1 MANNS
6 ANYNV
11 NMRFTADTGQA
22 KQQLRDLQSSL
33 DTLMNQIATKNI
45 KFFDVNATKKEIDEA
60 SAAVQELKIA
70 LDQATNVDTGRLDL
84 SKFSKSLSQSG
95 YTLQDFATHLENLGP
110 TGDKAFVALAQS
122 VINAEVPLK
131 RTNALLDNF
140 KKTIANTARWQI
152 SSNLMHGVQGSI
164 QKAYYYAED
173 LNKSLN
179 NIRIVTG
186 QNNDQMAQFA
196 EKANKAAQALSTTTT
211 NYTNA
216 SLIYYQQGLSNK
228 EVADRTEVTIKMAN
242 AAGESASKVSDQ
254 LTAVWNNFYD
264 GSKSLEYYADVMTKL
279 GAYTASSTDEISEGI
294 QKFASVANTIGLS
307 YEYATSALATLTAK
321 TRESANTVGNSLKTL
336 FARIQGLT
344 LGETLEDGTDLNK
357 YSLALEK
364 VGISIKDQQ
373 GELKDMNTILDEMMN
388 KWDSLS
394 RAEQVA
400 LAQTVGGVRQYTQ
413 LVNLMENK
421 DYFKELVGVAKNSEG
436 TLQKQADIYAESWE
450 ASKKRVQ
457 ASLEEI
463 YKQLVNDKFF
473 IGLNDTLSDTLNI
486 TSKLIDSLGG
496 LPGVLGVVSTLML
509 KSFGPDIVN
518 NMQRMASN
526 LFIDSGAAE
535 NQAAIMKK
543 AMIQTLQS
551 FSPESKMELS
561 DQGSVTLETT
571 TMINAAQA
579 SYDLQIANSQLNET
593 DKLRL
598 QTLLKIS
605 QAYGDIAV
613 QAKKSIEVQQQQTQD
628 SLREARNQ
636 IFLTNNANFGGDAGV
651 KYFNKNYKAGQKL
664 IDSFYSNR
672 VLKQLNSQKFDN
684 SDSYQNFLAKFNNI
698 KGLDKDQRFDK
709 LNKLI
714 NDAKKASRPNIQSR
728 YRNQIIEEINNLK
741 DVNIVLDKYVNGKV
755 SADGATKKQIEAL
768 RQCLNEYVKEKEALI
783 QSNNANKKYTDSIN
797 DFQKILAKSQGA
809 VSNFSNG
816 LVTTVQGI
824 SQFSIGATSFKGL
837 LETLSNDD
845 LNFGEKL
852 SSGIMSASIAL
863 PSLINGFKYLNSGI
877 QTIVKNAG
885 GLGAN
890 IVSIATGMD
899 GTQLG
904 EAFQEKIKS
913 GGTGFSNTKKGK
925 ILQSGFN
932 AFSTKLGIKDTQNFE
947 EEYNG
952 LINKKFNQLKKAYF
966 KDNKTNVI
974 TGEVSRQLQQQAKA
988 QIDAQGS
995 GAALN
1000 AMLGKSLLIFA
1011 QYAAAVAAVVAVIWL
1026 LVKAYKAA
1034 ESYSLDA
1041 QIERSE
1047 KAIESFK
1054 SQLEETKNKA
1064 EQLQQ
1069 IFNNYS
1075 SVKSAL
1081 DDCTVGTKEW
1091 REQLAKANEEALN
1104 ILNTYPELKNM
1115 EGTWGKKDTGEIWI
1129 DKSAVNELQS
1139 IYDKQVLQQQY
1150 ALANEQSNLEDLNI
1164 KKAKQNL
1171 TSNFLTASSSVTTE
1185 GTLLKSD
1192 GTSASYNDTLN
1203 LLLNNQNELNN
1214 KTGQN
1219 LTEAIKQLLIDNNFS
1234 IDSGESEKTDE
1245 ELLNLYA
1252 QSLADKFSTDDVQAA
1267 ISNVSKVIQN
1277 NTDATLQATKE
1288 ASVQQALGLDTMSTE
1303 DAKITTAL
1311 VDANIEAIKNS
1322 FYNKNGTISWD
1333 DGTGEKRE
1341 IGTYAE
1347 NAGESDKEDQALRNL
1362 WDAYL
1367 EAIKVD
1373 KNDSEYKLDQKNSVI
1388 GEDQNRSFQLENG
1401 KTILFS
1407 EVATAIATMQAM
1419 GEKLQTTYAMAQKF
1433 QTGMSN
1439 QGTVGQGVLEF
1450 FGNDGDLSNFT
1461 YDQLKQ
1467 LEDDIEKGF
1476 EDEDL
1481 QNLIGQSLF
1490 GEDFNLLKPEQQETV
1505 KSYMSNMMK
1514 ELGVTS
1520 GKELGEAIVEEAS
1533 HQIANIEDINN
1544 NKAFKYI
1551 LGLKDEQ
1558 DISEAIDE
1566 FEGYSVSLKSRI
1578 SQIAEDIFKVAGK
1591 NGVAAFTEAIN
1602 TVGKDLTFDQL
1613 NKIADFDWSSGTW
1626 EEFIDTLE
1634 DLGIVVSDDEGAWK
1648 GFYDMMQETA
1658 NKLPIEDFTTFRD
1671 LLIEIFN
1678 LMGQEVGS
1686 SITKEKYD
1694 EITKGFKAA
1703 GLNPEDYYVQ
1713 TGPDTYIKVK
1723 DFDTAAKNALTQAGV
1738 DRAEEQHNI
1747 AEAAQEN
1754 WNNQFNLGT
1763 RIGINGHDYANN
1775 LEAMA
1780 AGDFTDVRGRYMQQM
1795 LDIFGSPEEI
1805 AKLVGTDE
1813 TNNYDLD
1820 YYKRQDSA
1828 TQAGIIQGIIDAYM
1842 ANIDGSYNADLL
1854 RTNAYT
1860 DANSV
1865 KEMNQMTDFNLND
1878 EASQKGLRA
1887 WATNNQDIEGVSTAL
1902 DDLNYN
1908 LDHMEETGKSAS
1920 EIYNKFFKD
1929 LRGAEIKQGIENI
1942 KEYKKNVADLE
1953 EQGKDTTEENK
1964 KIKNEIKDLFNLT
1977 EEEYRKADNEGLI
1990 QKFLYGNETEQQ
2002 AAGEALDN
2010 IKGEFGSIFSYIE
2023 QMKEKYSTSS
2033 LFNFNEDEINTKTQQ
2048 FASKM
2053 DEIINKYG
2061 NFNINGNVNLDTT
2074 QALMDLLPLSTDIND
2089 MCGWLNAMGK
2099 TGIHF
2104 DTSQLQQLFNAFEAI
2119 AIAMQDPTSPAA
2131 LDQIR
2136 GAKRT
2141 IGQIV
2146 SVAAKNS
2153 KVPNVPGDYT
2163 TRVDGEDKGGGGGG
2177 SESKSANDIG
2187 KEIQDELLK
2196 TKEKK
2201 RDRLEALREGANPED
2216 SAKYI
2221 QEEIKLLEEEQ
2232 DILEDQIKSWKK
2244 LLKLKVEEFNKENPE
2259 FEIKLTDDGEIANAS
2274 ELWGKVWA
2282 QYQKNLED
2290 GMSEEDLNE
2299 WFTKIKDGLDGPMGI
2314 QERIDE
2320 NVALIAQKEKEAAE
2334 LELEAITKQIDWKVK
2349 QIDFQIKRLNYYQEK
2364 LLKQAHG
2371 NKQTIEAM
2379 LEGFAYQEQEM
2390 LQLFD
2395 KGATLRDG
2403 IDQLNAAKARHPGY
2417 EQMFDEQI
2425 LEYQSDL
2432 IDVNEAILDLRNDI
2446 EDLVQNV
2453 LDLAL
2458 DEIDKQIERLDTYTS
2473 MLDHLNNIID
2483 LSGRSMLDMGL
2494 KTQIGATKVETML
2507 GKMKSLKGQMDGLTK
2522 ATKEAQ
2528 AALADRQ
2535 ADGDTSSVKF
2545 WENQVEVLKQETEKA
2560 SDEFLASW
2568 EETLEAAQDLFEMR
2582 VEMAVNILSNALSPF
2597 ETLEDFQDKYEKA
2610 KTVNEEYLDDAERLY
2625 ELNKLNRQL
2634 NLQLADT
2641 NDLLAKQK
2649 LRDIQQEIHDL
2660 QADGVKMSQYDL
2672 EYLQKKYDLQLAE
2685 IALMEQQ
2692 NSKTS
2697 MRLVRDAAGNWTY
2710 AYDAD
2715 EEKIEDA
2722 TQKYEDAV
2730 HELGQLSKD
2739 YINDVSEQLIQNQID
2754 FKEALQ
2760 DLDKNS
2766 ADYSNQLLSLQEYYV
2781 ERQRYLLDELNK
2793 GVANSGLTFHDTL
2806 YGQMTD
2812 LYDYNDAYM
2821 QFVNNSNTTI
2831 TELQTNYKDWQ
2842 KVVET
2847 AMGVA
2852 GTSWDNFGTDMGG
2865 TLDSLEEHIQKLCD
2879 KIEELVNVLMGYI
2892 SQSIGMVLDWE
2903 QKYSKRTDEELAKNE
2918 AYIDGNFVGGGG
2930 GGGYGDVDMR
2940 TDFTALA
2947 QRWAAGERNLTNYNG
2962 TKTYNSLEEIK
2973 ADLDKKL
2980 DAFEQGADILFQGS
2994 GEAFDDEGYESV
3006 YNNIY
3011 QGTYKRNGNN
3021 YGMRS
3026 YPNATSNSIVDKAS
3040 NYLGVR
3046 YRWGG
3051 TDAGYG
3057 LDCSGLVYNALN
3069 DAGIPVPRTTA
3080 QGYRDMSKAIKES
3093 SVKPGDLVFF
3103 GYGNTVDHVGIYAGN
3118 GQMIDAPGAKVQYT
3132 NIDEKRDRLLGY
3144 GRLGNTNYSSS
3155 DTAALMDR
3163 LGLSRR
3169 GGAASGAY
3177 TGDWGPGQGIGIDNG
3192 KIIKVHPKE
3201 LILNKS
3207 DTRNILRAVDIV
3219 RNMNDWVD
3227 KQVQQMSSISSSK
3240 LDSLFNSAIPRY
3252 ETQPIKQEVTI
3263 QADFPGVT
3271 DHYEIEEALSNLS
3284 NNAAQYISANR
3295 SK

>member
-196 EKANKAAQALSTTTT
+196 ERANKAAQALSTTTT

-216 SLIYYQQGLSNK
+216 SLIYYQQGLSDK

-357 YSLALEK
+357 YSKALEK

-518 NMQRMASN
+518 NMQRIASN

-636 IFLTNNANFGGDAGV
+636 IFLTNNANFGGDTGV

-709 LNKLI
+709 LNQLI
-714 NDAKKASRPNIQSR
+714 GRAREASDKPSNIQSR
-728 YRNQIIEEINNLK
+728 FRNQIIEEINNLK

-755 SADGATKKQIEAL
+755 SADGATKKQVEAL

-809 VSNFSNG
+809 ISNFSNG

-824 SQFSIGATSFKGL
+824 SQFSIGVTSFKGL

-863 PSLINGFKYLNSGI
+863 PSLINGFKSLNSGI
-877 QTIVKNAG
+877 QTIAKNAG

-932 AFSTKLGIKDTQNFE
+932 AFSANLGIKDTQNFE
-947 EEYNG
+947 EEYNK
-952 LINKKFNQLKKAYF
+952 LIKAKIQELKADYKKTHGTGKISNEVYVQLR
-966 KDNKTNVI
+966 N
-974 TGEVSRQLQQQAKA
+974 QAKA
-988 QIDAQGS
+988 QVDAQGS

-1000 AMLGKSLLIFA
+1000 AMLGKSVLIFA
-1011 QYAAAVAAVVAVIWL
+1011 KYAAEIAAVVAAVWL

-1064 EQLQQ
+1064 EQLKSV
-1069 IFNNYS
+1069 FDSYS

-1081 DDCTVGTKEW
+1081 DECTVGTKEW

-1104 ILNTYPELKNM
+1104 ILDTYPELKNM
-1115 EGTWGKKDTGEIWI
+1115 EGAWGKKDTGEIWI
-1129 DKSAVNELQS
+1129 DKNAVDKLQS

-1164 KKAKQNL
+1164 KKAKQGLTDNL
-1171 TSNFLTASSSVTTE
+1171 QGVLNIQSGAQIGGLTKNGQYTSVISDIADLILSNQENLQNKSQEEQISIIEQA
-1185 GTLLKSD
+1185 LKD
-1192 GTSASYNDTLN
+1192 NGYETLN
-1203 LLLNNQNELNN
+1203 DSTTLN
-1214 KTGQN
+1214 
-1219 LTEAIKQLLIDNNFS
+1219 D
-1234 IDSGESEKTDE
+1234 
-1245 ELLNLYA
+1245 YA
-1252 QSLADKFSTDDVQAA
+1252 QSIVDKFNTDDVQAA
-1267 ISNVSKVIQN
+1267 ISNVSKVIQA
-1277 NTDATLQATKE
+1277 NTDATLQVTKE

-1347 NAGESDKEDQALRNL
+1347 NAGESGKEDQALRNL

-1461 YDQLKQ
+1461 QDQLEQ
-1467 LEDDIEKGF
+1467 LVLDLKKGLTN
-1476 EDEDL
+1476 EDL

-1558 DISEAIDE
+1558 DISDAIDE

-1591 NGVAAFTEAIN
+1591 NGVTAFTEAIN

-1713 TGPDTYIKVK
+1713 TGPDTYVKVK

-1738 DRAEEQHNI
+1738 DRAEEQRNV
-1747 AEAAQEN
+1747 AEAHQEA
-1754 WNNQFNLGT
+1754 WGSGIKQGGYIFNGQEYT
-1763 RIGINGHDYANN
+1763 Q
-1775 LEAMA
+1775 LEAMQK
-1780 AGDFTDVRGRYMQQM
+1780 GLTDDSGGSLLQQA

-1865 KEMNQMTDFNLND
+1865 KEMNQMTGFNLGD
-1878 EASQKGLRA
+1878 EASQQGLVS
-1887 WATNNQDIEGVSTAL
+1887 WAAKNQDIEGNTEAL
-1902 DDLNYN
+1902 NQYNYEMEQAGDNANAAQKAINN
-1908 LDHMEETGKSAS
+1908 L
-1920 EIYNKFFKD
+1920 YNA
-1929 LRGAEIKQGIENI
+1929 LRNNEIKEAT
-1942 KEYKKNVADLE
+1942 KEISELKTRYKELRDEGEDTAEVEADLK
-1953 EQGKDTTEENK
+1953 QKV
-1964 KIKNEIKDLFNLT
+1964 KDLFNFS
-1977 EEEYRKADNEGLI
+1977 ESDYQMNQPLI
-1990 QKFLYGNETEQQ
+1990 EKFLWGNDDEAALAGQVLDMFSQIDSALVEKINESAGKLDFSALYTAAQTKLNEITNLLSQNDGFVVNGRITADASQ
-2002 AAGEALDN
+2002 ALAALAPL
-2010 IKGEFGSIFSYIE
+2010 GGSIE
-2023 QMKEKYSTSS
+2023 E
-2033 LFNFNEDEINTKTQQ
+2033 
-2048 FASKM
+2048 
-2053 DEIINKYG
+2053 
-2061 NFNINGNVNLDTT
+2061 
-2074 QALMDLLPLSTDIND
+2074 
-2089 MCGWLNAMGK
+2089 MCGYINAMGQV
-2099 TGIHF
+2099 GIHF
-2104 DTSQLQQLFNAFEAI
+2104 NTSQLQILFNAFQEI
-2119 AIAMQDPTSPAA
+2119 AEIMKDPTNADPARIA
-2131 LDQIR
+2131 EL
-2136 GAKRT
+2136 KRT
-2141 IGQIV
+2141 IGDTI
-2146 SVAAKNS
+2146 SVASEGSLVTK
-2153 KVPNVPGDYT
+2153 GDGGKYLT
-2163 TRVDGEDKGGGGGG
+2163 TENGNKGGGGGG

-2244 LLKLKVEEFNKENPE
+2244 LLKLKVEEFNKEHPE

-2395 KGATLRDG
+2395 KGATLRQG
-2403 IDQLNAAKARHPGY
+2403 IDELNAAKARHPGY

-2535 ADGDTSSVKF
+2535 ADGDTSSIKF

-2610 KTVNEEYLDDAERLY
+2610 KTINEQYLDDAERLY

-2660 QADGVKMSQYDL
+2660 QADGVQMSQYDL

-2793 GVANSGLTFHDTL
+2793 GVVNSGLTFHDTL

-2879 KIEELVNVLMGYI
+2879 EIEELVNVLMQYI

-2903 QKYSKRTDEELAKNE
+2903 QKYSKRTDQELAKNE
-2918 AYIDGNFVGGGG
+2918 QYIDGNFSSGGSSARNLVGVDLGAIAIRLANGETSVTDKNG
-2930 GGGYGDVDMR
+2930 NTWTDINDVV
-2940 TDFTALA
+2940 T
-2947 QRWAAGERNLTNYNG
+2947 ERN
-2962 TKTYNSLEEIK
+2962 
-2973 ADLDKKL
+2973 KKL
-2980 DAFEQGADILFQGS
+2980 DNMRQGGQELKNDS
-2994 GEAFDDEGYESV
+2994 STDYWSKDEMKQ
-3006 YNNIY
+3006 I
-3011 QGTYKRNGNN
+3011 
-3021 YGMRS
+3021 
-3026 YPNATSNSIVDKAS
+3026 
-3040 NYLGVR
+3040 
-3046 YRWGG
+3046 
-3051 TDAGYG
+3051 
-3057 LDCSGLVYNALN
+3057 
-3069 DAGIPVPRTTA
+3069 
-3080 QGYRDMSKAIKES
+3080 
-3093 SVKPGDLVFF
+3093 
-3103 GYGNTVDHVGIYAGN
+3103 
-3118 GQMIDAPGAKVQYT
+3118 T
-3132 NIDEKRDRLLGY
+3132 NEKDEKWLQDQI
-3144 GRLGNTNYSSS
+3144 NKTK
-3155 DTAALMDR
+3155 
-3163 LGLSRR
+3163 
-3169 GGAASGAY
+3169 GAASGAY
-3177 TGDWGPGQGIGIDNG
+3177 TGNWAKGQGFGLDNG

-3201 LILNKS
+3201 LILNQK
-3207 DTRNILRAVDIV
+3207 DTSNILRAVDIV

-3227 KQVQQMSSISSSK
+3227 KQVQSMINYGQAK
-3240 LDSLFNSAIPRY
+3240 LGSLIDKATPPVY

>member
-70 LDQATNVDTGRLDL
+70 LDQATNVNTGRLDL

-131 RTNALLDNF
+131 RTNAILDNF
-140 KKTIANTARWQI
+140 KKTLANTAKWQI
-152 SSNLMHGVQGSI
+152 SSNLMHGVQGSL

-173 LNKSLN
+173 LNRSLN
-179 NIRIVTG
+179 DIRIVTG
-186 QNNDQMAQFA
+186 QSNDQMAEFA

-216 SLIYYQQGLSNK
+216 SLIYYQQGLSDK

-357 YSLALEK
+357 YSKALEK

-436 TLQKQADIYAESWE
+436 TLQEQADIYAESWE

-463 YKQLVNDKFF
+463 YKQLVSDKFF

-496 LPGVLGVVSTLML
+496 LPGVLSVISTLML

-535 NQAAIMKK
+535 NQAAVMKQQ
-543 AMIQTLQS
+543 MINVLKTFTTYEEKPDLT
-551 FSPESKMELS
+551 K
-561 DQGSVTLETT
+561 QGSVELETT
-571 TMINAAQA
+571 TMVKAAEA
-579 SYDLQIANSQLNET
+579 SYDLQLANNQLNET

-605 QAYGDIAV
+605 QAYGQIAIES
-613 QAKKSIEVQQQQTQD
+613 KKSIEAQQTQ
-628 SLREARNQ
+628 SNNNLRNARNT
-636 IFLTNNANFGGDAGV
+636 IFEDNNKKFGGDKGV
-651 KYFNKNYKAGQKL
+651 IYFDNSLKKGQKIVDNFYNDKTIQDL
-664 IDSFYSNR
+664 ESLKINSNGSFKDFISQFDQLNLDNPRYSK
-672 VLKQLNSQKFDN
+672 LKQLIQQGN
-684 SDSYQNFLAKFNNI
+684 DSNLSNGAKGTLRKNILA
-698 KGLDKDQRFDK
+698 
-709 LNKLI
+709 
-714 NDAKKASRPNIQSR
+714 
-728 YRNQIIEEINNLK
+728 EVNNLR
-741 DVNIVLDKYVNGKV
+741 DVNLEIDNYVNQKIK
-755 SADGATKKQIEAL
+755 AEKLTKAQSNAL
-768 RQCLNEYVKEKEALI
+768 RQCLTDYVNEKEALLQNKGAVEKYESAI
-783 QSNNANKKYTDSIN
+783 EAFNAELK
-797 DFQKILAKSQGA
+797 ASQG
-809 VSNFSNG
+809 SIYSFSQG
-816 LVTTVQGI
+816 LVSSFQGI
-824 SQFSIGATSFKGL
+824 SQLAIGINSLKGMFN
-837 LETLSNDD
+837 TLNNSELD
-845 LNFGEKL
+845 FGEKL
-852 SSGIMSASIAL
+852 TQSITSASFAI
-863 PSLINGFKYLNSGI
+863 PSLINGVNQLASGLKEI
-877 QTIVKNAG
+877 GTNWK
-885 GLGAN
+885 GLGTN
-890 IVSIATGMD
+890 ILSIMTG
-899 GTQLG
+899 LG
-904 EAFQEKIKS
+904 GSLQGSDLQAALKTKIENS
-913 GGTGFSNTKKGK
+913 
-925 ILQSGFN
+925 SGFR
-932 AFSTKLGIKDTQNFE
+932 AKIMQTGLDAYTAKLKELGVAAGSAGTAEQ
-947 EEYNG
+947 
-952 LINKKFNQLKKAYF
+952 QLA
-966 KDNKTNVI
+966 
-974 TGEVSRQLQQQAKA
+974 A
-988 QIDAQGS
+988 S
-995 GAALN
+995 GAATN
-1000 AMLGKSLLIFA
+1000 AMFTKSLLVLGK
-1011 QYAAAVAAVVAVIWL
+1011 YALIIGAVVAAIAV
-1026 LVKAYKAA
+1026 LVKVYNT
-1034 ESYSLDA
+1034 A
-1041 QIERSE
+1041 QSFTIEEQIKRSE
-1047 KAIESFK
+1047 QAVESFK

-1064 EQLQQ
+1064 EQLKSV
-1069 IFNNYS
+1069 FDSYN

-1081 DDCTVGTKEW
+1081 DECTVGTKEW
-1091 REQLAKANEEALN
+1091 RAQLTKANEEALN

-1115 EGTWGKKDTGEIWI
+1115 EGAWGKKDTGEIWI
-1129 DKSAVNELQS
+1129 DQNAVDKLQS
-1139 IYDKQVLQQQY
+1139 IYDKQIFQQQY

-1164 KKAKQNL
+1164 EKAKQDL
-1171 TSNFLTASSSVTTE
+1171 TSNLQGVLNIQSGTTTGGLTKNGQYTSVMP
-1185 GTLLKSD
+1185 GIADLI
-1192 GTSASYNDTLN
+1192 
-1203 LLLNNQNELNN
+1203 LNNQENLQNKSQEEQVSIIEQALKNNGFETLN
-1214 KTGQN
+1214 
-1219 LTEAIKQLLIDNNFS
+1219 DN
-1234 IDSGESEKTDE
+1234 TT
-1245 ELLNLYA
+1245 LNDYA
-1252 QSLADKFSTDDVQAA
+1252 QKIADKFNTDDVQAA
-1267 ISNVSKVIQN
+1267 ISNVSKVIQA
-1277 NTDATLQATKE
+1277 NTDATLQVTKE

-1311 VDANIEAIKNS
+1311 VDANIEAIKDS
-1322 FYNKNGTISWD
+1322 FYNDNGTISWD
-1333 DGTGEKRE
+1333 DGTGKDRE
-1341 IGTYAE
+1341 IGTHDE
-1347 NAGESDKEDQALRNL
+1347 NAGGAGKGDQALRNL

-1367 EAIKVD
+1367 AAAKID
-1373 KNDSEYKLDQKNSVI
+1373 KNDSEYKLNQKNSVI
-1388 GEDQNRSFQLENG
+1388 GEGQNRSFQLENG

-1407 EVATAIATMQAM
+1407 EVATTIATMQAM
-1419 GEKLQTTYAMAQKF
+1419 GEELQTTYAMAQKF

-1439 QGTVGQGVLEF
+1439 QGIVGQGILEF
-1450 FGNDGDLSNFT
+1450 FGNDGDLGNFT
-1461 YDQLKQ
+1461 QDQLKQ
-1467 LEDDIEKGF
+1467 LKTDIEKGF

-1490 GEDFNLLKPEQQETV
+1490 GKDFNLLKPEQQETV

-1533 HQIANIEDINN
+1533 HQITNIENINN

-1551 LGLKDEQ
+1551 LGLEDED
-1558 DISEAIDE
+1558 DISKAIDE

-1591 NGVAAFTEAIN
+1591 NGVVAFTEAIN

-1686 SITKEKYD
+1686 SITQENYD

-1713 TGPDTYIKVK
+1713 TGPDTYVKVK
-1723 DFDTAAKNALTQAGV
+1723 DFDTAAKNALIQAGV
-1738 DRAEEQHNI
+1738 DRAEEQHNV
-1747 AEAAQEN
+1747 AETAQEN

-1780 AGDFTDVRGRYMQQM
+1780 AGDFTDIRGRYMQQM
-1795 LDIFGSPEEI
+1795 LDIFGSSEEI

-1813 TNNYDLD
+1813 TSNYDLD
-1820 YYKRQDSA
+1820 FYKRQDSA

-1842 ANIDGSYNADLL
+1842 ANINGSYNADLL

-1865 KEMNQMTDFNLND
+1865 KEMNQMTGFNLGD
-1878 EASQKGLRA
+1878 EASQQGLVS
-1887 WATNNQDIEGVSTAL
+1887 WAAKNQDIEGNTEAL
-1902 DDLNYN
+1902 NQYNYEMEQAGDNANAAQKAINN
-1908 LDHMEETGKSAS
+1908 L
-1920 EIYNKFFKD
+1920 YNA
-1929 LRGAEIKQGIENI
+1929 LRNNEIKEAT
-1942 KEYKKNVADLE
+1942 KEISELKTKYKELRDEGEDTAEVEADLK
-1953 EQGKDTTEENK
+1953 QKV
-1964 KIKNEIKDLFNLT
+1964 KDLFNFS
-1977 EEEYRKADNEGLI
+1977 ESDYQMNQPLI
-1990 QKFLYGNETEQQ
+1990 EKFLWGNDDEAALAGKVLDMFSQVDSALIEKINESAGKLDFSALYTAAQTKLNEITNLLSQNDGFVVNGRITADASQ
-2002 AAGEALDN
+2002 ALAALAPL
-2010 IKGEFGSIFSYIE
+2010 GGSIE
-2023 QMKEKYSTSS
+2023 E
-2033 LFNFNEDEINTKTQQ
+2033 
-2048 FASKM
+2048 
-2053 DEIINKYG
+2053 
-2061 NFNINGNVNLDTT
+2061 
-2074 QALMDLLPLSTDIND
+2074 
-2089 MCGWLNAMGK
+2089 MCGYINAMGQV
-2099 TGIHF
+2099 GIHF
-2104 DTSQLQQLFNAFEAI
+2104 NTSQLQILFNAFQEI
-2119 AIAMQDPTSPAA
+2119 AEIMKDPTNADPARIA
-2131 LDQIR
+2131 EL
-2136 GAKRT
+2136 KRT
-2141 IGQIV
+2141 IGDTI
-2146 SVAAKNS
+2146 SVASEGSLVTK
-2153 KVPNVPGDYT
+2153 GDGGKYLT
-2163 TRVDGEDKGGGGGG
+2163 TENGNKGGGGGGG

-2187 KEIQDELLK
+2187 KEIQDEILK

-2201 RDRLEALREGANPED
+2201 RDRLEALRDGANPED

-2244 LLKLKVEEFNKENPE
+2244 LLKLKVEEFNKDHPE

-2395 KGATLRDG
+2395 KGATLRQG
-2403 IDQLNAAKARHPGY
+2403 IDELNAAKARHPGY

-2507 GKMKSLKGQMDGLTK
+2507 GKMKSLKAQMDGLAK

-2582 VEMAVNILSNALSPF
+2582 VEMAVNVLSNALSPF

-2610 KTVNEEYLDDAERLY
+2610 KTINEEYLDDAERLY

-2660 QADGVKMSQYDL
+2660 QADGVQMSQYDL

-2730 HELGQLSKD
+2730 HELGKLSKD

-2793 GVANSGLTFHDTL
+2793 GVVNSGLTFHDTL

-2821 QFVNNSNTTI
+2821 LFVNNSNTTI
-2831 TELQTNYKDWQ
+2831 SELQTNYKDWQ
-2842 KVVET
+2842 KVVEA
-2847 AMGVA
+2847 AMNVA
-2852 GTSWDNFGTDMGG
+2852 GTSWENFGSDMGG

-2879 KIEELVNVLMGYI
+2879 EIEELVNVLMGYI

-2918 AYIDGNFVGGGG
+2918 QYIDGNFGSSGGGSG
-2930 GGGYGDVDMR
+2930 
-2940 TDFTALA
+2940 A
-2947 QRWAAGERNLTNYNG
+2947 RNLVGVDLSAIAIRMKNG
-2962 TKTYNSLEEIK
+2962 ESTVV
-2973 ADLDKKL
+2973 DKNGNVWTSIDDVVTARNEKL
-2980 DAFEQGADILFQGS
+2980 DNMRNEGQELKNDSSTDYWTKDEMKQITSEKDEKWLDDIL
-2994 GEAFDDEGYESV
+2994 
-3006 YNNIY
+3006 
-3011 QGTYKRNGNN
+3011 NGN
-3021 YGMRS
+3021 
-3026 YPNATSNSIVDKAS
+3026 
-3040 NYLGVR
+3040 
-3046 YRWGG
+3046 
-3051 TDAGYG
+3051 
-3057 LDCSGLVYNALN
+3057 
-3069 DAGIPVPRTTA
+3069 
-3080 QGYRDMSKAIKES
+3080 
-3093 SVKPGDLVFF
+3093 
-3103 GYGNTVDHVGIYAGN
+3103 
-3118 GQMIDAPGAKVQYT
+3118 
-3132 NIDEKRDRLLGY
+3132 
-3144 GRLGNTNYSSS
+3144 
-3155 DTAALMDR
+3155 
-3163 LGLSRR
+3163 
-3169 GGAASGAY
+3169 GAASGAY
-3177 TGDWGPGQGIGIDNG
+3177 TGNWAKGQGFGLDNG

-3201 LILNKS
+3201 LILNQK
-3207 DTRNILRAVDIV
+3207 DTSNILRAVDIV

-3227 KQVQQMSSISSSK
+3227 KQVQSMINFGQIK
-3240 LDSLFNSAIPRY
+3240 LGNLIDKTTPPIY

-3284 NNAAQYISANR
+3284 NNAAQYISANK

>member
-196 EKANKAAQALSTTTT
+196 ERANKAAQALSTTTT

-216 SLIYYQQGLSNK
+216 SLIYYQQGLSDK

-357 YSLALEK
+357 YSKALEK

-496 LPGVLGVVSTLML
+496 LPGILGIVSTLML

-535 NQAAIMKK
+535 NQAAVMKK

-551 FSPESKMELS
+551 FSPESKLALS

-636 IFLTNNANFGGDAGV
+636 IFLTNNENFGGDAGV
-651 KYFNKNYKAGQKL
+651 KYFNKSYKAGQKL

-714 NDAKKASRPNIQSR
+714 NKAKEASNSRSNIQSR

-741 DVNIVLDKYVNGKV
+741 DVNVVLDKYVNGKV
-755 SADGATKKQIEAL
+755 SADGATKKQVEAL

-783 QSNNANKKYTDSIN
+783 QSNNANKKYTDSIDN
-797 DFQKILAKSQGA
+797 FQKILAKSQGA
-809 VSNFSNG
+809 VMTFSQG
-816 LVTTVQGI
+816 IVSGAQGI
-824 SQFSIGATSFKGL
+824 SQFTIGINSIHGAIQAL
-837 LETLSNDD
+837 NNED
-845 LNFGEKL
+845 LTFGEKVL
-852 SSGIMSASIAL
+852 QMTTSISFAIPSIIYGFTNLQKSIQSINSSKGLIGINILQLVTGLNEIKKASLDAEL
-863 PSLINGFKYLNSGI
+863 QKLN
-877 QTIVKNAG
+877 A
-885 GLGAN
+885 A
-890 IVSIATGMD
+890 
-899 GTQLG
+899 
-904 EAFQEKIKS
+904 
-913 GGTGFSNTKKGK
+913 SNTSGLRFKALKAMTDAYDASMKEAKVGTKGLTK
-925 ILQSGFN
+925 AMAEQAAGTAALKAGIN
-932 AFSTKLGIKDTQNFE
+932 AIAGSLGI
-947 EEYNG
+947 Y
-952 LINKKFNQLKKAYF
+952 IA
-966 KDNKTNVI
+966 I
-974 TGEVSRQLQQQAKA
+974 
-988 QIDAQGS
+988 
-995 GAALN
+995 
-1000 AMLGKSLLIFA
+1000 
-1011 QYAAAVAAVVAVIWL
+1011 AAAVAAVIAGIVHLNEVAKTKTL
-1026 LVKAYKAA
+1026 
-1034 ESYSLDA
+1034 ESQLA
-1041 QIERSE
+1041 RSE
-1047 KAIESFK
+1047 EAAANFEK
-1054 SQLEETKNKA
+1054 QLEKTKSKA
-1064 EQLQQ
+1064 EELKNV
-1069 IFNNYS
+1069 FNNYKNIK
-1075 SVKSAL
+1075 KSL
-1081 DDCTVGTKEW
+1081 DECTIGTEEW
-1091 REQLAKANEEALN
+1091 RKKLQETNETALE
-1104 ILNTYPELKNM
+1104 ILKNYPELKNI
-1115 EGTWGKKDTGEIWI
+1115 EGAWGKKDTGEIWI
-1129 DKSAVNELQS
+1129 DESALKGLQSEYDNKILSQSYSLARQNQNSNELKNAIAQKNSFNDITLSYGSTFNDLEGSYRPEKDERTFNALEYIRNNFQNYKGYSDDLILNDIYSYLNKEGYNNIEDQAYQEKLTQFINEINPTLQS
-1139 IYDKQVLQQQY
+1139 LISTIEENTNATLQVEQESVVQQKLGKTNMSSQEVKLTTEVYNKAIEDKISEMKQVNSNGEWTGRIIYEGLTIGTHDRNAKDYNQVQELWDTYLKSQGIDVSDIDYRLSQNNSVEGKGQDRYFVYGQDQKVSFEEVIQAVAQY
-1150 ALANEQSNLEDLNI
+1150 EVDQ
-1164 KKAKQNL
+1164 
-1171 TSNFLTASSSVTTE
+1171 SNFLIELNQAATNFLTNLQSSTYSVNNNKTIQDKTDKNLGRSLYEFIGNKNFGNFNTEELNQINELTQDSLERNVAETLGFNYDSLTKEQQTKLTEQLNTIYAAAGVSSAEEFITQFNATLNTTKQNDGKFSDFLRFLGIENIDNLSNFSIAIKDKISTILQDVFTVAGKDGVNALINAINASGSDITLDQLDQIESILKTSSSVDDFI
-1185 GTLLKSD
+1185 K
-1192 GTSASYNDTLN
+1192 
-1203 LLLNNQNELNN
+1203 EL
-1214 KTGQN
+1214 
-1219 LTEAIKQLLIDNNFS
+1219 
-1234 IDSGESEKTDE
+1234 EKLGLVTDE
-1245 ELLNLYA
+1245 SKDAWIEYYNKLVEAGNNLPITQFENFRQVLSDIINLMNGKVGSVIDQEKIDELE
-1252 QSLADKFSTDDVQAA
+1252 K
-1267 ISNVSKVIQN
+1267 
-1277 NTDATLQATKE
+1277 
-1288 ASVQQALGLDTMSTE
+1288 LGLD
-1303 DAKITTAL
+1303 
-1311 VDANIEAIKNS
+1311 
-1322 FYNKNGTISWD
+1322 W
-1333 DGTGEKRE
+1333 
-1341 IGTYAE
+1341 
-1347 NAGESDKEDQALRNL
+1347 
-1362 WDAYL
+1362 
-1367 EAIKVD
+1367 
-1373 KNDSEYKLDQKNSVI
+1373 QKY
-1388 GEDQNRSFQLENG
+1388 F
-1401 KTILFS
+1401 
-1407 EVATAIATMQAM
+1407 
-1419 GEKLQTTYAMAQKF
+1419 
-1433 QTGMSN
+1433 
-1439 QGTVGQGVLEF
+1439 
-1450 FGNDGDLSNFT
+1450 
-1461 YDQLKQ
+1461 
-1467 LEDDIEKGF
+1467 
-1476 EDEDL
+1476 
-1481 QNLIGQSLF
+1481 
-1490 GEDFNLLKPEQQETV
+1490 
-1505 KSYMSNMMK
+1505 
-1514 ELGVTS
+1514 
-1520 GKELGEAIVEEAS
+1520 
-1533 HQIANIEDINN
+1533 
-1544 NKAFKYI
+1544 
-1551 LGLKDEQ
+1551 
-1558 DISEAIDE
+1558 
-1566 FEGYSVSLKSRI
+1566 
-1578 SQIAEDIFKVAGK
+1578 
-1591 NGVAAFTEAIN
+1591 
-1602 TVGKDLTFDQL
+1602 
-1613 NKIADFDWSSGTW
+1613 
-1626 EEFIDTLE
+1626 
-1634 DLGIVVSDDEGAWK
+1634 
-1648 GFYDMMQETA
+1648 
-1658 NKLPIEDFTTFRD
+1658 
-1671 LLIEIFN
+1671 
-1678 LMGQEVGS
+1678 
-1686 SITKEKYD
+1686 
-1694 EITKGFKAA
+1694 
-1703 GLNPEDYYVQ
+1703 VQ
-1713 TGPDTYIKVK
+1713 TGPDEYTQTQEYTTEDKNKILGSTISQMEENGQYAEQNEDRILNKTTIDDKTLSEWVSTL
-1723 DFDTAAKNALTQAGV
+1723 TAAGAEQASGDVISRIAMAFGGV
-1738 DRAEEQHNI
+1738 D
-1747 AEAAQEN
+1747 
-1754 WNNQFNLGT
+1754 NL
-1763 RIGINGHDYANN
+1763 AK
-1775 LEAMA
+1775 
-1780 AGDFTDVRGRYMQQM
+1780 FTG
-1795 LDIFGSPEEI
+1795 
-1805 AKLVGTDE
+1805 
-1813 TNNYDLD
+1813 
-1820 YYKRQDSA
+1820 
-1828 TQAGIIQGIIDAYM
+1828 IDADQFDSKVFEQM
-1842 ANIDGSYNADLL
+1842 DATNQGNLIQAIINAFASNKEYINDIQSA
-1854 RTNAYT
+1854 RQEAYSS
-1860 DANSV
+1860 ANSV
-1865 KEMNQMTDFNLND
+1865 KEISQMDGFNIGD
-1878 EASQKGLRA
+1878 ETSQKGLRA
-1887 WATNNQDIEGVSTAL
+1887 WAANNQDIEGVAESLNKLNLELEKAEDDPIKAKKAYEEFFKSLRDAEVKEAVNEIKDIKKNIQDLEKDGKDST
-1902 DDLNYN
+1902 
-1908 LDHMEETGKSAS
+1908 S
-1920 EIYNKFFKD
+1920 EINKLYTK
-1929 LRGAEIKQGIENI
+1929 
-1942 KEYKKNVADLE
+1942 V
-1953 EQGKDTTEENK
+1953 
-1964 KIKNEIKDLFNLT
+1964 KDLFNLNDSDLEKNKGLVDKFLFGN
-1977 EEEYRKADNEGLI
+1977 EEESQNAGEELEKIKQQGKDMGIA
-1990 QKFLYGNETEQQ
+1990 YGNAIIGAAQSVANTHIDFSQMQADAVSQFNQIKSMLEQDSQFQLTGQMSIDTSQ
-2002 AAGEALDN
+2002 AIGALAPVDGT
-2010 IKGEFGSIFSYIE
+2010 IQE
-2023 QMKEKYSTSS
+2023 
-2033 LFNFNEDEINTKTQQ
+2033 
-2048 FASKM
+2048 
-2053 DEIINKYG
+2053 
-2061 NFNINGNVNLDTT
+2061 
-2074 QALMDLLPLSTDIND
+2074 
-2089 MCGWLNAMGK
+2089 MCGYVNALGRV
-2099 TGIHF
+2099 GIHF
-2104 DTSQLQQLFNAFEAI
+2104 NTAQLKQLFSTMAKIQQLMQQGPSGAMQAAALSNQLQNNI
-2119 AIAMQDPTSPAA
+2119 
-2131 LDQIR
+2131 
-2136 GAKRT
+2136 
-2141 IGQIV
+2141 
-2146 SVAAKNS
+2146 SVWS
-2153 KVPNVPGDYT
+2153 QHSVVPRSDRDYSTTVNGDST
-2163 TRVDGEDKGGGGGG
+2163 GGGGGG

-2244 LLKLKVEEFNKENPE
+2244 LLKLKVEEFNKEHPE

-2274 ELWGKVWA
+2274 ELWGQVWA

-2395 KGATLRDG
+2395 KGATLRQG
-2403 IDQLNAAKARHPGY
+2403 IDELNAAKARHPGY

-2507 GKMKSLKGQMDGLTK
+2507 GKMKSLKAQMDGLTK

-2610 KTVNEEYLDDAERLY
+2610 KTINEEYLDDAERLY

-2634 NLQLADT
+2634 NLQLADA

-2793 GVANSGLTFHDTL
+2793 GVVNSGLTFHDTL
-2806 YGQMTD
+2806 YGQITD

-2879 KIEELVNVLMGYI
+2879 EIEELVNVLMGYI

-2930 GGGYGDVDMR
+2930 GGGYGDVDMQ
-2940 TDFTALA
+2940 TDFTALL
-2947 QRWAAGERNLTNYNG
+2947 QRWDAGERNLTNYNE
-2962 TKTYNSLEEIK
+2962 TKTYNSVEEIIN
-2973 ADLDKKL
+2973 DLNKKL
-2980 DAFEQGADILFQGS
+2980 DAFEAGADILYQGS
-2994 GEAFDDEGYESV
+2994 GESFKDADNQDVIDKYGLR
-3006 YNNIY
+3006 
-3011 QGTYKRNGNN
+3011 RNGGN
-3021 YGMRS
+3021 YTTYNTNSG
-3026 YPNATSNSIVDKAS
+3026 NTSSIVSNAS
-3040 NYLGVR
+3040 KYMGTPYV
-3046 YRWGG
+3046 YGG
-3051 TDAGYG
+3051 TSSSG
-3057 LDCSGLVYNALN
+3057 LDCSGLVYKALTE
-3069 DAGIPVPRTTA
+3069 AGIDVPRTTA
-3080 QGYRDMSKAIKES
+3080 QGYKDMADKISES
-3093 SVKPGDLVFF
+3093 NVKPGDLVFF
-3103 GYGNTVDHVGIYAGN
+3103 GANGLVDHVGIYMGN
-3118 GQMIDAPGAKVQYT
+3118 GQMINATGTKTQITDINK
-3132 NIDEKRDRLLGY
+3132 KRAGLIGY
-3144 GRLGNTNYSSS
+3144 GRIGNDLPSASNVIDKY
-3155 DTAALMDR
+3155 
-3163 LGLSRR
+3163 GLKRNH
-3169 GGAASGAY
+3169 GAASGAY
-3177 TGDWGPGQGIGIDNG
+3177 TGDWGPGQGLGIDNG

-3284 NNAAQYISANR
+3284 NNAAQYISANK

>member
-70 LDQATNVDTGRLDL
+70 LDQATNVNTGRLDL

-131 RTNALLDNF
+131 RTNAILDNF
-140 KKTIANTARWQI
+140 KKTLANTAKWQI
-152 SSNLMHGVQGSI
+152 SSNLMHGVQGSL

-173 LNKSLN
+173 LNRSLN
-179 NIRIVTG
+179 DIRIVTG
-186 QNNDQMAQFA
+186 QSNDQMAEFA

-216 SLIYYQQGLSNK
+216 SLIYYQQGLSDK

-357 YSLALEK
+357 YSKALEK

-421 DYFKELVGVAKNSEG
+421 DYFKELVGVAKNSKG
-436 TLQKQADIYAESWE
+436 TLQEQADIFAESWE

-473 IGLNDTLSDTLNI
+473 IGLNNTLSDTLNI

-496 LPGVLGVVSTLML
+496 LPGVLSVISTLML

-551 FSPESKMELS
+551 FSPESKMALS

-605 QAYGDIAV
+605 QAYGDIAI
-613 QAKKSIEVQQQQTQD
+613 QAKRSIEIQQQQTQD
-628 SLREARNQ
+628 SLRDARNQ
-636 IFLTNNANFGGDAGV
+636 IFLTTNENFGGETGV
-651 KYFNKNYKAGQKL
+651 KYFDKNYKAGQKL
-664 IDSFYSNR
+664 IDSFYNNK

-698 KGLDKDQRFDK
+698 KGLDNDQRFNK
-709 LNKLI
+709 LNSLI
-714 NDAKKASRPNIQSR
+714 QSAKDTSDKPSNIQSR

-741 DVNIVLDKYVNGKV
+741 DVNIVLDKYVNNKV
-755 SADGATKKQIEAL
+755 SADGATKKQVEAL
-768 RQCLNEYVKEKEALI
+768 RQCLNGYVKEKEALI

-797 DFQKILAKSQGA
+797 DFQKTLAKSQGA
-809 VSNFSNG
+809 ISNFSNG

-824 SQFSIGATSFKGL
+824 SQFSIGVTSFKGL
-837 LETLSNDD
+837 LETLSDDD

-863 PSLINGFKYLNSGI
+863 PSLVNGFKSLNSGI
-877 QTIVKNAG
+877 QAIVKNAG
-885 GLGAN
+885 GLGTN
-890 IVSIATGMD
+890 IISIATGMD

-913 GGTGFSNTKKGK
+913 GGSGFSNTKKGK

-932 AFSTKLGIKDTQNFE
+932 AFSAKLGIKDTQNFE
-947 EEYNG
+947 KEYND

-995 GAALN
+995 GAALS
-1000 AMLGKSLLIFA
+1000 AMLGKSVLIFA
-1011 QYAAAVAAVVAVIWL
+1011 KYAAAIAAVVAVVWL

-1064 EQLQQ
+1064 EQLKSV
-1069 IFNNYS
+1069 FNNYS

-1081 DDCTVGTKEW
+1081 DECTVGTKEW
-1091 REQLAKANEEALN
+1091 REQLAKTNEEALN

-1115 EGTWGKKDTGEIWI
+1115 EGAWGKKDTGEIWI
-1129 DKSAVNELQS
+1129 DKNAVDKLQS
-1139 IYDKQVLQQQY
+1139 IYDKQITQQQY

-1185 GTLLKSD
+1185 GTLLKDD
-1192 GTSASYNDTLN
+1192 GTSASYKDTLN

-1214 KTGQN
+1214 KTGQD
-1219 LTEAIKQLLIDNNFS
+1219 LTETIKQLLIDNNFS
-1234 IDSGESEKTDE
+1234 VNNEDNEKTDE

-1322 FYNKNGTISWD
+1322 FYNDDGTISWD
-1333 DGTGEKRE
+1333 DGTGKKRE

-1347 NAGESDKEDQALRNL
+1347 NAGESGKEDQALRNL

-1367 EAIKVD
+1367 AAAKID
-1373 KNDSEYKLDQKNSVI
+1373 KNDSEYKLNQKNSVI
-1388 GEDQNRSFQLENG
+1388 GEGQNRSFQLENG
-1401 KTILFS
+1401 KTISFS
-1407 EVATAIATMQAM
+1407 EVATAIATTQAM
-1419 GEKLQTTYAMAQKF
+1419 GEELQTTYAMAQKF

-1439 QGTVGQGVLEF
+1439 QGIIGQGILEF

-1461 YDQLKQ
+1461 QGQLKQ
-1467 LEDDIEKGF
+1467 LKTDIEKGF

-1490 GEDFNLLKPEQQETV
+1490 GKDFNILEPEQQETV

-1533 HQIANIEDINN
+1533 RQITNIEDISS

-1551 LGLKDEQ
+1551 LGLKDGQ
-1558 DISEAIDE
+1558 DISDAIDE

-1591 NGVAAFTEAIN
+1591 NGVVAFTEAIN

-1634 DLGIVVSDDEGAWK
+1634 DLGIVVSDDEGTWK

-1686 SITKEKYD
+1686 SITQEKYD

-1713 TGPDTYIKVK
+1713 TGPDEYIKVK
-1723 DFDTAAKNALTQAGV
+1723 DFDTKDKNVLTQAGI
-1738 DRAEEQHNI
+1738 DRAEEQHNV
-1747 AEAAQEN
+1747 AETAQDN
-1754 WNNQFNLGT
+1754 WNDQFNLGT
-1763 RIGINGHDYANN
+1763 RIRINGQDYDNN
-1775 LEAMA
+1775 LAAMA
-1780 AGDFTDVRGRYMQQM
+1780 AGNFTDIRGRYMQQM

-1813 TNNYDLD
+1813 VSNYDLD

-1828 TQAGIIQGIIDAYM
+1828 TQAGIIQGIIDAYR

-1865 KEMNQMTDFNLND
+1865 KEMNQMTGFNLGD
-1878 EASQKGLRA
+1878 KASQQGLVS
-1887 WATNNQDIEGVSTAL
+1887 WAAKNQDIEGNTEAL
-1902 DDLNYN
+1902 NQYNYEMEQAGDNANAAQKAINN
-1908 LDHMEETGKSAS
+1908 L
-1920 EIYNKFFKD
+1920 YNA
-1929 LRGAEIKQGIENI
+1929 LRNNEIKEAT
-1942 KEYKKNVADLE
+1942 KEISELKTKYKELHDEGEDTAEVEADLK
-1953 EQGKDTTEENK
+1953 QKV
-1964 KIKNEIKDLFNLT
+1964 KDLFNFSESDYQMNQPLI
-1977 EEEYRKADNEGLI
+1977 EKFLWGNDDEAALAGQVLDMFSQVDSGLI
-1990 QKFLYGNETEQQ
+1990 EKINESAGKLDFSTLYTAAQTKLNEITNLLSQNDGFVVNGRITADASQ
-2002 AAGEALDN
+2002 ALAALAPL
-2010 IKGEFGSIFSYIE
+2010 GGSIE
-2023 QMKEKYSTSS
+2023 E
-2033 LFNFNEDEINTKTQQ
+2033 
-2048 FASKM
+2048 
-2053 DEIINKYG
+2053 
-2061 NFNINGNVNLDTT
+2061 
-2074 QALMDLLPLSTDIND
+2074 
-2089 MCGWLNAMGK
+2089 MCGYINAMGQV
-2099 TGIHF
+2099 GIHF
-2104 DTSQLQQLFNAFEAI
+2104 NTSQLQILFNAFQEI
-2119 AIAMQDPTSPAA
+2119 AEIMKDPTNADPARIA
-2131 LDQIR
+2131 EL
-2136 GAKRT
+2136 KRT
-2141 IGQIV
+2141 IGDTI
-2146 SVAAKNS
+2146 SVASEGSLVTK
-2153 KVPNVPGDYT
+2153 GDGRKYLT
-2163 TRVDGEDKGGGGGG
+2163 TEDGNKGGGGGG

-2201 RDRLEALREGANPED
+2201 RDRLEALRDGANPED

-2221 QEEIKLLEEEQ
+2221 QEEIKLLKEEQ

-2299 WFTKIKDGLDGPMGI
+2299 WFTKIKDSLDGPMGI
-2314 QERIDE
+2314 QQNIDE

-2334 LELEAITKQIDWKVK
+2334 LELEAITKAIDWKVK
-2349 QIDFQIKRLNYYQEK
+2349 QIDYQIKRLNYYQEK

-2395 KGATLRDG
+2395 KGATLRQG
-2403 IDQLNAAKARHPGY
+2403 IDQLNAAKAKYPGY

-2507 GKMKSLKGQMDGLTK
+2507 GKMKSLKAQMDGLAK

-2582 VEMAVNILSNALSPF
+2582 VEMAVNVLSNALSPF

-2610 KTVNEEYLDDAERLY
+2610 KTINEEYLDDAERLY

-2641 NDLLAKQK
+2641 NDLLTKQK

-2660 QADGVKMSQYDL
+2660 QADGVQMSQYDL

-2730 HELGQLSKD
+2730 HELGKLSKD

-2793 GVANSGLTFHDTL
+2793 GVVNSGLTFHDTL

-2821 QFVNNSNTTI
+2821 LFVNNSNTTI
-2831 TELQTNYKDWQ
+2831 SELQTNYKDWQ
-2842 KVVET
+2842 KVVEA
-2847 AMGVA
+2847 AMNVA
-2852 GTSWDNFGTDMGG
+2852 GTSWENFGSDMGG

-2879 KIEELVNVLMGYI
+2879 EIEELVNVLMGYI
-2892 SQSIGMVLDWE
+2892 SQSIGMVLGWE

-2918 AYIDGNFVGGGG
+2918 QYINGNFGSSGGGSG
-2930 GGGYGDVDMR
+2930 
-2940 TDFTALA
+2940 A
-2947 QRWAAGERNLTNYNG
+2947 RNLVGVDLSAIAIRMKNG
-2962 TKTYNSLEEIK
+2962 ESTVV
-2973 ADLDKKL
+2973 DKNGNVWTSIDDVVTARNEKL
-2980 DAFEQGADILFQGS
+2980 DNMRNEGQELKNDSSTDYWTKDEMKQITSEKDEKWLDDIL
-2994 GEAFDDEGYESV
+2994 
-3006 YNNIY
+3006 
-3011 QGTYKRNGNN
+3011 NGN
-3021 YGMRS
+3021 
-3026 YPNATSNSIVDKAS
+3026 
-3040 NYLGVR
+3040 
-3046 YRWGG
+3046 
-3051 TDAGYG
+3051 
-3057 LDCSGLVYNALN
+3057 
-3069 DAGIPVPRTTA
+3069 
-3080 QGYRDMSKAIKES
+3080 
-3093 SVKPGDLVFF
+3093 
-3103 GYGNTVDHVGIYAGN
+3103 
-3118 GQMIDAPGAKVQYT
+3118 
-3132 NIDEKRDRLLGY
+3132 
-3144 GRLGNTNYSSS
+3144 
-3155 DTAALMDR
+3155 
-3163 LGLSRR
+3163 
-3169 GGAASGAY
+3169 GAASGAY
-3177 TGDWGPGQGIGIDNG
+3177 TGNWAKGQGFGLDNG

-3201 LILNKS
+3201 LILNQK
-3207 DTRNILRAVDIV
+3207 DTSNILRAVDIV

-3227 KQVQQMSSISSSK
+3227 KQVQSMINFGQIK
-3240 LDSLFNSAIPRY
+3240 LGNLIDKTTPPVY

-3284 NNAAQYISANR
+3284 NNAAQYISANK

>member
-33 DTLMNQIATKNI
+33 DILMNQIATKNI

-70 LDQATNVDTGRLDL
+70 LDQATNVNTGRLDL

-131 RTNALLDNF
+131 RTNAILDNF
-140 KKTIANTARWQI
+140 KKTLANTAKWQI
-152 SSNLMHGVQGSI
+152 SSNLMHGVQGSL

-173 LNKSLN
+173 LNRSLN
-179 NIRIVTG
+179 DIRIVTG
-186 QNNDQMAQFA
+186 QSNDQMAQFA

-216 SLIYYQQGLSNK
+216 SLIYYQQGLSDK

-357 YSLALEK
+357 YSKALEK

-436 TLQKQADIYAESWE
+436 TLQEQADIYAESWE

-463 YKQLVNDKFF
+463 YKQLVDDKFF

-496 LPGVLGVVSTLML
+496 LPGVLSVVSTLML

-543 AMIQTLQS
+543 TMIQTLQS
-551 FSPESKMELS
+551 FSPESKLALS

-605 QAYGDIAV
+605 QAYGDIAI

-628 SLREARNQ
+628 SLRDARNQ
-636 IFLTNNANFGGDAGV
+636 IFLTTNENFGGDAGV
-651 KYFNKNYKAGQKL
+651 KYFNKSYKAGQKL
-664 IDSFYSNR
+664 IDQFYSNR
-672 VLKQLNSQKFDN
+672 VLKQLNSQKFDK

-698 KGLDKDQRFDK
+698 KGLDTDQRFNT
-709 LNKLI
+709 LNQLI
-714 NDAKKASRPNIQSR
+714 NNAKKAANGSNSSLQSR

-768 RQCLNEYVKEKEALI
+768 RQCLNGYVKEKEALI

-797 DFQKILAKSQGA
+797 DFQKTLAKSQGA
-809 VSNFSNG
+809 ISNFSNG

-824 SQFSIGATSFKGL
+824 SQFSIGVTSFKGL

-863 PSLINGFKYLNSGI
+863 PSLINGFKSLNSGI
-877 QTIVKNAG
+877 QAIVKNAG
-885 GLGAN
+885 GLGTN
-890 IVSIATGMD
+890 IISIATGMD

-913 GGTGFSNTKKGK
+913 GGSGFSNTKKGR

-932 AFSTKLGIKDTQNFE
+932 AFSAKLGIKDTQNFE
-947 EEYNG
+947 KEYND

-995 GAALN
+995 GAALS
-1000 AMLGKSLLIFA
+1000 AMLGKSVLIFA
-1011 QYAAAVAAVVAVIWL
+1011 KYAAAIAAVVAVVWL

-1041 QIERSE
+1041 QIKRSE

-1064 EQLQQ
+1064 EELKN

-1075 SVKSAL
+1075 DVKKTL
-1081 DDCTVGTKEW
+1081 DDCTVGTEKW
-1091 REQLAKANEEALN
+1091 RKKLQESNDV
-1104 ILNTYPELKNM
+1104 ILEILDKYPELKNI
-1115 EGTWGKKDTGEIWI
+1115 EGAWGKNSNGELWI
-1129 DKSAVNELQS
+1129 DEDAFNQAEDIYSQREKALRYAVDYQKNKTNQLKNKQAIESFGDSIFGSFSTASEGYKEINNLTYEKMAQLIGSNINQFNGITNETEVSSVLTKILKENGVIIQANSGQFDENNNPIYVDAIADFVDAFVINSEDIVNNISSLAETIKDNTDASLQASQESQVYSNLVEKYGEKNVSEDQANITTKYVNQAIADRAAEMNQGDTFHWEYTDAKGQKQTQVIGQIGVNVDNKGLDDLWETYLKAVGLDPTKNKLLANSVQGVGANKAFYYTDENNEEQHISFEEVANTLATIEIYANELGNSYQKAINLITSLNDWEVEPIKGEKKNVGKGIAEFIGNGNLTGFNESELNDYLIGIQNLTKSEFNDFFAQQFFDQDYDLLSEEQQTQLIEKMRNLGIDSYDAFIEGQRTEIENQQNAIEKIYNDNFLKYILSKDSNKDIKETLSYFGNYTYELQS
-1139 IYDKQVLQQQY
+1139 EI
-1150 ALANEQSNLEDLNI
+1150 
-1164 KKAKQNL
+1164 
-1171 TSNFLTASSSVTTE
+1171 SSM
-1185 GTLLKSD
+1185 LKDAFS
-1192 GTSASYNDTLN
+1192 SA
-1203 LLLNNQNELNN
+1203 
-1214 KTGQN
+1214 
-1219 LTEAIKQLLIDNNFS
+1219 
-1234 IDSGESEKTDE
+1234 
-1245 ELLNLYA
+1245 
-1252 QSLADKFSTDDVQAA
+1252 
-1267 ISNVSKVIQN
+1267 
-1277 NTDATLQATKE
+1277 
-1288 ASVQQALGLDTMSTE
+1288 
-1303 DAKITTAL
+1303 
-1311 VDANIEAIKNS
+1311 
-1322 FYNKNGTISWD
+1322 
-1333 DGTGEKRE
+1333 
-1341 IGTYAE
+1341 
-1347 NAGESDKEDQALRNL
+1347 
-1362 WDAYL
+1362 
-1367 EAIKVD
+1367 
-1373 KNDSEYKLDQKNSVI
+1373 
-1388 GEDQNRSFQLENG
+1388 
-1401 KTILFS
+1401 
-1407 EVATAIATMQAM
+1407 
-1419 GEKLQTTYAMAQKF
+1419 
-1433 QTGMSN
+1433 
-1439 QGTVGQGVLEF
+1439 
-1450 FGNDGDLSNFT
+1450 
-1461 YDQLKQ
+1461 
-1467 LEDDIEKGF
+1467 GF
-1476 EDEDL
+1476 E
-1481 QNLIGQSLF
+1481 
-1490 GEDFNLLKPEQQETV
+1490 
-1505 KSYMSNMMK
+1505 
-1514 ELGVTS
+1514 
-1520 GKELGEAIVEEAS
+1520 
-1533 HQIANIEDINN
+1533 
-1544 NKAFKYI
+1544 
-1551 LGLKDEQ
+1551 
-1558 DISEAIDE
+1558 
-1566 FEGYSVSLKSRI
+1566 
-1578 SQIAEDIFKVAGK
+1578 
-1591 NGVAAFTEAIN
+1591 
-1602 TVGKDLTFDQL
+1602 
-1613 NKIADFDWSSGTW
+1613 
-1626 EEFIDTLE
+1626 
-1634 DLGIVVSDDEGAWK
+1634 GI
-1648 GFYDMMQETA
+1648 Q
-1658 NKLPIEDFTTFRD
+1658 
-1671 LLIEIFN
+1671 
-1678 LMGQEVGS
+1678 
-1686 SITKEKYD
+1686 
-1694 EITKGFKAA
+1694 
-1703 GLNPEDYYVQ
+1703 
-1713 TGPDTYIKVK
+1713 
-1723 DFDTAAKNALTQAGV
+1723 ALTQAINEAGENLTLEQLNQIQDAFKKSTSVDDFIQQLKKLGITTDNGVEAWTNYYNIMTKVGNNLPISQFEDFRQVLSDIINLMNGEVGSVIDQEKIDELEKLGLDWKKYFVQIGPDEYTQTQEYTTEDKNKILGSTISQMEENGQYAEQNEDRILNKTTIDDKTLSEWVSTLTAAGAEQASGDVISRIAMAFGGV
-1738 DRAEEQHNI
+1738 DNLAKFTGIDADQFDSKVFEQMD
-1747 AEAAQEN
+1747 AM
-1754 WNNQFNLGT
+1754 NQGNL
-1763 RIGINGHDYANN
+1763 
-1775 LEAMA
+1775 
-1780 AGDFTDVRGRYMQQM
+1780 
-1795 LDIFGSPEEI
+1795 
-1805 AKLVGTDE
+1805 
-1813 TNNYDLD
+1813 
-1820 YYKRQDSA
+1820 
-1828 TQAGIIQGIIDAYM
+1828 IQTIIDAFTSNKEYINDIQS
-1842 ANIDGSYNADLL
+1842 A
-1854 RTNAYT
+1854 RQEAYSS
-1860 DANSV
+1860 ANSV
-1865 KEMNQMTDFNLND
+1865 KEISQMDGFNIGD

-1887 WATNNQDIEGVSTAL
+1887 WAANNQDIEGVAEALSKLNLELEKAEDDPIKAKKAYEEFFKSLRDAEVKETIDEIKDIKKNIQELEKDGKDST
-1902 DDLNYN
+1902 
-1908 LDHMEETGKSAS
+1908 S
-1920 EIYNKFFKD
+1920 EINKLYTK
-1929 LRGAEIKQGIENI
+1929 
-1942 KEYKKNVADLE
+1942 V
-1953 EQGKDTTEENK
+1953 
-1964 KIKNEIKDLFNLT
+1964 KDLFNLSDSDL
-1977 EEEYRKADNEGLI
+1977 EKNKGLVD
-1990 QKFLYGNETEQQ
+1990 KFLFGNAEESQKAGEELEKIKQQGKDIGTAYGNAIVGAAQSVANTHIDFSQMQADAISKFNQIKTMLEQDSQFQLTGQMSIDTSQ
-2002 AAGEALDN
+2002 AIGALAPVDGT
-2010 IKGEFGSIFSYIE
+2010 IQE
-2023 QMKEKYSTSS
+2023 
-2033 LFNFNEDEINTKTQQ
+2033 
-2048 FASKM
+2048 
-2053 DEIINKYG
+2053 
-2061 NFNINGNVNLDTT
+2061 
-2074 QALMDLLPLSTDIND
+2074 
-2089 MCGWLNAMGK
+2089 MCGYVNALGRV
-2099 TGIHF
+2099 GIHF
-2104 DTSQLQQLFNAFEAI
+2104 NTAQLKQLFSTMAKIQQLMQQGPGGAMQAAALSNQLQNRI
-2119 AIAMQDPTSPAA
+2119 
-2131 LDQIR
+2131 
-2136 GAKRT
+2136 
-2141 IGQIV
+2141 
-2146 SVAAKNS
+2146 SVWSQNS
-2153 KVPNVPGDYT
+2153 VVPKSNRDYT
-2163 TRVDGEDKGGGGGG
+2163 TTVDGDSTGGGGGGG
-2177 SESKSANDIG
+2177 SESKSTNDIG

-2201 RDRLEALREGANPED
+2201 RERLEALRDGANPED

-2244 LLKLKVEEFNKENPE
+2244 LLKLKVEEFNKEHPE

-2299 WFTKIKDGLDGPMGI
+2299 WFTKIKDSLDGPMGI
-2314 QERIDE
+2314 QQNIDE

-2334 LELEAITKQIDWKVK
+2334 LELEAITKAIDWKVK

-2395 KGATLRDG
+2395 KGATLRQG
-2403 IDQLNAAKARHPGY
+2403 IDQLNAAKAKYPGY

-2507 GKMKSLKGQMDGLTK
+2507 GKMKSLKAQMDGLAK

-2582 VEMAVNILSNALSPF
+2582 VEMAVNVLSNALSPF

-2610 KTVNEEYLDDAERLY
+2610 KTINEQYLDDADRLY

-2634 NLQLADT
+2634 NLQLADV

-2660 QADGVKMSQYDL
+2660 QADGVQISQYDL

-2730 HELGQLSKD
+2730 HELGKLSKD

-2793 GVANSGLTFHDTL
+2793 GVVNSGLTFHDTL

-2821 QFVNNSNTTI
+2821 LFVNNSNTTI
-2831 TELQTNYKDWQ
+2831 SELQTNYKDWQ
-2842 KVVET
+2842 KVVEA
-2847 AMGVA
+2847 AMNVA
-2852 GTSWDNFGTDMGG
+2852 GTSWENFGSDMGG

-2879 KIEELVNVLMGYI
+2879 EIEELVNVLMGYI

-2918 AYIDGNFVGGGG
+2918 QYIDGNFGSSGGGSG
-2930 GGGYGDVDMR
+2930 
-2940 TDFTALA
+2940 A
-2947 QRWAAGERNLTNYNG
+2947 RNLVGVDLSAIAIRMKNG
-2962 TKTYNSLEEIK
+2962 ESTVV
-2973 ADLDKKL
+2973 DKNGNVWTSIDDVVTARNEKL
-2980 DAFEQGADILFQGS
+2980 DNMRNEGQELKNDSSTDYWTKDEMKQITSEKDEKWLDDIL
-2994 GEAFDDEGYESV
+2994 
-3006 YNNIY
+3006 
-3011 QGTYKRNGNN
+3011 NGN
-3021 YGMRS
+3021 
-3026 YPNATSNSIVDKAS
+3026 
-3040 NYLGVR
+3040 
-3046 YRWGG
+3046 
-3051 TDAGYG
+3051 
-3057 LDCSGLVYNALN
+3057 
-3069 DAGIPVPRTTA
+3069 
-3080 QGYRDMSKAIKES
+3080 
-3093 SVKPGDLVFF
+3093 
-3103 GYGNTVDHVGIYAGN
+3103 
-3118 GQMIDAPGAKVQYT
+3118 
-3132 NIDEKRDRLLGY
+3132 
-3144 GRLGNTNYSSS
+3144 
-3155 DTAALMDR
+3155 
-3163 LGLSRR
+3163 
-3169 GGAASGAY
+3169 GAASGAY
-3177 TGDWGPGQGIGIDNG
+3177 TGNWAKGQGFGLDNG

-3201 LILNKS
+3201 LILNQK
-3207 DTRNILRAVDIV
+3207 DTSNILRAVDIV

-3227 KQVQQMSSISSSK
+3227 KQVQSMINFGQIK
-3240 LDSLFNSAIPRY
+3240 LGNLIDKTTPPVY

-3284 NNAAQYISANR
+3284 NNAAQYISANK

>member
-70 LDQATNVDTGRLDL
+70 LDQATNVNTGRLDL

-131 RTNALLDNF
+131 RTNAILDNF
-140 KKTIANTARWQI
+140 KKTLANTAKWQI
-152 SSNLMHGVQGSI
+152 SSNLMHGVQGSL

-173 LNKSLN
+173 LNRSLN
-179 NIRIVTG
+179 DIRIVTG
-186 QNNDQMAQFA
+186 QSNDQMAEFA

-216 SLIYYQQGLSNK
+216 SLIYYQQGLSDK

-357 YSLALEK
+357 YSKALEK

-436 TLQKQADIYAESWE
+436 TLQEQADIYAESWE

-463 YKQLVNDKFF
+463 YKQLVSDKFF

-496 LPGVLGVVSTLML
+496 LPGVLSVISTLML

-535 NQAAIMKK
+535 NQAAVMKQQ
-543 AMIQTLQS
+543 MINVLKTFTTYEEKPDLT
-551 FSPESKMELS
+551 K
-561 DQGSVTLETT
+561 QGSVELETT
-571 TMINAAQA
+571 TMVKAAEA
-579 SYDLQIANSQLNET
+579 SYDLQLANNQLNET

-605 QAYGDIAV
+605 QAYGQIAIES
-613 QAKKSIEVQQQQTQD
+613 KKSIEAQQTQ
-628 SLREARNQ
+628 SNNNLRNARNT
-636 IFLTNNANFGGDAGV
+636 IFEDNNKKFGGDKGV
-651 KYFNKNYKAGQKL
+651 IYF
-664 IDSFYSNR
+664 D
-672 VLKQLNSQKFDN
+672 
-684 SDSYQNFLAKFNNI
+684 
-698 KGLDKDQRFDK
+698 
-709 LNKLI
+709 
-714 NDAKKASRPNIQSR
+714 
-728 YRNQIIEEINNLK
+728 NNLK
-741 DVNIVLDKYVNGKV
+741 KGQKIVDNFYNDKTMQDLKSLKINSNGSFKDFISQFGQLDLNNQRYSKLNQLIQQGNNSNLSNGAKGTLRKDILAEVNNLRDVNLEIDNYVNQKIK
-755 SADGATKKQIEAL
+755 AEKLTKAQSNAL
-768 RQCLNEYVKEKEALI
+768 RQCLTDYVNEKEALLQNKGAVEKYESAI
-783 QSNNANKKYTDSIN
+783 EAFNAELK
-797 DFQKILAKSQGA
+797 ASQG
-809 VSNFSNG
+809 SIYSFSQG
-816 LVTTVQGI
+816 LVSSFQGI
-824 SQFSIGATSFKGL
+824 SQLAIGINSLKGMFN
-837 LETLSNDD
+837 TLNNSE

-852 SSGIMSASIAL
+852 TQSITSASFAI
-863 PSLINGFKYLNSGI
+863 PSLINGVNQLASGLKEI
-877 QTIVKNAG
+877 GTNWK
-885 GLGAN
+885 GLGTN
-890 IVSIATGMD
+890 ILSIMTG
-899 GTQLG
+899 LG
-904 EAFQEKIKS
+904 GSLQGSDLQAALKTKIENS
-913 GGTGFSNTKKGK
+913 
-925 ILQSGFN
+925 SGFR
-932 AFSTKLGIKDTQNFE
+932 AKIMQTGLDAYTAKLKELGVAAGSAGTAEQ
-947 EEYNG
+947 
-952 LINKKFNQLKKAYF
+952 QLA
-966 KDNKTNVI
+966 
-974 TGEVSRQLQQQAKA
+974 A
-988 QIDAQGS
+988 S
-995 GAALN
+995 GAATH
-1000 AMLGKSLLIFA
+1000 AMFNKSLLVLGK
-1011 QYAAAVAAVVAVIWL
+1011 YALIIGAVVAAIAV
-1026 LVKAYKAA
+1026 LVKVYNT
-1034 ESYSLDA
+1034 A
-1041 QIERSE
+1041 QSFTIEEQIKRSE
-1047 KAIESFK
+1047 QAVESFK

-1064 EQLQQ
+1064 EQLKSV
-1069 IFNNYS
+1069 FDSYS

-1081 DDCTVGTKEW
+1081 DECTVGTKEW
-1091 REQLAKANEEALN
+1091 RAQLTKANEEALN

-1115 EGTWGKKDTGEIWI
+1115 EGAWGKKDTGEIWI
-1129 DKSAVNELQS
+1129 DQSAVDKLQS
-1139 IYDKQVLQQQY
+1139 IYDKQILQQQY

-1164 KKAKQNL
+1164 EKAKQDLISNL
-1171 TSNFLTASSSVTTE
+1171 QGVLNIQSGSTTGGLTKNGQYTSVMPGIADLI
-1185 GTLLKSD
+1185 
-1192 GTSASYNDTLN
+1192 
-1203 LLLNNQNELNN
+1203 LNNQENLQNKSQEEQVSIIEQALKNNGFETLNN
-1214 KTGQN
+1214 ST
-1219 LTEAIKQLLIDNNFS
+1219 T
-1234 IDSGESEKTDE
+1234 
-1245 ELLNLYA
+1245 LNDYA
-1252 QSLADKFSTDDVQAA
+1252 QKIADKFNTDDVQAA
-1267 ISNVSKVIQN
+1267 ISNVSKVIQA
-1277 NTDATLQATKE
+1277 NTDATLQVTKE

-1322 FYNKNGTISWD
+1322 FYNENGTISWD
-1333 DGTGEKRE
+1333 DGTGKDRE
-1341 IGTYAE
+1341 IGTHDE
-1347 NAGESDKEDQALRNL
+1347 NAGGAGKGDQALRNL

-1367 EAIKVD
+1367 AAIKID

-1388 GEDQNRSFQLENG
+1388 GEGQNRSFQLENG
-1401 KTILFS
+1401 KTKSFS

-1419 GEKLQTTYAMAQKF
+1419 GKELQTTYAMAQKF

-1439 QGTVGQGVLEF
+1439 QGTVGQGILEF

-1461 YDQLKQ
+1461 QDQLKQ
-1467 LEDDIEKGF
+1467 LKKDIEKGF

-1533 HQIANIEDINN
+1533 HQITNIEDINN

-1551 LGLKDEQ
+1551 LGLEDED

-1686 SITKEKYD
+1686 SITQEKYD
-1694 EITKGFKAA
+1694 KITEGFKAA

-1713 TGPDTYIKVK
+1713 TGPDTYVKVK

-1738 DRAEEQHNI
+1738 DRAEEQHNV
-1747 AEAAQEN
+1747 AEAHQEA
-1754 WNNQFNLGT
+1754 WGSGIKQGGYIFNGQEYT
-1763 RIGINGHDYANN
+1763 Q
-1775 LEAMA
+1775 LEAMQK
-1780 AGDFTDVRGRYMQQM
+1780 GLTDDSGGSLLQQA

-1813 TNNYDLD
+1813 SGNYDLD
-1820 YYKRQDSA
+1820 FYKRQDSA
-1828 TQAGIIQGIIDAYM
+1828 TQAAIMQGIIDAYM

-1865 KEMNQMTDFNLND
+1865 KEMNQMTGFNLGD
-1878 EASQKGLRA
+1878 EASQQGLVS
-1887 WATNNQDIEGVSTAL
+1887 WAAKNQDIEGNTEAL
-1902 DDLNYN
+1902 NQYNYEMEQAGDNANAAQKAINN
-1908 LDHMEETGKSAS
+1908 L
-1920 EIYNKFFKD
+1920 YNA
-1929 LRGAEIKQGIENI
+1929 LRNNEIKEAT
-1942 KEYKKNVADLE
+1942 KEISELKTKYKELRDEGEDTAEVEADLK
-1953 EQGKDTTEENK
+1953 QKV
-1964 KIKNEIKDLFNLT
+1964 KDLFNFSESDYQMNQPLIEKFLWGNDDEAALAGQVLDMFSQVDSALIEKINESAGKLDFSTLYTEAQSKLT
-1977 EEEYRKADNEGLI
+1977 EITNLLSQNDGFVVNGKITAD
-1990 QKFLYGNETEQQ
+1990 
-2002 AAGEALDN
+2002 
-2010 IKGEFGSIFSYIE
+2010 
-2023 QMKEKYSTSS
+2023 
-2033 LFNFNEDEINTKTQQ
+2033 
-2048 FASKM
+2048 AS
-2053 DEIINKYG
+2053 
-2061 NFNINGNVNLDTT
+2061 
-2074 QALMDLLPLSTDIND
+2074 QALAAITPISGSLEE
-2089 MCGWLNAMGK
+2089 MCGWINAMGQV
-2099 TGIHF
+2099 GIHF
-2104 DTSQLQQLFNAFEAI
+2104 TTDQLQQLLECFAQMADI
-2119 AIAMQDPTSPAA
+2119 MGGKDISDLTSDDAA
-2131 LDQIR
+2131 KLRDLKSQI
-2136 GAKRT
+2136 GD
-2141 IGQIV
+2141 IV
-2146 SVAAKNS
+2146 SVASEGSVVTQGDGS
-2153 KVPNVPGDYT
+2153 KYLT
-2163 TRVDGEDKGGGGGG
+2163 TENGNKGGGGGG
-2177 SESKSANDIG
+2177 GGKSTKSANDIG
-2187 KEIQDELLK
+2187 KEIQDEVLK

-2221 QEEIKLLEEEQ
+2221 QEEIKLLKEEQ

-2299 WFTKIKDGLDGPMGI
+2299 WFTKIKDSLDGPMGI
-2314 QERIDE
+2314 QQNIDE

-2334 LELEAITKQIDWKVK
+2334 LELEAITKAIDWKVK
-2349 QIDFQIKRLNYYQEK
+2349 QIDYQIKRLNYYQEK

-2395 KGATLRDG
+2395 KGATLRQG
-2403 IDQLNAAKARHPGY
+2403 IDQLNAAKAKYPGY

-2507 GKMKSLKGQMDGLTK
+2507 GKMKSLKAQMDGLAK

-2582 VEMAVNILSNALSPF
+2582 VEMAVNVLSNALSPF

-2610 KTVNEEYLDDAERLY
+2610 KTINEEYLDDAERLY

-2660 QADGVKMSQYDL
+2660 QADGVQMSQYDL

-2730 HELGQLSKD
+2730 HELGKLSKD

-2793 GVANSGLTFHDTL
+2793 GVVNSGLTFHDTL

-2821 QFVNNSNTTI
+2821 LFVNNSNTTI
-2831 TELQTNYKDWQ
+2831 SELQTNYKDWQ
-2842 KVVET
+2842 KVVEA
-2847 AMGVA
+2847 AMNVA
-2852 GTSWDNFGTDMGG
+2852 GTSWENFGSDMGG

-2879 KIEELVNVLMGYI
+2879 EIEELVNVLMGYI

-2918 AYIDGNFVGGGG
+2918 QYIDGNFGSSGGGSG
-2930 GGGYGDVDMR
+2930 
-2940 TDFTALA
+2940 A
-2947 QRWAAGERNLTNYNG
+2947 RNLVGVDLSAIAIRMKNG
-2962 TKTYNSLEEIK
+2962 ESTVV
-2973 ADLDKKL
+2973 DKNGNVWTSIDDVVTARNEKL
-2980 DAFEQGADILFQGS
+2980 DNMRNEGQELKNDSSTDYWTKDEMKQITSEKDEKWLDDIL
-2994 GEAFDDEGYESV
+2994 
-3006 YNNIY
+3006 
-3011 QGTYKRNGNN
+3011 NGN
-3021 YGMRS
+3021 
-3026 YPNATSNSIVDKAS
+3026 
-3040 NYLGVR
+3040 
-3046 YRWGG
+3046 
-3051 TDAGYG
+3051 
-3057 LDCSGLVYNALN
+3057 
-3069 DAGIPVPRTTA
+3069 
-3080 QGYRDMSKAIKES
+3080 
-3093 SVKPGDLVFF
+3093 
-3103 GYGNTVDHVGIYAGN
+3103 
-3118 GQMIDAPGAKVQYT
+3118 
-3132 NIDEKRDRLLGY
+3132 
-3144 GRLGNTNYSSS
+3144 
-3155 DTAALMDR
+3155 
-3163 LGLSRR
+3163 
-3169 GGAASGAY
+3169 GAASGAY
-3177 TGDWGPGQGIGIDNG
+3177 TGNWAKGQGFGLDNG

-3201 LILNKS
+3201 LILNQK
-3207 DTRNILRAVDIV
+3207 DTSNILRAVDIV

-3227 KQVQQMSSISSSK
+3227 KQVQSMINFGQIK
-3240 LDSLFNSAIPRY
+3240 LGNLIDKTTPPVY
-3252 ETQPIKQEVTI
+3252 ETQPIKQKVTI

-3284 NNAAQYISANR
+3284 NNAAQYISANK

>member
-70 LDQATNVDTGRLDL
+70 LDQATNVNTGRLDL

-140 KKTIANTARWQI
+140 KKTLANTAKWQI
-152 SSNLMHGVQGSI
+152 SSNLMHGVQGSL

-173 LNKSLN
+173 LNRSLN
-179 NIRIVTG
+179 DIRIVTG
-186 QNNDQMAQFA
+186 QSNDQMAQFA

-216 SLIYYQQGLSNK
+216 SLIYYQQGLSDK

-357 YSLALEK
+357 YSKALEK
-364 VGISIKDQQ
+364 VGINIKDQQ

-421 DYFKELVGVAKNSEG
+421 DYFKELVGVAKKSEG
-436 TLQKQADIYAESWE
+436 TLQEQADIYAESWE

-496 LPGVLGVVSTLML
+496 LPGILSVVSTLML

-535 NQAAIMKK
+535 NQAAVMKQQ
-543 AMIQTLQS
+543 MIKVLKTFTTYEEKPDLT
-551 FSPESKMELS
+551 K
-561 DQGSVTLETT
+561 QGPVELETT
-571 TMINAAQA
+571 TMVKAAEA
-579 SYDLQIANSQLNET
+579 SYDLQLANSQLNET

-605 QAYGDIAV
+605 QAYGQIAV
-613 QAKKSIEVQQQQTQD
+613 ESKKSIEAQQTQ
-628 SLREARNQ
+628 SNNNLRNARNT
-636 IFLTNNANFGGDAGV
+636 IFEDNNKKFGGDKGV
-651 KYFNKNYKAGQKL
+651 IYF
-664 IDSFYSNR
+664 D
-672 VLKQLNSQKFDN
+672 
-684 SDSYQNFLAKFNNI
+684 
-698 KGLDKDQRFDK
+698 
-709 LNKLI
+709 
-714 NDAKKASRPNIQSR
+714 
-728 YRNQIIEEINNLK
+728 NNLK
-741 DVNIVLDKYVNGKV
+741 KGQKIVDNFYNDKTMQDLKSLKINSNGSFKDFISQFGQLDLNNPRYGKLNQLIQQGNNSNLSNGAKGTLRKDILAEVNNLRDVNLEIDNYVNQKIK
-755 SADGATKKQIEAL
+755 AEKLTKAQSNAL
-768 RQCLNEYVKEKEALI
+768 RQCLTDYVNEKEALLQNKGAVEKYESAI
-783 QSNNANKKYTDSIN
+783 EAFNAELK
-797 DFQKILAKSQGA
+797 ASQG
-809 VSNFSNG
+809 SIYSFSQG
-816 LVTTVQGI
+816 LVSSFQGI
-824 SQFSIGATSFKGL
+824 SQLGIGINSLKGMFD
-837 LETLSNDD
+837 TLNNSELD
-845 LNFGEKL
+845 FGEKL
-852 SSGIMSASIAL
+852 TQSITSASFAI
-863 PSLINGFKYLNSGI
+863 PSLINGVNQLASGLKEI
-877 QTIVKNAG
+877 GTNWK
-885 GLGAN
+885 GLGTN
-890 IVSIATGMD
+890 ILSIMTG
-899 GTQLG
+899 LG
-904 EAFQEKIKS
+904 GSLQGSDLQAALKTKIENS
-913 GGTGFSNTKKGK
+913 
-925 ILQSGFN
+925 SGFR
-932 AFSTKLGIKDTQNFE
+932 AKIMQTGLDAYTAKLKELGVAAGSAGTAEQ
-947 EEYNG
+947 
-952 LINKKFNQLKKAYF
+952 QLA
-966 KDNKTNVI
+966 
-974 TGEVSRQLQQQAKA
+974 A
-988 QIDAQGS
+988 S
-995 GAALN
+995 GAATH
-1000 AMLGKSLLIFA
+1000 AMFTKSLLVLGK
-1011 QYAAAVAAVVAVIWL
+1011 YALIIGAVVAAIAV
-1026 LVKAYKAA
+1026 LVKVYNT
-1034 ESYSLDA
+1034 A
-1041 QIERSE
+1041 QSFTIEEQIKRSE
-1047 KAIESFK
+1047 QAVESFK

-1064 EQLQQ
+1064 EQLKSV
-1069 IFNNYS
+1069 FDSYS

-1081 DDCTVGTKEW
+1081 DECTVGTKEW
-1091 REQLAKANEEALN
+1091 RAQLTKANEEALN

-1115 EGTWGKKDTGEIWI
+1115 EGAWGKKDTGEIWI
-1129 DKSAVNELQS
+1129 DQSAVDKLQS
-1139 IYDKQVLQQQY
+1139 IYDKQILQQQY
-1150 ALANEQSNLEDLNI
+1150 ALANEQSNLENLNI
-1164 KKAKQNL
+1164 EKAKQDL
-1171 TSNFLTASSSVTTE
+1171 TSNLQGVLNIQSGSTTGGLTKNGQYTSVMP
-1185 GTLLKSD
+1185 GIADLI
-1192 GTSASYNDTLN
+1192 
-1203 LLLNNQNELNN
+1203 LNNQENLQNKSQEEQVSIIEQALKNNGFETLN
-1214 KTGQN
+1214 
-1219 LTEAIKQLLIDNNFS
+1219 
-1234 IDSGESEKTDE
+1234 DSMT
-1245 ELLNLYA
+1245 LNDYA
-1252 QSLADKFSTDDVQAA
+1252 QKIADKFNTDDVQAA
-1267 ISNVSKVIQN
+1267 ISNVSKVIQA
-1277 NTDATLQATKE
+1277 NTDATLQVTKE

-1322 FYNKNGTISWD
+1322 FYNDDGTISWND
-1333 DGTGEKRE
+1333 DTGKDRK
-1341 IGTYAE
+1341 IGTHGA
-1347 NAGESDKEDQALRNL
+1347 NAGGQYAPDQALRNL

-1367 EAIKVD
+1367 AAIKID

-1388 GEDQNRSFQLENG
+1388 GEGQNRSFQLENG
-1401 KTILFS
+1401 KTKSFS

-1419 GEKLQTTYAMAQKF
+1419 SEELQTTYAMAQKF
-1433 QTGMSN
+1433 QTGMNN

-1450 FGNDGDLSNFT
+1450 FGNNGDLGNFT
-1461 YDQLKQ
+1461 QKQ
-1467 LEDDIEKGF
+1467 LEQLVSDLEKGLT
-1476 EDEDL
+1476 DEDL

-1520 GKELGEAIVEEAS
+1520 GEELGKNIVEEAS
-1533 HQIANIEDINN
+1533 HQIANIENIENDKFFRHI
-1544 NKAFKYI
+1544 I
-1551 LGLKDEQ
+1551 GLDRPSGLKADMSRAFEYFDE
-1558 DISEAIDE
+1558 
-1566 FEGYSVSLKSRI
+1566 YSVSLKSRI
-1578 SQIAEDIFKVAGK
+1578 SQISKDIFEVAGK
-1591 NGVAAFTEAIN
+1591 DGVDAFKKVINAA
-1602 TVGKDLTFDQL
+1602 GKDLTFEQL
-1613 NKIADFDWSSGTW
+1613 EKIADFDWSSGSW
-1626 EEFIDTLE
+1626 EEFINILE
-1634 DLGIVVSDDEGAWK
+1634 NLGIVVSDNEGAWK

-1658 NKLPIEDFTTFRD
+1658 NKLPIEDFTTFRN
-1671 LLIEIFN
+1671 LLMEIFD
-1678 LMGQEVGS
+1678 LMR
-1686 SITKEKYD
+1686 
-1694 EITKGFKAA
+1694 KGFGSTINQEQYNNIVEGLKGI

-1713 TGPDTYIKVK
+1713 TGEDEYTQVKNLSTNDTNQGLNTLEESFNKSKKISDKINES
-1723 DFDTAAKNALTQAGV
+1723 DTG
-1738 DRAEEQHNI
+1738 
-1747 AEAAQEN
+1747 
-1754 WNNQFNLGT
+1754 F
-1763 RIGINGHDYANN
+1763 
-1775 LEAMA
+1775 
-1780 AGDFTDVRGRYMQQM
+1780 
-1795 LDIFGSPEEI
+1795 
-1805 AKLVGTDE
+1805 LVGKGVEVDGQSYTSYLDYLANGNAPDYRGDLYLQSKYKQFMELVGGSNNAADLTGKGAYAYDEESFKYLENAEQAQYLLDLVKAYTE
-1813 TNNYDLD
+1813 TNSGEKQQEYDLA
-1820 YYKRQDSA
+1820 RQETYAKADSL
-1828 TQAGIIQGIIDAYM
+1828 Q
-1842 ANIDGSYNADLL
+1842 
-1854 RTNAYT
+1854 
-1860 DANSV
+1860 
-1865 KEMNQMTDFNLND
+1865 EMNQMQGFNPDSGD
-1878 EASQKGLRA
+1878 EASIKGLRA
-1887 WATNNQDIEGVSTAL
+1887 WASTHQDIEGVTEALNKYNDVVNDSTAEEG
-1902 DDLNYN
+1902 DLTEASKQLFKELKDAEYKEQAKELGNYN
-1908 LDHMEETGKSAS
+1908 DKLKEAKEAGEDYEEELGNVRKQLNKMLDINVDDDFVEEYQDQIDKMLSGETLEERQGAANT
-1920 EIYNKFFKD
+1920 IKFQ
-1929 LRGAEIKQGIENI
+1929 AEIDTNETQSKLEQFAQQFGPEAAQTIQNAIPDIELDAQGKIVLTGDSGQAVAAIMGVVGALEATDQNAEMVGGLLSSI
-1942 KEYKKNVADLE
+1942 LGTQITINAEGLEKLQELAQALTSGDLQAVADWA
-1953 EQGKDTTEENK
+1953 EN
-1964 KIKNEIKDLFNLT
+1964 NSDLSKLLSF
-1977 EEEYRKADNEGLI
+1977 
-1990 QKFLYGNETEQQ
+1990 
-2002 AAGEALDN
+2002 AGEGRTAN
-2010 IKGEFGSIFSYIE
+2010 VEPTYRYENGGS
-2023 QMKEKYSTSS
+2023 
-2033 LFNFNEDEINTKTQQ
+2033 
-2048 FASKM
+2048 
-2053 DEIINKYG
+2053 
-2061 NFNINGNVNLDTT
+2061 
-2074 QALMDLLPLSTDIND
+2074 
-2089 MCGWLNAMGK
+2089 
-2099 TGIHF
+2099 
-2104 DTSQLQQLFNAFEAI
+2104 
-2119 AIAMQDPTSPAA
+2119 
-2131 LDQIR
+2131 
-2136 GAKRT
+2136 
-2141 IGQIV
+2141 
-2146 SVAAKNS
+2146 
-2153 KVPNVPGDYT
+2153 
-2163 TRVDGEDKGGGGGG
+2163 KGGGGGG
-2177 SESKSANDIG
+2177 GKSTKSANDIG

-2221 QEEIKLLEEEQ
+2221 QEEIKLLKEEQ

-2244 LLKLKVEEFNKENPE
+2244 LLKLKVEEFNKEHPE

-2299 WFTKIKDGLDGPMGI
+2299 WFTKIKDSLDGPMGI
-2314 QERIDE
+2314 QQNIDE

-2334 LELEAITKQIDWKVK
+2334 LELEAITKAIDWKVK

-2395 KGATLRDG
+2395 KGATLRQG
-2403 IDQLNAAKARHPGY
+2403 IDELNAAKARHPGY

-2507 GKMKSLKGQMDGLTK
+2507 GKMKSLKAQMDGLTK

-2610 KTVNEEYLDDAERLY
+2610 KTINEQYLDDAERLY

-2634 NLQLADT
+2634 NLQLADA

-2660 QADGVKMSQYDL
+2660 QADGVQMSQYDL

-2793 GVANSGLTFHDTL
+2793 GVVNSGITFHDTL

-2879 KIEELVNVLMGYI
+2879 EIEELVNVLMGYI

-2918 AYIDGNFVGGGG
+2918 QYIDGNFVGGGG
-2930 GGGYGDVDMR
+2930 GGGYGNVDMQ
-2940 TDFTALA
+2940 TDFTALL
-2947 QRWAAGERNLTNYNG
+2947 QRWDAGERNLTNYNG
-2962 TKTYNSLEEIK
+2962 TKTYNSVEEIY
-2973 ADLDKKL
+2973 ADLAAKL
-2980 DAFEQGADILFQGS
+2980 DAAQQGEKIKYQGS
-2994 GEAFDDEGYESV
+2994 GQDFSNEDQQSALDKFIKGYNS
-3006 YNNIY
+3006 
-3011 QGTYKRNGNN
+3011 QGGN
-3021 YGMRS
+3021 YGSYS
-3026 YPNATSNSIVDKAS
+3026 YPNTYSNNIVGKAA
-3040 NYLGVR
+3040 NYLGTK
-3046 YRWGG
+3046 YTYGG
-3051 TDAGYG
+3051 KDASTG
-3057 LDCSGLVYNALN
+3057 LDCSGLVYKALN
-3069 DAGIPVPRTTA
+3069 DAGVNVPALTA
-3080 QGYRDMSKAIKES
+3080 EGYKQMSKSIS
-3093 SVKPGDLVFF
+3093 SANIKPGDLVFF
-3103 GYGNTVDHVGIYAGN
+3103 GANGVADHVGIYMGN
-3118 GQMIDAPGAKVQYT
+3118 GQMINATGTKTQIT
-3132 NIDEKRDRLLGY
+3132 SIDSKKAGLIGY
-3144 GRLGNTNYSSS
+3144 GRIGNNTSSV
-3155 DTAALMDR
+3155 DEFIKR
-3163 LGLSRR
+3163 YN
-3169 GGAASGAY
+3169 GAASGAY

-3252 ETQPIKQEVTI
+3252 DTQPIKQEVTI

-3284 NNAAQYISANR
+3284 NNAAQYISANK

>member
-60 SAAVQELKIA
+60 SAAVQELKIT
-70 LDQATNVDTGRLDL
+70 LDQATNVNTGRLDL

-131 RTNALLDNF
+131 RTNAILDNF
-140 KKTIANTARWQI
+140 KKTLANTAKWQI
-152 SSNLMHGVQGSI
+152 SSNLMHGVQGSL

-173 LNKSLN
+173 LNRSLN
-179 NIRIVTG
+179 DIRIVTG
-186 QNNDQMAQFA
+186 QSNDQMAEFA

-216 SLIYYQQGLSNK
+216 SLIYYQQGLSDK

-357 YSLALEK
+357 YSKALEK

-436 TLQKQADIYAESWE
+436 TLQEQADIYAESWE

-463 YKQLVNDKFF
+463 YKQLVSDKFF
-473 IGLNDTLSDTLNI
+473 IELNDTLSDTLNI

-496 LPGVLGVVSTLML
+496 LPGVLSVISTLML

-535 NQAAIMKK
+535 NQAAVMKQQ
-543 AMIQTLQS
+543 MINVLKTFTTYEEKPDLT
-551 FSPESKMELS
+551 K
-561 DQGSVTLETT
+561 QGSVELETT
-571 TMINAAQA
+571 TMVKAAEA
-579 SYDLQIANSQLNET
+579 SYDLQLANNQLNET

-605 QAYGDIAV
+605 QAYGQIAIKS
-613 QAKKSIEVQQQQTQD
+613 KKSIEAQQTQ
-628 SLREARNQ
+628 SNNNLRNARNT
-636 IFLTNNANFGGDAGV
+636 IFEDNNKKFGGDKGV
-651 KYFNKNYKAGQKL
+651 IYFDNSLKKGQKIVDNFYNDKTIQDL
-664 IDSFYSNR
+664 ESLKINSNGSFKDFISQFDQLDLDNQRYNK
-672 VLKQLNSQKFDN
+672 LKQLIQQGG
-684 SDSYQNFLAKFNNI
+684 DSNLSNGAKGTLRKDILA
-698 KGLDKDQRFDK
+698 
-709 LNKLI
+709 
-714 NDAKKASRPNIQSR
+714 
-728 YRNQIIEEINNLK
+728 EVNNLR
-741 DVNIVLDKYVNGKV
+741 DVNLEIDNYVNQKIK
-755 SADGATKKQIEAL
+755 AEKLTKAQSNAL
-768 RQCLNEYVKEKEALI
+768 RQCLTDYVNEKEALLQNKGAI
-783 QSNNANKKYTDSIN
+783 EKYESAIEAFNAELK
-797 DFQKILAKSQGA
+797 ASQG
-809 VSNFSNG
+809 SIYSFSQG
-816 LVTTVQGI
+816 LVSSFQGI
-824 SQFSIGATSFKGL
+824 SQLAIGINSLKGMFN
-837 LETLSNDD
+837 TLNNSELD
-845 LNFGEKL
+845 FGEKL
-852 SSGIMSASIAL
+852 TQSITSASFAI
-863 PSLINGFKYLNSGI
+863 PSLINGVNQLASGLKEI
-877 QTIVKNAG
+877 GTNWK
-885 GLGAN
+885 GLGTN
-890 IVSIATGMD
+890 ILSIMTG
-899 GTQLG
+899 LG
-904 EAFQEKIKS
+904 GSLQGSDLQAALKTKIENS
-913 GGTGFSNTKKGK
+913 
-925 ILQSGFN
+925 SGFR
-932 AFSTKLGIKDTQNFE
+932 AKIMQTGLDAYTAKLKELGVAAGSAGTAEQ
-947 EEYNG
+947 
-952 LINKKFNQLKKAYF
+952 QLA
-966 KDNKTNVI
+966 
-974 TGEVSRQLQQQAKA
+974 A
-988 QIDAQGS
+988 S
-995 GAALN
+995 GAATH
-1000 AMLGKSLLIFA
+1000 AMFTKSLLVLGK
-1011 QYAAAVAAVVAVIWL
+1011 YALIIGAVVAAIAV
-1026 LVKAYKAA
+1026 LVKVYNT
-1034 ESYSLDA
+1034 A
-1041 QIERSE
+1041 QSFTIEEQIKRSE
-1047 KAIESFK
+1047 QAVESFK

-1064 EQLQQ
+1064 EQLKSV
-1069 IFNNYS
+1069 FDSYN

-1081 DDCTVGTKEW
+1081 DECTVGTKEW
-1091 REQLAKANEEALN
+1091 RAQLTKANEEALN

-1115 EGTWGKKDTGEIWI
+1115 EGAWGKKDTGEIWI
-1129 DKSAVNELQS
+1129 DQNAVDKLQS
-1139 IYDKQVLQQQY
+1139 IYDKQILQQQY

-1164 KKAKQNL
+1164 EKAKQDL
-1171 TSNFLTASSSVTTE
+1171 TSNLQGVLNIQSGTTIGGLTKNGQYTSVMP
-1185 GTLLKSD
+1185 GIADLI
-1192 GTSASYNDTLN
+1192 
-1203 LLLNNQNELNN
+1203 LNNQENLQNKSQEEQVSIIEQALKNNGFEALN
-1214 KTGQN
+1214 
-1219 LTEAIKQLLIDNNFS
+1219 DN
-1234 IDSGESEKTDE
+1234 TT
-1245 ELLNLYA
+1245 LNDYA
-1252 QSLADKFSTDDVQAA
+1252 QKIADKFNTDDVQAA
-1267 ISNVSKVIQN
+1267 ISNVSKVIQA
-1277 NTDATLQATKE
+1277 NTDATLQVTKE

-1311 VDANIEAIKNS
+1311 VDANIEAIKDS
-1322 FYNKNGTISWD
+1322 FYNDNGTISWD
-1333 DGTGEKRE
+1333 DGTGKDRK
-1341 IGTYAE
+1341 IGTHDE
-1347 NAGESDKEDQALRNL
+1347 NAGGAGKGDQALRNL

-1367 EAIKVD
+1367 EAAKID

-1388 GEDQNRSFQLENG
+1388 GEGQNRSFQLENG

-1407 EVATAIATMQAM
+1407 EVATTIATMQAM
-1419 GEKLQTTYAMAQKF
+1419 GEELQTTYAMAQKF

-1439 QGTVGQGVLEF
+1439 QGIVGQGILEF
-1450 FGNDGDLSNFT
+1450 FGNDGDLGNFT
-1461 YDQLKQ
+1461 QDQLKQ
-1467 LEDDIEKGF
+1467 LKTDIEKGF

-1490 GEDFNLLKPEQQETV
+1490 GKDFNLLKPEQQETV

-1533 HQIANIEDINN
+1533 HQITNIENINN

-1551 LGLKDEQ
+1551 LGLKDED
-1558 DISEAIDE
+1558 DISKAIDE

-1591 NGVAAFTEAIN
+1591 NGVVAFTEAIN

-1634 DLGIVVSDDEGAWK
+1634 DLGIVVSDEGAWR

-1671 LLIEIFN
+1671 LLIEIFD
-1678 LMGQEVGS
+1678 LMGQDVGS

-1713 TGPDTYIKVK
+1713 TGPDEYIKVK
-1723 DFDTAAKNALTQAGV
+1723 DFDTKDKNALTQAGI
-1738 DRAEEQHNI
+1738 DRAEEQHNV
-1747 AEAAQEN
+1747 AETAQNN
-1754 WNNQFNLGT
+1754 WNDQFNLGT
-1763 RIGINGHDYANN
+1763 RIRINGQDYDNN
-1775 LEAMA
+1775 LAAMA
-1780 AGDFTDVRGRYMQQM
+1780 AGNFTDVRGHYMQQM

-1820 YYKRQDSA
+1820 YYKKLSSSD
-1828 TQAGIIQGIIDAYM
+1828 QAEIIQGIIDAYM

-1865 KEMNQMTDFNLND
+1865 KEMNQMTGFNLGD
-1878 EASQKGLRA
+1878 EASQQGLVS
-1887 WATNNQDIEGVSTAL
+1887 WAAKNQDIEGNTEAL
-1902 DDLNYN
+1902 NQYNYEMEQAGDNANAAQKAINN
-1908 LDHMEETGKSAS
+1908 L
-1920 EIYNKFFKD
+1920 YNA
-1929 LRGAEIKQGIENI
+1929 LRNNEIKEAT
-1942 KEYKKNVADLE
+1942 KEISELKTKYKELRDEGEDTAEVEADLK
-1953 EQGKDTTEENK
+1953 QKV
-1964 KIKNEIKDLFNLT
+1964 KDLFNFS
-1977 EEEYRKADNEGLI
+1977 ESDYQMNQPLI
-1990 QKFLYGNETEQQ
+1990 EKFLWGNDDEAALAGQVLDMFSQVDSALVEKINESAGKLDFSTLYTAAQTKLNEITNLLSQNDGFVVNGRITADASQ
-2002 AAGEALDN
+2002 ALAALAPL
-2010 IKGEFGSIFSYIE
+2010 GGSIE
-2023 QMKEKYSTSS
+2023 E
-2033 LFNFNEDEINTKTQQ
+2033 
-2048 FASKM
+2048 
-2053 DEIINKYG
+2053 
-2061 NFNINGNVNLDTT
+2061 
-2074 QALMDLLPLSTDIND
+2074 
-2089 MCGWLNAMGK
+2089 MCGYINAMGQV
-2099 TGIHF
+2099 GIHF
-2104 DTSQLQQLFNAFEAI
+2104 NTSQLQILFNAFQEI
-2119 AIAMQDPTSPAA
+2119 AEIMKDPTNADPARIA
-2131 LDQIR
+2131 EL
-2136 GAKRT
+2136 KRT
-2141 IGQIV
+2141 IGDTI
-2146 SVAAKNS
+2146 SVASEGSLVTK
-2153 KVPNVPGDYT
+2153 GDGGKYLT
-2163 TRVDGEDKGGGGGG
+2163 TENGNKGGGGGGG

-2221 QEEIKLLEEEQ
+2221 QEEIKLLKEEQ
-2232 DILEDQIKSWKK
+2232 DILEDQVKSWKK

-2299 WFTKIKDGLDGPMGI
+2299 WFTKIKDSLDGPMGI
-2314 QERIDE
+2314 QQNIDE

-2334 LELEAITKQIDWKVK
+2334 LELEAITKAIDWKVK

-2395 KGATLRDG
+2395 KGATLRQG
-2403 IDQLNAAKARHPGY
+2403 IDQLNAAKAKYPGY

-2507 GKMKSLKGQMDGLTK
+2507 GKMKSLKAQMDGLAK

-2568 EETLEAAQDLFEMR
+2568 EETLEAAQELFEMR
-2582 VEMAVNILSNALSPF
+2582 VEMAVNVLSNALSPF

-2610 KTVNEEYLDDAERLY
+2610 KTINEEYLDDAERLY

-2660 QADGVKMSQYDL
+2660 QADGVQMSQYDL

-2730 HELGQLSKD
+2730 HELGKLSKD

-2793 GVANSGLTFHDTL
+2793 GVVNSGLTFHDTL

-2821 QFVNNSNTTI
+2821 LFVNNSNTTI
-2831 TELQTNYKDWQ
+2831 SELQTNYKDWQ
-2842 KVVET
+2842 KVVEA
-2847 AMGVA
+2847 AMNVA
-2852 GTSWDNFGTDMGG
+2852 GTSWENFGSDMGG

-2879 KIEELVNVLMGYI
+2879 EIEELVNVLMGYI

-2918 AYIDGNFVGGGG
+2918 QYIDGNFGSSGGGSG
-2930 GGGYGDVDMR
+2930 
-2940 TDFTALA
+2940 A
-2947 QRWAAGERNLTNYNG
+2947 RNLVGVDLSAIAIRMKNG
-2962 TKTYNSLEEIK
+2962 ESTVV
-2973 ADLDKKL
+2973 DKNGNVWTSIDDVVTARNEKL
-2980 DAFEQGADILFQGS
+2980 DNMRNEGQELKNDSSTDYWTKDEMKQITSEKDEKWLDDIL
-2994 GEAFDDEGYESV
+2994 
-3006 YNNIY
+3006 
-3011 QGTYKRNGNN
+3011 NGN
-3021 YGMRS
+3021 
-3026 YPNATSNSIVDKAS
+3026 
-3040 NYLGVR
+3040 
-3046 YRWGG
+3046 
-3051 TDAGYG
+3051 
-3057 LDCSGLVYNALN
+3057 
-3069 DAGIPVPRTTA
+3069 
-3080 QGYRDMSKAIKES
+3080 
-3093 SVKPGDLVFF
+3093 
-3103 GYGNTVDHVGIYAGN
+3103 
-3118 GQMIDAPGAKVQYT
+3118 
-3132 NIDEKRDRLLGY
+3132 
-3144 GRLGNTNYSSS
+3144 
-3155 DTAALMDR
+3155 
-3163 LGLSRR
+3163 
-3169 GGAASGAY
+3169 GAASGAY
-3177 TGDWGPGQGIGIDNG
+3177 TGNWAKGQGFGLDNG

-3201 LILNKS
+3201 LILNQK
-3207 DTRNILRAVDIV
+3207 DTSNILRAVDIV

-3227 KQVQQMSSISSSK
+3227 KQVQSMINFGQIK
-3240 LDSLFNSAIPRY
+3240 LGNLIDKTTPPIY

-3284 NNAAQYISANR
+3284 NNAAQYISANK

>member
-33 DTLMNQIATKNI
+33 DTLMNQIATKNV

-70 LDQATNVDTGRLDL
+70 LDQATNVNTGRLDL

-140 KKTIANTARWQI
+140 KKTLGNTAKWQI
-152 SSNLMHGVQGSI
+152 SSNLMHGVQGSL

-173 LNKSLN
+173 LNRSLN
-179 NIRIVTG
+179 DIRIVTG
-186 QNNDQMAQFA
+186 QSNDQMAEFA

-216 SLIYYQQGLSNK
+216 SLIYYQQGLSDK

-357 YSLALEK
+357 YSKALEK

-421 DYFKELVGVAKNSEG
+421 DYFKELVGVAKNSKG
-436 TLQKQADIYAESWE
+436 TLQEQADIFAESWE

-473 IGLNDTLSDTLNI
+473 IGLNNTLSDTLNI

-496 LPGVLGVVSTLML
+496 LPGVLSVISTLML

-551 FSPESKMELS
+551 FSPESKMALS

-605 QAYGDIAV
+605 QAYGDIAI
-613 QAKKSIEVQQQQTQD
+613 QAKRSIEIQQQQTQD
-628 SLREARNQ
+628 SLRDARNQ
-636 IFLTNNANFGGDAGV
+636 IFLTTNENFGGETGV
-651 KYFNKNYKAGQKL
+651 KYFDKNYKAGQKL
-664 IDSFYSNR
+664 IDSFYNNK

-698 KGLDKDQRFDK
+698 KGLDNDQRFNK
-709 LNKLI
+709 LNSLI
-714 NDAKKASRPNIQSR
+714 QSAKDASDKPSNIQSR

-741 DVNIVLDKYVNGKV
+741 DVNIVLDKYVNNKV
-755 SADGATKKQIEAL
+755 SADGATKKQVEAL
-768 RQCLNEYVKEKEALI
+768 RQCLNGYVKEKEALI

-797 DFQKILAKSQGA
+797 DFQKTLAKSQGA
-809 VSNFSNG
+809 ISNFSNG

-824 SQFSIGATSFKGL
+824 SQFSIGVTSFKGL
-837 LETLSNDD
+837 LETLSDDD

-863 PSLINGFKYLNSGI
+863 PSLVNGFKSLNSGI
-877 QTIVKNAG
+877 QAIVKNAG
-885 GLGAN
+885 GLGTN
-890 IVSIATGMD
+890 IISIATGMD

-913 GGTGFSNTKKGK
+913 GGSGFSNTKKGK

-932 AFSTKLGIKDTQNFE
+932 AFSAKLGIKDTQNFE
-947 EEYNG
+947 KEYND

-995 GAALN
+995 GAALS
-1000 AMLGKSLLIFA
+1000 AMLGKSVLIFA
-1011 QYAAAVAAVVAVIWL
+1011 KYAAAIAAVVAVVWL

-1064 EQLQQ
+1064 EQLKSV
-1069 IFNNYS
+1069 FNNYS

-1081 DDCTVGTKEW
+1081 DECTVGTKEW
-1091 REQLAKANEEALN
+1091 RAQLTKANEEALN

-1115 EGTWGKKDTGEIWI
+1115 EGAWGKKDTGEIWI
-1129 DKSAVNELQS
+1129 DQNAVDKLQS
-1139 IYDKQVLQQQY
+1139 IYDKQILQQQY

-1164 KKAKQNL
+1164 EKAKQDL
-1171 TSNFLTASSSVTTE
+1171 TSNLQGVLNIQSGTTTGGLTKNGQYTSVMP
-1185 GTLLKSD
+1185 GIADLI
-1192 GTSASYNDTLN
+1192 
-1203 LLLNNQNELNN
+1203 LNNQENLQNKSQEEQVSIIEQALKNNGFETLN
-1214 KTGQN
+1214 
-1219 LTEAIKQLLIDNNFS
+1219 DN
-1234 IDSGESEKTDE
+1234 TT
-1245 ELLNLYA
+1245 LNDYA
-1252 QSLADKFSTDDVQAA
+1252 QKIADKFNTDDVQAA
-1267 ISNVSKVIQN
+1267 ISNVSKVIQA
-1277 NTDATLQATKE
+1277 NTDATLQVTKE

-1311 VDANIEAIKNS
+1311 VDANIEAIKDS
-1322 FYNKNGTISWD
+1322 FYNDNGTISWD
-1333 DGTGEKRE
+1333 DGTGKDRE

-1347 NAGESDKEDQALRNL
+1347 NAGESGKEDQALRNL

-1367 EAIKVD
+1367 AAAKID

-1388 GEDQNRSFQLENG
+1388 GEGQNRSFQLENG
-1401 KTILFS
+1401 KTKSFS
-1407 EVATAIATMQAM
+1407 EVATTIATMQAM
-1419 GEKLQTTYAMAQKF
+1419 GEELQTTYAMAQKF

-1439 QGTVGQGVLEF
+1439 QGIVGQGILEF
-1450 FGNDGDLSNFT
+1450 FGNDGDLGNFT
-1461 YDQLKQ
+1461 QDQLEQ
-1467 LEDDIEKGF
+1467 LKTDIEKGF

-1490 GEDFNLLKPEQQETV
+1490 GKDFNILEPEQQETV

-1533 HQIANIEDINN
+1533 RQITNIEDISS

-1551 LGLKDEQ
+1551 LGLGDKD
-1558 DISEAIDE
+1558 DISKAIDE

-1591 NGVAAFTEAIN
+1591 NGVVAFTEAIN

-1613 NKIADFDWSSGTW
+1613 NKIANFDWSSGTW

-1686 SITKEKYD
+1686 SITQEKYD

-1713 TGPDTYIKVK
+1713 TGPDEYIKVK
-1723 DFDTAAKNALTQAGV
+1723 DFDTKDKNALTQAGI
-1738 DRAEEQHNI
+1738 DRAEEQHNV
-1747 AEAAQEN
+1747 AETAQDN
-1754 WNNQFNLGT
+1754 WNDQFNLGT
-1763 RIGINGHDYANN
+1763 RIRINGQDYDNN

-1780 AGDFTDVRGRYMQQM
+1780 AGDFTDIRGRYMQQM

-1813 TNNYDLD
+1813 TSNYDLD
-1820 YYKRQDSA
+1820 FYKRQDSA

-1865 KEMNQMTDFNLND
+1865 KEMNQMTGFNLGD
-1878 EASQKGLRA
+1878 EASQQGLVS
-1887 WATNNQDIEGVSTAL
+1887 WAAKNQDIEGNTEAL
-1902 DDLNYN
+1902 NQYNYEMEQAGDNANAAQKAINN
-1908 LDHMEETGKSAS
+1908 L
-1920 EIYNKFFKD
+1920 YNA
-1929 LRGAEIKQGIENI
+1929 LRNNEIKEAT
-1942 KEYKKNVADLE
+1942 KEISELKTKYKELHDEGEDTAEVEADLK
-1953 EQGKDTTEENK
+1953 QKV
-1964 KIKNEIKDLFNLT
+1964 KDLFNFS
-1977 EEEYRKADNEGLI
+1977 ESDYQMNQPLI
-1990 QKFLYGNETEQQ
+1990 EKFLWGNDDEAALAGKVLDMFSQVDSALIEKINESAGKLDFSALYTAAQTKLNEITNLLSQNDGFVVNGRITADASQ
-2002 AAGEALDN
+2002 ALAALAPL
-2010 IKGEFGSIFSYIE
+2010 GGSIE
-2023 QMKEKYSTSS
+2023 E
-2033 LFNFNEDEINTKTQQ
+2033 
-2048 FASKM
+2048 
-2053 DEIINKYG
+2053 
-2061 NFNINGNVNLDTT
+2061 
-2074 QALMDLLPLSTDIND
+2074 
-2089 MCGWLNAMGK
+2089 MCGYINAMGQV
-2099 TGIHF
+2099 GIHF
-2104 DTSQLQQLFNAFEAI
+2104 NTSQLQILFNAFQEI
-2119 AIAMQDPTSPAA
+2119 AEIMKDPTNADPARIA
-2131 LDQIR
+2131 EL
-2136 GAKRT
+2136 KRT
-2141 IGQIV
+2141 IGDTI
-2146 SVAAKNS
+2146 SVASEGSLVTK
-2153 KVPNVPGDYT
+2153 GDGGKYLT
-2163 TRVDGEDKGGGGGG
+2163 TENGNKGGGGGGG

-2201 RDRLEALREGANPED
+2201 RDRLEALRDGANPED

-2221 QEEIKLLEEEQ
+2221 QEEIKLLKEEQ

-2299 WFTKIKDGLDGPMGI
+2299 WFTKIKDSLDGPMGI
-2314 QERIDE
+2314 QQNIDE

-2334 LELEAITKQIDWKVK
+2334 LELEAITKAIDWKVK
-2349 QIDFQIKRLNYYQEK
+2349 QIDYQIKRLNYYQEK

-2395 KGATLRDG
+2395 KGATLRQG
-2403 IDQLNAAKARHPGY
+2403 IDQLNAAKAKYPGY

-2507 GKMKSLKGQMDGLTK
+2507 GKMKSLKAQMDGLAK

-2582 VEMAVNILSNALSPF
+2582 VEMAVNVLSNALSPF

-2610 KTVNEEYLDDAERLY
+2610 KTINEEYLDDAERLY

-2660 QADGVKMSQYDL
+2660 QADGVQMSQYDL

-2730 HELGQLSKD
+2730 HELGKLSKD

-2793 GVANSGLTFHDTL
+2793 GVVNSGLTFHDTL

-2821 QFVNNSNTTI
+2821 LFVNNSNTTI
-2831 TELQTNYKDWQ
+2831 SELQTNYKDWQ
-2842 KVVET
+2842 KVVEA
-2847 AMGVA
+2847 AMNVA
-2852 GTSWDNFGTDMGG
+2852 GTSWENFGSDMGG

-2879 KIEELVNVLMGYI
+2879 EIEELVNVLMGYI
-2892 SQSIGMVLDWE
+2892 SQSIGMVLGWE

-2918 AYIDGNFVGGGG
+2918 QYIDGNFGSSGGGSG
-2930 GGGYGDVDMR
+2930 
-2940 TDFTALA
+2940 A
-2947 QRWAAGERNLTNYNG
+2947 RNLVGVDLSAIAIRMKNG
-2962 TKTYNSLEEIK
+2962 ESTVV
-2973 ADLDKKL
+2973 DKNGNVWTSIDDVVTARNEKL
-2980 DAFEQGADILFQGS
+2980 DNMRNEGQELKNDSSTDYWTKDEMKQITSEKDEKWLDDIL
-2994 GEAFDDEGYESV
+2994 
-3006 YNNIY
+3006 
-3011 QGTYKRNGNN
+3011 NGN
-3021 YGMRS
+3021 
-3026 YPNATSNSIVDKAS
+3026 
-3040 NYLGVR
+3040 
-3046 YRWGG
+3046 
-3051 TDAGYG
+3051 
-3057 LDCSGLVYNALN
+3057 
-3069 DAGIPVPRTTA
+3069 
-3080 QGYRDMSKAIKES
+3080 
-3093 SVKPGDLVFF
+3093 
-3103 GYGNTVDHVGIYAGN
+3103 
-3118 GQMIDAPGAKVQYT
+3118 
-3132 NIDEKRDRLLGY
+3132 
-3144 GRLGNTNYSSS
+3144 
-3155 DTAALMDR
+3155 
-3163 LGLSRR
+3163 
-3169 GGAASGAY
+3169 GAASGAY
-3177 TGDWGPGQGIGIDNG
+3177 TGNWAKGQGFGLDNG

-3201 LILNKS
+3201 LILNQK
-3207 DTRNILRAVDIV
+3207 DTSNILRAVDIV

-3227 KQVQQMSSISSSK
+3227 KQVQSMINFGQIK
-3240 LDSLFNSAIPRY
+3240 LGNLIDKTTPPVY

-3284 NNAAQYISANR
+3284 NNAAQYISANK

>member
-70 LDQATNVDTGRLDL
+70 LDQATNVNTGRLDL

-131 RTNALLDNF
+131 RTNAILDNF
-140 KKTIANTARWQI
+140 KKTLANTAKWQI
-152 SSNLMHGVQGSI
+152 SSNLMHGVQGSL

-173 LNKSLN
+173 LNRSLN
-179 NIRIVTG
+179 DIRIVTG
-186 QNNDQMAQFA
+186 QSNDQMAQFA

-216 SLIYYQQGLSNK
+216 SLIYYQQGLSDK

-357 YSLALEK
+357 YSTALEK
-364 VGISIKDQQ
+364 VGINIKNQQ

-421 DYFKELVGVAKNSEG
+421 DYFKELVGVAKNSKG
-436 TLQKQADIYAESWE
+436 TLQEQADIFAESWE

-457 ASLEEI
+457 TSLEEI

-496 LPGVLGVVSTLML
+496 LPGVLSIISTLML

-535 NQAAIMKK
+535 NQAAVMKQQ
-543 AMIQTLQS
+543 MINVLKTFTTYEEKPDLT
-551 FSPESKMELS
+551 K
-561 DQGSVTLETT
+561 QGSVELETT
-571 TMINAAQA
+571 TMVKAAEA
-579 SYDLQIANSQLNET
+579 SYDLQLANNQLNET

-605 QAYGDIAV
+605 QAYGQIAIES
-613 QAKKSIEVQQQQTQD
+613 KKSIEAQQTQ
-628 SLREARNQ
+628 SNNNLRNARNT
-636 IFLTNNANFGGDAGV
+636 IFEDNNKKFGGDKGV
-651 KYFNKNYKAGQKL
+651 IYF
-664 IDSFYSNR
+664 D
-672 VLKQLNSQKFDN
+672 
-684 SDSYQNFLAKFNNI
+684 
-698 KGLDKDQRFDK
+698 
-709 LNKLI
+709 
-714 NDAKKASRPNIQSR
+714 
-728 YRNQIIEEINNLK
+728 NNLK
-741 DVNIVLDKYVNGKV
+741 KGQKIVDNFYNDKTMQDLKSLKINSNGSFKDFISQFGQLDLNNQRYSKLNQLIKQGNNSNLSNGAKGTLRKDILAEVNNLRDVNLEIDNYVNQKIK
-755 SADGATKKQIEAL
+755 AEKLTKAQSNAL
-768 RQCLNEYVKEKEALI
+768 RQCLTDYVNEKEALLQNKGAVEKYESAI
-783 QSNNANKKYTDSIN
+783 EAFNAELK
-797 DFQKILAKSQGA
+797 ASQG
-809 VSNFSNG
+809 SIYSFSQG
-816 LVTTVQGI
+816 LVSSFQGI
-824 SQFSIGATSFKGL
+824 SQLGIGINSLKGMFD
-837 LETLSNDD
+837 TLNNSELD
-845 LNFGEKL
+845 FGEKL
-852 SSGIMSASIAL
+852 TQSITSASFAI
-863 PSLINGFKYLNSGI
+863 PSLINGVNQLASGLKEI
-877 QTIVKNAG
+877 GTNWK
-885 GLGAN
+885 GLGTN
-890 IVSIATGMD
+890 ILSIMTG
-899 GTQLG
+899 LG
-904 EAFQEKIKS
+904 GSLQGSDLQAALKTKIENS
-913 GGTGFSNTKKGK
+913 
-925 ILQSGFN
+925 SGFR
-932 AFSTKLGIKDTQNFE
+932 AKIMQTGLDAYTAKLKELGIAADSAGTAEQ
-947 EEYNG
+947 
-952 LINKKFNQLKKAYF
+952 QLA
-966 KDNKTNVI
+966 
-974 TGEVSRQLQQQAKA
+974 A
-988 QIDAQGS
+988 S
-995 GAALN
+995 GAATH
-1000 AMLGKSLLIFA
+1000 AMFTKSLLVLGK
-1011 QYAAAVAAVVAVIWL
+1011 YALIIGAVVAAIAV
-1026 LVKAYKAA
+1026 LVKVYNT
-1034 ESYSLDA
+1034 A
-1041 QIERSE
+1041 QSFTIEEQIKRSE
-1047 KAIESFK
+1047 QAVESFK

-1064 EQLQQ
+1064 EQLKSV
-1069 IFNNYS
+1069 FDSYN

-1081 DDCTVGTKEW
+1081 DECTIGTKEW
-1091 REQLAKANEEALN
+1091 RAQLTKANEEALN

-1115 EGTWGKKDTGEIWI
+1115 EGAWGKKDTGEIWI
-1129 DKSAVNELQS
+1129 DQSAVDKLQS
-1139 IYDKQVLQQQY
+1139 IYDKQILQQQY

-1164 KKAKQNL
+1164 EKAKQDL
-1171 TSNFLTASSSVTTE
+1171 TSNLQGVLNIQSGSTTGGLTKNGQYTSVMP
-1185 GTLLKSD
+1185 GIADLI
-1192 GTSASYNDTLN
+1192 
-1203 LLLNNQNELNN
+1203 LNNQENLQNKSQEEQVSIIEQALKNNGFETLN
-1214 KTGQN
+1214 
-1219 LTEAIKQLLIDNNFS
+1219 DN
-1234 IDSGESEKTDE
+1234 TT
-1245 ELLNLYA
+1245 LNDYA
-1252 QSLADKFSTDDVQAA
+1252 QKIADKFNTDDVQAA
-1267 ISNVSKVIQN
+1267 ISNVSKVIQA
-1277 NTDATLQATKE
+1277 NTDVTLQTTKE

-1303 DAKITTAL
+1303 DAKMTTAL

-1322 FYNKNGTISWD
+1322 FYNDDGTISWND
-1333 DGTGEKRE
+1333 DTGKDQK
-1341 IGTYAE
+1341 IGTHGA
-1347 NAGESDKEDQALRNL
+1347 NAGGQYAPDQALRNL

-1367 EAIKVD
+1367 AAIKID

-1388 GEDQNRSFQLENG
+1388 GEGQNRSFQLENG
-1401 KTILFS
+1401 KTKSFS

-1419 GEKLQTTYAMAQKF
+1419 SEELQTTYAMAQKF
-1433 QTGMSN
+1433 QTGMNN
-1439 QGTVGQGVLEF
+1439 QGIVGQGVLEF
-1450 FGNDGDLSNFT
+1450 FGNNGDLGNFT
-1461 YDQLKQ
+1461 QKQ
-1467 LEDDIEKGF
+1467 LGQLISDLKKGLT
-1476 EDEDL
+1476 DEDL

-1490 GEDFNLLKPEQQETV
+1490 GEDFNSLKPEQQETV

-1520 GKELGEAIVEEAS
+1520 GKELGEAIVKEAS
-1533 HQIANIEDINN
+1533 HQITNIEDIKND
-1544 NKAFKYI
+1544 KFFRHIIGLDKPSGLKASMSWAFKYF
-1551 LGLKDEQ
+1551 DE
-1558 DISEAIDE
+1558 
-1566 FEGYSVSLKSRI
+1566 YSVSLQSRI
-1578 SQIAEDIFKVAGK
+1578 SQISKDIFEVAGK
-1591 NGVAAFTEAIN
+1591 DGVDAFKKVINAA
-1602 TVGKDLTFDQL
+1602 GKDLTFEQL
-1613 NKIADFDWSSGTW
+1613 EKIADFDWSSGSW
-1626 EEFIDTLE
+1626 EEFINILE
-1634 DLGIVVSDDEGAWK
+1634 NLGIVVSDNEGAWRD
-1648 GFYDMMQETA
+1648 FYDMMQETA
-1658 NKLPIEDFTTFRD
+1658 NKLPIEDFTTFRN
-1671 LLIEIFN
+1671 LLMEIFD
-1678 LMGQEVGS
+1678 LMR
-1686 SITKEKYD
+1686 
-1694 EITKGFKAA
+1694 KGFGSTINQEQYNNIVEGLKGI
-1703 GLNPEDYYVQ
+1703 GLNPEDYYIQ
-1713 TGPDTYIKVK
+1713 TGEDEYTQVKNLSTDDINYGLNTLEEDFNKSKKVSDKINESDIEFLIGKGVEVDGQSYTSYLDYLANGNAPDYRGNLYLQNKYK
-1723 DFDTAAKNALTQAGV
+1723 
-1738 DRAEEQHNI
+1738 
-1747 AEAAQEN
+1747 
-1754 WNNQFNLGT
+1754 QFM
-1763 RIGINGHDYANN
+1763 
-1775 LEAMA
+1775 E
-1780 AGDFTDVRGRYMQQM
+1780 
-1795 LDIFGSPEEI
+1795 
-1805 AKLVGTDE
+1805 LVGGSENAANLAGKGAYAYDE
-1813 TNNYDLD
+1813 ESFKYLENAEQAQYLLDLVKAYTENNSGERQQEYDLA
-1820 YYKRQDSA
+1820 RQETYA
-1828 TQAGIIQGIIDAYM
+1828 K
-1842 ANIDGSYNADLL
+1842 
-1854 RTNAYT
+1854 
-1860 DANSV
+1860 ANSLQ
-1865 KEMNQMTDFNLND
+1865 EMSQMQGFNPENGD

-1887 WATNNQDIEGVSTAL
+1887 WASTHQDIEGVTEALNKYNDVASDSTAKEGDL
-1902 DDLNYN
+1902 TEASKQLFKELKDAEYKEQAKELGNYNDKLKEAKEAGEDYEEELGNLKKQLNKMLDINVDDDFVEEYQDQIDKMLSGETLEERQGAANTIKFQAELDKEDIESKIPDDLQNEIMPMLQNNLPKLELDAEGKIVMTGDSGQAVAAIGQMITALQAADTDAETVATILRSILGTDIEINVDN
-1908 LDHMEETGKSAS
+1908 LDQFTA
-1920 EIYNKFFKD
+1920 
-1929 LRGAEIKQGIENI
+1929 LA
-1942 KEYKKNVADLE
+1942 
-1953 EQGKDTTEENK
+1953 
-1964 KIKNEIKDLFNLT
+1964 
-1977 EEEYRKADNEGLI
+1977 
-1990 QKFLYGNETEQQ
+1990 
-2002 AAGEALDN
+2002 EAL
-2010 IKGEFGSIFSYIE
+2010 
-2023 QMKEKYSTSS
+2023 TS
-2033 LFNFNEDEINTKTQQ
+2033 
-2048 FASKM
+2048 
-2053 DEIINKYG
+2053 G
-2061 NFNINGNVNLDTT
+2061 
-2074 QALMDLLPLSTDIND
+2074 DL
-2089 MCGWLNAMGK
+2089 
-2099 TGIHF
+2099 
-2104 DTSQLQQLFNAFEAI
+2104 EAI
-2119 AIAMQDPTSPAA
+2119 ADWSKTFTNGENL
-2131 LDQIR
+2131 LDLS
-2136 GAKRT
+2136 GSGRT
-2141 IGQIV
+2141 ANV
-2146 SVAAKNS
+2146 T
-2153 KVPNVPGDYT
+2153 PNYAYENG
-2163 TRVDGEDKGGGGGG
+2163 GSKGGGGGG
-2177 SESKSANDIG
+2177 GKSTKSANDIG

-2244 LLKLKVEEFNKENPE
+2244 LLKLKVEEFNKDHPE

-2282 QYQKNLED
+2282 EYEKNLED
-2290 GMSEEDLNE
+2290 GMSEEELNE

-2314 QERIDE
+2314 QQSIDE

-2395 KGATLRDG
+2395 KGATLRQG
-2403 IDQLNAAKARHPGY
+2403 IDELNAAKARHPGY

-2507 GKMKSLKGQMDGLTK
+2507 GKMKSLKAQMDGLTK
-2522 ATKEAQ
+2522 ASKEAQ

-2610 KTVNEEYLDDAERLY
+2610 KTINEQYLDDAERLY

-2634 NLQLADT
+2634 NLQLADA

-2649 LRDIQQEIHDL
+2649 LKDIQQEIHDL
-2660 QADGVKMSQYDL
+2660 QADGVQMSQYDL

-2793 GVANSGLTFHDTL
+2793 GVVNSGLTFHDTL

-2879 KIEELVNVLMGYI
+2879 EIEKLVNVLMGYI

-2930 GGGYGDVDMR
+2930 GGGYGNVDMQ
-2940 TDFTALA
+2940 TDFTALL
-2947 QRWAAGERNLTNYNG
+2947 QRWDAGERNLTNYNG
-2962 TKTYNSLEEIK
+2962 TKTYNSAEEIIN
-2973 ADLDKKL
+2973 DLNKKL
-2980 DAFEQGADILFQGS
+2980 DAFEAGADILYQGS
-2994 GEAFDDEGYESV
+2994 GETFKDTDNQDVIDKYGLR
-3006 YNNIY
+3006 
-3011 QGTYKRNGNN
+3011 RNGGNYTTYNTNN
-3021 YGMRS
+3021 GNTNSIVSNASKYMGTPYVYGG
-3026 YPNATSNSIVDKAS
+3026 TSNS
-3040 NYLGVR
+3040 
-3046 YRWGG
+3046 
-3051 TDAGYG
+3051 G
-3057 LDCSGLVYNALN
+3057 LDCSGLVYKALTE
-3069 DAGIPVPRTTA
+3069 AGIDVPRTTA
-3080 QGYRDMSKAIKES
+3080 QGYKDMADKISESKI
-3093 SVKPGDLVFF
+3093 KPGDLVFF
-3103 GYGNTVDHVGIYAGN
+3103 GANGLVDHVGIYMGN
-3118 GQMIDAPGAKVQYT
+3118 GQMINATGTKTQISDINQ
-3132 NIDEKRDRLLGY
+3132 KRAGLIGY
-3144 GRLGNTNYSSS
+3144 GRIGNSLPSASNVIDKY
-3155 DTAALMDR
+3155 
-3163 LGLSRR
+3163 GLKRNH
-3169 GGAASGAY
+3169 GAASGAY
-3177 TGDWGPGQGIGIDNG
+3177 TGDWGPGQGLGIDNG

-3271 DHYEIEEALSNLS
+3271 EHYEIEEALSNLS

-3295 SK
+3295 FK

>member
-140 KKTIANTARWQI
+140 KKTLANTAKWQI
-152 SSNLMHGVQGSI
+152 SSNLMHGVQGSL

-173 LNKSLN
+173 LNRSLN
-179 NIRIVTG
+179 DIRIVTG
-186 QNNDQMAQFA
+186 QSNDQMAQFA

-216 SLIYYQQGLSNK
+216 SLIYYQQGLSDK

-242 AAGESASKVSDQ
+242 AAGESASRVSDQ

-357 YSLALEK
+357 YSKALEK
-364 VGISIKDQQ
+364 VGINIKDQQ

-421 DYFKELVGVAKNSEG
+421 DYFKELVGVAKKSEG
-436 TLQKQADIYAESWE
+436 TLQEQADIYAESWE

-496 LPGVLGVVSTLML
+496 LPGILSVVSTLML

-535 NQAAIMKK
+535 NQAAVMKQQ
-543 AMIQTLQS
+543 MIKVLKTFTTYEEKPDLT
-551 FSPESKMELS
+551 K
-561 DQGSVTLETT
+561 QGPVELETT
-571 TMINAAQA
+571 TMVKAAEA
-579 SYDLQIANSQLNET
+579 SYDLQLANSQLNET

-605 QAYGDIAV
+605 QAYGQIAV
-613 QAKKSIEVQQQQTQD
+613 ESKKSIEAQQTQ
-628 SLREARNQ
+628 SNNNLRNARNT
-636 IFLTNNANFGGDAGV
+636 IFEDNNKKFGGDKGV
-651 KYFNKNYKAGQKL
+651 IYFDNNLKKGQKIVDNFYNDKTMQDL
-664 IDSFYSNR
+664 KSLKINSNGSFKDFISQFA
-672 VLKQLNSQKFDN
+672 QLDLNDQKYN
-684 SDSYQNFLAKFNNI
+684 
-698 KGLDKDQRFDK
+698 K
-709 LNKLI
+709 LNQLI
-714 NDAKKASRPNIQSR
+714 QQGRNSNVSNGAKGTIRKDILA
-728 YRNQIIEEINNLK
+728 EINNLK
-741 DVNIVLDKYVNGKV
+741 DVNLEIDNYVNQKIK
-755 SADGATKKQIEAL
+755 AEKLTKAQSNAL
-768 RQCLNEYVKEKEALI
+768 RQCLTDYVNEKEALSQNKGAI
-783 QSNNANKKYTDSIN
+783 EKYESAIEAFNAELK
-797 DFQKILAKSQGA
+797 ASQG
-809 VSNFSNG
+809 SIYSFSQG
-816 LVTTVQGI
+816 LVSSFQGI
-824 SQFSIGATSFKGL
+824 SQLAIGINSLKGMFD
-837 LETLSNDD
+837 TLNNSELD
-845 LNFGEKL
+845 FGEKL
-852 SSGIMSASIAL
+852 TQSITSASFAI
-863 PSLINGFKYLNSGI
+863 PSLINGVNQLSSGLKEI
-877 QTIVKNAG
+877 GANWK
-885 GLGAN
+885 GLGTN
-890 IVSIATGMD
+890 ILSIMTG
-899 GTQLG
+899 LG
-904 EAFQEKIKS
+904 GSLQGS
-913 GGTGFSNTKKGK
+913 D
-925 ILQSGFN
+925 LQSALKTKIESSSGFR
-932 AFSTKLGIKDTQNFE
+932 AKIMQTGLDAYTAKLKELGVAADSAGTAEQ
-947 EEYNG
+947 
-952 LINKKFNQLKKAYF
+952 QLA
-966 KDNKTNVI
+966 
-974 TGEVSRQLQQQAKA
+974 A
-988 QIDAQGS
+988 S
-995 GAALN
+995 GAATN
-1000 AMLGKSLLIFA
+1000 AMFTKSLLVLGK
-1011 QYAAAVAAVVAVIWL
+1011 YALIIAAVVAAIAV
-1026 LVKAYKAA
+1026 LVKVYNT
-1034 ESYSLDA
+1034 A
-1041 QIERSE
+1041 QSFTIEEQIKRSE
-1047 KAIESFK
+1047 QAVENFK
-1054 SQLEETKNKA
+1054 NQLEETKNKA
-1064 EQLQQ
+1064 EQLKSV
-1069 IFNNYS
+1069 FDSYS

-1081 DDCTVGTKEW
+1081 DECTVGTKEW
-1091 REQLAKANEEALN
+1091 RAQLTKANEEALN

-1115 EGTWGKKDTGEIWI
+1115 EGAWGKKDTGEIWI
-1129 DKSAVNELQS
+1129 DENAVDKLQS
-1139 IYDKQVLQQQY
+1139 IYDKQILQQQY

-1164 KKAKQNL
+1164 EKAKQNL
-1171 TSNFLTASSSVTTE
+1171 TSNLQGVLNIQSGSTTGGLTKNGQYTSVMP
-1185 GTLLKSD
+1185 GIADLI
-1192 GTSASYNDTLN
+1192 
-1203 LLLNNQNELNN
+1203 LNNQENLQNKSQEEQVSIIEQALKNNGFETLN
-1214 KTGQN
+1214 
-1219 LTEAIKQLLIDNNFS
+1219 DN
-1234 IDSGESEKTDE
+1234 TT
-1245 ELLNLYA
+1245 LNDYA
-1252 QSLADKFSTDDVQAA
+1252 QKIADKFNTDDVQAA
-1267 ISNVSKVIQN
+1267 ISNVSKVIQA
-1277 NTDATLQATKE
+1277 NTDATLQVTKE
-1288 ASVQQALGLDTMSTE
+1288 ASVQQALGLDAMSTE

-1311 VDANIEAIKNS
+1311 VDANIKAIKDS
-1322 FYNKNGTISWD
+1322 FYNDNGTISWD
-1333 DGTGEKRE
+1333 DGTGKDRE
-1341 IGTYAE
+1341 IGTHDE
-1347 NAGESDKEDQALRNL
+1347 NAGGAGKGDQALRNL

-1367 EAIKVD
+1367 AAAKID
-1373 KNDSEYKLDQKNSVI
+1373 KNDSEYKLNQKNSVI
-1388 GEDQNRSFQLENG
+1388 GEGQNRSFQLENG

-1419 GEKLQTTYAMAQKF
+1419 GEELQTTYAMAQKF
-1433 QTGMSN
+1433 QTGMNN
-1439 QGTVGQGVLEF
+1439 QGTVGQGILEF
-1450 FGNDGDLSNFT
+1450 FGNNGDLSNFT
-1461 YDQLKQ
+1461 QGQLKQ
-1467 LEDDIEKGF
+1467 LKEDIEKGF

-1490 GEDFNLLKPEQQETV
+1490 GKDFNLLKPEQQETV

-1520 GKELGEAIVEEAS
+1520 GKELGEAIVEEAG
-1533 HQIANIEDINN
+1533 HQITNIEDISN
-1544 NKAFKYI
+1544 NKVFKYV
-1551 LGLKDEQ
+1551 LGLGDKD

-1591 NGVAAFTEAIN
+1591 DGVAAFKEAIN
-1602 TVGKDLTFDQL
+1602 AAGKDLTLDQL

-1634 DLGIVVSDDEGAWK
+1634 DLGIVVSDDEGAWR

-1671 LLIEIFN
+1671 LLIEIFD
-1678 LMGQEVGS
+1678 LMGQDVGS

-1713 TGPDTYIKVK
+1713 TGPDEYIKVK
-1723 DFDTAAKNALTQAGV
+1723 DFDTKDKNALTQAGI

-1747 AEAAQEN
+1747 AETAQNN
-1754 WNNQFNLGT
+1754 WNDQFNLGT
-1763 RIGINGHDYANN
+1763 KIRINGQDYDNN
-1775 LEAMA
+1775 LAAMA

-1813 TNNYDLD
+1813 VGNYDLD
-1820 YYKRQDSA
+1820 YYKNLSSSD
-1828 TQAGIIQGIIDAYM
+1828 QANIIQGIIDAYK
-1842 ANIDGSYNADLL
+1842 ANIDGAYNSDLL

-1865 KEMNQMTDFNLND
+1865 KEMSEMTGFDYAD
-1878 EASQKGLRA
+1878 EASQNGLQA
-1887 WATNNQDIEGVSTAL
+1887 WAANNQDIEGNTEAL
-1902 DDLNYN
+1902 NQYN
-1908 LDHMEETGKSAS
+1908 RELELAGEDTNAVEKATEKFYNTLRDNEIREAVKGISELKTQYKELREEG
-1920 EIYNKFFKD
+1920 E
-1929 LRGAEIKQGIENI
+1929 
-1942 KEYKKNVADLE
+1942 
-1953 EQGKDTTEENK
+1953 DTTEVENDLK
-1964 KIKNEIKDLFNLT
+1964 QSVKDLFNLS
-1977 EEEYRKADNEGLI
+1977 ESDYEVNQPLVE
-1990 QKFLYGNETEQQ
+1990 KFLWGNDDEAALAGQFLELFGKLDDQLVQQ
-2002 AAGEALDN
+2002 INESAGKLDFSALQTAAQTKL
-2010 IKGEFGSIFSYIE
+2010 
-2023 QMKEKYSTSS
+2023 
-2033 LFNFNEDEINTKTQQ
+2033 NEITNLLSQNDGFVVDGRITAD
-2048 FASKM
+2048 AS
-2053 DEIINKYG
+2053 
-2061 NFNINGNVNLDTT
+2061 
-2074 QALMDLLPLSTDIND
+2074 QALAALAPLGGTIEE
-2089 MCGWLNAMGK
+2089 MCGYINAMGQV
-2099 TGIHF
+2099 GIHF
-2104 DTSQLQQLFNAFEAI
+2104 NTSQLQILFNAFQEI
-2119 AIAMQDPTSPAA
+2119 AEIMKDPTNADPARIA
-2131 LDQIR
+2131 EL
-2136 GAKRT
+2136 KRT
-2141 IGQIV
+2141 IGDTI
-2146 SVAAKNS
+2146 SVASEGSLVTK
-2153 KVPNVPGDYT
+2153 GDGGKYLT
-2163 TRVDGEDKGGGGGG
+2163 TENGNNKGGGGGGG

-2201 RDRLEALREGANPED
+2201 RDRLEALRDGANPED

-2221 QEEIKLLEEEQ
+2221 QEEIKLLKEEQ

-2299 WFTKIKDGLDGPMGI
+2299 WFTKIKDSLDGPMGI
-2314 QERIDE
+2314 QQNIDE

-2334 LELEAITKQIDWKVK
+2334 LELEAITKAIDWKVK

-2395 KGATLRDG
+2395 KGATLRQG
-2403 IDQLNAAKARHPGY
+2403 IDQLNAAKAKYPGY

-2507 GKMKSLKGQMDGLTK
+2507 GKMKSLKAQMDGLAK

-2582 VEMAVNILSNALSPF
+2582 VEMAVNVLSNALSPF

-2610 KTVNEEYLDDAERLY
+2610 KTINEEYLDDAERLY

-2660 QADGVKMSQYDL
+2660 QADGVQMSQYDL

-2793 GVANSGLTFHDTL
+2793 GVVNSGITFHDTL

-2879 KIEELVNVLMGYI
+2879 EIEELVNVLMGYI

-2918 AYIDGNFVGGGG
+2918 QYIDGNFVGGGG
-2930 GGGYGDVDMR
+2930 GGGYGNVDMQ
-2940 TDFTALA
+2940 TDFTALL
-2947 QRWAAGERNLTNYNG
+2947 QRWDAGERNLTNYNG
-2962 TKTYNSLEEIK
+2962 TKTYNSVEEIIN
-2973 ADLDKKL
+2973 DLNKKL
-2980 DAFEQGADILFQGS
+2980 DAFEAGVDILYQGS
-2994 GEAFDDEGYESV
+2994 GETFKDADNQDVIDKYGLR
-3006 YNNIY
+3006 
-3011 QGTYKRNGNN
+3011 RNGGN
-3021 YGMRS
+3021 YTTYNTNSG
-3026 YPNATSNSIVDKAS
+3026 NTSSIVSNAS
-3040 NYLGVR
+3040 KYMGTP
-3046 YRWGG
+3046 YTYGG
-3051 TDAGYG
+3051 TSSSG
-3057 LDCSGLVYNALN
+3057 LDCSGLVYKALTE
-3069 DAGIPVPRTTA
+3069 AGIDVPRTTA
-3080 QGYRDMSKAIKES
+3080 QGYKDMADKISESKI
-3093 SVKPGDLVFF
+3093 KPGDLVFF
-3103 GYGNTVDHVGIYAGN
+3103 GANGLVDHVGIYMGN
-3118 GQMIDAPGAKVQYT
+3118 GQMINATGTKTQITDINQ
-3132 NIDEKRDRLLGY
+3132 KRAGLIGY
-3144 GRLGNTNYSSS
+3144 GRIGNDLPSASNVIDKY
-3155 DTAALMDR
+3155 
-3163 LGLSRR
+3163 GLKRNH
-3169 GGAASGAY
+3169 GAASGAY

-3252 ETQPIKQEVTI
+3252 DTQPIKQEVTI

-3284 NNAAQYISANR
+3284 NNAAQYISANK

>member
-60 SAAVQELKIA
+60 SVAVQELKIA
-70 LDQATNVDTGRLDL
+70 LDQATNVNTGRLDL

-131 RTNALLDNF
+131 RTNAILDNF
-140 KKTIANTARWQI
+140 KKTLANTAKWQI
-152 SSNLMHGVQGSI
+152 SSNLMHGVQGSL

-173 LNKSLN
+173 LNRSLN
-179 NIRIVTG
+179 DIRIVTG
-186 QNNDQMAQFA
+186 QSNDQMAQFA

-216 SLIYYQQGLSNK
+216 SLIYYQQGLSDK
-228 EVADRTEVTIKMAN
+228 EVADRTDVTIKMAN

-357 YSLALEK
+357 YSKALEK

-436 TLQKQADIYAESWE
+436 TLQEQADIYAEGWE

-496 LPGVLGVVSTLML
+496 LPGVLSVISSLML

-526 LFIDSGAAE
+526 LFIDSGAAQ
-535 NQAAIMKK
+535 NQAAVMKK
-543 AMIQTLQS
+543 QMLEALNAFNPKADPQDMGAVEFQTKSLIDATQ
-551 FSPESKMELS
+551 
-561 DQGSVTLETT
+561 Q
-571 TMINAAQA
+571 
-579 SYDLQIANSQLNET
+579 SYDLQMASSKLNEIDLQRLKTLKSISDQYAQIAIKAKEAADAQTAQVIEARQTGLAAIRQLSKKKGGGDKGVLAAEKVLDNSQSIRSNFNGLMNLDT
-593 DKLRL
+593 
-598 QTLLKIS
+598 T
-605 QAYGDIAV
+605 
-613 QAKKSIEVQQQQTQD
+613 KKTKDLVQQVQNLKLVGDEYKKLNNLANQYSQTQD
-628 SLREARNQ
+628 KSTATAFKKELKNLQRQYQSGGKALEQ
-636 IFLTNNANFGGDAGV
+636 LTKQTDA
-651 KYFNKNYKAGQKL
+651 Y
-664 IDSFYSNR
+664 IDSQVKAKNISQSAGDIIKTIMN
-672 VLKQLNSQKFDN
+672 VLNGQAIKQGEAARATREHSK
-684 SDSYQNFLAKFNNI
+684 AIEEFNN
-698 KGLDKDQRFDK
+698 
-709 LNKLI
+709 
-714 NDAKKASRPNIQSR
+714 
-728 YRNQIIEEINNLK
+728 
-741 DVNIVLDKYVNGKV
+741 
-755 SADGATKKQIEAL
+755 T
-768 RQCLNEYVKEKEALI
+768 
-783 QSNNANKKYTDSIN
+783 
-797 DFQKILAKSQGA
+797 LARSQGA
-809 VSNFSNG
+809 VATFSQG
-816 LVTTVQGI
+816 LVTSAQ
-824 SQFSIGATSFKGL
+824 GATSILMAINSIKSA
-837 LETLSNDD
+837 LETLNNED
-845 LNFGEKL
+845 LSFGDKFL
-852 SSGIMSASIAL
+852 SMMTSMSIAIPAL
-863 PSLINGFKYLNSGI
+863 ISGFNSLATGIPQMANNFKLLGNNLVQLALGVNELKGANIDEAIRGLENTVGNSGI
-877 QTIVKNAG
+877 KAKILDRMRQAINNT
-885 GLGAN
+885 
-890 IVSIATGMD
+890 TTET
-899 GTQLG
+899 TQLAG
-904 EAFQEKIKS
+904 AELAAA
-913 GGTGFSNTKKGK
+913 
-925 ILQSGFN
+925 QSSAAMSAGFN
-932 AFSTKLGIKDTQNFE
+932 ALLGSIAPVAI
-947 EEYNG
+947 G
-952 LINKKFNQLKKAYF
+952 L
-966 KDNKTNVI
+966 
-974 TGEVSRQLQQQAKA
+974 
-988 QIDAQGS
+988 
-995 GAALN
+995 
-1000 AMLGKSLLIFA
+1000 
-1011 QYAAAVAAVVAVIWL
+1011 AAVGVAIAGFI
-1026 LVKAYKAA
+1026 AYHNWK
-1034 ESYSLDA
+1034 ETFSVEA
-1041 QIERSE
+1041 QIERSKQSLSE
-1047 KAIESFK
+1047 FESIL
-1054 SQLEETKNKA
+1054 SETKTKA
-1064 EQLQQ
+1064 EQLKSV
-1069 IFNNYS
+1069 FNNYQE
-1075 SVKSAL
+1075 VTDAL
-1081 DDCTVGTKEW
+1081 DKCTVGTKEW
-1091 REQLAKANEEALN
+1091 RDQLAKANEEALN
-1104 ILNTYPELKNM
+1104 ILDTYPELKNI
-1115 EGTWGKKDTGEIWI
+1115 EGAWSKNSSGQII
-1129 DKSAVNELQS
+1129 INEDALNQVQD
-1139 IYDKQVLQQQY
+1139 IYDQRVAAVDYAIDYQKAKLQQLNVQQLGENF
-1150 ALANEQSNLEDLNI
+1150 AESNLLGVMQNHGTAFPSLTIDTLGRLIAENIDLFKDADVQEFANGLETVFDKAGILFNNPEDLNGQ
-1164 KKAKQNL
+1164 KQEFEMLAYQILNDSEITDGL
-1171 TSNFLTASSSVTTE
+1171 DQLVSA
-1185 GTLLKSD
+1185 LLD
-1192 GTSASYNDTLN
+1192 
-1203 LLLNNQNELNN
+1203 
-1214 KTGQN
+1214 
-1219 LTEAIKQLLIDNNFS
+1219 
-1234 IDSGESEKTDE
+1234 
-1245 ELLNLYA
+1245 
-1252 QSLADKFSTDDVQAA
+1252 
-1267 ISNVSKVIQN
+1267 
-1277 NTDATLQATKE
+1277 NTDATIQASKE
-1288 ASVQQALGLDTMSTE
+1288 SKIQQGLGKETMESGEVAFTSNFMDAAIDKKVSEILKNNKFNWTYTDPTTGKKYTEAIGSSGINKNDNNVVLNDIWKRYSQIAGFDYELDKDSVQGTGANRAFRYRDADNEVQTVSFETVAKALATVEVYANALE
-1303 DAKITTAL
+1303 DSYEKATNFQGYL
-1311 VDANIEAIKNS
+1311 
-1322 FYNKNGTISWD
+1322 
-1333 DGTGEKRE
+1333 DGTGDN
-1341 IGTYAE
+1341 TY
-1347 NAGESDKEDQALRNL
+1347 
-1362 WDAYL
+1362 
-1367 EAIKVD
+1367 
-1373 KNDSEYKLDQKNSVI
+1373 
-1388 GEDQNRSFQLENG
+1388 
-1401 KTILFS
+1401 
-1407 EVATAIATMQAM
+1407 
-1419 GEKLQTTYAMAQKF
+1419 
-1433 QTGMSN
+1433 
-1439 QGTVGQGVLEF
+1439 
-1450 FGNDGDLSNFT
+1450 
-1461 YDQLKQ
+1461 
-1467 LEDDIEKGF
+1467 
-1476 EDEDL
+1476 
-1481 QNLIGQSLF
+1481 
-1490 GEDFNLLKPEQQETV
+1490 
-1505 KSYMSNMMK
+1505 
-1514 ELGVTS
+1514 
-1520 GKELGEAIVEEAS
+1520 
-1533 HQIANIEDINN
+1533 
-1544 NKAFKYI
+1544 
-1551 LGLKDEQ
+1551 LKDEQ
-1558 DISEAIDE
+1558 FKRASSDTGKSILEFLGNKGDLSGLNKTQLENYNRAIQNLDENTFNNLMSNALGYGNYTELDDAQLKQFTSQLTNLYSEVGVTSFDAFKRAFGNE
-1566 FEGYSVSLKSRI
+1566 VKSDNDQSEKI
-1578 SQIAEDIFKVAGK
+1578 LADNFFAHLLEAANTQIAGFDQFAVNIQSKLSNLVKDVFKTAGYD
-1591 NGVAAFTEAIN
+1591 GVNALVEAIN
-1602 TVGKDLTFDQL
+1602 ASGSDITLDQL
-1613 NKIADFDWSSGTW
+1613 DQIENIFKTSSSVDDF
-1626 EEFIDTLE
+1626 IQQLE
-1634 DLGIVVSDDEGAWK
+1634 KLGLVTSESKDAWVE
-1648 GFYDMMQETA
+1648 YY
-1658 NKLPIEDFTTFRD
+1658 NKLVEAGNNLPIAQFENFRQILSDIFSLLNGKIGSVISQEDID
-1671 LLIEIFN
+1671 KL
-1678 LMGQEVGS
+1678 
-1686 SITKEKYD
+1686 EKFGIDWQKY
-1694 EITKGFKAA
+1694 F
-1703 GLNPEDYYVQ
+1703 VQ
-1713 TGPDTYIKVK
+1713 TGPDKYTQTQEYSTDDKNKFLQGSIKTIEENGQMAQEKEEAWNNFKYTGSQDNEYTFDSSIEAMKNGSLK
-1723 DFDTAAKNALTQAGV
+1723 DSSGRLLDEAIRIFGGV
-1738 DRAEEQHNI
+1738 DNLVQFTSLNKDKFDK
-1747 AEAAQEN
+1747 AAY
-1754 WNNQFNLGT
+1754 L
-1763 RIGINGHDYANN
+1763 
-1775 LEAMA
+1775 AM
-1780 AGDFTDVRGRYMQQM
+1780 
-1795 LDIFGSPEEI
+1795 SESE
-1805 AKLVGTDE
+1805 K
-1813 TNNYDLD
+1813 
-1820 YYKRQDSA
+1820 
-1828 TQAGIIQGIIDAYM
+1828 
-1842 ANIDGSYNADLL
+1842 ADLL
-1854 RTNAYT
+1854 QSISNAFTQNKDYQNQVQSARQEAYSSA
-1860 DANSV
+1860 DSV
-1865 KEMNQMTDFNLND
+1865 KEISQMDGFNIGD

-1887 WATNNQDIEGVSTAL
+1887 WAANNQDIEGVAESLNKLNLELEKAEDDPIKAKKAYEEFFKSLRDAEVKEAVNEIKDIKKNIQDLEKDGKDST
-1902 DDLNYN
+1902 
-1908 LDHMEETGKSAS
+1908 S
-1920 EIYNKFFKD
+1920 EINKLYTK
-1929 LRGAEIKQGIENI
+1929 
-1942 KEYKKNVADLE
+1942 V
-1953 EQGKDTTEENK
+1953 
-1964 KIKNEIKDLFNLT
+1964 KDLFNLSDSDLEENKGLVDKFLFGN
-1977 EEEYRKADNEGLI
+1977 EEES
-1990 QKFLYGNETEQQ
+1990 QK
-2002 AAGEALDN
+2002 AGEELEKIKQQGKDMGTAYRNAVIEAAQNVADAHIDFSQIQAEAVSQFN
-2010 IKGEFGSIFSYIE
+2010 QIKGMLEQDSNFQLTGQMSID
-2023 QMKEKYSTSS
+2023 TS
-2033 LFNFNEDEINTKTQQ
+2033 
-2048 FASKM
+2048 
-2053 DEIINKYG
+2053 
-2061 NFNINGNVNLDTT
+2061 
-2074 QALMDLLPLSTDIND
+2074 QALGALAPVNGTIEE
-2089 MCGWLNAMGK
+2089 MCGYVNALGRV
-2099 TGIHF
+2099 GIHF
-2104 DTSQLQQLFNAFEAI
+2104 NTAQLKQLFATVAKIQQFMKQGNFGAVEALSNQLQNNISIWAQ
-2119 AIAMQDPTSPAA
+2119 
-2131 LDQIR
+2131 
-2136 GAKRT
+2136 
-2141 IGQIV
+2141 
-2146 SVAAKNS
+2146 NS
-2153 KVPNVPGDYT
+2153 KVPRSDRDYT
-2163 TRVDGEDKGGGGGG
+2163 TTVNGDPGGGGGG

-2187 KEIQDELLK
+2187 KEIQDEVLK

-2244 LLKLKVEEFNKENPE
+2244 LLKLKVEEFNKDHPE

-2395 KGATLRDG
+2395 KGATLRQG
-2403 IDQLNAAKARHPGY
+2403 IDELNAAKARHPGY

-2507 GKMKSLKGQMDGLTK
+2507 GKMKSLKAQMDGLAK

-2582 VEMAVNILSNALSPF
+2582 VEMAVNVLSNALSPF

-2610 KTVNEEYLDDAERLY
+2610 KTINEEYLDDAERLY

-2649 LRDIQQEIHDL
+2649 LKDIQQEIHDL
-2660 QADGVKMSQYDL
+2660 QADGVQMSQYDL

-2730 HELGQLSKD
+2730 HELGKLSKD

-2793 GVANSGLTFHDTL
+2793 GVVNSGLTFHDTL

-2821 QFVNNSNTTI
+2821 LFVNNSNTTI
-2831 TELQTNYKDWQ
+2831 SELQTNYKDWQ
-2842 KVVET
+2842 KVVEA
-2847 AMGVA
+2847 AMNVA
-2852 GTSWDNFGTDMGG
+2852 GTSWENFGSDMGG

-2879 KIEELVNVLMGYI
+2879 EIEELVNVLMSYI

-2918 AYIDGNFVGGGG
+2918 QYIDGNFGSSGGGSG
-2930 GGGYGDVDMR
+2930 
-2940 TDFTALA
+2940 A
-2947 QRWAAGERNLTNYNG
+2947 RNLVGVDLSAIAIRMKNG
-2962 TKTYNSLEEIK
+2962 ESTVV
-2973 ADLDKKL
+2973 DKNGNVWTSIDDVVTARNEKL
-2980 DAFEQGADILFQGS
+2980 DNMRNEGQELKNDSSTDYWTKDEMKQITSEKDEKWLDDIL
-2994 GEAFDDEGYESV
+2994 
-3006 YNNIY
+3006 
-3011 QGTYKRNGNN
+3011 NGN
-3021 YGMRS
+3021 
-3026 YPNATSNSIVDKAS
+3026 
-3040 NYLGVR
+3040 
-3046 YRWGG
+3046 
-3051 TDAGYG
+3051 
-3057 LDCSGLVYNALN
+3057 
-3069 DAGIPVPRTTA
+3069 
-3080 QGYRDMSKAIKES
+3080 
-3093 SVKPGDLVFF
+3093 
-3103 GYGNTVDHVGIYAGN
+3103 
-3118 GQMIDAPGAKVQYT
+3118 
-3132 NIDEKRDRLLGY
+3132 
-3144 GRLGNTNYSSS
+3144 
-3155 DTAALMDR
+3155 
-3163 LGLSRR
+3163 
-3169 GGAASGAY
+3169 GAASGAY
-3177 TGDWGPGQGIGIDNG
+3177 TGNWAKGQGFGLDNG

-3201 LILNKS
+3201 LILNQK
-3207 DTRNILRAVDIV
+3207 DTSNILRAVDIV

-3227 KQVQQMSSISSSK
+3227 KQVQSMINFGQIK
-3240 LDSLFNSAIPRY
+3240 LGNLIDKTTPPVY

-3284 NNAAQYISANR
+3284 NNAAQYISANK

>member
-70 LDQATNVDTGRLDL
+70 LDQATNVNTGRLDL

-131 RTNALLDNF
+131 RTNAILDNF
-140 KKTIANTARWQI
+140 KKTLANTAKWQI
-152 SSNLMHGVQGSI
+152 SSNLMHGVQGSL

-173 LNKSLN
+173 LNRSLN
-179 NIRIVTG
+179 DIRIVTG
-186 QNNDQMAQFA
+186 QSNDQMAEFA

-216 SLIYYQQGLSNK
+216 SLIYYQQGLSDK

-357 YSLALEK
+357 YSKALEK

-436 TLQKQADIYAESWE
+436 TLQEQADIYAESWE

-463 YKQLVNDKFF
+463 YKQLVSDKFF

-496 LPGVLGVVSTLML
+496 LPGVLSVISTLML

-535 NQAAIMKK
+535 NQAAVMKQQ
-543 AMIQTLQS
+543 MINVLKTFTTYEEKPDLT
-551 FSPESKMELS
+551 K
-561 DQGSVTLETT
+561 QGSVELETT
-571 TMINAAQA
+571 TMVKAAEA
-579 SYDLQIANSQLNET
+579 SYDLQLANNQLNET

-605 QAYGDIAV
+605 QAYGQIAIES
-613 QAKKSIEVQQQQTQD
+613 KKSIEVQQTQ
-628 SLREARNQ
+628 SNNNLRNARNT
-636 IFLTNNANFGGDAGV
+636 IFEDNNKKFGGDRGV
-651 KYFNKNYKAGQKL
+651 IYF
-664 IDSFYSNR
+664 D
-672 VLKQLNSQKFDN
+672 
-684 SDSYQNFLAKFNNI
+684 
-698 KGLDKDQRFDK
+698 
-709 LNKLI
+709 
-714 NDAKKASRPNIQSR
+714 
-728 YRNQIIEEINNLK
+728 NNLK
-741 DVNIVLDKYVNGKV
+741 KGQKIVDNFYNDKTMQDLKSLKINSNGSFKDFISQFGQLDLNNQRYSKLNQLIQQGNNSNLSNGAKGTLRKDILAEVNNLRDVNLEIDNYVNQKIK
-755 SADGATKKQIEAL
+755 AEKLTKAQSNAL
-768 RQCLNEYVKEKEALI
+768 RQCLTDYVNEKEALLQNKGAVEKYESAI
-783 QSNNANKKYTDSIN
+783 EAFNAELK
-797 DFQKILAKSQGA
+797 ASQG
-809 VSNFSNG
+809 SIYSFSQG
-816 LVTTVQGI
+816 LVSSFQGI
-824 SQFSIGATSFKGL
+824 SQLGIGINSLKGMFD
-837 LETLSNDD
+837 TLNNSELD
-845 LNFGEKL
+845 FGEKL
-852 SSGIMSASIAL
+852 TQSITSASFAI
-863 PSLINGFKYLNSGI
+863 PSLINGVNQLASGLKEI
-877 QTIVKNAG
+877 GTNWK
-885 GLGAN
+885 GLGTN
-890 IVSIATGMD
+890 ILSIMTG
-899 GTQLG
+899 LG
-904 EAFQEKIKS
+904 GSLQGSDLQAALKTKIENS
-913 GGTGFSNTKKGK
+913 
-925 ILQSGFN
+925 SGFK
-932 AFSTKLGIKDTQNFE
+932 AKIMQTGLDAYTAKLKELGVAAGSAGTAEQ
-947 EEYNG
+947 
-952 LINKKFNQLKKAYF
+952 QLA
-966 KDNKTNVI
+966 
-974 TGEVSRQLQQQAKA
+974 A
-988 QIDAQGS
+988 S
-995 GAALN
+995 GAATH
-1000 AMLGKSLLIFA
+1000 AMFTKSLLVLGK
-1011 QYAAAVAAVVAVIWL
+1011 YALIIGAVVAAIAV
-1026 LVKAYKAA
+1026 LVKVYNT
-1034 ESYSLDA
+1034 A
-1041 QIERSE
+1041 QSFTIEEQIKRSE
-1047 KAIESFK
+1047 QAVESFK

-1064 EQLQQ
+1064 EQLKSV
-1069 IFNNYS
+1069 FDSYS

-1081 DDCTVGTKEW
+1081 DECTVGTKEW
-1091 REQLAKANEEALN
+1091 RAQLTKANEEALN

-1115 EGTWGKKDTGEIWI
+1115 EGAWGKKDTGEIWI
-1129 DKSAVNELQS
+1129 DQSAVDKLQS
-1139 IYDKQVLQQQY
+1139 IYDKQILQQQY

-1164 KKAKQNL
+1164 EKAKQDL
-1171 TSNFLTASSSVTTE
+1171 TSNLQGVLNIQSGTTTGGLTKNGQYTSVMP
-1185 GTLLKSD
+1185 GIADLI
-1192 GTSASYNDTLN
+1192 
-1203 LLLNNQNELNN
+1203 LNNQENLQNKSQEEQVSIIEQALKNNGFETLN
-1214 KTGQN
+1214 
-1219 LTEAIKQLLIDNNFS
+1219 DN
-1234 IDSGESEKTDE
+1234 TT
-1245 ELLNLYA
+1245 LNDYA
-1252 QSLADKFSTDDVQAA
+1252 QKIADKFNTDDVQAA
-1267 ISNVSKVIQN
+1267 ISNVSKVIQA
-1277 NTDATLQATKE
+1277 NTDATLQVTKE
-1288 ASVQQALGLDTMSTE
+1288 ASVQQVLGLDTMSTE

-1322 FYNKNGTISWD
+1322 FYNDNGTISWD
-1333 DGTGEKRE
+1333 DDTGKDRE
-1341 IGTYAE
+1341 IGTHDE
-1347 NAGESDKEDQALRNL
+1347 NAGGAGKGDQALRNL

-1367 EAIKVD
+1367 EAAKID

-1388 GEDQNRSFQLENG
+1388 GEGQNRSFQLENG

-1419 GEKLQTTYAMAQKF
+1419 GEELQTTYAMAQKF

-1439 QGTVGQGVLEF
+1439 QGTIGQGILEF

-1461 YDQLKQ
+1461 QDQLKQ
-1467 LEDDIEKGF
+1467 LKTDIEKDF

-1490 GEDFNLLKPEQQETV
+1490 GKDFNILEPEQQETV

-1533 HQIANIEDINN
+1533 HQITNIEDISN

-1551 LGLKDEQ
+1551 LSLGDKDDILK
-1558 DISEAIDE
+1558 AIDE

-1591 NGVAAFTEAIN
+1591 DGVAAFTEAIN
-1602 TVGKDLTFDQL
+1602 AAGKDLTFDQL

-1686 SITKEKYD
+1686 SITQEKYD

-1713 TGPDTYIKVK
+1713 TGPDTYVKIK
-1723 DFDTAAKNALTQAGV
+1723 DFDTAAKNALTQAGI
-1738 DRAEEQHNI
+1738 DKAEEQHNV
-1747 AEAAQEN
+1747 AETAQEN

-1780 AGDFTDVRGRYMQQM
+1780 AGDFTDIRGRYMQQM

-1813 TNNYDLD
+1813 TGNYDLD
-1820 YYKRQDSA
+1820 FYKRQDSA

-1865 KEMNQMTDFNLND
+1865 KEMNQMTGFNLGD
-1878 EASQKGLRA
+1878 EASQQGLVS
-1887 WATNNQDIEGVSTAL
+1887 WAAKNQDIEGNTEAL
-1902 DDLNYN
+1902 NQYNYEMEQAGDNANAAQKAINN
-1908 LDHMEETGKSAS
+1908 L
-1920 EIYNKFFKD
+1920 YNA
-1929 LRGAEIKQGIENI
+1929 LRNNEIKEAT
-1942 KEYKKNVADLE
+1942 KEISELKTKYKELRDE
-1953 EQGKDTTEENK
+1953 GEDTTEVEADLK
-1964 KIKNEIKDLFNLT
+1964 QKVKDLFNFSESDYQMNQPLIEKFLWGNDDEAALAGQVLDMFSQVDSALIEKINESAGKLDFSTLYTEAQSKLT
-1977 EEEYRKADNEGLI
+1977 EITNLLSQNDGFVVNGRITAD
-1990 QKFLYGNETEQQ
+1990 
-2002 AAGEALDN
+2002 
-2010 IKGEFGSIFSYIE
+2010 
-2023 QMKEKYSTSS
+2023 
-2033 LFNFNEDEINTKTQQ
+2033 
-2048 FASKM
+2048 AS
-2053 DEIINKYG
+2053 
-2061 NFNINGNVNLDTT
+2061 
-2074 QALMDLLPLSTDIND
+2074 QALAAITPISGSLEE
-2089 MCGWLNAMGK
+2089 MCGWINAMGQV
-2099 TGIHF
+2099 GIHF
-2104 DTSQLQQLFNAFEAI
+2104 TTDQLQQLLECFAQMADIMGGKDISEL
-2119 AIAMQDPTSPAA
+2119 TSDDAA
-2131 LDQIR
+2131 KLRNLKSQI
-2136 GAKRT
+2136 GD
-2141 IGQIV
+2141 IV
-2146 SVAAKNS
+2146 SVASENS
-2153 KVPNVPGDYT
+2153 IVTQGDGGKYLT
-2163 TRVDGEDKGGGGGG
+2163 TENGSKGGGGGGGG

-2201 RDRLEALREGANPED
+2201 RDRLEALRDGANPED

-2221 QEEIKLLEEEQ
+2221 QEEIKLLKEEQ

-2244 LLKLKVEEFNKENPE
+2244 LLKLKVEEFNKEHPE

-2299 WFTKIKDGLDGPMGI
+2299 WFTKIKDSLDGPMGI
-2314 QERIDE
+2314 QQNIDE

-2334 LELEAITKQIDWKVK
+2334 LELEAITKAIDWKVK
-2349 QIDFQIKRLNYYQEK
+2349 QIDYQIKRLNYYQEK

-2395 KGATLRDG
+2395 KGATLRQG
-2403 IDQLNAAKARHPGY
+2403 IDQLNAAKAKYPGY

-2507 GKMKSLKGQMDGLTK
+2507 GKMKSLKAQMDGLAK

-2582 VEMAVNILSNALSPF
+2582 VEMAVNVLSNALSPF

-2610 KTVNEEYLDDAERLY
+2610 KTINEEYLDDAERLY

-2660 QADGVKMSQYDL
+2660 QADGVQMSQYDL

-2730 HELGQLSKD
+2730 HELDKLSKD

-2793 GVANSGLTFHDTL
+2793 GVVNSGLTFHDTL

-2821 QFVNNSNTTI
+2821 LFVNNSNTTI
-2831 TELQTNYKDWQ
+2831 SELQTNYKDWQ
-2842 KVVET
+2842 KVVEA
-2847 AMGVA
+2847 AMNVA
-2852 GTSWDNFGTDMGG
+2852 GTSWENFGSDMGG

-2879 KIEELVNVLMGYI
+2879 EIEELVNVLMGYI

-2918 AYIDGNFVGGGG
+2918 QYIDGNFGSSGGGSG
-2930 GGGYGDVDMR
+2930 
-2940 TDFTALA
+2940 A
-2947 QRWAAGERNLTNYNG
+2947 RNLVGVDLSAIAIRMKNG
-2962 TKTYNSLEEIK
+2962 ESTVV
-2973 ADLDKKL
+2973 DKNGNVWTSIDDVVTARNEKL
-2980 DAFEQGADILFQGS
+2980 DNMRNEGQELKNDSSTDYWTKDEMKQITSEKDEKWLDDIL
-2994 GEAFDDEGYESV
+2994 
-3006 YNNIY
+3006 
-3011 QGTYKRNGNN
+3011 NGN
-3021 YGMRS
+3021 
-3026 YPNATSNSIVDKAS
+3026 
-3040 NYLGVR
+3040 
-3046 YRWGG
+3046 
-3051 TDAGYG
+3051 
-3057 LDCSGLVYNALN
+3057 
-3069 DAGIPVPRTTA
+3069 
-3080 QGYRDMSKAIKES
+3080 
-3093 SVKPGDLVFF
+3093 
-3103 GYGNTVDHVGIYAGN
+3103 
-3118 GQMIDAPGAKVQYT
+3118 
-3132 NIDEKRDRLLGY
+3132 
-3144 GRLGNTNYSSS
+3144 
-3155 DTAALMDR
+3155 
-3163 LGLSRR
+3163 
-3169 GGAASGAY
+3169 GAASGAY
-3177 TGDWGPGQGIGIDNG
+3177 TGNWAKGQGFGLDNG

-3201 LILNKS
+3201 LILNQK
-3207 DTRNILRAVDIV
+3207 DTSNILHAVDIV

-3227 KQVQQMSSISSSK
+3227 KQVQSMINFGQIK
-3240 LDSLFNSAIPRY
+3240 LGNLIDKTTPPVY
-3252 ETQPIKQEVTI
+3252 ETQSIKQEVTI

-3284 NNAAQYISANR
+3284 NNAAQYISANK

>member
-140 KKTIANTARWQI
+140 KKTLANTAKWQI
-152 SSNLMHGVQGSI
+152 SSNLMHGVQGSL

-173 LNKSLN
+173 LNRSLN
-179 NIRIVTG
+179 DIRIVTG
-186 QNNDQMAQFA
+186 QSNDQMAQFA

-216 SLIYYQQGLSNK
+216 SLIYYQQGLSDK

-279 GAYTASSTDEISEGI
+279 GAYTASSTDEISAGV

-321 TRESANTVGNSLKTL
+321 TRESADTVGNSLKTL

-357 YSLALEK
+357 YSKALDK

-436 TLQKQADIYAESWE
+436 TLQEQADIYAESWE

-463 YKQLVNDKFF
+463 YKQLVDDKFF

-496 LPGVLGVVSTLML
+496 LPGVLSVVSTLML

-526 LFIDSGAAE
+526 LFIDSGVAE

-543 AMIQTLQS
+543 TMIQTLQS
-551 FSPESKMELS
+551 FSPESKLALS

-605 QAYGDIAV
+605 QAYGDIAI

-628 SLREARNQ
+628 SLRDARNQ
-636 IFLTNNANFGGDAGV
+636 IFLTTNENFGGDAGV
-651 KYFNKNYKAGQKL
+651 KYFNKSYKAGQKL
-664 IDSFYSNR
+664 IDQFYSNR
-672 VLKQLNSQKFDN
+672 VLKQLNSQKFDK

-698 KGLDKDQRFDK
+698 KGLDTDQRFNT
-709 LNKLI
+709 LNQLI
-714 NDAKKASRPNIQSR
+714 NNAKKAANGSNSSLQSR

-768 RQCLNEYVKEKEALI
+768 RQCLNGYVKEKEALI

-797 DFQKILAKSQGA
+797 DFQKTLAKSQGA
-809 VSNFSNG
+809 ISNFSNG

-824 SQFSIGATSFKGL
+824 SQFSIGVTSFKGL

-863 PSLINGFKYLNSGI
+863 PSLINGFKSLNSGI
-877 QTIVKNAG
+877 QAIVKNAG
-885 GLGAN
+885 GLGTN
-890 IVSIATGMD
+890 IISIATGMD

-913 GGTGFSNTKKGK
+913 GGSGFSNTKKGR

-932 AFSTKLGIKDTQNFE
+932 AFSANLGIKDTQNFE
-947 EEYNG
+947 EEYNK
-952 LINKKFNQLKKAYF
+952 LIKAQLNKLKADYKNTNGVKNISNEVYAQLR
-966 KDNKTNVI
+966 N
-974 TGEVSRQLQQQAKA
+974 QAKA
-988 QIDAQGS
+988 QVDAQGS
-995 GAALN
+995 GAALS
-1000 AMLGKSLLIFA
+1000 AMLGKSVLIFA
-1011 QYAAAVAAVVAVIWL
+1011 KYAAAIAAVVAVVWL

-1041 QIERSE
+1041 QIKRSE
-1047 KAIESFK
+1047 KAVESFK

-1064 EQLQQ
+1064 EQLKSV
-1069 IFNNYS
+1069 FNNYS
-1075 SVKSAL
+1075 DVKKAL
-1081 DDCTVGTKEW
+1081 DDCTVGTEEW
-1091 REQLAKANEEALN
+1091 RKKLQESNDVVLE
-1104 ILNTYPELKNM
+1104 ILDKYPELKNI
-1115 EGTWGKKDTGEIWI
+1115 EGAWGKNSNGTLWI
-1129 DKSAVNELQS
+1129 DENAFNQVEDIYSQREKALRYAVDYQKNKTNQLKNEQAIESFGDSIFGSFSTASEGYKEINNLTYEKMAQLIGSNINQFNGITNETEVSSVLTKILKENGVIIQANSGQFDENNNPIYVDAIADFVDAFVINSEDIVNNISSLAETIKDNTDASLQASQESQVYSNLVEKYGEKNVSKDQANITTKYVNQAIADRAAEMNQGNTFHWEYTDAKGQKQTQVIGQIGVNVDNKGLNDLWETYLKAVGLDPTKNKLLANSVQGVGANKAFYYTDENNEEQHISFEEVANTLATIEIYANELGNSYQKAINLITSLNDWEVEPIKGEKKNVGKGIAEFIGNGNLIGLNESELNDYLIGIQNLTKSEFNDFFAQQFFDQDYDLLSEEQQTQLIEKMRNLGIDSYDAFIEGQRTEIENQQNAIEKIYNDNFLKYILSKDSNKDIKETLSYFGNYTYELQS
-1139 IYDKQVLQQQY
+1139 EISSMLKDAFSSAGFEGIQALTQAINEAGENLTLEQLNQIQDAFKKSISVDDFIQQLKKLGITTDNGVEAWTNYYNIMTKVGNNLPISQFEDFRQVL
-1150 ALANEQSNLEDLNI
+1150 SDIINLMNGEVG
-1164 KKAKQNL
+1164 
-1171 TSNFLTASSSVTTE
+1171 SVIDQE
-1185 GTLLKSD
+1185 KID
-1192 GTSASYNDTLN
+1192 
-1203 LLLNNQNELNN
+1203 EL
-1214 KTGQN
+1214 
-1219 LTEAIKQLLIDNNFS
+1219 
-1234 IDSGESEKTDE
+1234 EK
-1245 ELLNLYA
+1245 
-1252 QSLADKFSTDDVQAA
+1252 
-1267 ISNVSKVIQN
+1267 
-1277 NTDATLQATKE
+1277 
-1288 ASVQQALGLDTMSTE
+1288 LGLDW
-1303 DAKITTAL
+1303 K
-1311 VDANIEAIKNS
+1311 
-1322 FYNKNGTISWD
+1322 
-1333 DGTGEKRE
+1333 
-1341 IGTYAE
+1341 
-1347 NAGESDKEDQALRNL
+1347 
-1362 WDAYL
+1362 
-1367 EAIKVD
+1367 
-1373 KNDSEYKLDQKNSVI
+1373 
-1388 GEDQNRSFQLENG
+1388 
-1401 KTILFS
+1401 
-1407 EVATAIATMQAM
+1407 
-1419 GEKLQTTYAMAQKF
+1419 
-1433 QTGMSN
+1433 
-1439 QGTVGQGVLEF
+1439 
-1450 FGNDGDLSNFT
+1450 
-1461 YDQLKQ
+1461 
-1467 LEDDIEKGF
+1467 
-1476 EDEDL
+1476 
-1481 QNLIGQSLF
+1481 
-1490 GEDFNLLKPEQQETV
+1490 
-1505 KSYMSNMMK
+1505 
-1514 ELGVTS
+1514 
-1520 GKELGEAIVEEAS
+1520 
-1533 HQIANIEDINN
+1533 
-1544 NKAFKYI
+1544 KY
-1551 LGLKDEQ
+1551 
-1558 DISEAIDE
+1558 
-1566 FEGYSVSLKSRI
+1566 F
-1578 SQIAEDIFKVAGK
+1578 
-1591 NGVAAFTEAIN
+1591 
-1602 TVGKDLTFDQL
+1602 
-1613 NKIADFDWSSGTW
+1613 
-1626 EEFIDTLE
+1626 
-1634 DLGIVVSDDEGAWK
+1634 
-1648 GFYDMMQETA
+1648 
-1658 NKLPIEDFTTFRD
+1658 
-1671 LLIEIFN
+1671 
-1678 LMGQEVGS
+1678 
-1686 SITKEKYD
+1686 
-1694 EITKGFKAA
+1694 
-1703 GLNPEDYYVQ
+1703 VQ
-1713 TGPDTYIKVK
+1713 TGPDEYTQTQEYTTEDKNKILGSTISQMEENGQYAEQNEDRILNKTTIDDKTLSEWVSTL
-1723 DFDTAAKNALTQAGV
+1723 TAAGAEQASGDVISRIAMAFGGV
-1738 DRAEEQHNI
+1738 DNLAKFTGIDADQFDSKVFKQMD
-1747 AEAAQEN
+1747 AM
-1754 WNNQFNLGT
+1754 NQGNL
-1763 RIGINGHDYANN
+1763 
-1775 LEAMA
+1775 
-1780 AGDFTDVRGRYMQQM
+1780 
-1795 LDIFGSPEEI
+1795 
-1805 AKLVGTDE
+1805 
-1813 TNNYDLD
+1813 
-1820 YYKRQDSA
+1820 
-1828 TQAGIIQGIIDAYM
+1828 IQTIIDAFTSNKEYINDIQS
-1842 ANIDGSYNADLL
+1842 A
-1854 RTNAYT
+1854 RQEAYSS
-1860 DANSV
+1860 ANSV
-1865 KEMNQMTDFNLND
+1865 KEISQMDGFNIGD

-1887 WATNNQDIEGVSTAL
+1887 WAANNQDIEGVAEALSKLNLELEKAEDDPIKAKKAYEEFFKSLRDAEVKETIDEIKDIKKNIQELEKDGKDST
-1902 DDLNYN
+1902 
-1908 LDHMEETGKSAS
+1908 S
-1920 EIYNKFFKD
+1920 EINKLYTK
-1929 LRGAEIKQGIENI
+1929 
-1942 KEYKKNVADLE
+1942 V
-1953 EQGKDTTEENK
+1953 
-1964 KIKNEIKDLFNLT
+1964 KDLFNLSDSDL
-1977 EEEYRKADNEGLI
+1977 EKNKGLVD
-1990 QKFLYGNETEQQ
+1990 KFLFGNAEESQKAGEELEKIKQQGKDIGTAYGNAIVGAAQSVANTHIDFSQMQADAISKFNQIKTMLEQDSQFQLTGQMSIDTSQ
-2002 AAGEALDN
+2002 AIGALAPVDGT
-2010 IKGEFGSIFSYIE
+2010 IQE
-2023 QMKEKYSTSS
+2023 
-2033 LFNFNEDEINTKTQQ
+2033 
-2048 FASKM
+2048 
-2053 DEIINKYG
+2053 
-2061 NFNINGNVNLDTT
+2061 
-2074 QALMDLLPLSTDIND
+2074 
-2089 MCGWLNAMGK
+2089 MCGYVNALGRV
-2099 TGIHF
+2099 GIHF
-2104 DTSQLQQLFNAFEAI
+2104 NTAQLKQLFSTMAKIQQLMQQGPGGAMQAAALSNQLQNRI
-2119 AIAMQDPTSPAA
+2119 
-2131 LDQIR
+2131 
-2136 GAKRT
+2136 
-2141 IGQIV
+2141 
-2146 SVAAKNS
+2146 SVWSQNS
-2153 KVPNVPGDYT
+2153 VVPKSNRDYT
-2163 TRVDGEDKGGGGGG
+2163 TTVDGDSTGGGGGGG

-2201 RDRLEALREGANPED
+2201 RERLEALRDGANPED

-2244 LLKLKVEEFNKENPE
+2244 LLKLKVEEFNKEHPE

-2299 WFTKIKDGLDGPMGI
+2299 WFTKIKDSLDGPMGI
-2314 QERIDE
+2314 QQNIDE

-2334 LELEAITKQIDWKVK
+2334 LELEAITKAIDWKVK

-2395 KGATLRDG
+2395 KGATLRQG
-2403 IDQLNAAKARHPGY
+2403 IDQLNAAKAKYPGY

-2507 GKMKSLKGQMDGLTK
+2507 GKMKSLKAQMDGLAK

-2582 VEMAVNILSNALSPF
+2582 VEMAVNVLSNALSPF

-2610 KTVNEEYLDDAERLY
+2610 KTINEEYLDDAERLY

-2649 LRDIQQEIHDL
+2649 LKDIQQEIHDL
-2660 QADGVKMSQYDL
+2660 QADGVQMSQYDL

-2730 HELGQLSKD
+2730 HELGKLSKD

-2793 GVANSGLTFHDTL
+2793 GVVNSGLTFHDTL

-2831 TELQTNYKDWQ
+2831 SELQTNYKDWQ

-2847 AMGVA
+2847 AMSVA
-2852 GTSWDNFGTDMGG
+2852 GTSWDNFGSDMGG

-2879 KIEELVNVLMGYI
+2879 EIEELVNVLMQYI

-2903 QKYSKRTDEELAKNE
+2903 QKYSKRTDQELAKNE
-2918 AYIDGNFVGGGG
+2918 QYIDGNFASSGGGIAYDIGVDYSAAIISLSKNG
-2930 GGGYGDVDMR
+2930 GTYTDESGRTWTTNDIDTLKQVRNAKLSDMEK
-2940 TDFTALA
+2940 
-2947 QRWAAGERNLTNYNG
+2947 GEATLKNGSSTEYWSDAEMKDITTNKNQ
-2962 TKTYNSLEEIK
+2962 KWLEE
-2973 ADLDKKL
+2973 
-2980 DAFEQGADILFQGS
+2980 
-2994 GEAFDDEGYESV
+2994 V
-3006 YNNIY
+3006 
-3011 QGTYKRNGNN
+3011 
-3021 YGMRS
+3021 
-3026 YPNATSNSIVDKAS
+3026 
-3040 NYLGVR
+3040 
-3046 YRWGG
+3046 
-3051 TDAGYG
+3051 
-3057 LDCSGLVYNALN
+3057 
-3069 DAGIPVPRTTA
+3069 
-3080 QGYRDMSKAIKES
+3080 
-3093 SVKPGDLVFF
+3093 
-3103 GYGNTVDHVGIYAGN
+3103 
-3118 GQMIDAPGAKVQYT
+3118 
-3132 NIDEKRDRLLGY
+3132 
-3144 GRLGNTNYSSS
+3144 LGN
-3155 DTAALMDR
+3155 
-3163 LGLSRR
+3163 
-3169 GGAASGAY
+3169 GAASGAY
-3177 TGDWGPGQGIGIDNG
+3177 TGNWAKGQGFGPDNG
-3192 KIIKVHPKE
+3192 RIIKVHPKE
-3201 LILNKS
+3201 LILNQK
-3207 DTRNILRAVDIV
+3207 DTSNILRAVDIV

-3227 KQVQQMSSISSSK
+3227 KQVQSMINYGQAK
-3240 LDSLFNSAIPRY
+3240 LGNLIDRATPPVY

-3284 NNAAQYISANR
+3284 NNAAQYISANK

>member
-11 NMRFTADTGQA
+11 NMRFTADTGSA
-22 KQQLRDLQSSL
+22 KQQLRDLQSSI
-33 DTLMNQIATKNI
+33 DTLMNQVATKNI

-140 KKTIANTARWQI
+140 KKTLANTVRWQI
-152 SSNLMHGVQGSI
+152 SSNIMHGVQGSI
-164 QKAYYYAED
+164 QRAYQYAED
-173 LNKSLN
+173 LDKSLN
-179 NIRIVTG
+179 KIRIVTG
-186 QNNDQMAQFA
+186 QNNDQMAKFA

-242 AAGESASKVSDQ
+242 AAGESASKISDQ

-279 GAYTASSTDEISEGI
+279 GSYTASSTDEISEGI

-357 YSLALEK
+357 YSQALEK
-364 VGISIKDQQ
+364 VGISVKDQQ
-373 GELKDMNTILDEMMN
+373 GKLKDMNTILDEMMN

-436 TLQKQADIYAESWE
+436 TLQKQADIQAESWE

-496 LPGVLGVVSTLML
+496 LPGVLSVVSTLML

-551 FSPESKMELS
+551 FSPESKMALS

-613 QAKKSIEVQQQQTQD
+613 QAKQSIEAQQQQTQD

-651 KYFNKNYKAGQKL
+651 KYFNKSYKAGQKL

-714 NDAKKASRPNIQSR
+714 GRAREASDKPSNIQSR
-728 YRNQIIEEINNLK
+728 FRNQIIEEINNLK
-741 DVNIVLDKYVNGKV
+741 DVNIVLDRYVNGKV
-755 SADGATKKQIEAL
+755 SADGATKKQVEAL

-797 DFQKILAKSQGA
+797 DFEETLAKSQGA
-809 VSNFSNG
+809 ISNFSNG

-824 SQFSIGATSFKGL
+824 SQFSIGVTSFKGL
-837 LETLSNDD
+837 LETLSNDN

-863 PSLINGFKYLNSGI
+863 PSLINGFKSLNSGI
-877 QTIVKNAG
+877 QTIAKNAG

-932 AFSTKLGIKDTQNFE
+932 AFSAKLGIKDTQNFE
-947 EEYNG
+947 EEYNK
-952 LINKKFNQLKKAYF
+952 LIKAKIQELKADYRKTHGTGKISNEVYAQLRK
-966 KDNKTNVI
+966 
-974 TGEVSRQLQQQAKA
+974 QAKA
-988 QIDAQGS
+988 QVDAQGS
-995 GAALN
+995 GAALS
-1000 AMLGKSLLIFA
+1000 AMLGKSVLIFA
-1011 QYAAAVAAVVAVIWL
+1011 KYAAAITAVVAVVWL

-1115 EGTWGKKDTGEIWI
+1115 EGAWGKKDTGEIWI
-1129 DKSAVNELQS
+1129 DKSAVDKLQS

-1185 GTLLKSD
+1185 GTLLKGD
-1192 GTSASYNDTLN
+1192 GTSASYKDTLN

-1288 ASVQQALGLDTMSTE
+1288 ASVQQALGLDAMSTE

-1311 VDANIEAIKNS
+1311 IDANIEAIKNS
-1322 FYNKNGTISWD
+1322 FYNENGTISWD
-1333 DGTGEKRE
+1333 DGTGKKRE

-1347 NAGESDKEDQALRNL
+1347 NAGESGKEDQALRNL

-1367 EAIKVD
+1367 EAAKID

-1388 GEDQNRSFQLENG
+1388 GEGQNRSFQLENG

-1419 GEKLQTTYAMAQKF
+1419 GEELQTTYAMAQKF

-1439 QGTVGQGVLEF
+1439 QGIVGQGVLEF

-1461 YDQLKQ
+1461 RGQLKQ
-1467 LEDDIEKGF
+1467 LQEDIEKGF
-1476 EDEDL
+1476 EDENL

-1490 GEDFNLLKPEQQETV
+1490 GKDFNLLKPEQQETA

-1520 GKELGEAIVEEAS
+1520 GKELGEAIVEEAG

-1551 LGLKDEQ
+1551 LGLKDED

-1602 TVGKDLTFDQL
+1602 TVGKDLTLDQL

-1648 GFYDMMQETA
+1648 GFYNMMQETA

-1713 TGPDTYIKVK
+1713 TGPDTYVKVK
-1723 DFDTAAKNALTQAGV
+1723 DFDTATKNTLLQAGI

-1747 AEAAQEN
+1747 AEAHQEAWGAGISQN
-1754 WNNQFNLGT
+1754 RYLTNNGKEYT
-1763 RIGINGHDYANN
+1763 KV
-1775 LEAMA
+1775 EAMKE
-1780 AGDFTDVRGRYMQQM
+1780 GIISDSTGSLLQQA

-1813 TNNYDLD
+1813 IGNYDLD
-1820 YYKRQDSA
+1820 FYKRQDSA
-1828 TQAGIIQGIIDAYM
+1828 TQAAIIQGIIDAYT

-1865 KEMNQMTDFNLND
+1865 KEMNQMAGFNLND
-1878 EASQKGLRA
+1878 EASRNGLRA
-1887 WATNNQDIEGVSTAL
+1887 WATNNQDIEGVTEALNKLNLELEKAEDDPIKAKKAYEEFFKSLRDAEVKEAINEIKDIKKNIQELEKDGKDST
-1902 DDLNYN
+1902 
-1908 LDHMEETGKSAS
+1908 S
-1920 EIYNKFFKD
+1920 EINKLYTK
-1929 LRGAEIKQGIENI
+1929 
-1942 KEYKKNVADLE
+1942 V
-1953 EQGKDTTEENK
+1953 
-1964 KIKNEIKDLFNLT
+1964 KDLFNLSDSDL
-1977 EEEYRKADNEGLI
+1977 EKNKGLVD
-1990 QKFLYGNETEQQ
+1990 KFLFGNKEESQKAGEELEKIKQQGKDMGVAYGNAIIEAAQGVAHTHIDFSQMQADAVSQFNQIKSMLEQDSQFQLTGQMSIDTSQ
-2002 AAGEALDN
+2002 AVGALAPVDGT
-2010 IKGEFGSIFSYIE
+2010 IQE
-2023 QMKEKYSTSS
+2023 
-2033 LFNFNEDEINTKTQQ
+2033 
-2048 FASKM
+2048 
-2053 DEIINKYG
+2053 
-2061 NFNINGNVNLDTT
+2061 
-2074 QALMDLLPLSTDIND
+2074 
-2089 MCGWLNAMGK
+2089 MCGYVNALGRV
-2099 TGIHF
+2099 GIHF
-2104 DTSQLQQLFNAFEAI
+2104 NTAQLKQLFFTMAKIQQLMRQGPSGAMQAAALSNQLQNKI
-2119 AIAMQDPTSPAA
+2119 
-2131 LDQIR
+2131 
-2136 GAKRT
+2136 
-2141 IGQIV
+2141 
-2146 SVAAKNS
+2146 SVWSQNS
-2153 KVPNVPGDYT
+2153 VVPRSDRDYST
-2163 TRVDGEDKGGGGGG
+2163 TVDGDSTGGGGGG
-2177 SESKSANDIG
+2177 SESKSEADIG
-2187 KEIQDELLK
+2187 KEIQDKRLAVSER
-2196 TKEKK
+2196 K
-2201 RDRLEALREGANPED
+2201 RDLLETKRADANPED
-2216 SAKYI
+2216 NAKYI
-2221 QEEIKLLEEEQ
+2221 KEEIDLLEEEQ
-2232 DILEDQIKSWKK
+2232 QILEEQIKSWKT
-2244 LLKLKVEEFNKENPE
+2244 LLKTKVQEYNAKHPELK
-2259 FEIKLTDDGEIANAS
+2259 ITLDDNGEIANAS
-2274 ELWGKVWA
+2274 ELWGQVWA
-2282 QYQKNLED
+2282 EYEKNINE
-2290 GMSEEDLNE
+2290 GMSKEELNE
-2299 WFTKIKDGLDGPMGI
+2299 WFQELSDDLNGPMGI

-2320 NVALIAQKEKEAAE
+2320 NVAAIAEKEKEQAE
-2334 LELEAITKQIDWKVK
+2334 LELEAITKAIDWKVK
-2349 QIDFQIKRLNYYQEK
+2349 QIDYEIKRLNYYQEK

-2395 KGATLRDG
+2395 KGATLREG
-2403 IDQLNAAKARHPGY
+2403 IDQLNDAKSRYP
-2417 EQMFDEQI
+2417 EQSQIFDEQI

-2432 IDVNEAILDLRNDI
+2432 IDLNESILDLRNDI

-2453 LDLAL
+2453 MDAAL
-2458 DEIDKQIERLDTYTS
+2458 DEIDKQIDRLDTYTS

-2494 KTQIGATKVETML
+2494 KTQIGATKVQTMI
-2507 GKMKSLKGQMDGLTK
+2507 GKMKTLKEQMDGLNK
-2522 ATKEAQ
+2522 ASKEAQ
-2528 AALADRQ
+2528 AALDNRRADN
-2535 ADGDTSSVKF
+2535 DESSVKY
-2545 WENQVEVLKQETEKA
+2545 WENQVEVIKQEAEKA

-2568 EETLEAAQDLFEMR
+2568 EETLQAAQELFEMR
-2582 VEMAVNILSNALSPF
+2582 VELAINTLSNALSPF
-2597 ETLEDFQDKYEKA
+2597 ETLEEFQDKYEKA
-2610 KTVNEEYLDDAERLY
+2610 KTINDQYLDDVERLY

-2634 NLQLADT
+2634 NLQLNDT

-2649 LRDIQQEIHDL
+2649 LKEIQQEINDL
-2660 QADGVKMSQYDL
+2660 QADGVQMSQYDL
-2672 EYLQKKYDLQLAE
+2672 DYLQKKYDLQLAE

-2692 NSKTS
+2692 NSKKS

-2722 TQKYEDAV
+2722 TQKYEDAI
-2730 HELGQLSKD
+2730 HELDQLSKQ
-2739 YINDVSEQLIQNQID
+2739 YIDDVSEQLIQNQIE

-2793 GVANSGLTFHDTL
+2793 GVENSGQTFHDTL

-2821 QFVNNSNTTI
+2821 QFVNNSNLTI
-2831 TELQTNYKDWQ
+2831 GELQTNYKDWQ
-2842 KVVET
+2842 KVVEQ
-2847 AMGVA
+2847 AMSVA
-2852 GTSWDNFGTDMGG
+2852 GTSWDNFGSDMGG
-2865 TLDSLEEHIQKLCD
+2865 SLDTLETHIQKLCD
-2879 KIEELVNVLMGYI
+2879 EIEELVNVLMGYI

-2903 QKYSKRTDEELAKNE
+2903 QKYSKKTDEEIAKNE
-2918 AYIDGNFVGGGG
+2918 QYIDGNFTSSGG
-2930 GGGYGDVDMR
+2930 
-2940 TDFTALA
+2940 A
-2947 QRWAAGERNLTNYNG
+2947 
-2962 TKTYNSLEEIK
+2962 KK
-2973 ADLDKKL
+2973 ADYWGVDLSDIAMRMAGGETTIIDKNGNVWTDLDQVKTARQEKLNAMTSNQQLKNNSNSEYWTMEEQKKIRKDKNQKWL
-2980 DAFEQGADILFQGS
+2980 EDQINKIQGAD
-2994 GEAFDDEGYESV
+2994 
-3006 YNNIY
+3006 
-3011 QGTYKRNGNN
+3011 T
-3021 YGMRS
+3021 
-3026 YPNATSNSIVDKAS
+3026 
-3040 NYLGVR
+3040 
-3046 YRWGG
+3046 
-3051 TDAGYG
+3051 
-3057 LDCSGLVYNALN
+3057 
-3069 DAGIPVPRTTA
+3069 
-3080 QGYRDMSKAIKES
+3080 
-3093 SVKPGDLVFF
+3093 
-3103 GYGNTVDHVGIYAGN
+3103 
-3118 GQMIDAPGAKVQYT
+3118 
-3132 NIDEKRDRLLGY
+3132 
-3144 GRLGNTNYSSS
+3144 
-3155 DTAALMDR
+3155 
-3163 LGLSRR
+3163 
-3169 GGAASGAY
+3169 GAY
-3177 TGDWGPGQGIGIDNG
+3177 TGDWSDGFSLDNG
-3192 KIIKVHPKE
+3192 KLIKVHPKE
-3201 LILNKS
+3201 LILNKE
-3207 DTRNILRAVDIV
+3207 DTSNILKTVDIV
-3219 RNMNDWVD
+3219 RGLSDWID
-3227 KQVQQMSSISSSK
+3227 KQVDLMTNSSLSILNHLVDANIPAIDKEQNLNQQVQIEA
-3240 LDSLFNSAIPRY
+3240 N
-3252 ETQPIKQEVTI
+3252 
-3263 QADFPGVT
+3263 FPNVT

-3284 NNAAQYISANR
+3284 NDAAQYISAN
-3295 SK
+3295 KNK

>member
-33 DTLMNQIATKNI
+33 DILMNQIATKNI

-70 LDQATNVDTGRLDL
+70 LDQATNVNTGRLDL

-131 RTNALLDNF
+131 RTNAILDNF
-140 KKTIANTARWQI
+140 KKTLANTAKWQI
-152 SSNLMHGVQGSI
+152 SSNLMHGVQGSL

-173 LNKSLN
+173 LNRSLN
-179 NIRIVTG
+179 DIRIVTG
-186 QNNDQMAQFA
+186 QSNDQMAEFA

-216 SLIYYQQGLSNK
+216 SLIYYQQGLSDK

-357 YSLALEK
+357 YSKALEK

-421 DYFKELVGVAKNSEG
+421 DYFKELVGVAKNSKG
-436 TLQKQADIYAESWE
+436 TLQEQADIFAESWE

-473 IGLNDTLSDTLNI
+473 IGLNNTLSDTLNI

-496 LPGVLGVVSTLML
+496 LPGVLSVISTLML

-551 FSPESKMELS
+551 FSPESKMALS

-605 QAYGDIAV
+605 QAYGDIAI
-613 QAKKSIEVQQQQTQD
+613 QAKRSIEIQQQQTQD
-628 SLREARNQ
+628 SLRDARNQ
-636 IFLTNNANFGGDAGV
+636 IFLTTNENFGGETGV
-651 KYFNKNYKAGQKL
+651 KYFDKNYKAGQKL
-664 IDSFYSNR
+664 IDSFYNNK

-698 KGLDKDQRFDK
+698 KGLDNDQRFDK
-709 LNKLI
+709 LNQLI
-714 NDAKKASRPNIQSR
+714 GRAREASNKPSSTQSR
-728 YRNQIIEEINNLK
+728 FRNQIIEEINNLK
-741 DVNIVLDKYVNGKV
+741 DVNIVLDKYVNNKV

-768 RQCLNEYVKEKEALI
+768 RQCLNGYVKEKEALI

-797 DFQKILAKSQGA
+797 DFQKTLAKSQGA
-809 VSNFSNG
+809 ISNFSNG

-824 SQFSIGATSFKGL
+824 SQFSIGVTSFKGL
-837 LETLSNDD
+837 LETLSDDD

-863 PSLINGFKYLNSGI
+863 PSLINSFKSLNSGI
-877 QTIVKNAG
+877 QAIVKNAG
-885 GLGAN
+885 GLGTN
-890 IVSIATGMD
+890 IISIATGMD

-913 GGTGFSNTKKGK
+913 GGSGFSNTKKGK

-932 AFSTKLGIKDTQNFE
+932 AFSAKLGIKDTQNFE
-947 EEYNG
+947 KEYND

-995 GAALN
+995 GAALS
-1000 AMLGKSLLIFA
+1000 AMLGKSVLIFA
-1011 QYAAAVAAVVAVIWL
+1011 KYAAAIAAVVAVVWL

-1041 QIERSE
+1041 QIKRSE
-1047 KAIESFK
+1047 KAVESFK

-1064 EQLQQ
+1064 EQLKSV
-1069 IFNNYS
+1069 FNNYS
-1075 SVKSAL
+1075 DVKKVL

-1091 REQLAKANEEALN
+1091 QKKLQESNDV
-1104 ILNTYPELKNM
+1104 ILEILDKYPELKNI
-1115 EGTWGKKDTGEIWI
+1115 EGAWGKNSNGTLWI
-1129 DKSAVNELQS
+1129 DENAFNQVEDIYSQREKALRYAVDYQKNKTNQLKNEQAIESFGDSIFGSFSTASEGYKEINNLTYEKMAQLIGSNINQFNGITNETEVSSILTKILKENGVIIQANSGQFDENNNPIYVDAIADFVDAFVINSEDIVNNISSLAETIKDNTDASLQASQESQVYSNLVEKYGEKNVSKDQANITTKYVNQAIADRAAEMNQGDTFHWEYTDAKGQKQTQVIGQIGVNVDNKGLDDLWETYLKAVGLDPTKNKLLANSVQGVGANKAFYYTDENNEEQHISFEEVANTLATIEIYANELGNSYQKAINLITSLNDWEVEPIKGEKKNVGKGIAEFISNGNLTGFNESELNDYLIGIQNLTKSEFNDFFAQQFFDQDYDLLSEEQQTQLIEKMRNLGIDSYDAFIEGQRTEIENQQNAIEKIYNDNFLKYILSKDSNKDIKETLSYFGNYTYELQS
-1139 IYDKQVLQQQY
+1139 EISSMLKDAFSSAGFEGIQALTQAINEAGENLTLEQLNQIQDAFKKSTSVNDFIQQLKKLGITTDNGVEAWTNYYNIMTKVGNNLPINQFEDFRQVL
-1150 ALANEQSNLEDLNI
+1150 SDIINLMNGEVGSVIDQEKIDEL
-1164 KKAKQNL
+1164 KK
-1171 TSNFLTASSSVTTE
+1171 
-1185 GTLLKSD
+1185 
-1192 GTSASYNDTLN
+1192 
-1203 LLLNNQNELNN
+1203 
-1214 KTGQN
+1214 
-1219 LTEAIKQLLIDNNFS
+1219 
-1234 IDSGESEKTDE
+1234 
-1245 ELLNLYA
+1245 
-1252 QSLADKFSTDDVQAA
+1252 
-1267 ISNVSKVIQN
+1267 
-1277 NTDATLQATKE
+1277 
-1288 ASVQQALGLDTMSTE
+1288 LGLDW
-1303 DAKITTAL
+1303 K
-1311 VDANIEAIKNS
+1311 
-1322 FYNKNGTISWD
+1322 
-1333 DGTGEKRE
+1333 
-1341 IGTYAE
+1341 
-1347 NAGESDKEDQALRNL
+1347 
-1362 WDAYL
+1362 
-1367 EAIKVD
+1367 
-1373 KNDSEYKLDQKNSVI
+1373 
-1388 GEDQNRSFQLENG
+1388 
-1401 KTILFS
+1401 
-1407 EVATAIATMQAM
+1407 
-1419 GEKLQTTYAMAQKF
+1419 
-1433 QTGMSN
+1433 
-1439 QGTVGQGVLEF
+1439 
-1450 FGNDGDLSNFT
+1450 
-1461 YDQLKQ
+1461 
-1467 LEDDIEKGF
+1467 
-1476 EDEDL
+1476 
-1481 QNLIGQSLF
+1481 
-1490 GEDFNLLKPEQQETV
+1490 
-1505 KSYMSNMMK
+1505 
-1514 ELGVTS
+1514 
-1520 GKELGEAIVEEAS
+1520 
-1533 HQIANIEDINN
+1533 
-1544 NKAFKYI
+1544 KY
-1551 LGLKDEQ
+1551 
-1558 DISEAIDE
+1558 
-1566 FEGYSVSLKSRI
+1566 F
-1578 SQIAEDIFKVAGK
+1578 
-1591 NGVAAFTEAIN
+1591 
-1602 TVGKDLTFDQL
+1602 
-1613 NKIADFDWSSGTW
+1613 
-1626 EEFIDTLE
+1626 
-1634 DLGIVVSDDEGAWK
+1634 
-1648 GFYDMMQETA
+1648 
-1658 NKLPIEDFTTFRD
+1658 
-1671 LLIEIFN
+1671 
-1678 LMGQEVGS
+1678 
-1686 SITKEKYD
+1686 
-1694 EITKGFKAA
+1694 
-1703 GLNPEDYYVQ
+1703 VQ
-1713 TGPDTYIKVK
+1713 TGPDEYTQTQEYTTEDKNKILGSTISQMEENGQYAEQNEDRILNKTTIDDKTLSEWVSTL
-1723 DFDTAAKNALTQAGV
+1723 TATGAEQASGDVISRIAMAFGGV
-1738 DRAEEQHNI
+1738 D
-1747 AEAAQEN
+1747 
-1754 WNNQFNLGT
+1754 NL
-1763 RIGINGHDYANN
+1763 AK
-1775 LEAMA
+1775 
-1780 AGDFTDVRGRYMQQM
+1780 FTG
-1795 LDIFGSPEEI
+1795 
-1805 AKLVGTDE
+1805 
-1813 TNNYDLD
+1813 
-1820 YYKRQDSA
+1820 
-1828 TQAGIIQGIIDAYM
+1828 IDADQFDSKVFEQMDATNQGNLIQAIINAFASNKEYTNDIQS
-1842 ANIDGSYNADLL
+1842 AKVESYSNAD
-1854 RTNAYT
+1854 
-1860 DANSV
+1860 SV
-1865 KEMNQMTDFNLND
+1865 L
-1878 EASQKGLRA
+1878 EASQLNGFREDGKITEAGAQGLLG
-1887 WATNNQDIEGVSTAL
+1887 WAGKNKEIDGVS
-1902 DDLNYN
+1902 
-1908 LDHMEETGKSAS
+1908 
-1920 EIYNKFFKD
+1920 
-1929 LRGAEIKQGIENI
+1929 
-1942 KEYKKNVADLE
+1942 
-1953 EQGKDTTEENK
+1953 
-1964 KIKNEIKDLFNLT
+1964 
-1977 EEEYRKADNEGLI
+1977 
-1990 QKFLYGNETEQQ
+1990 
-2002 AAGEALDN
+2002 EALDN
-2010 IKGEFGSIFSYIE
+2010 YNKVASKTNVTEEELNKATEELY
-2023 QMKEKYSTSS
+2023 KE
-2033 LFNFNEDEINTKTQQ
+2033 LRNAEINKVRKELSNYNETLKDAKEGTLEYNEAQRDIANTLSKLLNVKVSPEFIVEGKNKELFEKLLYGTKEEQEQ
-2048 FASKM
+2048 ALNGLEFNA
-2053 DEIINKYG
+2053 IIKAGVDFNQG
-2061 NFNINGNVNLDTT
+2061 EAEQEFSNFITTLETMSEGVNIDGTVNLDTT
-2074 QALMDLLPLSTDIND
+2074 DAQTALGGIYTALSNALGEASPLAGLLNSIFRTNMNLNGEQLKVLINF
-2089 MCGWLNAMGK
+2089 LK
-2099 TGIHF
+2099 KV
-2104 DTSQLQQLFNAFEAI
+2104 QEAI
-2119 AIAMQDPTSPAA
+2119 KGDEDA
-2131 LDQIR
+2131 LDYLVSSGLNDLTAAGIEWE
-2136 GAKRT
+2136 
-2141 IGQIV
+2141 GQATNEVQGDMID
-2146 SVAAKNS
+2146 S
-2153 KVPNVPGDYT
+2153 PG
-2163 TRVDGEDKGGGGGG
+2163 GGGGGG
-2177 SESKSANDIG
+2177 SSSTKSASDIG
-2187 KEIQDELLK
+2187 KEIQDKQIEV
-2196 TKEKK
+2196 KEKK

-2244 LLKLKVEEFNKENPE
+2244 LLKLKVEEFNKEHPE

-2282 QYQKNLED
+2282 QYEKNLED

-2299 WFTKIKDGLDGPMGI
+2299 WFTKIKDSLDGPMGI
-2314 QERIDE
+2314 QQNIDE

-2395 KGATLRDG
+2395 KGATLRQG
-2403 IDQLNAAKARHPGY
+2403 IDQLNAAKAKYPGY

-2610 KTVNEEYLDDAERLY
+2610 KTINEQYLDDADRLY

-2634 NLQLADT
+2634 NLQLADA

-2660 QADGVKMSQYDL
+2660 QADGVQMSQYDL

-2730 HELGQLSKD
+2730 HELGSLSKD

-2793 GVANSGLTFHDTL
+2793 GVTNSGLTFHDTL

-2831 TELQTNYKDWQ
+2831 SELQTNYKDWQ

-2879 KIEELVNVLMGYI
+2879 EIEELVNVLMQYI

-2903 QKYSKRTDEELAKNE
+2903 QKYSKRTDQELAKNE
-2918 AYIDGNFVGGGG
+2918 QYIDGNFASSGGGAAYDIGVDYSAAIISLSKNG
-2930 GGGYGDVDMR
+2930 GTYTDESGR
-2940 TDFTALA
+2940 TWTTNDINTLKDI
-2947 QRWAAGERNLTNYNG
+2947 RNLKLSDMAQEGSQILKNGSSTDYWSEAEKKDITTNKNEQW
-2962 TKTYNSLEEIK
+2962 LE
-2973 ADLDKKL
+2973 
-2980 DAFEQGADILFQGS
+2980 
-2994 GEAFDDEGYESV
+2994 
-3006 YNNIY
+3006 
-3011 QGTYKRNGNN
+3011 
-3021 YGMRS
+3021 
-3026 YPNATSNSIVDKAS
+3026 
-3040 NYLGVR
+3040 
-3046 YRWGG
+3046 
-3051 TDAGYG
+3051 
-3057 LDCSGLVYNALN
+3057 
-3069 DAGIPVPRTTA
+3069 
-3080 QGYRDMSKAIKES
+3080 
-3093 SVKPGDLVFF
+3093 
-3103 GYGNTVDHVGIYAGN
+3103 
-3118 GQMIDAPGAKVQYT
+3118 KV
-3132 NIDEKRDRLLGY
+3132 
-3144 GRLGNTNYSSS
+3144 LGN
-3155 DTAALMDR
+3155 
-3163 LGLSRR
+3163 
-3169 GGAASGAY
+3169 GAASGAY
-3177 TGDWGPGQGIGIDNG
+3177 TGNWAKGQGFGPDNG
-3192 KIIKVHPKE
+3192 RIIKVHPKE
-3201 LILNKS
+3201 LILNQK
-3207 DTRNILRAVDIV
+3207 DTSNILRAVDIV
-3219 RNMNDWVD
+3219 RNMNDWID
-3227 KQVQQMSSISSSK
+3227 KQVQSMVDFGQAK
-3240 LDSLFNSAIPRY
+3240 LGSLIDKTTPPVY

-3284 NNAAQYISANR
+3284 NNAAQYISANK

>member
-131 RTNALLDNF
+131 RTNAILDNF
-140 KKTIANTARWQI
+140 KKTLANTAKWQI
-152 SSNLMHGVQGSI
+152 SSNLMHGVQGSL

-173 LNKSLN
+173 LNRSLN
-179 NIRIVTG
+179 DIRIVTG
-186 QNNDQMAQFA
+186 QSNDQMAQFA

-216 SLIYYQQGLSNK
+216 SLIYYQQGLSDK

-357 YSLALEK
+357 YSKALDK

-421 DYFKELVGVAKNSEG
+421 DYFKELVGVAKTSEG
-436 TLQKQADIYAESWE
+436 TLQEQADIYAESWE

-473 IGLNDTLSDTLNI
+473 IGLNDTLSDTINL

-496 LPGVLGVVSTLML
+496 LPGILSVVSALML

-518 NMQRMASN
+518 NMQRIASN
-526 LFIDSGAAE
+526 LFIDSGAAQ
-535 NQAAIMKK
+535 NQAAVMKK
-543 AMIQTLQS
+543 QMLEALNAFNPKADPQDMGAVEFQTKSLIDATQ
-551 FSPESKMELS
+551 
-561 DQGSVTLETT
+561 Q
-571 TMINAAQA
+571 
-579 SYDLQIANSQLNET
+579 SYDLQMASSKLNEIDLQRLKTLKSISDQYAQIAIRAKEAADAQTAQVIEARQTGLAAIRQLSKKKGGGDKGVLAAEKVLDSGQKVISNFNGLMNLDVTKGTKTKDLVQQVQSLKLVGDEYKKLNDLANKYSQTQSKTVATSFRNELKNLQKEYQSGGKAIEQLTKQT
-593 DKLRL
+593 DAYIDSQVKA
-598 QTLLKIS
+598 KNIS
-605 QAYGDIAV
+605 QSAGDIIKTIMNV
-613 QAKKSIEVQQQQTQD
+613 LNGQAIKQGEAARAT
-628 SLREARNQ
+628 REHS
-636 IFLTNNANFGGDAGV
+636 
-651 KYFNKNYKAGQKL
+651 KA
-664 IDSFYSNR
+664 IDE
-672 VLKQLNSQKFDN
+672 
-684 SDSYQNFLAKFNNI
+684 FNN
-698 KGLDKDQRFDK
+698 
-709 LNKLI
+709 
-714 NDAKKASRPNIQSR
+714 
-728 YRNQIIEEINNLK
+728 
-741 DVNIVLDKYVNGKV
+741 
-755 SADGATKKQIEAL
+755 T
-768 RQCLNEYVKEKEALI
+768 
-783 QSNNANKKYTDSIN
+783 
-797 DFQKILAKSQGA
+797 LARSQGA
-809 VSNFSNG
+809 VATFSQG
-816 LVTTVQGI
+816 LVTSAQ
-824 SQFSIGATSFKGL
+824 GATSILIAINSIKSA
-837 LETLSNDD
+837 LETLNNED
-845 LNFGEKL
+845 LSFGDKFLSMMTSISIAIPALISGFNSLATGIPQMANNFKL
-852 SSGIMSASIAL
+852 LGNNLVQLALGVSELKGANIDEAIQGLESSGIKAKILESMRQAIKNTTTETTHLAGAELAAAQSSAAMSAGFKALLGSIA
-863 PSLINGFKYLNSGI
+863 PVAI
-877 QTIVKNAG
+877 
-885 GLGAN
+885 GLAAVGVA
-890 IVSIATGMD
+890 IA
-899 GTQLG
+899 
-904 EAFQEKIKS
+904 
-913 GGTGFSNTKKGK
+913 
-925 ILQSGFN
+925 
-932 AFSTKLGIKDTQNFE
+932 
-947 EEYNG
+947 G
-952 LINKKFNQLKKAYF
+952 LIAYHNWKETF
-966 KDNKTNVI
+966 SV
-974 TGEVSRQLQQQAKA
+974 E
-988 QIDAQGS
+988 
-995 GAALN
+995 
-1000 AMLGKSLLIFA
+1000 
-1011 QYAAAVAAVVAVIWL
+1011 
-1026 LVKAYKAA
+1026 
-1034 ESYSLDA
+1034 A
-1041 QIERSE
+1041 QIERSKQSLSE
-1047 KAIESFK
+1047 FESIL
-1054 SQLEETKNKA
+1054 SETKTKA
-1064 EQLQQ
+1064 EQLKSV
-1069 IFNNYS
+1069 FNNYQE
-1075 SVKSAL
+1075 VTDAL
-1081 DDCTVGTKEW
+1081 DKCTVGTKEW
-1091 REQLAKANEEALN
+1091 RDQLAKANEEALN
-1104 ILNTYPELKNM
+1104 ILDTYPELKNI
-1115 EGTWGKKDTGEIWI
+1115 EGAWSKNSSGQIII
-1129 DKSAVNELQS
+1129 DENALNQVQD
-1139 IYDKQVLQQQY
+1139 IYDQRVAAVDYAIDYQKAKLQQLNVQQLGENF
-1150 ALANEQSNLEDLNI
+1150 AESNLLGVMQNHGTAFPSLTIDTLGRLIAENIDLFKDADVQEFANGLETVFDKAGILFNNPEDLNGQ
-1164 KKAKQNL
+1164 KQEFEMLAYQILNDSEITDGL
-1171 TSNFLTASSSVTTE
+1171 DQLVSA
-1185 GTLLKSD
+1185 LLD
-1192 GTSASYNDTLN
+1192 
-1203 LLLNNQNELNN
+1203 
-1214 KTGQN
+1214 
-1219 LTEAIKQLLIDNNFS
+1219 
-1234 IDSGESEKTDE
+1234 
-1245 ELLNLYA
+1245 
-1252 QSLADKFSTDDVQAA
+1252 
-1267 ISNVSKVIQN
+1267 
-1277 NTDATLQATKE
+1277 NTDATIQASKE
-1288 ASVQQALGLDTMSTE
+1288 SKIQQGLGKETMESGEVTFTSNFMDAAIDEKVSKILKNNKFNWTYTDPTTGKEYTEAIGQTGINKNDNNVVLNDIWKRYSQIAGFDYELDKNSVQGTGANRAFRYRDADNEVQTVSFETVAKALATVEVYANALE
-1303 DAKITTAL
+1303 DSYEKATNFQGYL
-1311 VDANIEAIKNS
+1311 
-1322 FYNKNGTISWD
+1322 
-1333 DGTGEKRE
+1333 DGTGNN
-1341 IGTYAE
+1341 TY
-1347 NAGESDKEDQALRNL
+1347 
-1362 WDAYL
+1362 
-1367 EAIKVD
+1367 
-1373 KNDSEYKLDQKNSVI
+1373 
-1388 GEDQNRSFQLENG
+1388 
-1401 KTILFS
+1401 
-1407 EVATAIATMQAM
+1407 
-1419 GEKLQTTYAMAQKF
+1419 
-1433 QTGMSN
+1433 
-1439 QGTVGQGVLEF
+1439 
-1450 FGNDGDLSNFT
+1450 
-1461 YDQLKQ
+1461 
-1467 LEDDIEKGF
+1467 
-1476 EDEDL
+1476 
-1481 QNLIGQSLF
+1481 
-1490 GEDFNLLKPEQQETV
+1490 
-1505 KSYMSNMMK
+1505 
-1514 ELGVTS
+1514 
-1520 GKELGEAIVEEAS
+1520 
-1533 HQIANIEDINN
+1533 
-1544 NKAFKYI
+1544 
-1551 LGLKDEQ
+1551 LKDEQ
-1558 DISEAIDE
+1558 FKGASSDTGKSILEFLGNKGDLSGLNKTQLENYNRAIQNLDENTFNNLMSNALGYGNYTELDDAQLKQFTNQLTNLYSEVGVTSFDAFKRAFGNE
-1566 FEGYSVSLKSRI
+1566 VKSDNGQSEKI
-1578 SQIAEDIFKVAGK
+1578 LADNFFAHLLEAANTQIAGFDQFAVNIQSKLSNLVKDVFKTAGYD
-1591 NGVAAFTEAIN
+1591 GVNALVEAIN
-1602 TVGKDLTFDQL
+1602 ASGSDITLDQL
-1613 NKIADFDWSSGTW
+1613 DQIENIFKTSSSVDDFIKQL
-1626 EEFIDTLE
+1626 EE
-1634 DLGIVVSDDEGAWK
+1634 LGLVTNESKDAWVE
-1648 GFYDMMQETA
+1648 YY
-1658 NKLPIEDFTTFRD
+1658 NKLIEAGNNLPIAQFENFRQILSDIFSLLNGKIGSVISQEDID
-1671 LLIEIFN
+1671 KL
-1678 LMGQEVGS
+1678 
-1686 SITKEKYD
+1686 EKFGIDWQKY
-1694 EITKGFKAA
+1694 F
-1703 GLNPEDYYVQ
+1703 VQ
-1713 TGPDTYIKVK
+1713 TGPDKYTQTQEYSTDDKNKFLQGSIK
-1723 DFDTAAKNALTQAGV
+1723 TI
-1738 DRAEEQHNI
+1738 EENGQM
-1747 AEAAQEN
+1747 AQEKEEA
-1754 WNNQFNLGT
+1754 WNNFKYTGDQGNEYTFDSS
-1763 RIGINGHDYANN
+1763 I
-1775 LEAMA
+1775 EAMKN
-1780 AGDFTDVRGRYMQQM
+1780 GSLKDSSGKL
-1795 LDIFGSPEEI
+1795 LDEAIRIFGGI
-1805 AKLVGTDE
+1805 DNLVQFTSLDKDE
-1813 TNNYDLD
+1813 FD
-1820 YYKRQDSA
+1820 KE
-1828 TQAGIIQGIIDAYM
+1828 AYLAM
-1842 ANIDGSYNADLL
+1842 SESEKADLL
-1854 RTNAYT
+1854 QVISDAFTQNKDYQNQVQSARQEAYSSA
-1860 DANSV
+1860 DNV
-1865 KEMNQMTDFNLND
+1865 KEISQMDGFNIGD
-1878 EASQKGLRA
+1878 ETSQKGLRA
-1887 WATNNQDIEGVSTAL
+1887 WAANNQDIEGVAESLNKLNLELEKAEDDPIKAKKAYEEFFKSLRDAEVKEAIDGIKDIKKNIQELEKDGKDST
-1902 DDLNYN
+1902 
-1908 LDHMEETGKSAS
+1908 S
-1920 EIYNKFFKD
+1920 EINKLYTK
-1929 LRGAEIKQGIENI
+1929 
-1942 KEYKKNVADLE
+1942 V
-1953 EQGKDTTEENK
+1953 
-1964 KIKNEIKDLFNLT
+1964 KDLFNLSDSDLEKNKGLVDKFLFGN
-1977 EEEYRKADNEGLI
+1977 EEESQKAGEELEKVKQQGKDIGI
-1990 QKFLYGNETEQQ
+1990 AYGNAIVGAAQSVANTHIDFSQMQADAVSKFNQIKTMLEQDSQFQLTGQMSIDTSQ
-2002 AAGEALDN
+2002 AIGALAPVDGT
-2010 IKGEFGSIFSYIE
+2010 IQE
-2023 QMKEKYSTSS
+2023 
-2033 LFNFNEDEINTKTQQ
+2033 
-2048 FASKM
+2048 
-2053 DEIINKYG
+2053 
-2061 NFNINGNVNLDTT
+2061 
-2074 QALMDLLPLSTDIND
+2074 
-2089 MCGWLNAMGK
+2089 MCGYVNALGRV
-2099 TGIHF
+2099 GIHF
-2104 DTSQLQQLFNAFEAI
+2104 NTAQLKQLFSTMAKIQQLMQQGPGGAMQAAALSNQLQNRI
-2119 AIAMQDPTSPAA
+2119 
-2131 LDQIR
+2131 
-2136 GAKRT
+2136 
-2141 IGQIV
+2141 
-2146 SVAAKNS
+2146 SVWSQNS
-2153 KVPNVPGDYT
+2153 VVPKSNRDYT
-2163 TRVDGEDKGGGGGG
+2163 TTVDGDSTGGGGGG
-2177 SESKSANDIG
+2177 DSESKSANDIG

-2201 RDRLEALREGANPED
+2201 RERLEALRDGANPED

-2244 LLKLKVEEFNKENPE
+2244 LLKLKVEEFNKEHPE

-2299 WFTKIKDGLDGPMGI
+2299 WFTKIKDSLDGPMGI
-2314 QERIDE
+2314 QQNIDE

-2334 LELEAITKQIDWKVK
+2334 LELESITKAIDWKVK

-2395 KGATLRDG
+2395 KGATLRQG
-2403 IDQLNAAKARHPGY
+2403 IDQLNAAKAKYPGY

-2507 GKMKSLKGQMDGLTK
+2507 GKMKSLKAQMDGLAK

-2582 VEMAVNILSNALSPF
+2582 VEMAVNVLSNALSPF

-2610 KTVNEEYLDDAERLY
+2610 KTINEEYLDDAERLY

-2660 QADGVKMSQYDL
+2660 QADGVQMSQYDL

-2730 HELGQLSKD
+2730 HELGKLSKD

-2793 GVANSGLTFHDTL
+2793 GVVNSGLTFHDTL

-2879 KIEELVNVLMGYI
+2879 EIEELVNVLMGYI

-2918 AYIDGNFVGGGG
+2918 QYIDGNFGSSGG
-2930 GGGYGDVDMR
+2930 GGGYGNVDMR
-2940 TDFTALA
+2940 TDFTALL
-2947 QRWAAGERNLTNYNG
+2947 QRWEAGDHNLTNWDG
-2962 TKTYNSLEEIK
+2962 SKTYTSAAEIA
-2973 ADLDKKL
+2973 ADLQAKL
-2980 DAFEQGADILFQGS
+2980 DAVKQGEKIQYQGS
-2994 GEAFDDEGYESV
+2994 GENFSSEDQQDVVDKFLKGYYS
-3006 YNNIY
+3006 
-3011 QGTYKRNGNN
+3011 NGGN
-3021 YGMRS
+3021 YGSNS
-3026 YPNATSNSIVDKAS
+3026 YPNTYSNNIVDKAA
-3040 NYLGVR
+3040 NYLGTK
-3046 YRWGG
+3046 YTYGG
-3051 TDAGYG
+3051 KNASTG
-3057 LDCSGLVYNALN
+3057 LDCSGLVYKALN
-3069 DAGIPVPRTTA
+3069 DAGVNVPALTA
-3080 QGYRDMSKAIKES
+3080 EGYKQMSKSIS
-3093 SVKPGDLVFF
+3093 STNIKPGDLVFF
-3103 GYGNTVDHVGIYAGN
+3103 GANGVADHVGIYMGN
-3118 GQMIDAPGAKVQYT
+3118 GQMINATGTKTQIT
-3132 NIDEKRDRLLGY
+3132 SIDSKKAGLIGY
-3144 GRLGNTNYSSS
+3144 GRIGNSNTLPSADSVIQKF
-3155 DTAALMDR
+3155 
-3163 LGLSRR
+3163 LSGGY

-3252 ETQPIKQEVTI
+3252 DTQPIKQEVTI

-3284 NNAAQYISANR
+3284 NNAAQYISANK

>member
-70 LDQATNVDTGRLDL
+70 LDQATNVNTGRLDL

-131 RTNALLDNF
+131 RTNAILDNF
-140 KKTIANTARWQI
+140 KKTLANTAKWQI
-152 SSNLMHGVQGSI
+152 SSNLMHGVQGSL

-173 LNKSLN
+173 LNRSLN
-179 NIRIVTG
+179 DIRIVTG
-186 QNNDQMAQFA
+186 QSNDQMAEFA

-216 SLIYYQQGLSNK
+216 SLIYYQQGLSDK

-357 YSLALEK
+357 YSKALEK

-421 DYFKELVGVAKNSEG
+421 DYFKELVGVAKNSKG
-436 TLQKQADIYAESWE
+436 TLQEQADIFAESWE

-496 LPGVLGVVSTLML
+496 LPGVLSVISTLML

-543 AMIQTLQS
+543 TMIQTLQS
-551 FSPESKMELS
+551 FSPESKLALS

-605 QAYGDIAV
+605 QAYGDIAI

-628 SLREARNQ
+628 SLRDARNQ
-636 IFLTNNANFGGDAGV
+636 IFLTTNENFGGDAGV
-651 KYFNKNYKAGQKL
+651 KYFNKSYKAGQKL
-664 IDSFYSNR
+664 IDQFYSNK
-672 VLKQLNSQKFDN
+672 VLKQLNSQKFDK

-698 KGLDKDQRFDK
+698 KGLDTDQRFNT
-709 LNKLI
+709 LNQLI
-714 NDAKKASRPNIQSR
+714 NNAKKAANGSNSSLQSR

-741 DVNIVLDKYVNGKV
+741 DVNVVLDKYVNGKV

-768 RQCLNEYVKEKEALI
+768 RQCLNGYVKEKEALI

-797 DFQKILAKSQGA
+797 DFQKTLAKSQGA
-809 VSNFSNG
+809 ISNFSNG

-824 SQFSIGATSFKGL
+824 SQFSIGVTSFKGL

-863 PSLINGFKYLNSGI
+863 PSLVNGFKSLNSGI
-877 QTIVKNAG
+877 QAIVKNAG
-885 GLGAN
+885 GLGTN
-890 IVSIATGMD
+890 IISIATGMD

-913 GGTGFSNTKKGK
+913 GGSGFSNTKKGR

-932 AFSTKLGIKDTQNFE
+932 AFSANLGIKDTQNFE
-947 EEYNG
+947 EEYNK
-952 LINKKFNQLKKAYF
+952 LIKAQLNKLKADYKNTTGVKNISNEVYAQLR
-966 KDNKTNVI
+966 N
-974 TGEVSRQLQQQAKA
+974 QAKA
-988 QIDAQGS
+988 QVDAQGS
-995 GAALN
+995 GAALS
-1000 AMLGKSLLIFA
+1000 AMLGKSVLIFA
-1011 QYAAAVAAVVAVIWL
+1011 KYAAAIAAVVAVVWL

-1064 EQLQQ
+1064 EQLKSV
-1069 IFNNYS
+1069 FNNYS

-1081 DDCTVGTKEW
+1081 DECTVGTKEW

-1104 ILNTYPELKNM
+1104 ILNTYPELKDM
-1115 EGTWGKKDTGEIWI
+1115 EGAWGKKDTGEIWI
-1129 DKSAVNELQS
+1129 DKNAVDKLQS
-1139 IYDKQVLQQQY
+1139 IYDKQILQQQY

-1164 KKAKQNL
+1164 EKAKQNL
-1171 TSNFLTASSSVTTE
+1171 TSNFLTASSSVTTK
-1185 GTLLKSD
+1185 GTLLKND
-1192 GTSASYNDTLN
+1192 GTGASYADTLN

-1214 KTGQN
+1214 RTGQD
-1219 LTEAIKQLLIDNNFS
+1219 LTEAIKQLLIDNNYS
-1234 IDSGESEKTDE
+1234 VTNGSNEKTDE

-1311 VDANIEAIKNS
+1311 VDANIEAIKDS
-1322 FYNKNGTISWD
+1322 FYNDNGTISWD
-1333 DGTGEKRE
+1333 DGTDKDRE
-1341 IGTYAE
+1341 IGTHDE
-1347 NAGESDKEDQALRNL
+1347 NAGGAGKGDQALRNL

-1367 EAIKVD
+1367 AAAKID
-1373 KNDSEYKLDQKNSVI
+1373 KNDSEYKLNQKNSVI
-1388 GEDQNRSFQLENG
+1388 GEGQNRSFQLENG

-1407 EVATAIATMQAM
+1407 EVATTIATMQAM
-1419 GEKLQTTYAMAQKF
+1419 GEELQTTYAMAQKF

-1439 QGTVGQGVLEF
+1439 QGTIGQGILEF

-1461 YDQLKQ
+1461 QDQLKQ
-1467 LEDDIEKGF
+1467 LKIDIEKGF

-1533 HQIANIEDINN
+1533 HQIANIEDISN

-1551 LGLKDEQ
+1551 LGLEDED
-1558 DISEAIDE
+1558 DISKAIDE

-1591 NGVAAFTEAIN
+1591 NGVVAFTEAIN

-1671 LLIEIFN
+1671 LLIEIFD
-1678 LMGQEVGS
+1678 LMGQDVGS

-1694 EITKGFKAA
+1694 EITKGLKAA
-1703 GLNPEDYYVQ
+1703 GLNSEDYYVQ
-1713 TGPDTYIKVK
+1713 TGPDEYIKVK
-1723 DFDTAAKNALTQAGV
+1723 DFDTKDKNALIQAGI
-1738 DRAEEQHNI
+1738 DRAEEQHNV
-1747 AEAAQEN
+1747 AETAQDN
-1754 WNNQFNLGT
+1754 WNDQFNLGT
-1763 RIGINGHDYANN
+1763 RIRINGQDYDNN
-1775 LEAMA
+1775 LAAMA
-1780 AGDFTDVRGRYMQQM
+1780 AGNFTDVRGRYMQQM

-1813 TNNYDLD
+1813 VGNYDLD
-1820 YYKRQDSA
+1820 YYKNLSSSD
-1828 TQAGIIQGIIDAYM
+1828 QANIIQGIIDAYM
-1842 ANIDGSYNADLL
+1842 ANIDGAYNADLL

-1860 DANSV
+1860 NANSV
-1865 KEMNQMTDFNLND
+1865 KEMSEMTGFDYAD
-1878 EASQKGLRA
+1878 EASQNGLHT
-1887 WATNNQDIEGVSTAL
+1887 WATNNQDIEGNTEAL
-1902 DDLNYN
+1902 NQYN
-1908 LDHMEETGKSAS
+1908 RELELAGEDTNAVEKATEKFYNTLRDNEIREAVKGISELKTQYKELREEG
-1920 EIYNKFFKD
+1920 E
-1929 LRGAEIKQGIENI
+1929 
-1942 KEYKKNVADLE
+1942 
-1953 EQGKDTTEENK
+1953 DTTEVENDLK
-1964 KIKNEIKDLFNLT
+1964 QSVKDLFNLS
-1977 EEEYRKADNEGLI
+1977 ESDYEVNQPLVE
-1990 QKFLYGNETEQQ
+1990 KFLWGNDDEAALAGQFLELFGKLDDQLVQQ
-2002 AAGEALDN
+2002 INESAGKLDFSALQTAAQAKL
-2010 IKGEFGSIFSYIE
+2010 
-2023 QMKEKYSTSS
+2023 
-2033 LFNFNEDEINTKTQQ
+2033 NEITNLLSQNDGFVVDGRITAD
-2048 FASKM
+2048 AS
-2053 DEIINKYG
+2053 
-2061 NFNINGNVNLDTT
+2061 
-2074 QALMDLLPLSTDIND
+2074 QALAALAPLGGTIEE
-2089 MCGWLNAMGK
+2089 MCGYINAMGQV
-2099 TGIHF
+2099 GIHF
-2104 DTSQLQQLFNAFEAI
+2104 NTSQLQILFNAFQEI
-2119 AIAMQDPTSPAA
+2119 AEIMKDPTNADPARIA
-2131 LDQIR
+2131 EL
-2136 GAKRT
+2136 KRT
-2141 IGQIV
+2141 IGDTI
-2146 SVAAKNS
+2146 SVASEGSLVTK
-2153 KVPNVPGDYT
+2153 GDGGKYLT
-2163 TRVDGEDKGGGGGG
+2163 TENGNNKGGGGGGG

-2244 LLKLKVEEFNKENPE
+2244 LLKLKVEEFNKDHPE

-2395 KGATLRDG
+2395 KGATLRQG
-2403 IDQLNAAKARHPGY
+2403 IDELNAAKARHPGY

-2507 GKMKSLKGQMDGLTK
+2507 GKMKSLKAQMDGLAK

-2582 VEMAVNILSNALSPF
+2582 VEMAVNVLSNALSPF

-2610 KTVNEEYLDDAERLY
+2610 KTINEEYLDDAERLY

-2660 QADGVKMSQYDL
+2660 QADGVQMSQYDL

-2730 HELGQLSKD
+2730 HELGKLSKD

-2793 GVANSGLTFHDTL
+2793 GVVNSGLTFHDTL

-2821 QFVNNSNTTI
+2821 LFVNNSNTTI
-2831 TELQTNYKDWQ
+2831 SELQTNYKDWQ
-2842 KVVET
+2842 KVVEA
-2847 AMGVA
+2847 AMNVA
-2852 GTSWDNFGTDMGG
+2852 GTSWETFGSDMGG

-2879 KIEELVNVLMGYI
+2879 EIEELVNVLMGYI

-2918 AYIDGNFVGGGG
+2918 QYIDGNFGSSGSGGLTYDIGVDYSAAIISLSKNGG
-2930 GGGYGDVDMR
+2930 TYTDESGR
-2940 TDFTALA
+2940 TWTTDDIKTLKDI
-2947 QRWAAGERNLTNYNG
+2947 RNLKLSDMEQEGSQILKNGSSTDYWSEEEKKEITTNKNA
-2962 TKTYNSLEEIK
+2962 EW
-2973 ADLDKKL
+2973 LDK
-2980 DAFEQGADILFQGS
+2980 
-2994 GEAFDDEGYESV
+2994 V
-3006 YNNIY
+3006 
-3011 QGTYKRNGNN
+3011 
-3021 YGMRS
+3021 
-3026 YPNATSNSIVDKAS
+3026 
-3040 NYLGVR
+3040 
-3046 YRWGG
+3046 
-3051 TDAGYG
+3051 
-3057 LDCSGLVYNALN
+3057 
-3069 DAGIPVPRTTA
+3069 
-3080 QGYRDMSKAIKES
+3080 
-3093 SVKPGDLVFF
+3093 
-3103 GYGNTVDHVGIYAGN
+3103 
-3118 GQMIDAPGAKVQYT
+3118 
-3132 NIDEKRDRLLGY
+3132 
-3144 GRLGNTNYSSS
+3144 LGN
-3155 DTAALMDR
+3155 
-3163 LGLSRR
+3163 
-3169 GGAASGAY
+3169 GAASGAY
-3177 TGDWGPGQGIGIDNG
+3177 TGNWAKGQGFGPDNG
-3192 KIIKVHPKE
+3192 RIIKVHPKE
-3201 LILNKS
+3201 LILNQK
-3207 DTRNILRAVDIV
+3207 DTSNILRAVDIV

-3227 KQVQQMSSISSSK
+3227 KQVQSMINFGQIK
-3240 LDSLFNSAIPRY
+3240 LGNLIDKTTPPVY

-3284 NNAAQYISANR
+3284 NNAAQYISANK

>member
-70 LDQATNVDTGRLDL
+70 LDQATNVNTGRLDL

-140 KKTIANTARWQI
+140 KKTLANTAKWQI
-152 SSNLMHGVQGSI
+152 SSNLMHGVQGSL
-164 QKAYYYAED
+164 QKAYYYAKD
-173 LNKSLN
+173 LDKSLN
-179 NIRIVTG
+179 DIRIVTG
-186 QNNDQMAQFA
+186 QSSDQMAQFA

-216 SLIYYQQGLSNK
+216 SLIYYQQGLSDK

-254 LTAVWNNFYD
+254 LTAIWNNFYD

-279 GAYTASSTDEISEGI
+279 GAYTASSTDEISEGV

-357 YSLALEK
+357 YSKALEK

-436 TLQKQADIYAESWE
+436 TLQEQADIYAESWE

-496 LPGVLGVVSTLML
+496 LPGVLSVISTLML

-535 NQAAIMKK
+535 NQAAVMKK

-605 QAYGDIAV
+605 QVYGDIAV
-613 QAKKSIEVQQQQTQD
+613 QAKRSIEVQQQQTQNN
-628 SLREARNQ
+628 LRDARNQ
-636 IFLTNNANFGGDAGV
+636 IFLTTNENFGGETGV
-651 KYFNKNYKAGQKL
+651 KYFDKNYKAGQKL
-664 IDSFYSNR
+664 IDSFYNNK

-684 SDSYQNFLAKFNNI
+684 SDSYQNFLAKFDNI
-698 KGLDKDQRFDK
+698 KGLNTDQRFDK
-709 LNKLI
+709 LNQLLNK
-714 NDAKKASRPNIQSR
+714 AKGASNKPSNIQSR

-741 DVNIVLDKYVNGKV
+741 DVNVVLDKYVNNKA
-755 SADGATKKQIEAL
+755 SADGATRKQIEAL
-768 RQCLNEYVKEKEALI
+768 RQCLNGYVKEKEALI

-797 DFQKILAKSQGA
+797 DFEKTLAKSQGA
-809 VSNFSNG
+809 VMTFSQG
-816 LVTTVQGI
+816 LVSGAQGI
-824 SQFSIGATSFKGL
+824 SQLAIGINSIHGAIQALNS
-837 LETLSNDD
+837 ED
-845 LNFGEKL
+845 LTFGEKVFQMTTSL
-852 SSGIMSASIAL
+852 SIAI
-863 PSLINGFKYLNSGI
+863 PSIINGFTNLQKSIQSINSSKGLIGTNILQLVTGLNEI
-877 QTIVKNAG
+877 KEAN
-885 GLGAN
+885 LGAELQKL
-890 IVSIATGMD
+890 SA
-899 GTQLG
+899 
-904 EAFQEKIKS
+904 A
-913 GGTGFSNTKKGK
+913 SNT
-925 ILQSGFN
+925 SGLRFKALKAMTDAYN
-932 AFSTKLGIKDTQNFE
+932 TSMEGAKVGANGLTKAMAEQAAGTAALKAGIKAVAGSLGIYIAIAAAIAAIIAVIVHLNEVAKTKTLESQLARSEEAAANFE
-947 EEYNG
+947 
-952 LINKKFNQLKKAYF
+952 K
-966 KDNKTNVI
+966 
-974 TGEVSRQLQQQAKA
+974 
-988 QIDAQGS
+988 
-995 GAALN
+995 
-1000 AMLGKSLLIFA
+1000 
-1011 QYAAAVAAVVAVIWL
+1011 
-1026 LVKAYKAA
+1026 
-1034 ESYSLDA
+1034 
-1041 QIERSE
+1041 
-1047 KAIESFK
+1047 
-1054 SQLEETKNKA
+1054 QLEKTKSKA
-1064 EQLQQ
+1064 EELKNV
-1069 IFNNYS
+1069 FNNYKNIK
-1075 SVKSAL
+1075 KSL
-1081 DDCTVGTKEW
+1081 DECTIGTEEW
-1091 REQLAKANEEALN
+1091 RKKLQETNETALE
-1104 ILNTYPELKNM
+1104 ILKNYPELKNI
-1115 EGTWGKKDTGEIWI
+1115 EGAWGKKDTGEIWI
-1129 DKSAVNELQS
+1129 DESALKGLQSEYDNKILSQSYNLARQNQNSNEL
-1139 IYDKQVLQQQY
+1139 K
-1150 ALANEQSNLEDLNI
+1150 N
-1164 KKAKQNL
+1164 
-1171 TSNFLTASSSVTTE
+1171 
-1185 GTLLKSD
+1185 
-1192 GTSASYNDTLN
+1192 
-1203 LLLNNQNELNN
+1203 
-1214 KTGQN
+1214 
-1219 LTEAIKQLLIDNNFS
+1219 AIAWKNNFNDITLS
-1234 IDSGESEKTDE
+1234 YGATFNDLEGSYRPEKDE
-1245 ELLNLYA
+1245 RTFNALEYIRNNFQNYKGYSDDLILKDIYSYLNKEGYNNIEGQAYQEKLTQFINEINPTL
-1252 QSLADKFSTDDVQAA
+1252 QSLIST
-1267 ISNVSKVIQN
+1267 IEE
-1277 NTDATLQATKE
+1277 NTDATLQAEQESVVQQKLGKTNMSSQEVKLTTEAYNNAIEDKIAEMKKATSIWDGKWNGTITYDGLEIGTHGENARNSQQVKDLWDVYLKSQGIDINDSDYRLNQQNSVKGKGQDRYFVYGQDQKVSFEEVIQAVAQYEVDQGNFLTELNQAATNFLTNLGKIQYTDETKQKIESGGTLGKGLSSFIGNKDLTELTQEEIDNLGELTEDTLKERVAAAMGFDYAKATKE
-1288 ASVQQALGLDTMSTE
+1288 QLAELDDQLIAIYGAVGVDSGEEFVEQFNTAIINYGKETE
-1303 DAKITTAL
+1303 KIA
-1311 VDANIEAIKNS
+1311 NS
-1322 FYNKNGTISWD
+1322 FYGKWAT
-1333 DGTGEKRE
+1333 
-1341 IGTYAE
+1341 AE
-1347 NAGESDKEDQALRNL
+1347 NLNSFTLEVQKKLKSTFVDVFRVSGEEGIAVFKEIISKYGSDLTPEL
-1362 WDAYL
+1362 
-1367 EAIKVD
+1367 
-1373 KNDSEYKLDQKNSVI
+1373 LD
-1388 GEDQNRSFQLENG
+1388 
-1401 KTILFS
+1401 
-1407 EVATAIATMQAM
+1407 
-1419 GEKLQTTYAMAQKF
+1419 
-1433 QTGMSN
+1433 
-1439 QGTVGQGVLEF
+1439 
-1450 FGNDGDLSNFT
+1450 
-1461 YDQLKQ
+1461 
-1467 LEDDIEKGF
+1467 
-1476 EDEDL
+1476 
-1481 QNLIGQSLF
+1481 LIG
-1490 GEDFNLLKPEQQETV
+1490 
-1505 KSYMSNMMK
+1505 
-1514 ELGVTS
+1514 
-1520 GKELGEAIVEEAS
+1520 
-1533 HQIANIEDINN
+1533 
-1544 NKAFKYI
+1544 
-1551 LGLKDEQ
+1551 
-1558 DISEAIDE
+1558 
-1566 FEGYSVSLKSRI
+1566 
-1578 SQIAEDIFKVAGK
+1578 
-1591 NGVAAFTEAIN
+1591 
-1602 TVGKDLTFDQL
+1602 
-1613 NKIADFDWSSGTW
+1613 DFDWTQSGAIDN
-1626 EEFIDTLE
+1626 FISALE
-1634 DLGIVVSDDEGAWK
+1634 DLGILTDDNTEAWK
-1648 GFYDMMQETA
+1648 RF
-1658 NKLPIEDFTTFRD
+1658 
-1671 LLIEIFN
+1671 
-1678 LMGQEVGS
+1678 S
-1686 SITKEKYD
+1686 S
-1694 EITKGFKAA
+1694 
-1703 GLNPEDYYVQ
+1703 Q
-1713 TGPDTYIKVK
+1713 M
-1723 DFDTAAKNALTQAGV
+1723 
-1738 DRAEEQHNI
+1738 
-1747 AEAAQEN
+1747 AEAA
-1754 WNNQFNLGT
+1754 
-1763 RIGINGHDYANN
+1763 NN
-1775 LEAMA
+1775 LPI
-1780 AGDFTDVRGRYMQQM
+1780 DKLTNLR
-1795 LDIFGSPEEI
+1795 DILEDI
-1805 AKLVGTDE
+1805 YKL
-1813 TNNYDLD
+1813 L
-1820 YYKRQDSA
+1820 
-1828 TQAGIIQGIIDAYM
+1828 
-1842 ANIDGSYNADLL
+1842 
-1854 RTNAYT
+1854 
-1860 DANSV
+1860 
-1865 KEMNQMTDFNLND
+1865 
-1878 EASQKGLRA
+1878 
-1887 WATNNQDIEGVSTAL
+1887 
-1902 DDLNYN
+1902 
-1908 LDHMEETGKSAS
+1908 
-1920 EIYNKFFKD
+1920 
-1929 LRGAEIKQGIENI
+1929 
-1942 KEYKKNVADLE
+1942 
-1953 EQGKDTTEENK
+1953 GKDV
-1964 KIKNEIKDLFNLT
+1964 
-1977 EEEYRKADNEGLI
+1977 
-1990 QKFLYGNETEQQ
+1990 
-2002 AAGEALDN
+2002 
-2010 IKGEFGSIFSYIE
+2010 GSIFSQEDIDKLTLGGYDIEGHYAQVGSDEYVKTRDYTTEEKNKAYEQQIQTAKKKNEIIYGANDYNQAQVQSKVDSWGKYGDKYISGEWDNLSSSYVKSYIDSIGGIENAATITGWDQDNFSDEYLNSITSQERAEIVDAIVKGINSVYNGQTDTGVITTSHLYNSSDSINEMTQMEGFRDEEGSVSDSGIEAISGKLAGSEEGLELLHKYQDEIKNVTKGTEEWDKITNQFIKDSQGLEYKEQAKELGNYNDKLKEAKKAGEDYEEELGNVRKQLNKMLDIEVDDDFIEEYQDQIDKMLSGKTLEERQSAANTIKFQAELDKEDIESKIPDELQNEIMPMLQNNLPKLELDAEGKIVMTGDSGQAVAAIGQVIAALQAAGVPAESIAEILRSVLGTDITISGDGIE
-2023 QMKEKYSTSS
+2023 QFAELAKALTS
-2033 LFNFNEDEINTKTQQ
+2033 
-2048 FASKM
+2048 
-2053 DEIINKYG
+2053 G
-2061 NFNINGNVNLDTT
+2061 
-2074 QALMDLLPLSTDIND
+2074 DL
-2089 MCGWLNAMGK
+2089 
-2099 TGIHF
+2099 
-2104 DTSQLQQLFNAFEAI
+2104 EAI
-2119 AIAMQDPTSPAA
+2119 AKWSETYNDGKDLLNLS
-2131 LDQIR
+2131 
-2136 GAKRT
+2136 GSGRT
-2141 IGQIV
+2141 ANV
-2146 SVAAKNS
+2146 T
-2153 KVPNVPGDYT
+2153 PNYAYENG
-2163 TRVDGEDKGGGGGG
+2163 GSKGGGGGG
-2177 SESKSANDIG
+2177 GKSTKSANDIG
-2187 KEIQDELLK
+2187 KEIQDEKLK
-2196 TKEKK
+2196 TYEKK
-2201 RDRLEALREGANPED
+2201 RELLEAKRDGANPED
-2216 SAKYI
+2216 AAKYI
-2221 QEEIKLLEEEQ
+2221 QEEIDLLEEEQ

-2244 LLKLKVEEFNKENPE
+2244 LLKVKVEEFNKDHPE

-2299 WFTKIKDGLDGPMGI
+2299 WFTKIKDSLDGPMGI
-2314 QERIDE
+2314 QQNIDE

-2395 KGATLRDG
+2395 KGATLRQG
-2403 IDQLNAAKARHPGY
+2403 IDQLNAAKAKYPGY

-2610 KTVNEEYLDDAERLY
+2610 KTINEQYLDDADRLY

-2634 NLQLADT
+2634 NLQLADA

-2660 QADGVKMSQYDL
+2660 QADGVQMSQYDL

-2730 HELGQLSKD
+2730 HELGKLSKD

-2793 GVANSGLTFHDTL
+2793 GVVNSGLTFHDTL

-2821 QFVNNSNTTI
+2821 LFVNNSNTTI
-2831 TELQTNYKDWQ
+2831 SELQTNYKDWQ
-2842 KVVET
+2842 KVVEA
-2847 AMGVA
+2847 AMNVA
-2852 GTSWDNFGTDMGG
+2852 GTSWETFGSDMGG

-2879 KIEELVNVLMGYI
+2879 EIEELVNVLMGYI

-2918 AYIDGNFVGGGG
+2918 QYIDGNFGSSGSGGLTYDIGVDYSAAIISLSKNGG
-2930 GGGYGDVDMR
+2930 TYTDESGR
-2940 TDFTALA
+2940 TWTTDDIKTLKDI
-2947 QRWAAGERNLTNYNG
+2947 RNLKLSDMEQEGSQILKNGSSTDYWSEEEKKEITTNKNA
-2962 TKTYNSLEEIK
+2962 EW
-2973 ADLDKKL
+2973 LDK
-2980 DAFEQGADILFQGS
+2980 
-2994 GEAFDDEGYESV
+2994 V
-3006 YNNIY
+3006 
-3011 QGTYKRNGNN
+3011 
-3021 YGMRS
+3021 
-3026 YPNATSNSIVDKAS
+3026 
-3040 NYLGVR
+3040 
-3046 YRWGG
+3046 
-3051 TDAGYG
+3051 
-3057 LDCSGLVYNALN
+3057 
-3069 DAGIPVPRTTA
+3069 
-3080 QGYRDMSKAIKES
+3080 
-3093 SVKPGDLVFF
+3093 
-3103 GYGNTVDHVGIYAGN
+3103 
-3118 GQMIDAPGAKVQYT
+3118 
-3132 NIDEKRDRLLGY
+3132 
-3144 GRLGNTNYSSS
+3144 LGN
-3155 DTAALMDR
+3155 
-3163 LGLSRR
+3163 
-3169 GGAASGAY
+3169 GAASGAY
-3177 TGDWGPGQGIGIDNG
+3177 TGNWAKGQGFGPDNG
-3192 KIIKVHPKE
+3192 RIIKVHPKE
-3201 LILNKS
+3201 LILNQK
-3207 DTRNILRAVDIV
+3207 DTSNILRAVDIV

-3227 KQVQQMSSISSSK
+3227 KQVQSMINFGQIK
-3240 LDSLFNSAIPRY
+3240 LGNLIDKTTPPVY

-3284 NNAAQYISANR
+3284 NNAAQYISANK

>member
-70 LDQATNVDTGRLDL
+70 LDQATNVNTGRLDL

-131 RTNALLDNF
+131 RTNAILDNF
-140 KKTIANTARWQI
+140 KKTLANTAKWQI
-152 SSNLMHGVQGSI
+152 SSNLMHGVQGSL

-173 LNKSLN
+173 LNRSLN
-179 NIRIVTG
+179 DIRIVTG
-186 QNNDQMAQFA
+186 QSNDQMAQFA

-216 SLIYYQQGLSNK
+216 SLIYYQQGLSDK

-357 YSLALEK
+357 YSKALEK

-436 TLQKQADIYAESWE
+436 TLQEQADIYAESWE

-496 LPGVLGVVSTLML
+496 LPGVLSVISTLML

-535 NQAAIMKK
+535 NQAAVMKQQ
-543 AMIQTLQS
+543 MINVLKTFTTYEEKPDLT
-551 FSPESKMELS
+551 K
-561 DQGSVTLETT
+561 QGSVELETT
-571 TMINAAQA
+571 TMVKAAEA
-579 SYDLQIANSQLNET
+579 SYDLQLANNQLNET

-605 QAYGDIAV
+605 QAYGQIAIES
-613 QAKKSIEVQQQQTQD
+613 KKSIEAQQTQ
-628 SLREARNQ
+628 SNNNLRNARNT
-636 IFLTNNANFGGDAGV
+636 IFEDNNKKFGGDKGV
-651 KYFNKNYKAGQKL
+651 IY
-664 IDSFYSNR
+664 
-672 VLKQLNSQKFDN
+672 FDN
-684 SDSYQNFLAKFNNI
+684 SLKKGQKIVDNFYNDKTMQDLKSLKINSNGSFKDFISQFGQLNLNN
-698 KGLDKDQRFDK
+698 QRYSK
-709 LNKLI
+709 LNQLI
-714 NDAKKASRPNIQSR
+714 KQGNDSNLSNGAKGTLRKDILA
-728 YRNQIIEEINNLK
+728 EVNNLR
-741 DVNIVLDKYVNGKV
+741 DVNLEIDNYVNQKIK
-755 SADGATKKQIEAL
+755 AEKLTKAQSNAL
-768 RQCLNEYVKEKEALI
+768 RQCLTDYVNEKEALLQNKGAVEKYESAI
-783 QSNNANKKYTDSIN
+783 EAFNAELK
-797 DFQKILAKSQGA
+797 ASQG
-809 VSNFSNG
+809 SIYSFSQG
-816 LVTTVQGI
+816 LVSSFQGI
-824 SQFSIGATSFKGL
+824 SQLGIGINSLKGMFD
-837 LETLSNDD
+837 TLNNSELD
-845 LNFGEKL
+845 FGEKL
-852 SSGIMSASIAL
+852 TQSITSASFAI
-863 PSLINGFKYLNSGI
+863 PSLINGANQLASGLKEI
-877 QTIVKNAG
+877 GTNWK
-885 GLGAN
+885 GLGTN
-890 IVSIATGMD
+890 ILSIMTG
-899 GTQLG
+899 LG
-904 EAFQEKIKS
+904 GSLQGSDLQAALKTKIENS
-913 GGTGFSNTKKGK
+913 
-925 ILQSGFN
+925 SGFR
-932 AFSTKLGIKDTQNFE
+932 AKIMQTGLDAYTAKLKELGVAAGSAGTAEQ
-947 EEYNG
+947 
-952 LINKKFNQLKKAYF
+952 QLA
-966 KDNKTNVI
+966 
-974 TGEVSRQLQQQAKA
+974 A
-988 QIDAQGS
+988 S
-995 GAALN
+995 GAATH
-1000 AMLGKSLLIFA
+1000 AMFTKSLLVLGK
-1011 QYAAAVAAVVAVIWL
+1011 YALIIGAVVAAIAV
-1026 LVKAYKAA
+1026 LVKVYNT
-1034 ESYSLDA
+1034 A
-1041 QIERSE
+1041 QSFTIEEQIKRSE
-1047 KAIESFK
+1047 QAVESFK

-1064 EQLQQ
+1064 EQLKSV
-1069 IFNNYS
+1069 FDSYS

-1081 DDCTVGTKEW
+1081 DECTVGTKEW
-1091 REQLAKANEEALN
+1091 RAQLTKANEEALN

-1115 EGTWGKKDTGEIWI
+1115 EGAWGKKDTGEIWI
-1129 DKSAVNELQS
+1129 DQSAVDKLQS
-1139 IYDKQVLQQQY
+1139 IYDKQILQQQY

-1164 KKAKQNL
+1164 EKAKQDL
-1171 TSNFLTASSSVTTE
+1171 TSNLQGVLNIQSGTTTGGLTKNGQYTSVMP
-1185 GTLLKSD
+1185 GIADLI
-1192 GTSASYNDTLN
+1192 
-1203 LLLNNQNELNN
+1203 LNNQENLQNKSQEEQVSIIEQALKNNGFETLN
-1214 KTGQN
+1214 
-1219 LTEAIKQLLIDNNFS
+1219 DN
-1234 IDSGESEKTDE
+1234 TT
-1245 ELLNLYA
+1245 LNDYA
-1252 QSLADKFSTDDVQAA
+1252 QKIADKFNTDDVQAA
-1267 ISNVSKVIQN
+1267 ISNVSKVIQA
-1277 NTDATLQATKE
+1277 NTDATLQVTKE

-1311 VDANIEAIKNS
+1311 VDANIEAIKDS
-1322 FYNKNGTISWD
+1322 FYNDNGTISWD
-1333 DGTGEKRE
+1333 DGTGKDRE
-1341 IGTYAE
+1341 IGTHDE
-1347 NAGESDKEDQALRNL
+1347 NAGGTGKGDQALRNL

-1367 EAIKVD
+1367 AAIKID

-1388 GEDQNRSFQLENG
+1388 GKGQNRSFQLENG
-1401 KTILFS
+1401 KTKSFS

-1419 GEKLQTTYAMAQKF
+1419 SEELQTTYAMAQKF
-1433 QTGMSN
+1433 QTGMNN
-1439 QGTVGQGVLEF
+1439 QGIVGQGVLEF
-1450 FGNDGDLSNFT
+1450 FGNNGDLGNFT
-1461 YDQLKQ
+1461 QKQ
-1467 LEDDIEKGF
+1467 LGQLISDLKKGLS
-1476 EDEDL
+1476 DEDL

-1520 GKELGEAIVEEAS
+1520 GKELGKAIVEEAS
-1533 HQIANIEDINN
+1533 HQITNIEDIKND
-1544 NKAFKYI
+1544 KFFRHIIGLDKPSGLKASVSWAFKYF
-1551 LGLKDEQ
+1551 DE
-1558 DISEAIDE
+1558 
-1566 FEGYSVSLKSRI
+1566 YSVSLKSRI
-1578 SQIAEDIFKVAGK
+1578 SQISKDIFEVAGK
-1591 NGVAAFTEAIN
+1591 DGVDAFKKVINAA
-1602 TVGKDLTFDQL
+1602 GKDLTFEQL
-1613 NKIADFDWSSGTW
+1613 EKIADFDWSSGSW
-1626 EEFIDTLE
+1626 EEFIDILE
-1634 DLGIVVSDDEGAWK
+1634 NLGIVVSNNEGAWRD
-1648 GFYDMMQETA
+1648 FYDMMQETA
-1658 NKLPIEDFTTFRD
+1658 NKLPIEDFTTFRN
-1671 LLIEIFN
+1671 LLMEIFD
-1678 LMGQEVGS
+1678 LMR
-1686 SITKEKYD
+1686 
-1694 EITKGFKAA
+1694 KGFGSTINQEQYNNIVEGLKGI

-1713 TGPDTYIKVK
+1713 TGEDEYTQVKNLSTDDANQGLNTLEEGFNKSKKVSDKINESDTGFLIGKGVEVDGQSYTSYLDYLANGNAPDYRGDLYLQSKYK
-1723 DFDTAAKNALTQAGV
+1723 
-1738 DRAEEQHNI
+1738 
-1747 AEAAQEN
+1747 
-1754 WNNQFNLGT
+1754 QFM
-1763 RIGINGHDYANN
+1763 
-1775 LEAMA
+1775 E
-1780 AGDFTDVRGRYMQQM
+1780 
-1795 LDIFGSPEEI
+1795 
-1805 AKLVGTDE
+1805 LVGGSENAANLAGKVAYAYDEESFKYLENAEQAQYLLDLVKAYTE
-1813 TNNYDLD
+1813 TNSGERQQEYDLA
-1820 YYKRQDSA
+1820 RQETYA
-1828 TQAGIIQGIIDAYM
+1828 KAGSLQ
-1842 ANIDGSYNADLL
+1842 
-1854 RTNAYT
+1854 
-1860 DANSV
+1860 
-1865 KEMNQMTDFNLND
+1865 EMNQMQGFNPEGD

-1887 WATNNQDIEGVSTAL
+1887 WASTHQDIEGVTEALNKYNDVASDSTTIEGGLTEASKQLFKELKDAEYKEQAKELGNYNDKLKEAKEAGEDYEEELGNLKKQLNKMLDINVDDDFIEEYQDQIDKMLSGETLEERQGAANTIKFQAELDKEDIESKIPDDLQNEIMPMLQNNLPKLELDAEGKIVMTGDSGQAVAAIGQMITTLQAADTDAETVATILRSILGTDIEINVDNLDQFTAL
-1902 DDLNYN
+1902 
-1908 LDHMEETGKSAS
+1908 A
-1920 EIYNKFFKD
+1920 
-1929 LRGAEIKQGIENI
+1929 
-1942 KEYKKNVADLE
+1942 
-1953 EQGKDTTEENK
+1953 
-1964 KIKNEIKDLFNLT
+1964 
-1977 EEEYRKADNEGLI
+1977 
-1990 QKFLYGNETEQQ
+1990 
-2002 AAGEALDN
+2002 EAL
-2010 IKGEFGSIFSYIE
+2010 
-2023 QMKEKYSTSS
+2023 TS
-2033 LFNFNEDEINTKTQQ
+2033 
-2048 FASKM
+2048 
-2053 DEIINKYG
+2053 G
-2061 NFNINGNVNLDTT
+2061 
-2074 QALMDLLPLSTDIND
+2074 DL
-2089 MCGWLNAMGK
+2089 
-2099 TGIHF
+2099 
-2104 DTSQLQQLFNAFEAI
+2104 EAI
-2119 AIAMQDPTSPAA
+2119 ADWSKTFTNGENL
-2131 LDQIR
+2131 LDLS
-2136 GAKRT
+2136 GSGRT
-2141 IGQIV
+2141 ANV
-2146 SVAAKNS
+2146 T
-2153 KVPNVPGDYT
+2153 PNYAYENG
-2163 TRVDGEDKGGGGGG
+2163 GSKGGGGGG
-2177 SESKSANDIG
+2177 GKSTKSANDIG

-2244 LLKLKVEEFNKENPE
+2244 LLKLKVEEFNKEHPE

-2299 WFTKIKDGLDGPMGI
+2299 WFTKIKDSLDGPMGI
-2314 QERIDE
+2314 QQNIDE

-2334 LELEAITKQIDWKVK
+2334 LELEAITKAIDWKVK

-2395 KGATLRDG
+2395 KGATLRQG
-2403 IDQLNAAKARHPGY
+2403 IDQLNAAKAKYPGY

-2507 GKMKSLKGQMDGLTK
+2507 GKMKSLKAQMDGLTK

-2582 VEMAVNILSNALSPF
+2582 VEMAVNVLSNALSPF

-2610 KTVNEEYLDDAERLY
+2610 KTINEQYLNDAERLY

-2634 NLQLADT
+2634 NLQLADA

-2649 LRDIQQEIHDL
+2649 LKDIQQEIHDL
-2660 QADGVKMSQYDL
+2660 QADGVQMSQYDL

-2793 GVANSGLTFHDTL
+2793 GVVNSGITFHDTL

-2852 GTSWDNFGTDMGG
+2852 GTSWENFGTDMGG

-2879 KIEELVNVLMGYI
+2879 EIEKLVNVLMGYI

-2930 GGGYGDVDMR
+2930 GGSYGNVDMR
-2940 TDFTALA
+2940 TDFTALL
-2947 QRWAAGERNLTNYNG
+2947 QRWEAGDRNLTNWDG
-2962 TKTYNSLEEIK
+2962 SKTYTSAAEIA
-2973 ADLDKKL
+2973 ADLQAKL
-2980 DAFEQGADILFQGS
+2980 DAVKQGEKIQYQGS
-2994 GEAFDDEGYESV
+2994 GENFSSEDQQDVVDKFLKGYYS
-3006 YNNIY
+3006 
-3011 QGTYKRNGNN
+3011 NGGN
-3021 YGMRS
+3021 YGSNS
-3026 YPNATSNSIVDKAS
+3026 YPNTYSNNIVDKAA
-3040 NYLGVR
+3040 NYLGTK
-3046 YRWGG
+3046 YTYGG
-3051 TDAGYG
+3051 KNASTG
-3057 LDCSGLVYNALN
+3057 LDCSGLVYKALN
-3069 DAGIPVPRTTA
+3069 DAGVNVPALTA
-3080 QGYRDMSKAIKES
+3080 EGYKQMSKSIS
-3093 SVKPGDLVFF
+3093 SANIKPGDLVFF
-3103 GYGNTVDHVGIYAGN
+3103 GANGVADHVGIYMGN
-3118 GQMIDAPGAKVQYT
+3118 GQMINATGTKTQIT
-3132 NIDEKRDRLLGY
+3132 SIDSKKAGLIGY
-3144 GRLGNTNYSSS
+3144 GRIGNSNTLPSANSVIQKF
-3155 DTAALMDR
+3155 
-3163 LGLSRR
+3163 LSGGY

-3227 KQVQQMSSISSSK
+3227 KQVQQMSNISSSK
-3240 LDSLFNSAIPRY
+3240 LDSLFNSAIPRC

-3284 NNAAQYISANR
+3284 NNAAQYISANK

>member
-70 LDQATNVDTGRLDL
+70 LDQATNVNTGRLDL

-140 KKTIANTARWQI
+140 KKTLANTAKWQI
-152 SSNLMHGVQGSI
+152 SSNLMHGVQGSL
-164 QKAYYYAED
+164 QKAYYYAKD
-173 LNKSLN
+173 LDRSLN
-179 NIRIVTG
+179 DIRIVTG
-186 QNNDQMAQFA
+186 QSSDQMAEFA

-216 SLIYYQQGLSNK
+216 SLIYYQQGLSDK

-242 AAGESASKVSDQ
+242 AAGESASKISDQ

-357 YSLALEK
+357 YSKALEK

-436 TLQKQADIYAESWE
+436 TLQEQADIYAESWE

-463 YKQLVNDKFF
+463 YKQLVSDKFF

-496 LPGVLGVVSTLML
+496 LPGVLSVISTLML

-535 NQAAIMKK
+535 NQAAVMKK

-605 QAYGDIAV
+605 QVYGDIAV
-613 QAKKSIEVQQQQTQD
+613 QAKRSIEVQQQQTQNN
-628 SLREARNQ
+628 LRDARNQ
-636 IFLTNNANFGGDAGV
+636 IFLTTNENFGGETGV
-651 KYFNKNYKAGQKL
+651 KYFDKNYKAGQKL
-664 IDSFYSNR
+664 IDSFYNNK

-684 SDSYQNFLAKFNNI
+684 SNSYQNFLAKFDNI
-698 KGLDKDQRFDK
+698 KGLNTDQRFDK
-709 LNKLI
+709 LNQLLNK
-714 NDAKKASRPNIQSR
+714 AKGASNKPSNIQSR

-741 DVNIVLDKYVNGKV
+741 DVNVVLDKYVNNKA
-755 SADGATKKQIEAL
+755 SADGATRKQIEAL
-768 RQCLNEYVKEKEALI
+768 RQCLNGYVKEKEAVI

-797 DFQKILAKSQGA
+797 DFEKTLAKSQGA
-809 VSNFSNG
+809 VMTFSQG
-816 LVTTVQGI
+816 LVSGAQGI
-824 SQFSIGATSFKGL
+824 SQFAIGINSIHGAIQAL
-837 LETLSNDD
+837 NNED
-845 LNFGEKL
+845 LTFGEKVFQMTTSL
-852 SSGIMSASIAL
+852 SIAI
-863 PSLINGFKYLNSGI
+863 PSIINGFTNLQKSIQSINSSKGLIGTNILQLVTGLNEI
-877 QTIVKNAG
+877 KEAN
-885 GLGAN
+885 LGAELQKL
-890 IVSIATGMD
+890 SA
-899 GTQLG
+899 
-904 EAFQEKIKS
+904 A
-913 GGTGFSNTKKGK
+913 SNT
-925 ILQSGFN
+925 SGLRFKALKAMTDAYN
-932 AFSTKLGIKDTQNFE
+932 TSLEGAKAGANGLTQAMAEQAAGTAALKAGTKAVAGSLGIYIAIAAAIAAIIAVIVHLNEVAKTKTLESQLARSEEAAANFE
-947 EEYNG
+947 
-952 LINKKFNQLKKAYF
+952 K
-966 KDNKTNVI
+966 
-974 TGEVSRQLQQQAKA
+974 
-988 QIDAQGS
+988 
-995 GAALN
+995 
-1000 AMLGKSLLIFA
+1000 
-1011 QYAAAVAAVVAVIWL
+1011 
-1026 LVKAYKAA
+1026 
-1034 ESYSLDA
+1034 
-1041 QIERSE
+1041 
-1047 KAIESFK
+1047 
-1054 SQLEETKNKA
+1054 QLEKTKSKA
-1064 EQLQQ
+1064 EELKNV
-1069 IFNNYS
+1069 FNNYKNIK
-1075 SVKSAL
+1075 KSL
-1081 DDCTVGTKEW
+1081 DECTIGTEEW
-1091 REQLAKANEEALN
+1091 RKKLQETNETAIE
-1104 ILNTYPELKNM
+1104 ILKNYPELKNI
-1115 EGTWGKKDTGEIWI
+1115 EGAWGKKDTGEIWI
-1129 DKSAVNELQS
+1129 DESALKGLQSEYDNKILSQSYNLARQNQNSNEL
-1139 IYDKQVLQQQY
+1139 K
-1150 ALANEQSNLEDLNI
+1150 N
-1164 KKAKQNL
+1164 
-1171 TSNFLTASSSVTTE
+1171 
-1185 GTLLKSD
+1185 
-1192 GTSASYNDTLN
+1192 
-1203 LLLNNQNELNN
+1203 
-1214 KTGQN
+1214 
-1219 LTEAIKQLLIDNNFS
+1219 AIAWKNNFNDITLS
-1234 IDSGESEKTDE
+1234 YGAIFNDLEGSYRPEKDE
-1245 ELLNLYA
+1245 RTFNALEYIRNNFQNYKGYSDDLILKDIYSYLNKEGYNNIEGQAYQEKLTQFINKINPTL
-1252 QSLADKFSTDDVQAA
+1252 QSLIST
-1267 ISNVSKVIQN
+1267 IEE
-1277 NTDATLQATKE
+1277 NTDATLQAEQESVVQQKLGKTNMSSQEVKLTTEAYNKAIEDKISEMKQVNSNGEWTGRITYEGLTIGTHNRNAKDYNQVQDLWDTYLKSQGIDISDTDYRLSQNNSVKGKGQDRYFVYGQDQKVSFEEVIQAVAQYEVDQGNFLTELNQAATNFLTNLGKIQYTDETKQKIESGGTLGKGLSSFIGNKDLTELTQEEIDNLGELTEDTLKERVAAAMGFDYAKATKE
-1288 ASVQQALGLDTMSTE
+1288 QLAELDDQLIAIYGAVGVDSGEEFVEQFNTAIINYGKETE
-1303 DAKITTAL
+1303 KIA
-1311 VDANIEAIKNS
+1311 NS
-1322 FYNKNGTISWD
+1322 FYGKWAT
-1333 DGTGEKRE
+1333 
-1341 IGTYAE
+1341 AE
-1347 NAGESDKEDQALRNL
+1347 NLNSFTLEVQKKLKSTFVDVFRVSGEEGIAVFKEIISKYGSDLTPEL
-1362 WDAYL
+1362 
-1367 EAIKVD
+1367 
-1373 KNDSEYKLDQKNSVI
+1373 LD
-1388 GEDQNRSFQLENG
+1388 
-1401 KTILFS
+1401 
-1407 EVATAIATMQAM
+1407 
-1419 GEKLQTTYAMAQKF
+1419 
-1433 QTGMSN
+1433 
-1439 QGTVGQGVLEF
+1439 
-1450 FGNDGDLSNFT
+1450 
-1461 YDQLKQ
+1461 
-1467 LEDDIEKGF
+1467 
-1476 EDEDL
+1476 
-1481 QNLIGQSLF
+1481 LIG
-1490 GEDFNLLKPEQQETV
+1490 
-1505 KSYMSNMMK
+1505 
-1514 ELGVTS
+1514 
-1520 GKELGEAIVEEAS
+1520 
-1533 HQIANIEDINN
+1533 
-1544 NKAFKYI
+1544 
-1551 LGLKDEQ
+1551 
-1558 DISEAIDE
+1558 
-1566 FEGYSVSLKSRI
+1566 
-1578 SQIAEDIFKVAGK
+1578 
-1591 NGVAAFTEAIN
+1591 
-1602 TVGKDLTFDQL
+1602 
-1613 NKIADFDWSSGTW
+1613 DFDWTQSGAIDN
-1626 EEFIDTLE
+1626 FISALE
-1634 DLGIVVSDDEGAWK
+1634 DLGILTDDNTEAWK
-1648 GFYDMMQETA
+1648 RF
-1658 NKLPIEDFTTFRD
+1658 
-1671 LLIEIFN
+1671 
-1678 LMGQEVGS
+1678 S
-1686 SITKEKYD
+1686 S
-1694 EITKGFKAA
+1694 
-1703 GLNPEDYYVQ
+1703 Q
-1713 TGPDTYIKVK
+1713 M
-1723 DFDTAAKNALTQAGV
+1723 
-1738 DRAEEQHNI
+1738 
-1747 AEAAQEN
+1747 AEAA
-1754 WNNQFNLGT
+1754 
-1763 RIGINGHDYANN
+1763 NN
-1775 LEAMA
+1775 LPI
-1780 AGDFTDVRGRYMQQM
+1780 DKLTNLR
-1795 LDIFGSPEEI
+1795 DILEDI
-1805 AKLVGTDE
+1805 YKL
-1813 TNNYDLD
+1813 L
-1820 YYKRQDSA
+1820 
-1828 TQAGIIQGIIDAYM
+1828 
-1842 ANIDGSYNADLL
+1842 
-1854 RTNAYT
+1854 
-1860 DANSV
+1860 
-1865 KEMNQMTDFNLND
+1865 
-1878 EASQKGLRA
+1878 
-1887 WATNNQDIEGVSTAL
+1887 
-1902 DDLNYN
+1902 
-1908 LDHMEETGKSAS
+1908 
-1920 EIYNKFFKD
+1920 
-1929 LRGAEIKQGIENI
+1929 
-1942 KEYKKNVADLE
+1942 
-1953 EQGKDTTEENK
+1953 GKDV
-1964 KIKNEIKDLFNLT
+1964 
-1977 EEEYRKADNEGLI
+1977 
-1990 QKFLYGNETEQQ
+1990 
-2002 AAGEALDN
+2002 
-2010 IKGEFGSIFSYIE
+2010 GSIFSQEDIDKLTLGGYDIE
-2023 QMKEKYSTSS
+2023 GHYAQVGS
-2033 LFNFNEDEINTKTQQ
+2033 DEYVKT
-2048 FASKM
+2048 
-2053 DEIINKYG
+2053 
-2061 NFNINGNVNLDTT
+2061 
-2074 QALMDLLPLSTDIND
+2074 
-2089 MCGWLNAMGK
+2089 
-2099 TGIHF
+2099 
-2104 DTSQLQQLFNAFEAI
+2104 
-2119 AIAMQDPTSPAA
+2119 
-2131 LDQIR
+2131 R
-2136 GAKRT
+2136 
-2141 IGQIV
+2141 
-2146 SVAAKNS
+2146 
-2153 KVPNVPGDYT
+2153 DYT
-2163 TRVDGEDKGGGGGG
+2163 TEEKNKAYEQQIQTAEKKNEIIYGANDYTQAQVQSKVDSWGKYGDKYISGEWDNLSPSYVKSYIDSIGGIENAATITGWDQDNFSDEYLNSITSQKRAEIVDAIVTGINRVYNGQTDTGVITTSHLYNSSDSINEMTQMEGFRDEEGSVSDSGIEAISGKLASSEEGLELLHKYQDEIKNVTKGTEEWDRITNQFIKDSQGLEYKEQAKELGNYNDKLKEAKKAGEDYEEELGNVKKQLNKMLDIEVDNDFIEKYQDEIDKMLSGETLEERQGAANTIKFQAEIDTNETQSKLDQFAQQFGPEAAQTIQNAIPDIELDAQGKIVLTGDSGQAVAAIMGVVGALEATDQNAEMVGGLLSSILGTQITINAEGLEKLQELAQALTSGDLQAVADWAENNSDLSKLLSFAGEGRTANVEPTYRYENGGSKGGGGGG
-2177 SESKSANDIG
+2177 GKSTKSANDIG

-2244 LLKLKVEEFNKENPE
+2244 LLKLKVEEFNKEHPE

-2299 WFTKIKDGLDGPMGI
+2299 WFTKIKDSLDGPMGI
-2314 QERIDE
+2314 QQNIDE

-2395 KGATLRDG
+2395 KGATLRQG
-2403 IDQLNAAKARHPGY
+2403 IDQLNAAKAKYPGY

-2560 SDEFLASW
+2560 SEEFLASW

-2610 KTVNEEYLDDAERLY
+2610 KTINEQYLDDADRLY

-2634 NLQLADT
+2634 NLQLANA

-2660 QADGVKMSQYDL
+2660 QADGVQMSQYDL

-2730 HELGQLSKD
+2730 HELGSLSKD

-2793 GVANSGLTFHDTL
+2793 GVTNSGLTFHDTL

-2831 TELQTNYKDWQ
+2831 SELQTNYKDWQ

-2879 KIEELVNVLMGYI
+2879 EIEELVDVLMQYI

-2918 AYIDGNFVGGGG
+2918 QYIDGNFGGGG
-2930 GGGYGDVDMR
+2930 GLGGSSIDMR
-2940 TDFTALA
+2940 TDWNRVLA
-2947 QRWAAGERNLTNYNG
+2947 EIAANG
-2962 TKTYNSLEEIK
+2962 SAKDAYDNEYTK
-2973 ADLDKKL
+2973 ADIDAIFAKRQEKL
-2980 DAFEQGADILFQGS
+2980 DAMADGVKAEYEGS
-2994 GEAFDDEGYESV
+2994 GEKFSDED
-3006 YNNIY
+3006 
-3011 QGTYKRNGNN
+3011 Q
-3021 YGMRS
+3021 
-3026 YPNATSNSIVDKAS
+3026 A
-3040 NYLGVR
+3040 
-3046 YRWGG
+3046 
-3051 TDAGYG
+3051 
-3057 LDCSGLVYNALN
+3057 
-3069 DAGIPVPRTTA
+3069 
-3080 QGYRDMSKAIKES
+3080 
-3093 SVKPGDLVFF
+3093 
-3103 GYGNTVDHVGIYAGN
+3103 NTVNNRQNPTIADEIY
-3118 GQMIDAPGAKVQYT
+3118 K
-3132 NIDEKRDRLLGY
+3132 KY
-3144 GRLGNTNYSSS
+3144 GS
-3155 DTAALMDR
+3155 
-3163 LGLSRR
+3163 
-3169 GGAASGAY
+3169 GAASGAY
-3177 TGDWGPGQGIGIDNG
+3177 TGNWGKGQGFGPDNG

-3201 LILNKS
+3201 LILNQK
-3207 DTRNILRAVDIV
+3207 DTSNILRAVDIV
-3219 RNMNDWVD
+3219 RNMNDWID
-3227 KQVQQMSSISSSK
+3227 KQVQSMVDFGQAK
-3240 LDSLFNSAIPRY
+3240 LGSLIDKTTPPVY

-3284 NNAAQYISANR
+3284 NNAAQYISANK

>member
-179 NIRIVTG
+179 NIRVVTG

-636 IFLTNNANFGGDAGV
+636 IFLTNNENFGGDAGV
-651 KYFNKNYKAGQKL
+651 KYFNKSYKAGQKL

-698 KGLDKDQRFDK
+698 KGLNKDQRFDR

-714 NDAKKASRPNIQSR
+714 DDAKKASRPNIQSR

-755 SADGATKKQIEAL
+755 SADGATKKQVEAL

-809 VSNFSNG
+809 ISNFSNG

-824 SQFSIGATSFKGL
+824 SQFSIGVTSFKGL

-863 PSLINGFKYLNSGI
+863 PSLINGFKSLNSGI
-877 QTIVKNAG
+877 QTIAKNAG

-913 GGTGFSNTKKGK
+913 GGSGFSNTKKGK

-947 EEYNG
+947 KKYNE
-952 LINKKFNQLKKAYF
+952 LINKKFNQLKDDYK
-966 KDNKTNVI
+966 NTNDVQKI
-974 TGEVSRQLQQQAKA
+974 SKEVQVQLRNQAKA

-995 GAALN
+995 GAALS
-1000 AMLGKSLLIFA
+1000 AMLGKSVLIFA
-1011 QYAAAVAAVVAVIWL
+1011 KYAAEVAAVVAVIWL

-1064 EQLQQ
+1064 EQLKSV
-1069 IFNNYS
+1069 FDSYS

-1091 REQLAKANEEALN
+1091 RKQLAKVNEEALN

-1115 EGTWGKKDTGEIWI
+1115 EGAWGKKDTGEIWI
-1129 DKSAVNELQS
+1129 DKSAVNKLQS

-1185 GTLLKSD
+1185 GTLLKGD
-1192 GTSASYNDTLN
+1192 GTSASYKDTLN

-1311 VDANIEAIKNS
+1311 ADANIEAIKNS
-1322 FYNKNGTISWD
+1322 FYNENGTISWD
-1333 DGTGEKRE
+1333 DGTGKKRE

-1367 EAIKVD
+1367 EAIKID

-1419 GEKLQTTYAMAQKF
+1419 GEELQTTYAMAQKF

-1520 GKELGEAIVEEAS
+1520 GKELGKAIVEEAS

-1551 LGLKDEQ
+1551 LGLKDED
-1558 DISEAIDE
+1558 DISDAIDE

-1591 NGVAAFTEAIN
+1591 NGVTAFTKAIN
-1602 TVGKDLTFDQL
+1602 TVGKDLTLDQL

-1648 GFYDMMQETA
+1648 GFYNMMQETA

-1713 TGPDTYIKVK
+1713 TGPDTYVKVK

-1828 TQAGIIQGIIDAYM
+1828 TQASIIQGIIDAYM

-1865 KEMNQMTDFNLND
+1865 KEMNQMTGFNLND
-1878 EASQKGLRA
+1878 EASQNGLRA
-1887 WATNNQDIEGVSTAL
+1887 WATNNQDIEGVVESLNKLNLELEKAEDDPIKAKKAYEEFFKSLRDAEVKEAINEIKDIKKNIQDLEKDGKDST
-1902 DDLNYN
+1902 
-1908 LDHMEETGKSAS
+1908 S
-1920 EIYNKFFKD
+1920 EINKLYTK
-1929 LRGAEIKQGIENI
+1929 
-1942 KEYKKNVADLE
+1942 V
-1953 EQGKDTTEENK
+1953 
-1964 KIKNEIKDLFNLT
+1964 KDLFNLSDSDL
-1977 EEEYRKADNEGLI
+1977 EKNKGLVD
-1990 QKFLYGNETEQQ
+1990 KFLFGNEKESQNAGEELEKIKQQGKDMGIAYGNAIIGAAQSVANTHIDFSQMQADAVSKFNQIKSILEQDSQFQLTGQMSIDTSQ
-2002 AAGEALDN
+2002 AIGALAPVDGT
-2010 IKGEFGSIFSYIE
+2010 IQE
-2023 QMKEKYSTSS
+2023 
-2033 LFNFNEDEINTKTQQ
+2033 
-2048 FASKM
+2048 
-2053 DEIINKYG
+2053 
-2061 NFNINGNVNLDTT
+2061 
-2074 QALMDLLPLSTDIND
+2074 
-2089 MCGWLNAMGK
+2089 MCGYVNALGRV
-2099 TGIHF
+2099 GIHF
-2104 DTSQLQQLFNAFEAI
+2104 NTAQLKQLFSTIAKIQQLMQQGPGGAMQAAALSNQLQNNISIWAQ
-2119 AIAMQDPTSPAA
+2119 
-2131 LDQIR
+2131 
-2136 GAKRT
+2136 
-2141 IGQIV
+2141 
-2146 SVAAKNS
+2146 NS
-2153 KVPNVPGDYT
+2153 KVPRSDRDYT
-2163 TRVDGEDKGGGGGG
+2163 TTVNGDPGGGGGGG

-2244 LLKLKVEEFNKENPE
+2244 LLKLKVEEFNKEHPE

-2314 QERIDE
+2314 QQSIDE

-2403 IDQLNAAKARHPGY
+2403 IDQLNAAKAKYPGY

-2610 KTVNEEYLDDAERLY
+2610 KTINEQYLDDAERLY

-2660 QADGVKMSQYDL
+2660 QADGVQMSQYDL

-2793 GVANSGLTFHDTL
+2793 GVVNSGLTFHDTL

-2879 KIEELVNVLMGYI
+2879 EIEELVNVLMQYI

-2903 QKYSKRTDEELAKNE
+2903 QKYSKRTDQELAKNE
-2918 AYIDGNFVGGGG
+2918 QYIDGNFSGSSLGYKVGVDYAKAILTLSGGATSYTDEAG
-2930 GGGYGDVDMR
+2930 R
-2940 TDFTALA
+2940 TWHSSDIEKLT
-2947 QRWAAGERNLTNYNG
+2947 QERNAKLDNMRNG
-2962 TKTYNSLEEIK
+2962 GDELKNGSSNEYWSD
-2973 ADLDKKL
+2973 ADKK
-2980 DAFEQGADILFQGS
+2980 DITQ
-2994 GEAFDDEGYESV
+2994 
-3006 YNNIY
+3006 N
-3011 QGTYKRNGNN
+3011 K
-3021 YGMRS
+3021 
-3026 YPNATSNSIVDKAS
+3026 
-3040 NYLGVR
+3040 
-3046 YRWGG
+3046 
-3051 TDAGYG
+3051 
-3057 LDCSGLVYNALN
+3057 
-3069 DAGIPVPRTTA
+3069 
-3080 QGYRDMSKAIKES
+3080 
-3093 SVKPGDLVFF
+3093 
-3103 GYGNTVDHVGIYAGN
+3103 
-3118 GQMIDAPGAKVQYT
+3118 
-3132 NIDEKRDRLLGY
+3132 DEKWLQDQIDK
-3144 GRLGNTNYSSS
+3144 TK
-3155 DTAALMDR
+3155 
-3163 LGLSRR
+3163 
-3169 GGAASGAY
+3169 GAASGAY
-3177 TGDWGPGQGIGIDNG
+3177 TGDWGPNQGLGIDNG

-3201 LILNKS
+3201 LILNQK
-3207 DTRNILRAVDIV
+3207 DTSNILRAVDIV

-3227 KQVQQMSSISSSK
+3227 KQVQSMINYGQAK
-3240 LDSLFNSAIPRY
+3240 LGNLIDKATPPVY

-3284 NNAAQYISANR
+3284 NNAAQYISANK

>member
-70 LDQATNVDTGRLDL
+70 LDQATNVNTGRLDL

-131 RTNALLDNF
+131 RTNAILDNF
-140 KKTIANTARWQI
+140 KKTLANTAKWQI
-152 SSNLMHGVQGSI
+152 SSNLMHGVQGSL

-173 LNKSLN
+173 LNRSLN
-179 NIRIVTG
+179 DIRIVTG
-186 QNNDQMAQFA
+186 QSNDQMAEFA

-216 SLIYYQQGLSNK
+216 SLIYYQQGLSDK

-357 YSLALEK
+357 YSKALEK

-421 DYFKELVGVAKNSEG
+421 DYFKELVGVAKNSKG
-436 TLQKQADIYAESWE
+436 TLQEQADIFAESWE

-473 IGLNDTLSDTLNI
+473 IGLNNTLSDTLNI

-496 LPGVLGVVSTLML
+496 LPGVLSVISTLML

-551 FSPESKMELS
+551 FSPESKMALS

-605 QAYGDIAV
+605 QAYGDIAI
-613 QAKKSIEVQQQQTQD
+613 QAKRSIEIQQQQTQD
-628 SLREARNQ
+628 SLRDARNQ
-636 IFLTNNANFGGDAGV
+636 IFLTTNENFGGETGV
-651 KYFNKNYKAGQKL
+651 KYFDKNYKAGQKL
-664 IDSFYSNR
+664 IDSFYNNK

-698 KGLDKDQRFDK
+698 KGLDNDQRFNK
-709 LNKLI
+709 LNSLI
-714 NDAKKASRPNIQSR
+714 QSAKDASDKPSNIQSR

-741 DVNIVLDKYVNGKV
+741 DVNIVLDKYVNNKV
-755 SADGATKKQIEAL
+755 SADGATKKQVEAL
-768 RQCLNEYVKEKEALI
+768 RQCLNGYVKEKEALI

-797 DFQKILAKSQGA
+797 DFQKTLAKSQGA
-809 VSNFSNG
+809 ISNFSNG

-824 SQFSIGATSFKGL
+824 SQFSIGVTSFKGL
-837 LETLSNDD
+837 LETLSDDD

-863 PSLINGFKYLNSGI
+863 PSLVNGFKSLNSGI
-877 QTIVKNAG
+877 QAIVKNAG
-885 GLGAN
+885 GLGTN
-890 IVSIATGMD
+890 IISIATGMD

-913 GGTGFSNTKKGK
+913 GGSGFSNTKKGK

-932 AFSTKLGIKDTQNFE
+932 AFSAKLGIKDTQNFE
-947 EEYNG
+947 KEYND

-995 GAALN
+995 GAALS
-1000 AMLGKSLLIFA
+1000 AMLGKSVLIFA
-1011 QYAAAVAAVVAVIWL
+1011 KYAAAIAAVVAVVWL

-1064 EQLQQ
+1064 EQLKSV
-1069 IFNNYS
+1069 FNNYS

-1081 DDCTVGTKEW
+1081 DECTVGTKEW
-1091 REQLAKANEEALN
+1091 RAQLTKANEEALN

-1115 EGTWGKKDTGEIWI
+1115 EGAWGKKDTGEIWI
-1129 DKSAVNELQS
+1129 DQSAVDKLQS
-1139 IYDKQVLQQQY
+1139 IYDKQILQQQY

-1164 KKAKQNL
+1164 EKAKQDL
-1171 TSNFLTASSSVTTE
+1171 TSNLQGVLNIQSGTTTGGLTKNGQYTSVMP
-1185 GTLLKSD
+1185 GIADLI
-1192 GTSASYNDTLN
+1192 
-1203 LLLNNQNELNN
+1203 LNNQENLQNKSQEEQVSIIEQALKNNGFETLN
-1214 KTGQN
+1214 
-1219 LTEAIKQLLIDNNFS
+1219 DN
-1234 IDSGESEKTDE
+1234 TT
-1245 ELLNLYA
+1245 LNDYA
-1252 QSLADKFSTDDVQAA
+1252 QKIADKFNTDDVQAA
-1267 ISNVSKVIQN
+1267 ISNVSKVIQA
-1277 NTDATLQATKE
+1277 NTDATLQVTKE

-1322 FYNKNGTISWD
+1322 FYNDDGTISWD
-1333 DGTGEKRE
+1333 DGTGKDRE
-1341 IGTYAE
+1341 IGTHDE
-1347 NAGESDKEDQALRNL
+1347 NAGGAGKGDQALRNL

-1367 EAIKVD
+1367 EAAKID

-1388 GEDQNRSFQLENG
+1388 GEGQNRSFQLENG

-1419 GEKLQTTYAMAQKF
+1419 GEELQTTYAMAQKF

-1439 QGTVGQGVLEF
+1439 QGTIGQGILEF

-1461 YDQLKQ
+1461 QDQLEQ
-1467 LEDDIEKGF
+1467 LKTDIEKGF

-1490 GEDFNLLKPEQQETV
+1490 GKDFNILEPEQQETV

-1533 HQIANIEDINN
+1533 HQITNIEDISN

-1551 LGLKDEQ
+1551 LSLGDKD
-1558 DISEAIDE
+1558 DISKAIDE

-1578 SQIAEDIFKVAGK
+1578 SQIAEDIFKIAGK
-1591 NGVAAFTEAIN
+1591 DGVAAFTEAIN
-1602 TVGKDLTFDQL
+1602 AAGKDLTFDQL

-1671 LLIEIFN
+1671 LLIEIFD
-1678 LMGQEVGS
+1678 LMGQDVGS
-1686 SITKEKYD
+1686 SITQEKYD
-1694 EITKGFKAA
+1694 KITEGFKAA

-1713 TGPDTYIKVK
+1713 TGPDTYVKVK
-1723 DFDTAAKNALTQAGV
+1723 DFDTAAKNALTQAGI
-1738 DRAEEQHNI
+1738 DRAEEQHNV
-1747 AEAAQEN
+1747 AEAHQEA
-1754 WNNQFNLGT
+1754 WGSGIKQGGYIFNGQEYT
-1763 RIGINGHDYANN
+1763 Q
-1775 LEAMA
+1775 LEAMQK
-1780 AGDFTDVRGRYMQQM
+1780 GLIDDSGGSLLQQA

-1813 TNNYDLD
+1813 SGNYDLD
-1820 YYKRQDSA
+1820 FYKRQDSA
-1828 TQAGIIQGIIDAYM
+1828 TQAAIMQGIIDAYM
-1842 ANIDGSYNADLL
+1842 ANIDGSYNVDLL

-1865 KEMNQMTDFNLND
+1865 KEMNQMTGFNLGD
-1878 EASQKGLRA
+1878 EASQQGLVS
-1887 WATNNQDIEGVSTAL
+1887 WAAKNQDIEGNTEAL
-1902 DDLNYN
+1902 NQYNYEMEQAGDNANAAQKAINN
-1908 LDHMEETGKSAS
+1908 L
-1920 EIYNKFFKD
+1920 YNA
-1929 LRGAEIKQGIENI
+1929 LRNNEIKEAT
-1942 KEYKKNVADLE
+1942 KEISELKTKYKELRDEGEDTAEVEADLK
-1953 EQGKDTTEENK
+1953 QKV
-1964 KIKNEIKDLFNLT
+1964 KDLFNFSESDYQMNQPLIEKFLWGNDDEAALAGQVLDMFSQVDSALIEKINESAGKLDFSTLYTEAQSKLT
-1977 EEEYRKADNEGLI
+1977 EITNLLSQNDGFVVNGRITAD
-1990 QKFLYGNETEQQ
+1990 
-2002 AAGEALDN
+2002 
-2010 IKGEFGSIFSYIE
+2010 
-2023 QMKEKYSTSS
+2023 
-2033 LFNFNEDEINTKTQQ
+2033 
-2048 FASKM
+2048 AS
-2053 DEIINKYG
+2053 
-2061 NFNINGNVNLDTT
+2061 
-2074 QALMDLLPLSTDIND
+2074 QALAAITPISGSLEE
-2089 MCGWLNAMGK
+2089 MCGWINAMGQV
-2099 TGIHF
+2099 GIHF
-2104 DTSQLQQLFNAFEAI
+2104 TTDQLQQLLECFAQMADIMGGKDISEL
-2119 AIAMQDPTSPAA
+2119 TSDDAA
-2131 LDQIR
+2131 KLRNLKSQI
-2136 GAKRT
+2136 GD
-2141 IGQIV
+2141 IV
-2146 SVAAKNS
+2146 SVASENS
-2153 KVPNVPGDYT
+2153 IVTQGDGGKYLT
-2163 TRVDGEDKGGGGGG
+2163 TENGSKGGGGGGGG

-2201 RDRLEALREGANPED
+2201 RDRLEALRDGANPED

-2221 QEEIKLLEEEQ
+2221 QEEIKLLKEEQ

-2244 LLKLKVEEFNKENPE
+2244 LLKLKVEEFNKEHPE

-2299 WFTKIKDGLDGPMGI
+2299 WFTKIKDSLDGPMGI
-2314 QERIDE
+2314 QQNIDE

-2334 LELEAITKQIDWKVK
+2334 LELEAITKAIDWKVK
-2349 QIDFQIKRLNYYQEK
+2349 QIDYQIKRLNYYQEK

-2395 KGATLRDG
+2395 KGATLRQG
-2403 IDQLNAAKARHPGY
+2403 IDQLNAAKAKYPGY

-2507 GKMKSLKGQMDGLTK
+2507 GKMKSLKAQMDGLAK

-2582 VEMAVNILSNALSPF
+2582 VEMAVNVLSNALSPF

-2610 KTVNEEYLDDAERLY
+2610 KTINEEYLDDAERLY

-2660 QADGVKMSQYDL
+2660 QADGVQMSQYDL

-2730 HELGQLSKD
+2730 HELGKLSKD

-2793 GVANSGLTFHDTL
+2793 GVVNSGLTFHDTL

-2821 QFVNNSNTTI
+2821 LFVNNSNTTI
-2831 TELQTNYKDWQ
+2831 SELQTNYKDWQ
-2842 KVVET
+2842 KVVEV
-2847 AMGVA
+2847 AMNVA
-2852 GTSWDNFGTDMGG
+2852 GTSWENFGSDMGG

-2879 KIEELVNVLMGYI
+2879 EIEELVNVLMGYI

-2918 AYIDGNFVGGGG
+2918 QYIDGNFGSSGGGSG
-2930 GGGYGDVDMR
+2930 
-2940 TDFTALA
+2940 A
-2947 QRWAAGERNLTNYNG
+2947 RNLVGVDLSAIAIRMKNG
-2962 TKTYNSLEEIK
+2962 ESTVV
-2973 ADLDKKL
+2973 DKNGNVWTSIDDVVTARNEKL
-2980 DAFEQGADILFQGS
+2980 DNMRNEGQELKNDSSTDYWTKDEMKQITSEKDEKWLDDIL
-2994 GEAFDDEGYESV
+2994 
-3006 YNNIY
+3006 
-3011 QGTYKRNGNN
+3011 NGN
-3021 YGMRS
+3021 
-3026 YPNATSNSIVDKAS
+3026 
-3040 NYLGVR
+3040 
-3046 YRWGG
+3046 
-3051 TDAGYG
+3051 
-3057 LDCSGLVYNALN
+3057 
-3069 DAGIPVPRTTA
+3069 
-3080 QGYRDMSKAIKES
+3080 
-3093 SVKPGDLVFF
+3093 
-3103 GYGNTVDHVGIYAGN
+3103 
-3118 GQMIDAPGAKVQYT
+3118 
-3132 NIDEKRDRLLGY
+3132 
-3144 GRLGNTNYSSS
+3144 
-3155 DTAALMDR
+3155 
-3163 LGLSRR
+3163 
-3169 GGAASGAY
+3169 GAASGAY
-3177 TGDWGPGQGIGIDNG
+3177 TGNWAKGQGFGLDNG

-3201 LILNKS
+3201 LILNQK
-3207 DTRNILRAVDIV
+3207 DTSNILRAVDIV

-3227 KQVQQMSSISSSK
+3227 KQVQSMINFGQIK
-3240 LDSLFNSAIPRY
+3240 LGNLIDKTTPPVY

-3284 NNAAQYISANR
+3284 NNAAQYISANK

>member
-70 LDQATNVDTGRLDL
+70 LDQATNVNTGRLDL

-131 RTNALLDNF
+131 RTNAILDNF
-140 KKTIANTARWQI
+140 KKTLANTAKWQI
-152 SSNLMHGVQGSI
+152 SSNLMHGVQGSL

-173 LNKSLN
+173 LNRSLN
-179 NIRIVTG
+179 DIRIVTG
-186 QNNDQMAQFA
+186 QSNDQMAQFA

-216 SLIYYQQGLSNK
+216 SLIYYQQGLSDK

-357 YSLALEK
+357 YSKALEK

-421 DYFKELVGVAKNSEG
+421 DYFKELVGVAKNSKG
-436 TLQKQADIYAESWE
+436 TLQEQADIFAESWE

-463 YKQLVNDKFF
+463 YKQLVSDKFF

-496 LPGVLGVVSTLML
+496 LPGVLGVISSLML

-526 LFIDSGAAE
+526 LFIDSGAAQ
-535 NQAAIMKK
+535 NQAAVMKQQIIK
-543 AMIQTLQS
+543 QLQGWNETEGSLPIEWQASTSFQNSTLV
-551 FSPESKMELS
+551 E
-561 DQGSVTLETT
+561 
-571 TMINAAQA
+571 AATQ
-579 SYDLQIANSQLNET
+579 SYDLQMATERLTET
-593 DKLRL
+593 DKQRL
-598 QTLLKIS
+598 L
-605 QAYGDIAV
+605 
-613 QAKKSIEVQQQQTQD
+613 
-628 SLREARNQ
+628 
-636 IFLTNNANFGGDAGV
+636 
-651 KYFNKNYKAGQKL
+651 
-664 IDSFYSNR
+664 
-672 VLKQLNSQKFDN
+672 VLKQISDKYAEIAYNARVSLEQADVNAINVRRDSLNQIRALPGDSGGAAGVSMASGEIDSAAFLRDEYVGFMN
-684 SDSYQNFLAKFNNI
+684 SNIDDFSDQELINKIGYLNLMGDSYESLNNHI
-698 KGLDKDQRFDK
+698 DQYSQAADE
-709 LNKLI
+709 
-714 NDAKKASRPNIQSR
+714 ASRKTIGASIRNDLKELQHQYGQTGTTLQMLNQFTDNYIDVQEEQGIISR
-728 YRNQIIEEINNLK
+728 EQAIIMKRVTAALNQVTIARTEDEHSVKQYK
-741 DVNIVLDKYVNGKV
+741 DAVELFNSELSK
-755 SADGATKKQIEAL
+755 SSGAVMT
-768 RQCLNEYVKEKEALI
+768 
-783 QSNNANKKYTDSIN
+783 
-797 DFQKILAKSQGA
+797 FSQGL
-809 VSNFSNG
+809 VSG
-816 LVTTVQGI
+816 AQGI
-824 SQFSIGATSFKGL
+824 SQFAIGINSIHGAIQAL
-837 LETLSNDD
+837 NNED
-845 LNFGEKL
+845 LTFGEKVFQMTTSL
-852 SSGIMSASIAL
+852 SIAI
-863 PSLINGFKYLNSGI
+863 PSIINGFTNLQKSIQSINSSKGLIGTNILQLITGLNEI
-877 QTIVKNAG
+877 K
-885 GLGAN
+885 GAN
-890 IVSIATGMD
+890 LAVELQKLSAASKT
-899 GTQLG
+899 
-904 EAFQEKIKS
+904 S
-913 GGTGFSNTKKGK
+913 G
-925 ILQSGFN
+925 LR
-932 AFSTKLGIKDTQNFE
+932 
-947 EEYNG
+947 
-952 LINKKFNQLKKAYF
+952 F
-966 KDNKTNVI
+966 K
-974 TGEVSRQLQQQAKA
+974 
-988 QIDAQGS
+988 
-995 GAALN
+995 ALN
-1000 AMLGKSLLIFA
+1000 AMTDAYNASIQGAQIGTNGLTQAMAEQAAGTAALKAGIKAVAGSLGVYIA
-1011 QYAAAVAAVVAVIWL
+1011 IAAAIAAIIAVIVHL
-1026 LVKAYKAA
+1026 NEVAKTKTL
-1034 ESYSLDA
+1034 ESQLA
-1041 QIERSE
+1041 RSE
-1047 KAIESFK
+1047 EAAANFEK
-1054 SQLEETKNKA
+1054 QLEKTKSKA
-1064 EQLQQ
+1064 EELKNV
-1069 IFNNYS
+1069 FNNYKN
-1075 SVKSAL
+1075 VKKSLDECTIGTESWRKKLQETNEIAL
-1081 DDCTVGTKEW
+1081 DLLK
-1091 REQLAKANEEALN
+1091 N
-1104 ILNTYPELKNM
+1104 YPELKNI
-1115 EGTWGKKDTGEIWI
+1115 EGAWGKKDTGEIWI
-1129 DKSAVNELQS
+1129 DESALEGLQSEYDNKILSQSYNLARQNQNSNEL
-1139 IYDKQVLQQQY
+1139 K
-1150 ALANEQSNLEDLNI
+1150 N
-1164 KKAKQNL
+1164 
-1171 TSNFLTASSSVTTE
+1171 
-1185 GTLLKSD
+1185 
-1192 GTSASYNDTLN
+1192 
-1203 LLLNNQNELNN
+1203 
-1214 KTGQN
+1214 
-1219 LTEAIKQLLIDNNFS
+1219 AIAWKNNFNDITLS
-1234 IDSGESEKTDE
+1234 YGATFNDLEGSYRPEKDE
-1245 ELLNLYA
+1245 RTFNALEYIRNNFQNYKGYSDDLILKDIYSYLNKEGYNNIEGQAYQEKLTQFINEINPTL
-1252 QSLADKFSTDDVQAA
+1252 QSLIST
-1267 ISNVSKVIQN
+1267 IEE
-1277 NTDATLQATKE
+1277 NTDATLQAE
-1288 ASVQQALGLDTMSTE
+1288 QESVVQQKLGKTNMSSQEVKLTTE
-1303 DAKITTAL
+1303 AYNNAIEDKIAEMKKATSIW
-1311 VDANIEAIKNS
+1311 DGKW
-1322 FYNKNGTISWD
+1322 NGTIIY
-1333 DGTGEKRE
+1333 DGLE
-1341 IGTYAE
+1341 IGTHGV
-1347 NAGESDKEDQALRNL
+1347 NARNSQQVKDL
-1362 WDAYL
+1362 WDVYL
-1367 EAIKVD
+1367 KSQGIDINDTDYRLNQQNSVKGKGQDRYFVYGQDQKVSFEEVIQAVAQYEIDQGNFLTELNQTATNFLTNLQSSTYSVDNNKTTQDKTD
-1373 KNDSEYKLDQKNSVI
+1373 KNL
-1388 GEDQNRSFQLENG
+1388 
-1401 KTILFS
+1401 
-1407 EVATAIATMQAM
+1407 
-1419 GEKLQTTYAMAQKF
+1419 
-1433 QTGMSN
+1433 
-1439 QGTVGQGVLEF
+1439 GQGLYEFIGNKSFSNFNTEELKQINELTQDSLERNVAETLGF
-1450 FGNDGDLSNFT
+1450 NYDNLTEEQQTKLTEQLNTIYAAAGVSSAEEFITQFNTTLNTTKQNDGNFSNFLRFLGIENINNLSNFSIGIKDKIST
-1461 YDQLKQ
+1461 M
-1467 LEDDIEKGF
+1467 
-1476 EDEDL
+1476 L
-1481 QNLIGQSLF
+1481 QDVF
-1490 GEDFNLLKPEQQETV
+1490 T
-1505 KSYMSNMMK
+1505 
-1514 ELGVTS
+1514 
-1520 GKELGEAIVEEAS
+1520 
-1533 HQIANIEDINN
+1533 
-1544 NKAFKYI
+1544 
-1551 LGLKDEQ
+1551 
-1558 DISEAIDE
+1558 
-1566 FEGYSVSLKSRI
+1566 
-1578 SQIAEDIFKVAGK
+1578 VAGK
-1591 NGVAAFTEAIN
+1591 DGVNALINAIN
-1602 TVGKDLTFDQL
+1602 ASGSDITLDQL
-1613 NKIADFDWSSGTW
+1613 DQIENIFKTSSSVDDF
-1626 EEFIDTLE
+1626 IKQLKK
-1634 DLGIVVSDDEGAWK
+1634 LGLVTDESKDAWVE
-1648 GFYDMMQETA
+1648 YY
-1658 NKLPIEDFTTFRD
+1658 NKLIEAGNNLPIAQFENFRQILSDIFSLLNGKIGSVISQEDID
-1671 LLIEIFN
+1671 KL
-1678 LMGQEVGS
+1678 
-1686 SITKEKYD
+1686 EKFGIDWQKY
-1694 EITKGFKAA
+1694 F
-1703 GLNPEDYYVQ
+1703 VQ
-1713 TGPDTYIKVK
+1713 TGPDKYTQTQEYSTDDKNKFLQGSIKTIEENGQMAQEK
-1723 DFDTAAKNALTQAGV
+1723 EEAWNNFKYTDNQGNERTFSNSIEAMKNGQSTDNSGRLLDEAIRIFGGV
-1738 DRAEEQHNI
+1738 DNLAQFTSLNKDKFDK
-1747 AEAAQEN
+1747 EAY
-1754 WNNQFNLGT
+1754 L
-1763 RIGINGHDYANN
+1763 
-1775 LEAMA
+1775 AMNE
-1780 AGDFTDVRGRYMQQM
+1780 
-1795 LDIFGSPEEI
+1795 SE
-1805 AKLVGTDE
+1805 K
-1813 TNNYDLD
+1813 
-1820 YYKRQDSA
+1820 
-1828 TQAGIIQGIIDAYM
+1828 
-1842 ANIDGSYNADLL
+1842 ADLL
-1854 RTNAYT
+1854 QAISDAFTQNKDYQNQVQSARQEAYSSA
-1860 DANSV
+1860 DSV
-1865 KEMNQMTDFNLND
+1865 KEISQMDGFNIGN

-1887 WATNNQDIEGVSTAL
+1887 WAANNQDIEGVTKALSKLNLELEKAEDDPIKAKKAYEEFFKSLRDAEVKETIDEIKDIKKNIQELEKDGKDST
-1902 DDLNYN
+1902 
-1908 LDHMEETGKSAS
+1908 S
-1920 EIYNKFFKD
+1920 EINK
-1929 LRGAEIKQGIENI
+1929 L
-1942 KEYKKNVADLE
+1942 YTNV
-1953 EQGKDTTEENK
+1953 
-1964 KIKNEIKDLFNLT
+1964 KDLFNLSDSDLEKNKGLVDKFLFGNT
-1977 EEEYRKADNEGLI
+1977 EESQKAGEELEKIKQQGKDMGTA
-1990 QKFLYGNETEQQ
+1990 YGNAIIGAAQSVANTHIDFSQMQADAISKFNQIKTMLEQDSQFQLTGQMSIDTSQ
-2002 AAGEALDN
+2002 AIGALAPVDGT
-2010 IKGEFGSIFSYIE
+2010 IQE
-2023 QMKEKYSTSS
+2023 
-2033 LFNFNEDEINTKTQQ
+2033 
-2048 FASKM
+2048 
-2053 DEIINKYG
+2053 
-2061 NFNINGNVNLDTT
+2061 
-2074 QALMDLLPLSTDIND
+2074 
-2089 MCGWLNAMGK
+2089 MCGYVNALGRV
-2099 TGIHF
+2099 GIHF
-2104 DTSQLQQLFNAFEAI
+2104 NTAQLKQLFSTMAKIQQLMQQGPGGAMQAAALSNQLQNRI
-2119 AIAMQDPTSPAA
+2119 
-2131 LDQIR
+2131 
-2136 GAKRT
+2136 
-2141 IGQIV
+2141 
-2146 SVAAKNS
+2146 SVWSQNS
-2153 KVPNVPGDYT
+2153 VVPKSNRDYT
-2163 TRVDGEDKGGGGGG
+2163 TTVDGDSTGGGGGGG

-2201 RDRLEALREGANPED
+2201 RERLEALRNGANPED

-2244 LLKLKVEEFNKENPE
+2244 LLKLKVEEFNKEHPE

-2299 WFTKIKDGLDGPMGI
+2299 WFTKIKDSLDGPMGI
-2314 QERIDE
+2314 QQNIDE

-2334 LELEAITKQIDWKVK
+2334 LELEAITKAIDWKVK

-2395 KGATLRDG
+2395 KGATLRQG
-2403 IDQLNAAKARHPGY
+2403 IDQLNAAKAKYPGY

-2610 KTVNEEYLDDAERLY
+2610 KTINEQYLDDADRLY

-2660 QADGVKMSQYDL
+2660 QADGVQMSQYDL

-2730 HELGQLSKD
+2730 HELGSLSKD

-2793 GVANSGLTFHDTL
+2793 GVTNSGLTFHDTL

-2831 TELQTNYKDWQ
+2831 SELQTNYKDWQ

-2879 KIEELVNVLMGYI
+2879 EIEELVNVLMQYI

-2903 QKYSKRTDEELAKNE
+2903 QKYSKRTDQELAKNE
-2918 AYIDGNFVGGGG
+2918 QYIDGNFASSGGGG
-2930 GGGYGDVDMR
+2930 LSGSSIDMR
-2940 TDFTALA
+2940 TDWNRVLA
-2947 QRWAAGERNLTNYNG
+2947 EIAANG
-2962 TKTYNSLEEIK
+2962 SAKDAYDNEYTK
-2973 ADLDKKL
+2973 ADIDAIFAKRQEKL
-2980 DAFEQGADILFQGS
+2980 DAMADGVKAEYEGS
-2994 GEAFDDEGYESV
+2994 GEKFSDED
-3006 YNNIY
+3006 
-3011 QGTYKRNGNN
+3011 Q
-3021 YGMRS
+3021 
-3026 YPNATSNSIVDKAS
+3026 A
-3040 NYLGVR
+3040 
-3046 YRWGG
+3046 
-3051 TDAGYG
+3051 
-3057 LDCSGLVYNALN
+3057 
-3069 DAGIPVPRTTA
+3069 
-3080 QGYRDMSKAIKES
+3080 
-3093 SVKPGDLVFF
+3093 
-3103 GYGNTVDHVGIYAGN
+3103 NTVNNRQNPTIADEIY
-3118 GQMIDAPGAKVQYT
+3118 K
-3132 NIDEKRDRLLGY
+3132 KY
-3144 GRLGNTNYSSS
+3144 GS
-3155 DTAALMDR
+3155 
-3163 LGLSRR
+3163 
-3169 GGAASGAY
+3169 GAASGAY
-3177 TGDWGPGQGIGIDNG
+3177 TGNWGKGQGFGPDNG

-3201 LILNKS
+3201 LILNQK
-3207 DTRNILRAVDIV
+3207 DTSNILRAVDIV
-3219 RNMNDWVD
+3219 RNMNDWID
-3227 KQVQQMSSISSSK
+3227 KQVQSMVDFGQAK
-3240 LDSLFNSAIPRY
+3240 LDSLIDKTTPPVY

-3284 NNAAQYISANR
+3284 NNAAQYISANK

>member
-70 LDQATNVDTGRLDL
+70 LDQATNVNTGRLDL

-131 RTNALLDNF
+131 RTNAILDNF
-140 KKTIANTARWQI
+140 KKTLANTAKWQI
-152 SSNLMHGVQGSI
+152 SSNLMHGVQGSL

-173 LNKSLN
+173 LNRSLN
-179 NIRIVTG
+179 DIRIVTG
-186 QNNDQMAQFA
+186 QSNDQMAQFA

-216 SLIYYQQGLSNK
+216 SLIYYQQGLSDK

-357 YSLALEK
+357 YSKALEK

-436 TLQKQADIYAESWE
+436 TLQEQADIYAESWE

-496 LPGVLGVVSTLML
+496 LPGVLSVISTLML

-535 NQAAIMKK
+535 NQAAVMKQQ
-543 AMIQTLQS
+543 MINVLKTFTTYEEKPDLT
-551 FSPESKMELS
+551 K
-561 DQGSVTLETT
+561 QGSVELETT
-571 TMINAAQA
+571 TMVKAAEA
-579 SYDLQIANSQLNET
+579 SYDLQLANNQLNET

-605 QAYGDIAV
+605 QAYGQIAIES
-613 QAKKSIEVQQQQTQD
+613 KKSIEAQQTQ
-628 SLREARNQ
+628 SNNNLRNARNT
-636 IFLTNNANFGGDAGV
+636 IFEDNNKKFGGDKGV
-651 KYFNKNYKAGQKL
+651 IY
-664 IDSFYSNR
+664 
-672 VLKQLNSQKFDN
+672 FDN
-684 SDSYQNFLAKFNNI
+684 SLKKGQKIVDNFYNDKTMQDLKSLKINSNGSFKDFISQFGQLNLNN
-698 KGLDKDQRFDK
+698 QRYSK
-709 LNKLI
+709 LNQLI
-714 NDAKKASRPNIQSR
+714 KQGNDSNLSNGAKGTLRKDILA
-728 YRNQIIEEINNLK
+728 EVNNLR
-741 DVNIVLDKYVNGKV
+741 DVNLEIDNYVNQKIK
-755 SADGATKKQIEAL
+755 AEKLTKAQSNAL
-768 RQCLNEYVKEKEALI
+768 RQCLTDYVNEKEALLQNKGAVEKYESAI
-783 QSNNANKKYTDSIN
+783 EAFNAELK
-797 DFQKILAKSQGA
+797 ASQG
-809 VSNFSNG
+809 SIYSFSQG
-816 LVTTVQGI
+816 LVSSFQGI
-824 SQFSIGATSFKGL
+824 SQLGIGINSLKGMFD
-837 LETLSNDD
+837 TLNNSELD
-845 LNFGEKL
+845 FGEKL
-852 SSGIMSASIAL
+852 TQSITSASFAI
-863 PSLINGFKYLNSGI
+863 PSLINGVNQLASGLKEI
-877 QTIVKNAG
+877 GTNWK
-885 GLGAN
+885 GLGTN
-890 IVSIATGMD
+890 ILSIMTG
-899 GTQLG
+899 LG
-904 EAFQEKIKS
+904 GSLQGSDLQAALKTKIENS
-913 GGTGFSNTKKGK
+913 
-925 ILQSGFN
+925 SGFR
-932 AFSTKLGIKDTQNFE
+932 AKIMQTGLDAYTAKLKELGVAAGSAGTAEQ
-947 EEYNG
+947 
-952 LINKKFNQLKKAYF
+952 QLA
-966 KDNKTNVI
+966 
-974 TGEVSRQLQQQAKA
+974 A
-988 QIDAQGS
+988 S
-995 GAALN
+995 GAATH
-1000 AMLGKSLLIFA
+1000 AMFTKSLLVLGK
-1011 QYAAAVAAVVAVIWL
+1011 YALIIGAVVAAIAV
-1026 LVKAYKAA
+1026 LVKVYNT
-1034 ESYSLDA
+1034 A
-1041 QIERSE
+1041 QSFTIEEQIKRSE
-1047 KAIESFK
+1047 QAVESFK

-1064 EQLQQ
+1064 EQLKSV
-1069 IFNNYS
+1069 FDSYS

-1081 DDCTVGTKEW
+1081 DECTVGTKEW
-1091 REQLAKANEEALN
+1091 RAQLTKANEEALN

-1115 EGTWGKKDTGEIWI
+1115 EGAWGKKDTGEIWI
-1129 DKSAVNELQS
+1129 DQSAVDKLQS
-1139 IYDKQVLQQQY
+1139 IYDKQILQQQY

-1164 KKAKQNL
+1164 EKAKQDL
-1171 TSNFLTASSSVTTE
+1171 TSNLQGVLNIQSGTTTGGLTKNGQYTSVMP
-1185 GTLLKSD
+1185 GIADLI
-1192 GTSASYNDTLN
+1192 
-1203 LLLNNQNELNN
+1203 LNNQENLQNKSQEEQVSIIEQALKNNRFETLN
-1214 KTGQN
+1214 
-1219 LTEAIKQLLIDNNFS
+1219 DN
-1234 IDSGESEKTDE
+1234 TT
-1245 ELLNLYA
+1245 LNDYA
-1252 QSLADKFSTDDVQAA
+1252 QKIADKFNTDDVQAA
-1267 ISNVSKVIQN
+1267 ISNVSKVIQA
-1277 NTDATLQATKE
+1277 NTDATLQVTKE

-1311 VDANIEAIKNS
+1311 VDANIEAIKDS
-1322 FYNKNGTISWD
+1322 FYNDNGTISWD
-1333 DGTGEKRE
+1333 DGTGKDRE
-1341 IGTYAE
+1341 IGTHDE
-1347 NAGESDKEDQALRNL
+1347 NAGGTGKGDQALRNL

-1367 EAIKVD
+1367 AAIKID

-1388 GEDQNRSFQLENG
+1388 GEGQNRSFQLENG
-1401 KTILFS
+1401 KTKSFS

-1419 GEKLQTTYAMAQKF
+1419 SEELQTTYAMAQKF
-1433 QTGMSN
+1433 QTGMNN
-1439 QGTVGQGVLEF
+1439 QGIVGQGVLEF
-1450 FGNDGDLSNFT
+1450 FGNNGDLGNFT
-1461 YDQLKQ
+1461 QKQ
-1467 LEDDIEKGF
+1467 LGQLISDLKKGLS
-1476 EDEDL
+1476 DEDL

-1520 GKELGEAIVEEAS
+1520 GKELGKAIVEEAS
-1533 HQIANIEDINN
+1533 HQITNIEDIKND
-1544 NKAFKYI
+1544 KFFRHIIGLDKPSGLKASVSWAFKYF
-1551 LGLKDEQ
+1551 DE
-1558 DISEAIDE
+1558 
-1566 FEGYSVSLKSRI
+1566 YSVSLKSRI
-1578 SQIAEDIFKVAGK
+1578 SQISKDIFEVAGK
-1591 NGVAAFTEAIN
+1591 DGVDAFKKVINAA
-1602 TVGKDLTFDQL
+1602 GKDLTFEQL
-1613 NKIADFDWSSGTW
+1613 EKIADFDWSSGSW
-1626 EEFIDTLE
+1626 EEFIDILE
-1634 DLGIVVSDDEGAWK
+1634 NLGIVVSNNEGAWRD
-1648 GFYDMMQETA
+1648 FYDMMQETA
-1658 NKLPIEDFTTFRD
+1658 NKLPIEDFTTFRN
-1671 LLIEIFN
+1671 LLMEIFD
-1678 LMGQEVGS
+1678 LMR
-1686 SITKEKYD
+1686 
-1694 EITKGFKAA
+1694 KGFGSTINQEQYNNIVEGLKGI

-1713 TGPDTYIKVK
+1713 TGEDEYTQVKNLSTDDANQGLNTLEEGFNKSKKVSDKINESDTGFLIGKGVEVDGQSYTSYLDYLANGNAPDYRGDLYLQSKYK
-1723 DFDTAAKNALTQAGV
+1723 
-1738 DRAEEQHNI
+1738 
-1747 AEAAQEN
+1747 
-1754 WNNQFNLGT
+1754 QFM
-1763 RIGINGHDYANN
+1763 
-1775 LEAMA
+1775 E
-1780 AGDFTDVRGRYMQQM
+1780 
-1795 LDIFGSPEEI
+1795 
-1805 AKLVGTDE
+1805 LVGGSENAANLAGKGAYAYDEESFKYLENAKQAQYLLDLVKAYTE
-1813 TNNYDLD
+1813 TNSGERQQEYDLA
-1820 YYKRQDSA
+1820 RQETYA
-1828 TQAGIIQGIIDAYM
+1828 KAGSLQ
-1842 ANIDGSYNADLL
+1842 
-1854 RTNAYT
+1854 
-1860 DANSV
+1860 
-1865 KEMNQMTDFNLND
+1865 EMNQMQGFNPEGD

-1887 WATNNQDIEGVSTAL
+1887 WASTHQDIEGVTEALNKYNDVASDSTTIEGGLTEASKQLFKELKDAEYKEQAKELGNYNDKLKEAKEAGEDYEEELGNLKKQLNKMLDINVDDDFIEEYQDQIDKMLSGETLEERQGAANTIKFQAELDKEDIESKIPDDLQNEIMPMLQNNLPKLELDAEGKIVMTGDSGQAVAAIGQMITAL
-1902 DDLNYN
+1902 QAADTDAETVATILRSILGTDIEINVDN
-1908 LDHMEETGKSAS
+1908 LDQFTA
-1920 EIYNKFFKD
+1920 
-1929 LRGAEIKQGIENI
+1929 LA
-1942 KEYKKNVADLE
+1942 
-1953 EQGKDTTEENK
+1953 
-1964 KIKNEIKDLFNLT
+1964 
-1977 EEEYRKADNEGLI
+1977 
-1990 QKFLYGNETEQQ
+1990 
-2002 AAGEALDN
+2002 EAL
-2010 IKGEFGSIFSYIE
+2010 
-2023 QMKEKYSTSS
+2023 TS
-2033 LFNFNEDEINTKTQQ
+2033 
-2048 FASKM
+2048 
-2053 DEIINKYG
+2053 G
-2061 NFNINGNVNLDTT
+2061 
-2074 QALMDLLPLSTDIND
+2074 DL
-2089 MCGWLNAMGK
+2089 
-2099 TGIHF
+2099 
-2104 DTSQLQQLFNAFEAI
+2104 EAI
-2119 AIAMQDPTSPAA
+2119 ADWSKTFTNGENL
-2131 LDQIR
+2131 LDLS
-2136 GAKRT
+2136 GSGRT
-2141 IGQIV
+2141 ANV
-2146 SVAAKNS
+2146 T
-2153 KVPNVPGDYT
+2153 PNYAYENG
-2163 TRVDGEDKGGGGGG
+2163 GSKGGGGGG
-2177 SESKSANDIG
+2177 GKSTKSANDIG

-2244 LLKLKVEEFNKENPE
+2244 LLKLKVEEFNKEHPE

-2299 WFTKIKDGLDGPMGI
+2299 WFTKIKDSLDGPMGI
-2314 QERIDE
+2314 QQNIDE

-2334 LELEAITKQIDWKVK
+2334 LELEAITKAIDWKVK

-2395 KGATLRDG
+2395 KGATLRQG
-2403 IDQLNAAKARHPGY
+2403 IDQLNAAKAKYPGY

-2507 GKMKSLKGQMDGLTK
+2507 GKMKSLKAQMDGLTK

-2582 VEMAVNILSNALSPF
+2582 VEMAVNVLSNALSPF

-2610 KTVNEEYLDDAERLY
+2610 KTINEQYLNDAERLY

-2634 NLQLADT
+2634 NLQLADA

-2649 LRDIQQEIHDL
+2649 LKDIQQEIHDL
-2660 QADGVKMSQYDL
+2660 QADGVQMSQYDL

-2793 GVANSGLTFHDTL
+2793 GVVNSGITFHDTL

-2852 GTSWDNFGTDMGG
+2852 GTSWENFGTDMGG

-2879 KIEELVNVLMGYI
+2879 EIEKLVNVLMGYI

-2930 GGGYGDVDMR
+2930 GGSYGNVDMR
-2940 TDFTALA
+2940 TDFTALL
-2947 QRWAAGERNLTNYNG
+2947 QRWEAGDRNLTNWDG
-2962 TKTYNSLEEIK
+2962 SKTYTSAAEIA
-2973 ADLDKKL
+2973 ADLQAKL
-2980 DAFEQGADILFQGS
+2980 DAVKQGEKIQYQGS
-2994 GEAFDDEGYESV
+2994 GENFSSEDQQDVVDKFLKGYYS
-3006 YNNIY
+3006 
-3011 QGTYKRNGNN
+3011 NGGN
-3021 YGMRS
+3021 YGSNS
-3026 YPNATSNSIVDKAS
+3026 YPNTYSNNIVDKAA
-3040 NYLGVR
+3040 NYLGTK
-3046 YRWGG
+3046 YTYGG
-3051 TDAGYG
+3051 KNASTG
-3057 LDCSGLVYNALN
+3057 LDCSGLVYKALN
-3069 DAGIPVPRTTA
+3069 DAGVNVPALTA
-3080 QGYRDMSKAIKES
+3080 EGYKQMSKSIS
-3093 SVKPGDLVFF
+3093 SANIKPGDLVFF
-3103 GYGNTVDHVGIYAGN
+3103 GANGVADHVGIYMGN
-3118 GQMIDAPGAKVQYT
+3118 GQMINATGTKTQIT
-3132 NIDEKRDRLLGY
+3132 SIDSKKAGLIGY
-3144 GRLGNTNYSSS
+3144 GRIGNSNTLPSANSVIQKF
-3155 DTAALMDR
+3155 
-3163 LGLSRR
+3163 LSGGY

-3227 KQVQQMSSISSSK
+3227 KQVQQMSNISSSK
-3240 LDSLFNSAIPRY
+3240 LDSLFNSAIPRC

-3284 NNAAQYISANR
+3284 NNAAQYISANK

>member
-140 KKTIANTARWQI
+140 KKTLANTAKWQI
-152 SSNLMHGVQGSI
+152 SSNLMHGVQGSL

-173 LNKSLN
+173 LNRSLN
-179 NIRIVTG
+179 DIRIVTG
-186 QNNDQMAQFA
+186 QSNDQMAQFA

-216 SLIYYQQGLSNK
+216 SLIYYQQGLSDK

-357 YSLALEK
+357 YSKALEK
-364 VGISIKDQQ
+364 VGINIKDQQ

-421 DYFKELVGVAKNSEG
+421 DYFKELVGVAKKSEG
-436 TLQKQADIYAESWE
+436 TLQEQADIYAESWE

-496 LPGVLGVVSTLML
+496 LPGILSVVSTLML

-535 NQAAIMKK
+535 NQAAVMKQQ
-543 AMIQTLQS
+543 MIKVLKTFTTYEEKPDLT
-551 FSPESKMELS
+551 K
-561 DQGSVTLETT
+561 QGPVELETT
-571 TMINAAQA
+571 TMVKAAEA
-579 SYDLQIANSQLNET
+579 SYDLQLANSQLNET

-605 QAYGDIAV
+605 QAYGQIAV
-613 QAKKSIEVQQQQTQD
+613 ESKKSIEAQQTQ
-628 SLREARNQ
+628 SNNNLRNARNT
-636 IFLTNNANFGGDAGV
+636 IFEDNNKKFGGDKGV
-651 KYFNKNYKAGQKL
+651 IYFDNNLKKGQKIVDNFYNDKTMQDL
-664 IDSFYSNR
+664 KSLKINSNGSFKDFISQFA
-672 VLKQLNSQKFDN
+672 QLDLNDQKYN
-684 SDSYQNFLAKFNNI
+684 
-698 KGLDKDQRFDK
+698 K
-709 LNKLI
+709 LNQLI
-714 NDAKKASRPNIQSR
+714 QQGRNSNVSNGAKGTIRKDILA
-728 YRNQIIEEINNLK
+728 EINNLK
-741 DVNIVLDKYVNGKV
+741 DVNLEIDNYVNQKIK
-755 SADGATKKQIEAL
+755 AEKLTKAQSNAL
-768 RQCLNEYVKEKEALI
+768 RQCLTDYVNEKEALSQNKGAI
-783 QSNNANKKYTDSIN
+783 EKYESAIEAFNAELK
-797 DFQKILAKSQGA
+797 ASQG
-809 VSNFSNG
+809 SIYSFSQG
-816 LVTTVQGI
+816 LVSSFQGI
-824 SQFSIGATSFKGL
+824 SQLAIGINSLKGMFD
-837 LETLSNDD
+837 TLNNSELD
-845 LNFGEKL
+845 FGEKL
-852 SSGIMSASIAL
+852 TQSITSASFAI
-863 PSLINGFKYLNSGI
+863 PSLINGVNQLSSGLKEI
-877 QTIVKNAG
+877 GANWK
-885 GLGAN
+885 GLGTN
-890 IVSIATGMD
+890 ILSIMTG
-899 GTQLG
+899 LG
-904 EAFQEKIKS
+904 GSLQGS
-913 GGTGFSNTKKGK
+913 D
-925 ILQSGFN
+925 LQSALKTKIESSSGFR
-932 AFSTKLGIKDTQNFE
+932 AKIMQTGLDAYTAKLKELGVAADSAGTAEQ
-947 EEYNG
+947 
-952 LINKKFNQLKKAYF
+952 QLA
-966 KDNKTNVI
+966 
-974 TGEVSRQLQQQAKA
+974 A
-988 QIDAQGS
+988 S
-995 GAALN
+995 GAATN
-1000 AMLGKSLLIFA
+1000 AMFTKSLLVLGK
-1011 QYAAAVAAVVAVIWL
+1011 YALIIAAVVAAIAV
-1026 LVKAYKAA
+1026 LVKVYNT
-1034 ESYSLDA
+1034 A
-1041 QIERSE
+1041 QSFTIEEQIKRSE
-1047 KAIESFK
+1047 QAVESFK

-1064 EQLQQ
+1064 EQLKSV
-1069 IFNNYS
+1069 FDSYN

-1081 DDCTVGTKEW
+1081 DECTVGTKEW
-1091 REQLAKANEEALN
+1091 RAQLTKANEEALN

-1115 EGTWGKKDTGEIWI
+1115 EGAWGKKDTGEIWI
-1129 DKSAVNELQS
+1129 DQNAVDKLQS
-1139 IYDKQVLQQQY
+1139 IYDKQILQQQY

-1164 KKAKQNL
+1164 EKAKQDL
-1171 TSNFLTASSSVTTE
+1171 TSNLQGVLNIQSGTTTGGLTKNGQYTSVIPGIADLILNNYE
-1185 GTLLKSD
+1185 NLQNKSQEEQVSIIEQALKNN
-1192 GTSASYNDTLN
+1192 GFETLN
-1203 LLLNNQNELNN
+1203 DSTTLN
-1214 KTGQN
+1214 
-1219 LTEAIKQLLIDNNFS
+1219 D
-1234 IDSGESEKTDE
+1234 
-1245 ELLNLYA
+1245 YA
-1252 QSLADKFSTDDVQAA
+1252 QKIADKFNTDDVQAA
-1267 ISNVSKVIQN
+1267 ISNVSKVIQA
-1277 NTDATLQATKE
+1277 NTDATLQVTKE
-1288 ASVQQALGLDTMSTE
+1288 ASVQQALGLDTMSIE
-1303 DAKITTAL
+1303 DAKITTTL
-1311 VDANIEAIKNS
+1311 VDANTEAIKNS
-1322 FYNKNGTISWD
+1322 FYNGKNFNWNYNGKD
-1333 DGTGEKRE
+1333 YD
-1341 IGTYAE
+1341 IGAYRR
-1347 NAGESDKEDQALRNL
+1347 NAGGSKDGDNALKDL
-1362 WDAYL
+1362 WDTYL
-1367 EAIKVD
+1367 KSINVD
-1373 KNDSEYKLDQKNSVI
+1373 KNDRAYKLDQKNSVE
-1388 GEDQNRSFQLENG
+1388 GDGANKRFRLENG
-1401 KTILFS
+1401 STINFS
-1407 EVATAIATMQAM
+1407 EVAQSIAVMKAM
-1419 GEKLQTTYAMAQKF
+1419 GEELQTTYTMAQKF
-1433 QTGMSN
+1433 QTGMNS
-1439 QGTVGQGVLEF
+1439 QGITGQGILEF

-1461 YDQLKQ
+1461 ETQLNDLKDALKQ
-1467 LEDDIEKGF
+1467 DLT
-1476 EDEDL
+1476 DEGL

-1490 GEDFNLLKPEQQETV
+1490 GKDFNLLEPEQQETV
-1505 KSYMSNMMK
+1505 KSYMSNMMEK
-1514 ELGVTS
+1514 LGVTS
-1520 GKELGEAIVEEAS
+1520 GKELGKAIVEEAS
-1533 HQIANIEDINN
+1533 HQIANIKNIKNN
-1544 NKAFKYI
+1544 NFFKYI
-1551 LGLKDEQ
+1551 LGKDN
-1558 DISEAIDE
+1558 ISEAFKYFDE
-1566 FEGYSVSLKSRI
+1566 YSVSLKSRI
-1578 SQIAEDIFKVAGK
+1578 SQISKDIFEVAGK
-1591 NGVAAFTEAIN
+1591 NGVDAFKEAIN
-1602 TVGKDLTFDQL
+1602 AAGKDLTFEQL
-1613 NKIADFDWSSGTW
+1613 EKIADFDWSSGSW
-1626 EEFIDTLE
+1626 EEFINILE
-1634 DLGIVVSDDEGAWK
+1634 NLGIVVSDNEGAWR

-1658 NKLPIEDFTTFRD
+1658 NKLPIEDFTTFRN
-1671 LLIEIFN
+1671 LLMEIFD
-1678 LMGQEVGS
+1678 LMR
-1686 SITKEKYD
+1686 
-1694 EITKGFKAA
+1694 KGFGSTINQEQYNNIVEGLKGI

-1713 TGPDTYIKVK
+1713 TGEDEYTQVKNLSTNDTNQGLNTLEESFNKSKKISDKINES
-1723 DFDTAAKNALTQAGV
+1723 DTG
-1738 DRAEEQHNI
+1738 
-1747 AEAAQEN
+1747 
-1754 WNNQFNLGT
+1754 F
-1763 RIGINGHDYANN
+1763 
-1775 LEAMA
+1775 
-1780 AGDFTDVRGRYMQQM
+1780 
-1795 LDIFGSPEEI
+1795 
-1805 AKLVGTDE
+1805 LVGKGVEVNGQSYTSYLDYLANGNAPDYRGDLYLQSKYKQFMELVGGSNNAADLTGKGAYAYDEESFKYLENAEQAQYLLDLVKAYTE
-1813 TNNYDLD
+1813 TNSGEKQQEYDLA
-1820 YYKRQDSA
+1820 RQETYA
-1828 TQAGIIQGIIDAYM
+1828 KAGSLQEMSQMQG
-1842 ANIDGSYNADLL
+1842 
-1854 RTNAYT
+1854 
-1860 DANSV
+1860 
-1865 KEMNQMTDFNLND
+1865 FNPEGD
-1878 EASQKGLRA
+1878 EVSQKGLRA
-1887 WATNNQDIEGVSTAL
+1887 WASTHQDIEGVTEALNKYNDVASDST
-1902 DDLNYN
+1902 
-1908 LDHMEETGKSAS
+1908 
-1920 EIYNKFFKD
+1920 
-1929 LRGAEIKQGIENI
+1929 
-1942 KEYKKNVADLE
+1942 
-1953 EQGKDTTEENK
+1953 TTEEDLTEASKQLFKELKDAEYKEQAKELGNYNDKLKEAKEAGEDYEEELGNVRKQLNK
-1964 KIKNEIKDLFNLT
+1964 MLDINVDDDFVEEYQDQIDKMLSGKTLEERQGAANTIKFQAELDKEDIESKIPDQLQNEIMPMLQNNLPKL
-1977 EEEYRKADNEGLI
+1977 ELDAEGKIVMTGDSGQAVAAIGQVITAL
-1990 QKFLYGNETEQQ
+1990 Q
-2002 AAGEALDN
+2002 AAGVPAKDIAEILRSVLGTD
-2010 IKGEFGSIFSYIE
+2010 ITISGDGIE
-2023 QMKEKYSTSS
+2023 QFAELAKALTS
-2033 LFNFNEDEINTKTQQ
+2033 
-2048 FASKM
+2048 
-2053 DEIINKYG
+2053 G
-2061 NFNINGNVNLDTT
+2061 
-2074 QALMDLLPLSTDIND
+2074 DL
-2089 MCGWLNAMGK
+2089 
-2099 TGIHF
+2099 
-2104 DTSQLQQLFNAFEAI
+2104 EAI
-2119 AIAMQDPTSPAA
+2119 AKWSETYNDGKDLLNLS
-2131 LDQIR
+2131 
-2136 GAKRT
+2136 GSGRT
-2141 IGQIV
+2141 ANV
-2146 SVAAKNS
+2146 T
-2153 KVPNVPGDYT
+2153 PNYAYENG
-2163 TRVDGEDKGGGGGG
+2163 GSKGGGGGG
-2177 SESKSANDIG
+2177 GKSTKSANDIG

-2221 QEEIKLLEEEQ
+2221 QEEIKLLKEEQ
-2232 DILEDQIKSWKK
+2232 DILEDQVKSWKK

-2299 WFTKIKDGLDGPMGI
+2299 WFTKIKDSLDGPMGI
-2314 QERIDE
+2314 QQNIDE

-2334 LELEAITKQIDWKVK
+2334 LELESITKAIDWKVK

-2395 KGATLRDG
+2395 KGATLRQG
-2403 IDQLNAAKARHPGY
+2403 IDQLNAAKAKYPGY

-2507 GKMKSLKGQMDGLTK
+2507 GKMKSLKAQMDGLTK

-2582 VEMAVNILSNALSPF
+2582 VEMAVNVLSNALSPF

-2610 KTVNEEYLDDAERLY
+2610 KTINEEYLDDAERLY

-2634 NLQLADT
+2634 NLQLADA

-2660 QADGVKMSQYDL
+2660 QADGVQMSQYDL

-2793 GVANSGLTFHDTL
+2793 GVVNSGITFHDTL

-2879 KIEELVNVLMGYI
+2879 EIEELVNVLMGYI

-2930 GGGYGDVDMR
+2930 GGGYGNVDMQ
-2940 TDFTALA
+2940 TDFTALL
-2947 QRWAAGERNLTNYNG
+2947 QRWDAGERNLTNYNG
-2962 TKTYNSLEEIK
+2962 TKTYNSAEEIIN
-2973 ADLDKKL
+2973 DLNKKL
-2980 DAFEQGADILFQGS
+2980 DAFEAGADILYQGS
-2994 GEAFDDEGYESV
+2994 GETFKNADNQDVIDKYGLR
-3006 YNNIY
+3006 
-3011 QGTYKRNGNN
+3011 RNGGN
-3021 YGMRS
+3021 YTTYNTNSG
-3026 YPNATSNSIVDKAS
+3026 NTSSIVSNAS
-3040 NYLGVR
+3040 KYMGTP
-3046 YRWGG
+3046 YAYGG
-3051 TDAGYG
+3051 TSSSG
-3057 LDCSGLVYNALN
+3057 LDCSGLVYKALTE
-3069 DAGIPVPRTTA
+3069 AGIDVPRTTA
-3080 QGYRDMSKAIKES
+3080 QGYKDMADKISESKI
-3093 SVKPGDLVFF
+3093 KPGDLVFF
-3103 GYGNTVDHVGIYAGN
+3103 GANGLVDHVGIYMGN
-3118 GQMIDAPGAKVQYT
+3118 GQMINATGTKTQITDINQ
-3132 NIDEKRDRLLGY
+3132 KRAGLIGY
-3144 GRLGNTNYSSS
+3144 GRIGNDLPSASNVIDKY
-3155 DTAALMDR
+3155 
-3163 LGLSRR
+3163 GLKRNH
-3169 GGAASGAY
+3169 GAASGAY

-3252 ETQPIKQEVTI
+3252 DTQPIKQEVTI

-3284 NNAAQYISANR
+3284 NNAAQYISANK

>member
-70 LDQATNVDTGRLDL
+70 LDQATNVNTGRLDL

-140 KKTIANTARWQI
+140 KKTLANTAKWQI
-152 SSNLMHGVQGSI
+152 SSNLMHGVQGSL
-164 QKAYYYAED
+164 QKAYYYAKD
-173 LNKSLN
+173 LDKSLN
-179 NIRIVTG
+179 DIRIVTG
-186 QNNDQMAQFA
+186 QSSDQMAQFA

-216 SLIYYQQGLSNK
+216 SLIYYQQGLSDK

-357 YSLALEK
+357 YSKALEK

-436 TLQKQADIYAESWE
+436 TLQEQADIYAESWE

-463 YKQLVNDKFF
+463 YKQLVDDKFF

-496 LPGVLGVVSTLML
+496 LPGVLSVVSTLML

-543 AMIQTLQS
+543 TMIQTLQS
-551 FSPESKMELS
+551 FSPESKLALS

-605 QAYGDIAV
+605 QAYGDIAI

-628 SLREARNQ
+628 SLRDARNQ
-636 IFLTNNANFGGDAGV
+636 IFLTTNENFGGDAGV
-651 KYFNKNYKAGQKL
+651 KYFNKSYKAGQKL
-664 IDSFYSNR
+664 IDQFYSNR
-672 VLKQLNSQKFDN
+672 VLKQLNSQKFDK

-698 KGLDKDQRFDK
+698 KGLDTDQRFNT
-709 LNKLI
+709 LNQLI
-714 NDAKKASRPNIQSR
+714 NNAKKAANGSNSSLQSR

-768 RQCLNEYVKEKEALI
+768 RQCLNGYVKEKEALI

-797 DFQKILAKSQGA
+797 DFQKTLAKSQGA
-809 VSNFSNG
+809 ISNFSNG

-824 SQFSIGATSFKGL
+824 SQFSIGVTSFKGL

-863 PSLINGFKYLNSGI
+863 PSLINGFKSLNSGI
-877 QTIVKNAG
+877 QAIVKNAG
-885 GLGAN
+885 GLGTN
-890 IVSIATGMD
+890 IISIATGMD

-913 GGTGFSNTKKGK
+913 GGSGFSNTKKGR

-932 AFSTKLGIKDTQNFE
+932 AFSAKLGIKDTQNFE
-947 EEYNG
+947 KEYND

-995 GAALN
+995 GAALS
-1000 AMLGKSLLIFA
+1000 AMLGKSVLIFA
-1011 QYAAAVAAVVAVIWL
+1011 KYAAAIAAVVAVVWL

-1041 QIERSE
+1041 QIKRSE

-1064 EQLQQ
+1064 EELKN

-1075 SVKSAL
+1075 DVKKTL
-1081 DDCTVGTKEW
+1081 DDCTVGTEKW
-1091 REQLAKANEEALN
+1091 RKKLQESNDV
-1104 ILNTYPELKNM
+1104 ILEILDKYPELKNI
-1115 EGTWGKKDTGEIWI
+1115 EGAWGKNSNGELWI
-1129 DKSAVNELQS
+1129 DEDAFNQVEDIYSQREKALRYAVDYQKNKTNQLKNKQAIESFGDSIFGSFSTASEGYKEINNLTYEKMAQLIGSNINQFNGITNETEVSSVLTKILKENGVIIQANSGQFDENNNPIYVDAIADFVDAFVINSEDIVNNISSLAETIKDNTDASLQASQESQVYSNLVEKYGEKNVSEDQANITTKYVNQAIADRAAEMNQGDTFHWEYTDAKGQKQTQVIGQTGVNVGNKGLDDLWETYLKAVGLDPTKNKLLANSVQGVGANKAFYYTDENNEEQHISFEEVANTLATIEIYANELGNSYQKAINLITSLNDWEVEPIKGEKKNVGKGIAEFIGNGNLTGFNESELNDYLIGIQNLTKSEFNDFFAQQFFDQDYDLLSEEQQAQLIEKMRNLGIDSYDAFIEGQRTEIENQQNAIEKIYNDNFLKYILSKDSNKDIKETLSYFGNYTYELQS
-1139 IYDKQVLQQQY
+1139 EI
-1150 ALANEQSNLEDLNI
+1150 
-1164 KKAKQNL
+1164 
-1171 TSNFLTASSSVTTE
+1171 SSM
-1185 GTLLKSD
+1185 LKDAFS
-1192 GTSASYNDTLN
+1192 SA
-1203 LLLNNQNELNN
+1203 
-1214 KTGQN
+1214 
-1219 LTEAIKQLLIDNNFS
+1219 
-1234 IDSGESEKTDE
+1234 
-1245 ELLNLYA
+1245 
-1252 QSLADKFSTDDVQAA
+1252 
-1267 ISNVSKVIQN
+1267 
-1277 NTDATLQATKE
+1277 
-1288 ASVQQALGLDTMSTE
+1288 
-1303 DAKITTAL
+1303 
-1311 VDANIEAIKNS
+1311 
-1322 FYNKNGTISWD
+1322 
-1333 DGTGEKRE
+1333 
-1341 IGTYAE
+1341 
-1347 NAGESDKEDQALRNL
+1347 
-1362 WDAYL
+1362 
-1367 EAIKVD
+1367 
-1373 KNDSEYKLDQKNSVI
+1373 
-1388 GEDQNRSFQLENG
+1388 
-1401 KTILFS
+1401 
-1407 EVATAIATMQAM
+1407 
-1419 GEKLQTTYAMAQKF
+1419 
-1433 QTGMSN
+1433 
-1439 QGTVGQGVLEF
+1439 
-1450 FGNDGDLSNFT
+1450 
-1461 YDQLKQ
+1461 
-1467 LEDDIEKGF
+1467 GF
-1476 EDEDL
+1476 E
-1481 QNLIGQSLF
+1481 
-1490 GEDFNLLKPEQQETV
+1490 
-1505 KSYMSNMMK
+1505 
-1514 ELGVTS
+1514 
-1520 GKELGEAIVEEAS
+1520 
-1533 HQIANIEDINN
+1533 
-1544 NKAFKYI
+1544 
-1551 LGLKDEQ
+1551 
-1558 DISEAIDE
+1558 
-1566 FEGYSVSLKSRI
+1566 
-1578 SQIAEDIFKVAGK
+1578 
-1591 NGVAAFTEAIN
+1591 
-1602 TVGKDLTFDQL
+1602 
-1613 NKIADFDWSSGTW
+1613 
-1626 EEFIDTLE
+1626 
-1634 DLGIVVSDDEGAWK
+1634 GI
-1648 GFYDMMQETA
+1648 Q
-1658 NKLPIEDFTTFRD
+1658 
-1671 LLIEIFN
+1671 
-1678 LMGQEVGS
+1678 
-1686 SITKEKYD
+1686 
-1694 EITKGFKAA
+1694 
-1703 GLNPEDYYVQ
+1703 
-1713 TGPDTYIKVK
+1713 
-1723 DFDTAAKNALTQAGV
+1723 ALTQAINEAGENLTLEQLNQIQDAFKKSTSVDDFIQQLKKLGITTDNGVEAWTNYYNIMTKVGNNLPISQFEDFRQVLSDIINLMNGEVGSVIDQEKIDELEKLGLDWKKYFVQIGPDEYTQTQEYTTEDKNKILGSTISQMEENGQYAEQNEDRILNKTTIDDKTLSEWVSTLTAAGAEQASGDVISRIAMAFGGV
-1738 DRAEEQHNI
+1738 DNLAKFTGIDADQFDSKVFEQMD
-1747 AEAAQEN
+1747 AM
-1754 WNNQFNLGT
+1754 NQGNL
-1763 RIGINGHDYANN
+1763 
-1775 LEAMA
+1775 
-1780 AGDFTDVRGRYMQQM
+1780 
-1795 LDIFGSPEEI
+1795 
-1805 AKLVGTDE
+1805 
-1813 TNNYDLD
+1813 
-1820 YYKRQDSA
+1820 
-1828 TQAGIIQGIIDAYM
+1828 IQTIIDAFTSNKEYINDIQS
-1842 ANIDGSYNADLL
+1842 A
-1854 RTNAYT
+1854 RQEAYSS
-1860 DANSV
+1860 ANSV
-1865 KEMNQMTDFNLND
+1865 KEISQMDGFNIGD

-1887 WATNNQDIEGVSTAL
+1887 WAANNQDIEGVAEALSKLNLELEKAEDDPIKAKKAYEEFFKSLRDAEVKETIDEIKDIKKNIQELEKDGKDST
-1902 DDLNYN
+1902 
-1908 LDHMEETGKSAS
+1908 S
-1920 EIYNKFFKD
+1920 EINKLYTK
-1929 LRGAEIKQGIENI
+1929 
-1942 KEYKKNVADLE
+1942 V
-1953 EQGKDTTEENK
+1953 
-1964 KIKNEIKDLFNLT
+1964 KDLFNLSDSDL
-1977 EEEYRKADNEGLI
+1977 EKNKGLVD
-1990 QKFLYGNETEQQ
+1990 KFLFGNAEESQKAGEELEKIKQQGKDIGTAYGNAIVGAAQSVANTHIDFSQMQADAISKFNQIKTMLEQDSQFQLTGQMSIDTSQ
-2002 AAGEALDN
+2002 AIGALAPVDGT
-2010 IKGEFGSIFSYIE
+2010 IQE
-2023 QMKEKYSTSS
+2023 
-2033 LFNFNEDEINTKTQQ
+2033 
-2048 FASKM
+2048 
-2053 DEIINKYG
+2053 
-2061 NFNINGNVNLDTT
+2061 
-2074 QALMDLLPLSTDIND
+2074 
-2089 MCGWLNAMGK
+2089 MCGYVNALGRV
-2099 TGIHF
+2099 GIHF
-2104 DTSQLQQLFNAFEAI
+2104 NTAQLKQLFSTMAKIQQLMQQGPGGAMQAAALSNQLQNRI
-2119 AIAMQDPTSPAA
+2119 
-2131 LDQIR
+2131 
-2136 GAKRT
+2136 
-2141 IGQIV
+2141 
-2146 SVAAKNS
+2146 SVWSQNS
-2153 KVPNVPGDYT
+2153 VVPKSNRDYT
-2163 TRVDGEDKGGGGGG
+2163 TTVDGDSTGGGGGGG
-2177 SESKSANDIG
+2177 SESKSTNDIG

-2201 RDRLEALREGANPED
+2201 RERLEALRDGANPED

-2244 LLKLKVEEFNKENPE
+2244 LLKLKVEEFNKEHPE

-2299 WFTKIKDGLDGPMGI
+2299 WFTKIKDSLDGPMGI
-2314 QERIDE
+2314 QQNIDE

-2334 LELEAITKQIDWKVK
+2334 LELEAITKAIDWKVK

-2395 KGATLRDG
+2395 KGATLRQG
-2403 IDQLNAAKARHPGY
+2403 IDQLNAAKAKYPGY

-2507 GKMKSLKGQMDGLTK
+2507 GKMKSLKAQMDGLAK

-2582 VEMAVNILSNALSPF
+2582 VEMAVNVLSNALSPF

-2610 KTVNEEYLDDAERLY
+2610 KTINEEYLDDAERLY

-2649 LRDIQQEIHDL
+2649 LKDIQQEIHDL
-2660 QADGVKMSQYDL
+2660 QADGIQMSQYDL

-2730 HELGQLSKD
+2730 HELGKLSKD

-2793 GVANSGLTFHDTL
+2793 GVVNSGLTFHDTL

-2821 QFVNNSNTTI
+2821 LFVNNSNTTI
-2831 TELQTNYKDWQ
+2831 SELQTNYKDWQ
-2842 KVVET
+2842 KVVEA
-2847 AMGVA
+2847 AMNVA
-2852 GTSWDNFGTDMGG
+2852 GTSWENFGSDMGG

-2879 KIEELVNVLMGYI
+2879 EIEELVNVLMGYI

-2918 AYIDGNFVGGGG
+2918 QYIDGNFGSSGGGSG
-2930 GGGYGDVDMR
+2930 
-2940 TDFTALA
+2940 A
-2947 QRWAAGERNLTNYNG
+2947 RNLVGVDLSAIAIRMKNG
-2962 TKTYNSLEEIK
+2962 ESTVV
-2973 ADLDKKL
+2973 DKNGNIWTSIDDVVTARNEKL
-2980 DAFEQGADILFQGS
+2980 DNMRNEGQELKNDSSTDYWTKDEMKQITSEKDEKWLDDIL
-2994 GEAFDDEGYESV
+2994 
-3006 YNNIY
+3006 
-3011 QGTYKRNGNN
+3011 NGN
-3021 YGMRS
+3021 
-3026 YPNATSNSIVDKAS
+3026 
-3040 NYLGVR
+3040 
-3046 YRWGG
+3046 
-3051 TDAGYG
+3051 
-3057 LDCSGLVYNALN
+3057 
-3069 DAGIPVPRTTA
+3069 
-3080 QGYRDMSKAIKES
+3080 
-3093 SVKPGDLVFF
+3093 
-3103 GYGNTVDHVGIYAGN
+3103 
-3118 GQMIDAPGAKVQYT
+3118 
-3132 NIDEKRDRLLGY
+3132 
-3144 GRLGNTNYSSS
+3144 
-3155 DTAALMDR
+3155 
-3163 LGLSRR
+3163 
-3169 GGAASGAY
+3169 GAASGAY
-3177 TGDWGPGQGIGIDNG
+3177 TGNWAKGQGFGLDNG

-3201 LILNKS
+3201 LILNQK
-3207 DTRNILRAVDIV
+3207 DTSNILRAVDIV

-3227 KQVQQMSSISSSK
+3227 KQVQSMINFGQIK
-3240 LDSLFNSAIPRY
+3240 LGNLIDKTTPPVY

-3284 NNAAQYISANR
+3284 NNAAQYISANK

>member
-186 QNNDQMAQFA
+186 QSSDQMAQFA

-216 SLIYYQQGLSNK
+216 SLIYYQQGLSDK
-228 EVADRTEVTIKMAN
+228 EVQQRTDVTIKMAN
-242 AAGESASKVSDQ
+242 VAGESASKISDQ

-436 TLQKQADIYAESWE
+436 TLQKQADIQAESWE

-535 NQAAIMKK
+535 NQAAVMKK
-543 AMIQTLQS
+543 EMIQTLQS
-551 FSPESKMELS
+551 FSPESKMALS

-636 IFLTNNANFGGDAGV
+636 IFLTNNENFGGDAGV
-651 KYFNKNYKAGQKL
+651 KYFNKSYKAGQKL

-714 NDAKKASRPNIQSR
+714 NKAKGASNSRSNIQSR

-741 DVNIVLDKYVNGKV
+741 DVNVVLDKYVNGKV
-755 SADGATKKQIEAL
+755 SADGATKKQVEAL

-783 QSNNANKKYTDSIN
+783 QSNNANKKYTDAIN
-797 DFQKILAKSQGA
+797 DFEKTLAKSQGA
-809 VSNFSNG
+809 VMNFSQG
-816 LVTTVQGI
+816 IVSGAQGI
-824 SQFSIGATSFKGL
+824 SQFTIGINSIRSAIQAL
-837 LETLSNDD
+837 NNED
-845 LNFGEKL
+845 LTFGEKVL
-852 SSGIMSASIAL
+852 QMTTSISFAIPSIIYGFTNLQKSIQSINSSKGLIGINIL
-863 PSLINGFKYLNSGI
+863 QLVTGLNEI
-877 QTIVKNAG
+877 KEAN
-885 GLGAN
+885 LGAELQKL
-890 IVSIATGMD
+890 SA
-899 GTQLG
+899 
-904 EAFQEKIKS
+904 A
-913 GGTGFSNTKKGK
+913 SNTSGLRFKALKAMTDAYNTSLKGAK
-925 ILQSGFN
+925 IGANGLTQAMAEQAAGTAALKAGIN
-932 AFSTKLGIKDTQNFE
+932 AIVRSLGIYTA
-947 EEYNG
+947 
-952 LINKKFNQLKKAYF
+952 I
-966 KDNKTNVI
+966 
-974 TGEVSRQLQQQAKA
+974 
-988 QIDAQGS
+988 
-995 GAALN
+995 
-1000 AMLGKSLLIFA
+1000 
-1011 QYAAAVAAVVAVIWL
+1011 AAAVAAVIVGIVHLNEVAKTKTL
-1026 LVKAYKAA
+1026 
-1034 ESYSLDA
+1034 ESQLA
-1041 QIERSE
+1041 RSE
-1047 KAIESFK
+1047 EAAANFEK
-1054 SQLEETKNKA
+1054 QLEKTKSKA
-1064 EQLQQ
+1064 EELKNV
-1069 IFNNYS
+1069 FNNYKNIK
-1075 SVKSAL
+1075 KSL
-1081 DDCTVGTKEW
+1081 DECTIGTEEW
-1091 REQLAKANEEALN
+1091 RKKLQETNETALE
-1104 ILNTYPELKNM
+1104 ILKNYPELKNI
-1115 EGTWGKKDTGEIWI
+1115 EGAWGKKDTGEIWI
-1129 DKSAVNELQS
+1129 DESALKGLQS
-1139 IYDKQVLQQQY
+1139 EYDNKILS
-1150 ALANEQSNLEDLNI
+1150 QSYSL
-1164 KKAKQNL
+1164 AKQNQN
-1171 TSNFLTASSSVTTE
+1171 S
-1185 GTLLKSD
+1185 
-1192 GTSASYNDTLN
+1192 
-1203 LLLNNQNELNN
+1203 NELKN
-1214 KTGQN
+1214 
-1219 LTEAIKQLLIDNNFS
+1219 AIAQKNSFNDITLSYGATFDDLEGSHRPEKDERTFNALEYIRNNFQNYKGYS
-1234 IDSGESEKTDE
+1234 DDLILNDIYSYLNKEGYNNIEDQAYQEKLTQFINE
-1245 ELLNLYA
+1245 INPTL
-1252 QSLADKFSTDDVQAA
+1252 QSLIST
-1267 ISNVSKVIQN
+1267 IEE
-1277 NTDATLQATKE
+1277 NTDATLQVEQESVVQQKLGKTNMSSQEVKLTTEAYNKAIEDKISEMKQVNSNGEWTGRIIYEGLTIGTHDRNAKDYNQVQDLWDTYLKSQNIDVSDIDYRLSQNNSVKGKGQDRYFVYGQDQKVSFEEVIQAVAQYEVDQSNFLIELNQAATNFLTNLGKIQYTDETKQEIESGGTLGKGLSSFIGNKDLTELTQEEIDNLGELTEDTLKERVAAAMGFDYAKATKE
-1288 ASVQQALGLDTMSTE
+1288 QLAELDDQLIAIYGAVGVDSGEEFVEQFNTAIINYGKETE
-1303 DAKITTAL
+1303 KIA
-1311 VDANIEAIKNS
+1311 NS
-1322 FYNKNGTISWD
+1322 FYGKWATTENLNSFTLEVQKKLKSTFVDVFRVSGEEGIAVFKEIISKY
-1333 DGTGEKRE
+1333 G
-1341 IGTYAE
+1341 
-1347 NAGESDKEDQALRNL
+1347 SDLTPEL
-1362 WDAYL
+1362 
-1367 EAIKVD
+1367 
-1373 KNDSEYKLDQKNSVI
+1373 LD
-1388 GEDQNRSFQLENG
+1388 
-1401 KTILFS
+1401 
-1407 EVATAIATMQAM
+1407 
-1419 GEKLQTTYAMAQKF
+1419 
-1433 QTGMSN
+1433 
-1439 QGTVGQGVLEF
+1439 
-1450 FGNDGDLSNFT
+1450 
-1461 YDQLKQ
+1461 
-1467 LEDDIEKGF
+1467 
-1476 EDEDL
+1476 
-1481 QNLIGQSLF
+1481 LIG
-1490 GEDFNLLKPEQQETV
+1490 
-1505 KSYMSNMMK
+1505 
-1514 ELGVTS
+1514 
-1520 GKELGEAIVEEAS
+1520 
-1533 HQIANIEDINN
+1533 
-1544 NKAFKYI
+1544 
-1551 LGLKDEQ
+1551 
-1558 DISEAIDE
+1558 
-1566 FEGYSVSLKSRI
+1566 
-1578 SQIAEDIFKVAGK
+1578 
-1591 NGVAAFTEAIN
+1591 
-1602 TVGKDLTFDQL
+1602 
-1613 NKIADFDWSSGTW
+1613 DFDWTQSGAIDN
-1626 EEFIDTLE
+1626 FISALE
-1634 DLGIVVSDDEGAWK
+1634 DLGILTDDNTEAWK
-1648 GFYDMMQETA
+1648 RF
-1658 NKLPIEDFTTFRD
+1658 
-1671 LLIEIFN
+1671 
-1678 LMGQEVGS
+1678 S
-1686 SITKEKYD
+1686 S
-1694 EITKGFKAA
+1694 
-1703 GLNPEDYYVQ
+1703 Q
-1713 TGPDTYIKVK
+1713 M
-1723 DFDTAAKNALTQAGV
+1723 
-1738 DRAEEQHNI
+1738 
-1747 AEAAQEN
+1747 AEAA
-1754 WNNQFNLGT
+1754 
-1763 RIGINGHDYANN
+1763 NN
-1775 LEAMA
+1775 LPI
-1780 AGDFTDVRGRYMQQM
+1780 DKLTNLR
-1795 LDIFGSPEEI
+1795 DILEDI
-1805 AKLVGTDE
+1805 YKL
-1813 TNNYDLD
+1813 L
-1820 YYKRQDSA
+1820 
-1828 TQAGIIQGIIDAYM
+1828 
-1842 ANIDGSYNADLL
+1842 
-1854 RTNAYT
+1854 
-1860 DANSV
+1860 
-1865 KEMNQMTDFNLND
+1865 
-1878 EASQKGLRA
+1878 
-1887 WATNNQDIEGVSTAL
+1887 
-1902 DDLNYN
+1902 
-1908 LDHMEETGKSAS
+1908 
-1920 EIYNKFFKD
+1920 
-1929 LRGAEIKQGIENI
+1929 
-1942 KEYKKNVADLE
+1942 
-1953 EQGKDTTEENK
+1953 GKDV
-1964 KIKNEIKDLFNLT
+1964 
-1977 EEEYRKADNEGLI
+1977 
-1990 QKFLYGNETEQQ
+1990 
-2002 AAGEALDN
+2002 
-2010 IKGEFGSIFSYIE
+2010 GSIFSQEDIDKLTLGGYDIE
-2023 QMKEKYSTSS
+2023 GHYAQVGS
-2033 LFNFNEDEINTKTQQ
+2033 DEYVKT
-2048 FASKM
+2048 
-2053 DEIINKYG
+2053 
-2061 NFNINGNVNLDTT
+2061 
-2074 QALMDLLPLSTDIND
+2074 
-2089 MCGWLNAMGK
+2089 
-2099 TGIHF
+2099 
-2104 DTSQLQQLFNAFEAI
+2104 
-2119 AIAMQDPTSPAA
+2119 
-2131 LDQIR
+2131 R
-2136 GAKRT
+2136 
-2141 IGQIV
+2141 
-2146 SVAAKNS
+2146 
-2153 KVPNVPGDYT
+2153 DYT
-2163 TRVDGEDKGGGGGG
+2163 TEEKNKAYEQQIQTAEKKNEIIYGANDQNQAQVQSKVDSWGKYGDKYISGEWDNLSPSYVKSYIDSIGGIENAATITGWDQDNFSDKYLNSITSQGRAEIVDAIVKGINSVYNGQTDTGVITTSHLYNSSDSINEMTQMEGFRDEEGSVSDSGIEAISGKLAGSEEGLELLHKYQDEIKNVTKGTEEWDRITNQFIKDSQGLEYKEQAKELGNYNDKLKEAKKAGEDYEEELGNVKKQLNKMLDIEVDDDFVEEYQDQIDKMLSGETLEERQSAANTIKFQAEIDTNETQSKLDQFAQQFGPEAAQTIQNAIPDIELDAQGKIVLTGDSGQAVAAIMGVVGALEATDQNAEMVGGLLSSILGTQITINAEGLEKLQELAQALTSGDLQAVADWAENNSDLSKLLSFAGEGRTANVEPTYRYENGGSKGGGGGG
-2177 SESKSANDIG
+2177 GKSTKSANDIG

-2244 LLKLKVEEFNKENPE
+2244 LLKLKVEEFNKEHPE

-2314 QERIDE
+2314 QQNIDE

-2610 KTVNEEYLDDAERLY
+2610 KTINEEYLDDAERLY

-2634 NLQLADT
+2634 NLQLADA

-2793 GVANSGLTFHDTL
+2793 GVVNSGLTFHDTL

-2879 KIEELVNVLMGYI
+2879 EIEELVNVLMGYI

-2930 GGGYGDVDMR
+2930 GVDYINVDMQ

-2947 QRWAAGERNLTNYNG
+2947 QRWAAGERNLTNYNE

-2980 DAFEQGADILFQGS
+2980 DAFEHNVDILFQGS
-2994 GEAFDDEGYESV
+2994 GKPFDDEAYESV

-3069 DAGIPVPRTTA
+3069 DAGIPVPRTSA

-3144 GRLGNTNYSSS
+3144 GRIGNTNYSSS

>member
-70 LDQATNVDTGRLDL
+70 LDQATNVNTGRLDL

-131 RTNALLDNF
+131 RTNAILDNF
-140 KKTIANTARWQI
+140 KKTLANTAKWQI
-152 SSNLMHGVQGSI
+152 SSNLMHGVQGSL

-173 LNKSLN
+173 LNRSLN
-179 NIRIVTG
+179 DIRIVTG
-186 QNNDQMAQFA
+186 QSNDQMAEFA

-216 SLIYYQQGLSNK
+216 SLIYYQQGLSDK

-357 YSLALEK
+357 YSKALEK

-436 TLQKQADIYAESWE
+436 TLQEQADIYAESWE

-463 YKQLVNDKFF
+463 YKQLVSDKFF

-496 LPGVLGVVSTLML
+496 LPGVLSVISTLML

-535 NQAAIMKK
+535 NQAAVMKQQ
-543 AMIQTLQS
+543 MINVLKTFTTYEEKPDLT
-551 FSPESKMELS
+551 K
-561 DQGSVTLETT
+561 QGSVELETT
-571 TMINAAQA
+571 TMVKAAEA
-579 SYDLQIANSQLNET
+579 SYDLQLANNQLNET

-605 QAYGDIAV
+605 QAYGQIAIES
-613 QAKKSIEVQQQQTQD
+613 KKSIEAQQTQ
-628 SLREARNQ
+628 SNNNLRNARNT
-636 IFLTNNANFGGDAGV
+636 IFEDNNKKFGGDKGV
-651 KYFNKNYKAGQKL
+651 IYF
-664 IDSFYSNR
+664 D
-672 VLKQLNSQKFDN
+672 
-684 SDSYQNFLAKFNNI
+684 
-698 KGLDKDQRFDK
+698 
-709 LNKLI
+709 
-714 NDAKKASRPNIQSR
+714 
-728 YRNQIIEEINNLK
+728 NNLK
-741 DVNIVLDKYVNGKV
+741 KGQKIVDNFYNDKTMQDLESLKINSNGSFKDFISQFGQLDLNNQRYSKLNQLIQQGNNSNLSNGAKGTLRKDILAEVNNLRDVNLEIDNYVNQKIK
-755 SADGATKKQIEAL
+755 AEKLTKAQSNAL
-768 RQCLNEYVKEKEALI
+768 RQCLTDYVNEKEALLQNKGAVEKYESAI
-783 QSNNANKKYTDSIN
+783 EAFNAELK
-797 DFQKILAKSQGA
+797 ASQG
-809 VSNFSNG
+809 SIYSFSQG
-816 LVTTVQGI
+816 LVSSFQGI
-824 SQFSIGATSFKGL
+824 SQLAIGINSLKGMFN
-837 LETLSNDD
+837 TLNNSELD
-845 LNFGEKL
+845 FGEKL
-852 SSGIMSASIAL
+852 TQSITSASFAI
-863 PSLINGFKYLNSGI
+863 PSLINGVNQLASGLKEI
-877 QTIVKNAG
+877 GTNWK
-885 GLGAN
+885 GLGTN
-890 IVSIATGMD
+890 ILSIMTG
-899 GTQLG
+899 LG
-904 EAFQEKIKS
+904 GSLQGSDLQAALKTKIENS
-913 GGTGFSNTKKGK
+913 
-925 ILQSGFN
+925 SGFR
-932 AFSTKLGIKDTQNFE
+932 AKIMQTGLDAYTAKLKELGVAAGSAGTAEQ
-947 EEYNG
+947 
-952 LINKKFNQLKKAYF
+952 QLA
-966 KDNKTNVI
+966 
-974 TGEVSRQLQQQAKA
+974 A
-988 QIDAQGS
+988 S
-995 GAALN
+995 GAATH
-1000 AMLGKSLLIFA
+1000 AMFTKSLLVLGK
-1011 QYAAAVAAVVAVIWL
+1011 YALIIGAVVAAIAV
-1026 LVKAYKAA
+1026 LVKVYNT
-1034 ESYSLDA
+1034 A
-1041 QIERSE
+1041 QSFTIEEQIKRSE
-1047 KAIESFK
+1047 QAVESFK

-1064 EQLQQ
+1064 EQLKSV
-1069 IFNNYS
+1069 FDSYS

-1081 DDCTVGTKEW
+1081 DECTVGTKEW
-1091 REQLAKANEEALN
+1091 RAQLTKANEEALN

-1115 EGTWGKKDTGEIWI
+1115 EGAWGKKDTGEIWI
-1129 DKSAVNELQS
+1129 DQSAVDKLQS
-1139 IYDKQVLQQQY
+1139 IYDKQILQQQY

-1164 KKAKQNL
+1164 EKAKQDLISNL
-1171 TSNFLTASSSVTTE
+1171 QGVLNIQSGSTTGGLTKNGQYTSVMPGIADLI
-1185 GTLLKSD
+1185 
-1192 GTSASYNDTLN
+1192 
-1203 LLLNNQNELNN
+1203 LNNQENLQNKSQEEQVSIIEQALKNNGFETLNN
-1214 KTGQN
+1214 ST
-1219 LTEAIKQLLIDNNFS
+1219 T
-1234 IDSGESEKTDE
+1234 
-1245 ELLNLYA
+1245 LNDYA
-1252 QSLADKFSTDDVQAA
+1252 QKIADKFNTDDVQAA
-1267 ISNVSKVIQN
+1267 ISNVSKVIQA
-1277 NTDATLQATKE
+1277 NTDATLQVTKE

-1322 FYNKNGTISWD
+1322 FYNENGTISWD
-1333 DGTGEKRE
+1333 DGTGKDRE
-1341 IGTYAE
+1341 IGTHDE
-1347 NAGESDKEDQALRNL
+1347 NAGGVGKGDQALRNL

-1367 EAIKVD
+1367 AAIKID

-1388 GEDQNRSFQLENG
+1388 GEGQNRSFQLENG
-1401 KTILFS
+1401 KTKSFS

-1419 GEKLQTTYAMAQKF
+1419 GKELQTTYAMAQKF

-1439 QGTVGQGVLEF
+1439 QGTVGQGILEF

-1461 YDQLKQ
+1461 QDQLKQ
-1467 LEDDIEKGF
+1467 LKKDIEKGF

-1533 HQIANIEDINN
+1533 HQITNIEDINN

-1551 LGLKDEQ
+1551 LGLEDED

-1602 TVGKDLTFDQL
+1602 TIGKDLTFDQL

-1686 SITKEKYD
+1686 SITQEKYD
-1694 EITKGFKAA
+1694 KITEGFKAA

-1713 TGPDTYIKVK
+1713 TGLDTYVKVK
-1723 DFDTAAKNALTQAGV
+1723 DFDTAAKNALIQAGV
-1738 DRAEEQHNI
+1738 DRAEEQHNV
-1747 AEAAQEN
+1747 AEAHQEA
-1754 WNNQFNLGT
+1754 WGSGIKQGGYIFNGQEYT
-1763 RIGINGHDYANN
+1763 Q
-1775 LEAMA
+1775 LEAMQK
-1780 AGDFTDVRGRYMQQM
+1780 GLTDDSGGSLLQQA

-1813 TNNYDLD
+1813 SGNYDLD
-1820 YYKRQDSA
+1820 FYKRQDSA
-1828 TQAGIIQGIIDAYM
+1828 TQAAIMQGIIDAYM

-1865 KEMNQMTDFNLND
+1865 KEMNQMTGFNLGD
-1878 EASQKGLRA
+1878 EASQQGLVS
-1887 WATNNQDIEGVSTAL
+1887 WAAKNQDIEGNTEAL
-1902 DDLNYN
+1902 NQYNYEMEQAGDNANAAQKAINN
-1908 LDHMEETGKSAS
+1908 L
-1920 EIYNKFFKD
+1920 YNA
-1929 LRGAEIKQGIENI
+1929 LRNNEIKEAT
-1942 KEYKKNVADLE
+1942 KEISELKTKYKELRDEGEDTAEVEADLK
-1953 EQGKDTTEENK
+1953 QKV
-1964 KIKNEIKDLFNLT
+1964 KDLFNFSESDYQMNQPLIEKFLWGNDDEAALAGQVLDMFSQVDSALIEKINESAGKLDFSTLYTEAQSKLT
-1977 EEEYRKADNEGLI
+1977 EITNLLSQNDGFVVNGKITAD
-1990 QKFLYGNETEQQ
+1990 
-2002 AAGEALDN
+2002 
-2010 IKGEFGSIFSYIE
+2010 
-2023 QMKEKYSTSS
+2023 
-2033 LFNFNEDEINTKTQQ
+2033 
-2048 FASKM
+2048 AS
-2053 DEIINKYG
+2053 
-2061 NFNINGNVNLDTT
+2061 
-2074 QALMDLLPLSTDIND
+2074 QALAAITPISGSLEE
-2089 MCGWLNAMGK
+2089 MCGWINAMGQV
-2099 TGIHF
+2099 GIHF
-2104 DTSQLQQLFNAFEAI
+2104 TTDQLQQLLECFAQMADI
-2119 AIAMQDPTSPAA
+2119 MGGKDISDLTSDDAA
-2131 LDQIR
+2131 KLRDLKSQI
-2136 GAKRT
+2136 GD
-2141 IGQIV
+2141 IV
-2146 SVAAKNS
+2146 SVASEGSVVTQGDGS
-2153 KVPNVPGDYT
+2153 KYLT
-2163 TRVDGEDKGGGGGG
+2163 TENGNKGGGGGG
-2177 SESKSANDIG
+2177 GGKSTKSANDIG
-2187 KEIQDELLK
+2187 KEIQDEVLK

-2221 QEEIKLLEEEQ
+2221 QEEIKLLKEEQ

-2299 WFTKIKDGLDGPMGI
+2299 WFTKIKDSLDGPMGI
-2314 QERIDE
+2314 QQNIDE

-2334 LELEAITKQIDWKVK
+2334 LELEAITKAIDWKVK
-2349 QIDFQIKRLNYYQEK
+2349 QIDYQIKRLNYYQEK

-2395 KGATLRDG
+2395 KGATLRQG
-2403 IDQLNAAKARHPGY
+2403 IDQLNAAKAKYPGY

-2507 GKMKSLKGQMDGLTK
+2507 GKMKSLKAQMDGLAK

-2582 VEMAVNILSNALSPF
+2582 VEMAVNVLSNALSPF

-2610 KTVNEEYLDDAERLY
+2610 KTINEEYLDDAERLY

-2660 QADGVKMSQYDL
+2660 QADGVQMSQYDL

-2730 HELGQLSKD
+2730 HELGKLSKD

-2793 GVANSGLTFHDTL
+2793 GVVNSGLTFHDTL

-2821 QFVNNSNTTI
+2821 LFVNNSNTTI
-2831 TELQTNYKDWQ
+2831 SELQTNYKDWQ
-2842 KVVET
+2842 KVVEA
-2847 AMGVA
+2847 AMNVA
-2852 GTSWDNFGTDMGG
+2852 GTSWENFGSDMGG

-2879 KIEELVNVLMGYI
+2879 EIEELVNVLMGYI

-2918 AYIDGNFVGGGG
+2918 QYIDGNFGSSGGGSG
-2930 GGGYGDVDMR
+2930 
-2940 TDFTALA
+2940 A
-2947 QRWAAGERNLTNYNG
+2947 RNLVGVDLSAIAIRMKNG
-2962 TKTYNSLEEIK
+2962 ESTVV
-2973 ADLDKKL
+2973 DKNGNVWTSIDDVVTARNEKL
-2980 DAFEQGADILFQGS
+2980 DNMRNEGQELKNDSSTDYWTKDEMKQITSEKDEKWLDDIL
-2994 GEAFDDEGYESV
+2994 
-3006 YNNIY
+3006 
-3011 QGTYKRNGNN
+3011 NGN
-3021 YGMRS
+3021 
-3026 YPNATSNSIVDKAS
+3026 
-3040 NYLGVR
+3040 
-3046 YRWGG
+3046 
-3051 TDAGYG
+3051 
-3057 LDCSGLVYNALN
+3057 
-3069 DAGIPVPRTTA
+3069 
-3080 QGYRDMSKAIKES
+3080 
-3093 SVKPGDLVFF
+3093 
-3103 GYGNTVDHVGIYAGN
+3103 
-3118 GQMIDAPGAKVQYT
+3118 
-3132 NIDEKRDRLLGY
+3132 
-3144 GRLGNTNYSSS
+3144 
-3155 DTAALMDR
+3155 
-3163 LGLSRR
+3163 
-3169 GGAASGAY
+3169 GAASGAY
-3177 TGDWGPGQGIGIDNG
+3177 TGNWAKGQGFGLDNG

-3201 LILNKS
+3201 LILNQK
-3207 DTRNILRAVDIV
+3207 DTSNILRAVDIV

-3227 KQVQQMSSISSSK
+3227 KQVQSMINFGQIK
-3240 LDSLFNSAIPRY
+3240 LGNLIDKTTPPVY

-3284 NNAAQYISANR
+3284 NNAAQYISANK

>member
-70 LDQATNVDTGRLDL
+70 LDQATNVNTGRLDL

-131 RTNALLDNF
+131 RTNAILDNF
-140 KKTIANTARWQI
+140 KKTLANTAKWQI
-152 SSNLMHGVQGSI
+152 SSNLMHGVQGSL

-173 LNKSLN
+173 LNRSLN
-179 NIRIVTG
+179 DIRIVTG
-186 QNNDQMAQFA
+186 QSNDQMAEFA

-216 SLIYYQQGLSNK
+216 SLIYYQQGLSDK

-357 YSLALEK
+357 YSKALEK

-436 TLQKQADIYAESWE
+436 TLQEQADIYAESWE

-463 YKQLVNDKFF
+463 YKQLVSDKFF

-496 LPGVLGVVSTLML
+496 LPGVLSVISTLML

-535 NQAAIMKK
+535 NQAAVMKQQ
-543 AMIQTLQS
+543 MINVLKTFTTYEEKPDLT
-551 FSPESKMELS
+551 K
-561 DQGSVTLETT
+561 QGSVELETT
-571 TMINAAQA
+571 TMVKAAEA
-579 SYDLQIANSQLNET
+579 SYDLQLANNQLNET

-605 QAYGDIAV
+605 QAYGQIAIES
-613 QAKKSIEVQQQQTQD
+613 KKSIEAQQTQ
-628 SLREARNQ
+628 SNNNLRNARNT
-636 IFLTNNANFGGDAGV
+636 IFEDNNKKFGGDKGV
-651 KYFNKNYKAGQKL
+651 IYF
-664 IDSFYSNR
+664 D
-672 VLKQLNSQKFDN
+672 
-684 SDSYQNFLAKFNNI
+684 
-698 KGLDKDQRFDK
+698 
-709 LNKLI
+709 
-714 NDAKKASRPNIQSR
+714 
-728 YRNQIIEEINNLK
+728 NNLK
-741 DVNIVLDKYVNGKV
+741 KGQKIVDNFYNDKTMQDLKSLKINSNGSFKDFISQFGQLDLNNQRYSKLNQLIQQGNNSNLSNGAKGTLRKDILAEVNNLRDVNLEIDNYVNQKIK
-755 SADGATKKQIEAL
+755 AEKLTKAQSNAL
-768 RQCLNEYVKEKEALI
+768 RQCLTDYVNEKEALLQNKGAVEKYESAI
-783 QSNNANKKYTDSIN
+783 EAFNAELK
-797 DFQKILAKSQGA
+797 ASQG
-809 VSNFSNG
+809 SIYSFSQG
-816 LVTTVQGI
+816 LVSSFQGI
-824 SQFSIGATSFKGL
+824 SQLGIGINSLKGMFD
-837 LETLSNDD
+837 TLNNSELD
-845 LNFGEKL
+845 FGEKL
-852 SSGIMSASIAL
+852 TQSITSASFAI
-863 PSLINGFKYLNSGI
+863 PSLINGVNQLASGLKEI
-877 QTIVKNAG
+877 RTNWK
-885 GLGAN
+885 GLGTN
-890 IVSIATGMD
+890 ILSIMTG
-899 GTQLG
+899 LG
-904 EAFQEKIKS
+904 GSLQGSDLQAALKTKIENS
-913 GGTGFSNTKKGK
+913 
-925 ILQSGFN
+925 SGFR
-932 AFSTKLGIKDTQNFE
+932 AKIMQTGLDAYTAKLKELGVAAGSAGTAEQ
-947 EEYNG
+947 
-952 LINKKFNQLKKAYF
+952 QLA
-966 KDNKTNVI
+966 
-974 TGEVSRQLQQQAKA
+974 A
-988 QIDAQGS
+988 S
-995 GAALN
+995 GAATH
-1000 AMLGKSLLIFA
+1000 AMFTKSLLVLGK
-1011 QYAAAVAAVVAVIWL
+1011 YALIIGAVVAAIAV
-1026 LVKAYKAA
+1026 LVKVYNTAQSFTIEK
-1034 ESYSLDA
+1034 

-1047 KAIESFK
+1047 QAVESFK

-1064 EQLQQ
+1064 EQLKSV
-1069 IFNNYS
+1069 FDSYS

-1081 DDCTVGTKEW
+1081 DECTVGTKEW
-1091 REQLAKANEEALN
+1091 RAQLTKANEEALN

-1115 EGTWGKKDTGEIWI
+1115 EGAWGKKDTGEIWI
-1129 DKSAVNELQS
+1129 DQSAVDKLQS
-1139 IYDKQVLQQQY
+1139 IYDKQILQQQY

-1164 KKAKQNL
+1164 EKAKQNL
-1171 TSNFLTASSSVTTE
+1171 TSNLQGVLNIQSGTPTGGLTKNGQYTSVMP
-1185 GTLLKSD
+1185 GIADLI
-1192 GTSASYNDTLN
+1192 
-1203 LLLNNQNELNN
+1203 LNNQENLQNKSQEEQVSIIEQALKNNGFETLN
-1214 KTGQN
+1214 
-1219 LTEAIKQLLIDNNFS
+1219 DN
-1234 IDSGESEKTDE
+1234 TT
-1245 ELLNLYA
+1245 LNDYA
-1252 QSLADKFSTDDVQAA
+1252 QKIADKFNTDDVQAA
-1267 ISNVSKVIQN
+1267 ISNVSKVIQA
-1277 NTDATLQATKE
+1277 NTDATLQVTKE

-1322 FYNKNGTISWD
+1322 FYNDDGTISWD
-1333 DGTGEKRE
+1333 DGTGKDRE
-1341 IGTYAE
+1341 IGTHDE
-1347 NAGESDKEDQALRNL
+1347 NAGGAGKGDQALRNL

-1367 EAIKVD
+1367 EAAKID

-1388 GEDQNRSFQLENG
+1388 GEGQNRSFQLENG

-1407 EVATAIATMQAM
+1407 EVATTIATMQAM
-1419 GEKLQTTYAMAQKF
+1419 GEELQTTYAMVQKF

-1439 QGTVGQGVLEF
+1439 QGTIGQGILEF

-1461 YDQLKQ
+1461 QDQLKQ
-1467 LEDDIEKGF
+1467 LKTDIEKGF

-1490 GEDFNLLKPEQQETV
+1490 GKDFNILEPEQQETV

-1533 HQIANIEDINN
+1533 HQITNIEDISNK
-1544 NKAFKYI
+1544 KAFKYI
-1551 LGLKDEQ
+1551 LSLGDKD
-1558 DISEAIDE
+1558 DISKAIDE

-1591 NGVAAFTEAIN
+1591 DGVAAFTEAIN
-1602 TVGKDLTFDQL
+1602 AAGKDLTFDQL

-1686 SITKEKYD
+1686 SITQEKYD

-1713 TGPDTYIKVK
+1713 TGPDTYVKIK
-1723 DFDTAAKNALTQAGV
+1723 DFDTAAKNALTQAGI
-1738 DRAEEQHNI
+1738 DRAEGQHNV
-1747 AEAAQEN
+1747 AETAQEN

-1780 AGDFTDVRGRYMQQM
+1780 AGDFTDIRGRYMQQM

-1813 TNNYDLD
+1813 TGNYDLD
-1820 YYKRQDSA
+1820 FYKRQDSA

-1842 ANIDGSYNADLL
+1842 ANIDRSYNADLL

-1865 KEMNQMTDFNLND
+1865 KEMNQMTGFNLGD
-1878 EASQKGLRA
+1878 EASQQGLVS
-1887 WATNNQDIEGVSTAL
+1887 WAAKNQDIEGNTEAL
-1902 DDLNYN
+1902 NQYNYEMEQAGDNANAAQKAINN
-1908 LDHMEETGKSAS
+1908 L
-1920 EIYNKFFKD
+1920 YNA
-1929 LRGAEIKQGIENI
+1929 LRNNEIKEAT
-1942 KEYKKNVADLE
+1942 KEISELKTKYKELRDEGEDTAEVEADLK
-1953 EQGKDTTEENK
+1953 QKV
-1964 KIKNEIKDLFNLT
+1964 KDLFNFSESDYQMNQPLIEKFLWGNDDEAALAGKVLDMFSQVDSALIEKINEFAGKLDFSTLYTEAQSKLT
-1977 EEEYRKADNEGLI
+1977 EITNLLSQNDGFVVNGRITAD
-1990 QKFLYGNETEQQ
+1990 
-2002 AAGEALDN
+2002 
-2010 IKGEFGSIFSYIE
+2010 
-2023 QMKEKYSTSS
+2023 
-2033 LFNFNEDEINTKTQQ
+2033 
-2048 FASKM
+2048 AS
-2053 DEIINKYG
+2053 
-2061 NFNINGNVNLDTT
+2061 
-2074 QALMDLLPLSTDIND
+2074 QALAAITPISGSLEE
-2089 MCGWLNAMGK
+2089 MCGWINAMGQV
-2099 TGIHF
+2099 GIHF
-2104 DTSQLQQLFNAFEAI
+2104 TTDQLQQLLECFAQMADIIGGKDISEL
-2119 AIAMQDPTSPAA
+2119 TSDDADK
-2131 LDQIR
+2131 LRNLKSQI
-2136 GAKRT
+2136 GD
-2141 IGQIV
+2141 IV
-2146 SVAAKNS
+2146 SVASENS
-2153 KVPNVPGDYT
+2153 IVTQGDGGKYLT
-2163 TRVDGEDKGGGGGG
+2163 TENGSKGGGGGGGG

-2201 RDRLEALREGANPED
+2201 RDRLEALRDGANPED

-2221 QEEIKLLEEEQ
+2221 QEEIKLLKEEQ

-2244 LLKLKVEEFNKENPE
+2244 LLKLKVEEFNKEHPE

-2299 WFTKIKDGLDGPMGI
+2299 WFTKIKDSLDGPMGI
-2314 QERIDE
+2314 QQNIDE

-2334 LELEAITKQIDWKVK
+2334 LELEAITKAIDWKVK
-2349 QIDFQIKRLNYYQEK
+2349 QIDYQIKRLNYYQEK

-2395 KGATLRDG
+2395 KGATLRQG
-2403 IDQLNAAKARHPGY
+2403 IDQLNAAKAKYPGY

-2507 GKMKSLKGQMDGLTK
+2507 GKMKSLKAQMDGLAK

-2582 VEMAVNILSNALSPF
+2582 VEMAVNVLSNALSPF

-2610 KTVNEEYLDDAERLY
+2610 KTINEEYLDDAERLY

-2660 QADGVKMSQYDL
+2660 QADGVQMSQYDL

-2793 GVANSGLTFHDTL
+2793 GVVNSGLTFHDTL

-2821 QFVNNSNTTI
+2821 LFVNNSNTTI
-2831 TELQTNYKDWQ
+2831 SELQTNYKDWQ
-2842 KVVET
+2842 KVVEA
-2847 AMGVA
+2847 AMNVA
-2852 GTSWDNFGTDMGG
+2852 GTSWENFGSDMGG

-2879 KIEELVNVLMGYI
+2879 EIEELVNVLMGYI

-2918 AYIDGNFVGGGG
+2918 QYIDGNFGRSGGGSG
-2930 GGGYGDVDMR
+2930 
-2940 TDFTALA
+2940 A
-2947 QRWAAGERNLTNYNG
+2947 RNLVGVDLSAIAIRMKNG
-2962 TKTYNSLEEIK
+2962 ESTVV
-2973 ADLDKKL
+2973 DKNGNVWTSIDDVVTARNEKL
-2980 DAFEQGADILFQGS
+2980 DNMRNEGQELKNDSSTDYWTKDEMKQITSEKDEKWLDDIL
-2994 GEAFDDEGYESV
+2994 
-3006 YNNIY
+3006 
-3011 QGTYKRNGNN
+3011 NGN
-3021 YGMRS
+3021 
-3026 YPNATSNSIVDKAS
+3026 
-3040 NYLGVR
+3040 
-3046 YRWGG
+3046 
-3051 TDAGYG
+3051 
-3057 LDCSGLVYNALN
+3057 
-3069 DAGIPVPRTTA
+3069 
-3080 QGYRDMSKAIKES
+3080 
-3093 SVKPGDLVFF
+3093 
-3103 GYGNTVDHVGIYAGN
+3103 
-3118 GQMIDAPGAKVQYT
+3118 
-3132 NIDEKRDRLLGY
+3132 
-3144 GRLGNTNYSSS
+3144 
-3155 DTAALMDR
+3155 
-3163 LGLSRR
+3163 
-3169 GGAASGAY
+3169 GAASGAY
-3177 TGDWGPGQGIGIDNG
+3177 TGNWAKGQGFGLDNG

-3201 LILNKS
+3201 LILNQK
-3207 DTRNILRAVDIV
+3207 DTSNILRAVDIV

-3227 KQVQQMSSISSSK
+3227 KQVQSMINFGQIK
-3240 LDSLFNSAIPRY
+3240 LGNLIDKTTPPVY

-3284 NNAAQYISANR
+3284 NNAAQYISAN
-3295 SK
+3295 KPK

>member
-70 LDQATNVDTGRLDL
+70 LDQATNVNTGRLDL

-131 RTNALLDNF
+131 RTNAILDNF
-140 KKTIANTARWQI
+140 KKTLANTAKWQI
-152 SSNLMHGVQGSI
+152 SSNLMHGVQGSL

-173 LNKSLN
+173 LNRSLN
-179 NIRIVTG
+179 DIRIVTG
-186 QNNDQMAQFA
+186 QSNDQMAQFA

-216 SLIYYQQGLSNK
+216 SLIYYQQGLSDK

-357 YSLALEK
+357 YSKALEK
-364 VGISIKDQQ
+364 VGINIKDQQ

-421 DYFKELVGVAKNSEG
+421 DYFKELVGVAKNSKG
-436 TLQKQADIYAESWE
+436 TLQEQADIFAESWE

-496 LPGVLGVVSTLML
+496 LPGVLSVVSTLML

-526 LFIDSGAAE
+526 LFIDSGAAQ
-535 NQAAIMKK
+535 NQAAVMKK
-543 AMIQTLQS
+543 QMLEALNAFNPKADPQDMGAVEFQTKSLIDATQ
-551 FSPESKMELS
+551 
-561 DQGSVTLETT
+561 Q
-571 TMINAAQA
+571 
-579 SYDLQIANSQLNET
+579 SYDLQMASSKLNEIDLQRLKTLKSISDQYAQIAIRAKEAADAQTAQVIEARQTGLASIRQLSKKKGGGDKGVINAQKVLDSGQDVISNFNGLMNLDITKGTKIKDLVQQVQNLKLVGNEYKKLNNLANQYSQTQNKSTATAFRNELKNLQKQYQSGGKAIEQLTKQT
-593 DKLRL
+593 DAYIDSQVKA
-598 QTLLKIS
+598 KNIS
-605 QAYGDIAV
+605 QSAGDIIKTIMNV
-613 QAKKSIEVQQQQTQD
+613 LNGQAIKQGEAARATREHSKAIE
-628 SLREARNQ
+628 E
-636 IFLTNNANFGGDAGV
+636 
-651 KYFNKNYKAGQKL
+651 
-664 IDSFYSNR
+664 
-672 VLKQLNSQKFDN
+672 
-684 SDSYQNFLAKFNNI
+684 FNN
-698 KGLDKDQRFDK
+698 
-709 LNKLI
+709 
-714 NDAKKASRPNIQSR
+714 
-728 YRNQIIEEINNLK
+728 
-741 DVNIVLDKYVNGKV
+741 
-755 SADGATKKQIEAL
+755 T
-768 RQCLNEYVKEKEALI
+768 
-783 QSNNANKKYTDSIN
+783 
-797 DFQKILAKSQGA
+797 LARSQGA
-809 VSNFSNG
+809 VATFSQG
-816 LVTTVQGI
+816 LVTSAQ
-824 SQFSIGATSFKGL
+824 GATSILIAINSIKSA
-837 LETLSNDD
+837 LETLNNED
-845 LNFGEKL
+845 LSFGDKFL
-852 SSGIMSASIAL
+852 SMMTSISIAIPAL
-863 PSLINGFKYLNSGI
+863 ISGFNSLATGIPQMANNFKLLGNNLVQLALGVNELKGANIDEAIRGLENTVGNSGI
-877 QTIVKNAG
+877 KAKILDRMRQAINDTTTETTQLAG
-885 GLGAN
+885 AELAAAQSSAAMSAGFKALLG
-890 IVSIATGMD
+890 SIAPVAIGLAAV
-899 GTQLG
+899 GV
-904 EAFQEKIKS
+904 AI
-913 GGTGFSNTKKGK
+913 
-925 ILQSGFN
+925 
-932 AFSTKLGIKDTQNFE
+932 A
-947 EEYNG
+947 G
-952 LINKKFNQLKKAYF
+952 LIAYHNWKETF
-966 KDNKTNVI
+966 SV
-974 TGEVSRQLQQQAKA
+974 E
-988 QIDAQGS
+988 
-995 GAALN
+995 
-1000 AMLGKSLLIFA
+1000 
-1011 QYAAAVAAVVAVIWL
+1011 
-1026 LVKAYKAA
+1026 
-1034 ESYSLDA
+1034 A
-1041 QIERSE
+1041 QIERSKQSLSE
-1047 KAIESFK
+1047 FESIL
-1054 SQLEETKNKA
+1054 SETKTKA
-1064 EQLQQ
+1064 EQLKSV
-1069 IFNNYS
+1069 FNNYQE
-1075 SVKSAL
+1075 VTGAL
-1081 DDCTVGTKEW
+1081 DKCTVGTKEW
-1091 REQLAKANEEALN
+1091 RDQLAKANEEALN
-1104 ILNTYPELKNM
+1104 ILDTYPELKNIK
-1115 EGTWGKKDTGEIWI
+1115 GAWSKNSSGQII
-1129 DKSAVNELQS
+1129 INEDALNQVQD
-1139 IYDKQVLQQQY
+1139 IYDQRVAAVDYAIDYQKAKLQQLNVQQLGENF
-1150 ALANEQSNLEDLNI
+1150 AESNLLGVMQDHGTAFPSLTIDTLGRLIAENIDLFKDADVQEFANGLETVFDKAGILFNNPEDLNGQ
-1164 KKAKQNL
+1164 KQEFEMLAYQILNDSEITDGL
-1171 TSNFLTASSSVTTE
+1171 DQLVSA
-1185 GTLLKSD
+1185 LLD
-1192 GTSASYNDTLN
+1192 
-1203 LLLNNQNELNN
+1203 
-1214 KTGQN
+1214 
-1219 LTEAIKQLLIDNNFS
+1219 
-1234 IDSGESEKTDE
+1234 
-1245 ELLNLYA
+1245 
-1252 QSLADKFSTDDVQAA
+1252 
-1267 ISNVSKVIQN
+1267 
-1277 NTDATLQATKE
+1277 NTDATIQASKE
-1288 ASVQQALGLDTMSTE
+1288 SKIQQGLGKETMESGEVTFTSNFMDAAIDEKVSEILKNNKFNWTYTDPTTGKKYTEAISSSGINKNDNNVVLNDIWKRYSQIAGFDYELDKDSVQGTGANRAFRYRDADNEVQTVSFETVAKALATVEVYANALE
-1303 DAKITTAL
+1303 DSYEKATNFQGYL
-1311 VDANIEAIKNS
+1311 
-1322 FYNKNGTISWD
+1322 
-1333 DGTGEKRE
+1333 DGTGDN
-1341 IGTYAE
+1341 TY
-1347 NAGESDKEDQALRNL
+1347 
-1362 WDAYL
+1362 
-1367 EAIKVD
+1367 
-1373 KNDSEYKLDQKNSVI
+1373 
-1388 GEDQNRSFQLENG
+1388 
-1401 KTILFS
+1401 
-1407 EVATAIATMQAM
+1407 
-1419 GEKLQTTYAMAQKF
+1419 
-1433 QTGMSN
+1433 
-1439 QGTVGQGVLEF
+1439 
-1450 FGNDGDLSNFT
+1450 
-1461 YDQLKQ
+1461 
-1467 LEDDIEKGF
+1467 
-1476 EDEDL
+1476 
-1481 QNLIGQSLF
+1481 
-1490 GEDFNLLKPEQQETV
+1490 
-1505 KSYMSNMMK
+1505 
-1514 ELGVTS
+1514 
-1520 GKELGEAIVEEAS
+1520 
-1533 HQIANIEDINN
+1533 
-1544 NKAFKYI
+1544 
-1551 LGLKDEQ
+1551 LKDEQ
-1558 DISEAIDE
+1558 FKSASSDTGKSILEFLGNKGDLSGLNKTQLENYNRAIQNLDENTFNNLMSNALGYGNYTELDDAQLKQFTSQLTNLYSEVGVTSFDAFKRAFGNE
-1566 FEGYSVSLKSRI
+1566 VKSDNGQSEKI
-1578 SQIAEDIFKVAGK
+1578 LADNFFAYLLEAANTQIAGFDQFAVNIQSKLSNLVKDVFKTAGYD
-1591 NGVAAFTEAIN
+1591 GVNALVEAIN
-1602 TVGKDLTFDQL
+1602 ASGSDITLDQL
-1613 NKIADFDWSSGTW
+1613 DQIENIFKTSSSVD
-1626 EEFIDTLE
+1626 EFIKQLE
-1634 DLGIVVSDDEGAWK
+1634 KLGLVTNESKDAWVE
-1648 GFYDMMQETA
+1648 YY
-1658 NKLPIEDFTTFRD
+1658 NKLVEAGNNLPIAQFENFRQILSDIFSLLNGKIGSVISQEDID
-1671 LLIEIFN
+1671 KL
-1678 LMGQEVGS
+1678 
-1686 SITKEKYD
+1686 EKFGIDWKKY
-1694 EITKGFKAA
+1694 F
-1703 GLNPEDYYVQ
+1703 VQ
-1713 TGPDTYIKVK
+1713 TGPDEYTQTQEYTTEDKNKILGSTISQMEENGQYAEQNEDRILNKTTIDDKTLSEWVSTL
-1723 DFDTAAKNALTQAGV
+1723 TAAGAEQASGDV
-1738 DRAEEQHNI
+1738 I
-1747 AEAAQEN
+1747 S
-1754 WNNQFNLGT
+1754 
-1763 RIGINGHDYANN
+1763 RI
-1775 LEAMA
+1775 AMA
-1780 AGDFTDVRGRYMQQM
+1780 FGGIDNLAKFTG
-1795 LDIFGSPEEI
+1795 
-1805 AKLVGTDE
+1805 
-1813 TNNYDLD
+1813 
-1820 YYKRQDSA
+1820 
-1828 TQAGIIQGIIDAYM
+1828 IDADQFDSKVFEQMDATNQGNLIQAIINAFASNKEYINDIQS
-1842 ANIDGSYNADLL
+1842 AKVESYSNAD
-1854 RTNAYT
+1854 
-1860 DANSV
+1860 SV
-1865 KEMNQMTDFNLND
+1865 L
-1878 EASQKGLRA
+1878 EASQLNGFREDGKITEAGAQGLLG
-1887 WATNNQDIEGVSTAL
+1887 WAGKNKEIDGVS
-1902 DDLNYN
+1902 
-1908 LDHMEETGKSAS
+1908 
-1920 EIYNKFFKD
+1920 
-1929 LRGAEIKQGIENI
+1929 
-1942 KEYKKNVADLE
+1942 
-1953 EQGKDTTEENK
+1953 
-1964 KIKNEIKDLFNLT
+1964 
-1977 EEEYRKADNEGLI
+1977 
-1990 QKFLYGNETEQQ
+1990 
-2002 AAGEALDN
+2002 EALDN
-2010 IKGEFGSIFSYIE
+2010 YNKVASKTNVTEEELNKATEELY
-2023 QMKEKYSTSS
+2023 KE
-2033 LFNFNEDEINTKTQQ
+2033 LRNAEINKARKELSNYNETLKDAKEGTLEYNEAQRDIANTLSKLLNVKVSPEFIVEGKNKELFEKLLYGTKEEQEQ
-2048 FASKM
+2048 ALNGLEFNA
-2053 DEIINKYG
+2053 IIKAGVDFNQG
-2061 NFNINGNVNLDTT
+2061 EAEAEQEFSNFITTLETMSEDVNIDGTVNLDTT
-2074 QALMDLLPLSTDIND
+2074 DAQTALGGVYTALTNALGEASPLAGLLNSIFRTNMNLNGEQLKVLINF
-2089 MCGWLNAMGK
+2089 LK
-2099 TGIHF
+2099 KV
-2104 DTSQLQQLFNAFEAI
+2104 QEAI
-2119 AIAMQDPTSPAA
+2119 KGDEDA
-2131 LDQIR
+2131 LDYLVSSGLNDLTAAGIEWE
-2136 GAKRT
+2136 
-2141 IGQIV
+2141 GQATNEIQGDMID
-2146 SVAAKNS
+2146 S
-2153 KVPNVPGDYT
+2153 PGD
-2163 TRVDGEDKGGGGGG
+2163 GGGGG
-2177 SESKSANDIG
+2177 SSSTKSASDIG
-2187 KEIQDELLK
+2187 KEIQDKQIEV
-2196 TKEKK
+2196 KEKK

-2244 LLKLKVEEFNKENPE
+2244 LLKLKVEEFNKEHPE

-2299 WFTKIKDGLDGPMGI
+2299 WFTKIKDSLDGPMGI
-2314 QERIDE
+2314 QQNIDE

-2395 KGATLRDG
+2395 KGATLRQG
-2403 IDQLNAAKARHPGY
+2403 IDQLNAAKAKYPGY

-2507 GKMKSLKGQMDGLTK
+2507 GKMKSLKTQMDGLTK

-2535 ADGDTSSVKF
+2535 VDGDTSSVKF

-2582 VEMAVNILSNALSPF
+2582 VEMAVNVLSNALSPF

-2610 KTVNEEYLDDAERLY
+2610 KTINEEYLDDAERLY

-2660 QADGVKMSQYDL
+2660 QADGVQMSQYDL

-2793 GVANSGLTFHDTL
+2793 GVVNSGLTFHDTL

-2879 KIEELVNVLMGYI
+2879 EIEKLVNVLMGYI

-2930 GGGYGDVDMR
+2930 GGSYGNVDMR
-2940 TDFTALA
+2940 TDFTALL
-2947 QRWAAGERNLTNYNG
+2947 QRWEAGDRNLTNWDG
-2962 TKTYNSLEEIK
+2962 SKTYTSAAEIA
-2973 ADLDKKL
+2973 ADLQAKL
-2980 DAFEQGADILFQGS
+2980 DAVKQGEKIQYQGS
-2994 GEAFDDEGYESV
+2994 GENFSSEDQQDVVDKFLKGYYS
-3006 YNNIY
+3006 
-3011 QGTYKRNGNN
+3011 NGGN
-3021 YGMRS
+3021 YGSNS
-3026 YPNATSNSIVDKAS
+3026 YPNTYSNNIVDKAA
-3040 NYLGVR
+3040 NYLGTK
-3046 YRWGG
+3046 YTYGG
-3051 TDAGYG
+3051 KNASTG
-3057 LDCSGLVYNALN
+3057 LDCSGLVYKALN
-3069 DAGIPVPRTTA
+3069 DAGVNVPVLTA
-3080 QGYRDMSKAIKES
+3080 EGYKQMSKSIS
-3093 SVKPGDLVFF
+3093 STNIKPGDLVFF
-3103 GYGNTVDHVGIYAGN
+3103 GANGVADHVGIYMGN
-3118 GQMIDAPGAKVQYT
+3118 GQMINAIGTKTQIT
-3132 NIDEKRDRLLGY
+3132 SIDSKKAGLIGY
-3144 GRLGNTNYSSS
+3144 GRIGNSNTLPSANSVIQKF
-3155 DTAALMDR
+3155 
-3163 LGLSRR
+3163 LSGGY

-3207 DTRNILRAVDIV
+3207 DTRNILRTVDIV

-3227 KQVQQMSSISSSK
+3227 KQVQQMSNISSSK
-3240 LDSLFNSAIPRY
+3240 LDSLFNSAIPRC
-3252 ETQPIKQEVTI
+3252 ETQPIKQEVII